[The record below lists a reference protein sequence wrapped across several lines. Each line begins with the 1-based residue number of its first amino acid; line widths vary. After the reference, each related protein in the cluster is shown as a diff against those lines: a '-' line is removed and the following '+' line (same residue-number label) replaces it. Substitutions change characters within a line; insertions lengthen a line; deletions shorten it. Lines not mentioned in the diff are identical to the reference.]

1 MKIHKL
7 KAGEKAARI
16 TALVLT
22 AALVFTS
29 IDLAV
34 FATANEGIKTQ
45 EVITGFGELDES
57 AAVQLLPVGA
67 QESEIVFPDTLTVML
82 ETDSVEES
90 TGDVTQET
98 EDSTKENTE
107 SEEIQTPEKDTE
119 HGESTASGENT
130 DTGESTASGEST
142 DTGESTASGEST
154 DTGERTAS
162 EENAGTEDD
171 AAEEEQPAPVE
182 TIPPV
187 KSTRETSIHVT
198 WENNTADSFDS
209 SALGNHY
216 VYIPVIPE
224 EYRVAD
230 GVSLPQISVTIAAIG
245 GQELAELLALLEK
258 LPDPLTYLSTG
269 VENKEIIDPEQL
281 AEAREQL
288 DAWLAEN
295 KTEDTE
301 NKEILS
307 GEEEERLA
315 ELIQRLKGLE
325 HIRDTETDCMDLKCP
340 YHYPETIQQ
349 RMAEDELPELLTLE
363 DLVEDYG
370 VEPPEENAMP
380 AAAWG
385 TDQPRRAPARAP
397 ALTPHPQTLMVTEDN
412 ENNSHTGK
420 ADGDIDESMGCSNKK
435 HPIEL
440 AFTLDELPTQS
451 AYLAVK
457 AYDVDED
464 DGETDYVYLNDDIY
478 LPMNQTNKFNKN
490 YNNETIGYLSGTDN
504 TWNTTVLEIPLE
516 KLKKGKNVISVT
528 VAPRSWIVRIDWM
541 QLVLDGGAADP
552 NIEKFSLELQDTSTK
567 GKTVTVQSLVTIR
580 QKGNKE
586 YATEYTL
593 TQTETGN
600 ALDACFGKAKS
611 QEQIALSMPL
621 DSPSGVYKIT
631 GILKDPDTEAINA
644 TDSFSFY
651 FNQGVGL
658 GPKVSHTL
666 SPDTLTNRDVTI
678 TVKAED
684 MLKIGITDV
693 KVADGATKTAT
704 VNKKYTFTINYK
716 LKGSD
721 KSFLYQV
728 WVDNIDKT
736 APVITYTPVT
746 VVEEEKQ
753 ETVEKLFGE
762 ALSVSDNHRLADK
775 PLTYTIP
782 KDIAALPGTKT
793 ISVKASDAAGNT
805 TTHNCVITVTAKPL
819 ELKLGA
825 LTAAAGSKDSFELK
839 AVLAHT
845 GGDTIKETGFVWGVM
860 PTPTLDFHNGSVKTA
875 SVIKTKNGNL
885 IAKATG
891 LTSGVEY
898 YARAYAKV
906 TSDGK
911 AKVYYSEAEKFG
923 FGIPQYGTFSVS
935 SVTGSN
941 GKATFTI
948 TRSNG
953 TDKYQEVYY
962 RTVNGSA
969 VGGTHFTHTEGAVY
983 FAEGETSKTVTVTE
997 LGVTEPYQS
1006 KAGTKYSNADRT
1018 YSLELYRVGV
1028 GGGTID
1034 QTRRSMQRTMPKDS
1048 SYTVDRSVYTT
1059 EKTITH
1065 VADTSGKNGKRI
1077 ADTTNNQGG
1086 KATNVSFLKN
1096 RYKDTNY
1103 HTSSSFPGYYTDAR
1117 QQEYLK
1123 STAGGWYYRYVLRAY
1138 EDKDGYEHAYMGT
1151 EPLEDRNY
1159 DTKSKKADAAVA
1171 GVNGQLWACNFLQ
1184 PAGKSAGT
1192 YYFPDTR
1199 TGGGEGSYYPKNS
1212 SGTAYGYNGKTWV
1225 KLVGVDQTCYAYFG
1239 ATGDFDDVWYVDGLQ
1254 SFVMVN
1260 DEKEPALLGVAP
1272 MAGGTYLPGD
1282 PITVALVFDEIVD
1295 GQNSSLSSSLTI
1307 STNVGTLSY
1316 AGGADTNVLYFTG
1329 KVSSAVSLN
1338 SDTALKV
1345 YSISNPG
1352 SIQDMCN
1359 LSGTSQTFSG
1369 GNTNIKVDA
1378 TKPELTVK
1386 ADTSG
1391 SLPRHKATITATGAD
1406 SIRYAWTKDA
1416 ALPGYGWQTIT
1427 SGTQLTESRGTA
1439 GQTQTWYLHVLATAA
1454 SGASTHQYQ
1463 AFTFMNPAITNV
1475 SVRAGSTVAS
1485 AEAADVWKPGKY
1497 IVAQYAG
1504 AQSTGTKL
1512 TFGGPKKEVKGVT
1525 SSSGSVN
1532 LYVTENG
1539 SYTVTLTDTYG
1550 NVISKTIEVKKI
1562 DRKKPTVTLRSGS
1575 STGADTVYNELIIA
1589 VLPED
1594 TGGSGVAKVEYAWTN
1609 TTGTPSTSTWKTLT
1623 AAADG
1628 SYQAEYIAA
1637 ETSKTAK
1644 YLHVRVTD
1652 GAGNVSETVKS
1663 GPYQVIKKAVGAAL
1677 PSITVTGNPSSW
1689 TKSATLTW
1697 KARQGSG
1704 TGAGALAFVYTP
1716 KGTVTENMTVGSCT
1730 VTKNGVYEF
1739 MVMDKFGNSAAAEVL
1754 VTRIDNEAPKL
1765 EALTAAS
1772 DKPGTIGLLGV
1783 TDNHTAVYDQKGNI
1797 TGYRGSGIRTREYR
1811 MQGESTWTTFTG
1823 DSFTVAKN
1831 GSYVVRLTDNA
1842 GNVSEEYRVE
1852 MTGMDVTAPTVSCTV
1867 NGTRNGTSG
1876 WYLDSN
1882 VSVKLTF
1889 TDKAGAEGGTPS
1901 DVQSA
1906 AYQWVTDTSKKPA
1919 TGMVNL
1925 DAAAVAA
1932 GEYTISLSDYYGT
1945 CYLYYKV
1952 TDRKGNVRDGFSEQ
1966 IKKDDVHR
1974 LEFTGPD
1981 KAQPLSAG
1989 LPMSISLTYGPS
2001 GGKLTGTTQTEVLAE
2016 LEAYQ
2021 GIYRFSE
2028 LKKTQPVYT
2037 VKSTGTKQIQ
2047 YYKNAYSDSTACEQ
2061 KTFYVRQITFDSQG
2075 GSSVEPQLIWTTC
2088 NSLIPGAAV
2097 QCAVT
2102 EPQEPVREGY
2112 TFGGWYRDAECTD
2125 SRKFDFGTQSQVMTD
2140 TTLFAKWIPNSYRVY
2155 YKLSLPDGSVYEPED
2170 MYKTYVHGQELTM
2183 PVPSQ
2188 EGYVFCGWYDNAG
2201 YTGTAYTK
2209 IGAEEYGDKIC
2220 YGYFKDVQK
2229 PKLAASVESDV
2240 SPNTKGWYN
2249 TDQIRMVLS
2258 YSDNKGVTGLYGK
2271 VDDGGYEEIPGVI
2284 TEGGTTVTKDY
2295 ACVEGTHTY
2304 TFKAV
2309 DAAGN
2314 ETVTEALTVKLDTI
2328 KPVIGDAAF
2337 NEGYKNLWNWLIR
2350 KDSLE
2355 ITIPVAE
2362 AGSGI
2367 ESVEYKLIPED
2378 SSTAGQPSV
2387 KKASVENRAGY
2398 KAVIY
2403 INPDF
2408 KGKIMITARDH
2419 AGNVS
2424 DTKMIGTD
2432 GSGIHGI
2439 IVEDHAPEITFL
2451 VNGSESPE
2459 KEYEK
2464 APTVIVTVKDDKE
2477 NAISAGLA
2485 SAAYQ
2490 IGNSAECVLQED
2502 FTTSIRTE
2510 VKFSIPTEKLPAA
2523 GADITVKAMDNA
2535 GNRAEKK
2542 ITVRIHTHSA
2552 VLVQAVE
2559 PTCLAKG
2566 NKAYYV
2572 CDCGRW
2578 YADSSCTTEITSQDV
2593 VLPAKGH
2600 TETID
2605 PAKEATCTQTG
2616 RTQGSH
2622 CSVCGVVIKAQTVT
2636 PALGHHYS
2644 GDYAYDADGHWR
2656 VCSRCAALE
2665 EKHSH
2670 VYDNDKDAICNDCGF
2685 ERTIKNPEPEKPDTY
2700 RVSYKLSLPDGSVY
2714 EPEDSYKTYVH
2725 GQELTMPVPS
2735 QEGYVFCGWY
2745 DNAGYT
2751 GTAYT
2756 KIGAEEYGDKTC
2768 YGYFKD
2774 VQKPELAA
2782 SVESNVSPNTKG
2794 WYSTDQIR
2802 MVLSY
2807 SDNKGVTGLYGKVD
2821 DGGYEEI
2828 NGVITEGG
2836 TTVTKDY
2843 ACVEGW
2849 HTYTFKA
2856 VDAAGNETV
2865 TDAMTVK
2872 LDTIKPEMGEAAFNE
2887 GYKNLWNWLIRKD
2900 SLEIT
2905 IPVAEAGSG
2914 IESVDYELIREDGST
2929 TAGQASVK
2937 KASGENSA
2945 GYTAVI
2951 YINPDFKGK
2960 IKITARDYAGNVSDT
2975 KMIGTDGSGIHGI
2988 IVEDHAP
2995 EITFL
3000 VNGSES
3006 PEKEYEKAPTV
3017 VVTVKDDKENAISA
3031 GLASAAYQIGNSAE
3045 CVLQEDFTTGIRTEV
3060 KFSIPEEKLPEAGA
3074 DITVKAVDNA
3084 GNLAEKKITVRIHTH
3099 RAVLVKAV
3107 EPTCLAEG
3115 NKAYYICDC
3124 GRWYADSSCTTEIT
3138 SKDVVLPAKGHT
3150 EAIDPAKEA
3159 TCMQTGLTQGSH
3171 CSDCGLVIKAQTVTP
3186 ALGHHYSG
3194 DYAYDADGHWRV
3206 CSRCAALEEKHSHV
3220 YDDDKDAICN
3230 DCGFERT
3237 IKNPEPEKPGGSGT
3251 ETPSPTVQPEKPEN
3265 TPEKKLENT
3274 PEKKPEKKPENT
3286 TEKKPENTP
3295 ENKPENTPDEQPDIG
3310 DVLNVPEMTED
3321 GKANT
3326 SGEAV
3331 PTGNVKGMADTS
3343 TALKIGEGTVTV
3355 TVVCEEQEY
3364 TAGVSD
3370 TAAVVNAVL
3379 TPAQLKSAAA
3389 GENIEIRVEVKDIS
3403 GNVPEKDKS
3412 AIENGIKEYRKEIPD
3427 LTLGMYVDISLFVK
3441 IGEADWNAVT
3451 GTVEP
3456 VEVVIGI
3463 PQKMQ
3468 SIDREFFIVRSHEG
3482 EYTLLTDMDDAPDT
3496 VTIHTDRFSAYAI
3509 AYKQVSR
3516 TPQAGKC
3523 SLCHICPTFLGICY
3537 FVWLILIMAV
3547 LLIIFRVIRRNRNVR
3562 ENQKP

>member
-1 MKIHKL
+1 M
-7 KAGEKAARI
+7 
-16 TALVLT
+16 
-22 AALVFTS
+22 
-29 IDLAV
+29 
-34 FATANEGIKTQ
+34 
-45 EVITGFGELDES
+45 
-57 AAVQLLPVGA
+57 
-67 QESEIVFPDTLTVML
+67 
-82 ETDSVEES
+82 DS
-90 TGDVTQET
+90 
-98 EDSTKENTE
+98 
-107 SEEIQTPEKDTE
+107 
-119 HGESTASGENT
+119 GEST
-130 DTGESTASGEST
+130 DVGESTASGEST
-142 DTGESTASGEST
+142 DTGESMDSGEST
-154 DTGERTAS
+154 DTGESMDSGESTDVGESTAS

-171 AAEEEQPAPVE
+171 AAEEE

-187 KSTRETSIHVT
+187 KSTWETSIHVT

-209 SALGNHY
+209 SVLGNHY

-230 GVSLPQISVTIAAIG
+230 GVSLPQISVTIAAKE

-258 LPDPLTYLSTG
+258 LPDPLTYLSSG
-269 VENKEIIDPEQL
+269 EKNKDMIEPEQL
-281 AEAREQL
+281 AGAREQL

-301 NKEILS
+301 NKETLS

-315 ELIQRLKGLE
+315 ELIQRLEGLE

-340 YHYPETIQQ
+340 YHYPELIQQ

-363 DLVEDYG
+363 NLVEDYG

-385 TDQPRRAPARAP
+385 TDLPLRAPARAS

-478 LPMNQTNKFNKN
+478 LPMDQTNQSGKKYNK
-490 YNNETIGYLSGTDN
+490 ETIGYLSGTDN

-586 YATEYTL
+586 YSTEYTL

-621 DSPSGVYKIT
+621 NSPGGVYKIT
-631 GILKDPDTEAINA
+631 GILKDPDTEKIKA

-684 MLKIGITDV
+684 MLKLGITDV
-693 KVADGATKTAT
+693 KVAAGATMKAT
-704 VNKKYTFTINYK
+704 ENKKYAFTITYK
-716 LKGSD
+716 LKGSE
-721 KSFLYQV
+721 KSFSYPV

-736 APVITYTPVT
+736 APVLTYTPVT
-746 VVEEEKQ
+746 VVEDEQQ

-762 ALSVSDNHRLADK
+762 ALSVSDNHRLAEK
-775 PLTYTIP
+775 PLTYTIQNN
-782 KDIAALPGTKT
+782 IAALPGKKT
-793 ISVKASDAAGNT
+793 IQVTASDAAGNT
-805 TTHNCVITVTAKPL
+805 TTTNCEITVIAKPL

-825 LTAAAGSKDSFELK
+825 LTAAAGSKDSFNLN

-860 PTPTLDFHNGSVKTA
+860 PAPTVDFHNGSKRTA
-875 SVIKTKNGNL
+875 SVVTTKNGNL
-885 IAKATG
+885 NVKATG
-891 LTSGVEY
+891 LNAGVEY

-911 AKVYYSEAEKFG
+911 EKVYYSEAEKFG
-923 FGIPQYGTFSVS
+923 FGIPKYGTFSVS

-953 TDKYQEVYY
+953 TDKYQVVYY

-969 VGGTHFTHTEGAVY
+969 VGGTHFTHTEGAVF

-1034 QTRRSMQRTMPKDS
+1034 QAHRSMLRTMPKDS

-1065 VADTSGKNGKRI
+1065 VADTSGINGQQI
-1077 ADTTNNQGG
+1077 ADTTDKQGG
-1086 KATNVSFLKN
+1086 KETNVSFLKN
-1096 RYKDTNY
+1096 RYNFTNY
-1103 HTSSSFPGYYTDAR
+1103 NTSSSFSGYYTDIW
-1117 QQEYLK
+1117 QQEYLR
-1123 STAGGWYYRYVLRAY
+1123 STAGGWYYRYVLKAY
-1138 EDKDGYEHAYMGT
+1138 EGTDGYEHAYLGT
-1151 EPLEDRNY
+1151 VPLEDRHYNING
-1159 DTKSKKADAAVA
+1159 KKAAVA

-1184 PAGKSAGT
+1184 PEKNNAGT
-1192 YYFPDTR
+1192 YSFPDTR
-1199 TGGGEGSYYPKNS
+1199 TGGGEGAGYPLNS
-1212 SGTAYGYNGKTWV
+1212 SGTTHDYNGKTWV
-1225 KLVGVDQTCYAYFG
+1225 KLGVNQTCYAYFG
-1239 ATGDFDDVWYVDGLQ
+1239 ATGSGVDVWYVDGLQ

-1272 MAGGTYLPGD
+1272 MAKGTYLPGD

-1295 GQNSSLSSSLTI
+1295 RQNSSLSSSLTI

-1329 KVSSAVSLN
+1329 TVSSAVSLN
-1338 SDTALKV
+1338 SDTALQV
-1345 YSISNPG
+1345 NSISNPD
-1352 SIQDMCN
+1352 SIKDMCN

-1378 TKPELTVK
+1378 TKPVLTVR

-1391 SLPRHKATITATGAD
+1391 SLPRHKATITATAAA
-1406 SIRYAWTKDA
+1406 SIQYAWTKDA
-1416 ALPGYGWQTIT
+1416 KLPGYGWQTIT

-1463 AFTFMNPAITNV
+1463 KFTFMNPAITDV
-1475 SVRAGSTVAS
+1475 SVRADSTAAS
-1485 AEAADVWKPGKY
+1485 ADAADVWKSGKY
-1497 IVAQYAG
+1497 IVVQYAG
-1504 AQSTGTKL
+1504 AQSTGTTL
-1512 TFGGPKKEVKGVT
+1512 TFDGPKKEVKSIT
-1525 SSSGSVN
+1525 SSSGSAN

-1539 SYTVTLTDTYG
+1539 SYTVTLTDSYG

-1594 TGGSGVAKVEYAWTN
+1594 TGGSGLAKVEYAWTN
-1609 TTGTPSTSTWKTLT
+1609 TAGTPSASAWKTLT

-1628 SYQAEYIAA
+1628 SYQAEYTAA
-1637 ETSKTAK
+1637 EASKTAK

-1652 GAGNVSETVKS
+1652 NAGNVSETVKS
-1663 GPYQVIKKAVGAAL
+1663 GPYQVIKKATAAAL

-1765 EALTAAS
+1765 ASLTTAGG
-1772 DKPGTIGLLGV
+1772 KPGTIRLTGV

-1842 GNVSEEYRVE
+1842 GNVSEEYRLE
-1852 MTGMDVTAPTVSCTV
+1852 MTGMDVTAPTVDCRV

-1889 TDKAGAEGGTPS
+1889 ADKAGAEGGTPS

-1925 DAAAVAA
+1925 DAAAVEA

-1952 TDRKGNVRDGFSEQ
+1952 TDRKGNIRDGFSEQ
-1966 IKKDDVHR
+1966 IKKDDVHH

-2001 GGKLTGTTQTEVLAE
+2001 GGKLTGTEQTEVLAE
-2016 LEAYQ
+2016 LPAYQ
-2021 GIYRFSE
+2021 GIYRLSG
-2028 LKKTQPVYT
+2028 LKKIQPVYT

-2047 YYKNAYSDSTACEQ
+2047 YYKKAYDDSTACEQ

-2075 GSSVEPQLIWTTC
+2075 GSNVEPQLIWTTY
-2088 NSLIPGAAV
+2088 NGLIPEPAV

-2102 EPQEPVREGY
+2102 EPQEPVRKGY
-2112 TFGGWYRDAECTD
+2112 TFGGWYRDAKCTD

-2155 YKLSLPDGSVYEPED
+2155 YNLSLPDGSVYEAED
-2170 MYKTYVHGQELTM
+2170 SYKSYVHGQELTM

-2209 IGAEEYGDKIC
+2209 IGAAEYGDKTC

-2229 PKLAASVESDV
+2229 PKLAASVESNV
-2240 SPNTKGWYN
+2240 NPNTKGWYN
-2249 TDQIRMVLS
+2249 TDQIRIVLS

-2314 ETVTEALTVKLDTI
+2314 VTVTDALTVKLDTI
-2328 KPVIGDAAF
+2328 KPVMGDAAF

-2367 ESVEYKLIPED
+2367 ESVDYELISED
-2378 SSTAGQPSV
+2378 SSTTAGQASV
-2387 KKASVENRAGY
+2387 KKASGENSAGY
-2398 KAVIY
+2398 TAVIY

-2439 IVEDHAPEITFL
+2439 IVEDHAPEITFS

-2464 APTVIVTVKDDKE
+2464 APTVIVMVKDDKE

-2485 SAAYQ
+2485 S
-2490 IGNSAECVLQED
+2490 V
-2502 FTTSIRTE
+2502 
-2510 VKFSIPTEKLPAA
+2510 
-2523 GADITVKAMDNA
+2523 
-2535 GNRAEKK
+2535 
-2542 ITVRIHTHSA
+2542 
-2552 VLVQAVE
+2552 
-2559 PTCLAKG
+2559 
-2566 NKAYYV
+2566 
-2572 CDCGRW
+2572 
-2578 YADSSCTTEITSQDV
+2578 
-2593 VLPAKGH
+2593 
-2600 TETID
+2600 
-2605 PAKEATCTQTG
+2605 
-2616 RTQGSH
+2616 
-2622 CSVCGVVIKAQTVT
+2622 
-2636 PALGHHYS
+2636 
-2644 GDYAYDADGHWR
+2644 
-2656 VCSRCAALE
+2656 
-2665 EKHSH
+2665 
-2670 VYDNDKDAICNDCGF
+2670 
-2685 ERTIKNPEPEKPDTY
+2685 
-2700 RVSYKLSLPDGSVY
+2700 
-2714 EPEDSYKTYVH
+2714 
-2725 GQELTMPVPS
+2725 
-2735 QEGYVFCGWY
+2735 
-2745 DNAGYT
+2745 
-2751 GTAYT
+2751 
-2756 KIGAEEYGDKTC
+2756 
-2768 YGYFKD
+2768 
-2774 VQKPELAA
+2774 
-2782 SVESNVSPNTKG
+2782 
-2794 WYSTDQIR
+2794 
-2802 MVLSY
+2802 
-2807 SDNKGVTGLYGKVD
+2807 
-2821 DGGYEEI
+2821 
-2828 NGVITEGG
+2828 
-2836 TTVTKDY
+2836 
-2843 ACVEGW
+2843 
-2849 HTYTFKA
+2849 
-2856 VDAAGNETV
+2856 
-2865 TDAMTVK
+2865 
-2872 LDTIKPEMGEAAFNE
+2872 
-2887 GYKNLWNWLIRKD
+2887 
-2900 SLEIT
+2900 
-2905 IPVAEAGSG
+2905 
-2914 IESVDYELIREDGST
+2914 
-2929 TAGQASVK
+2929 
-2937 KASGENSA
+2937 
-2945 GYTAVI
+2945 
-2951 YINPDFKGK
+2951 
-2960 IKITARDYAGNVSDT
+2960 
-2975 KMIGTDGSGIHGI
+2975 
-2988 IVEDHAP
+2988 
-2995 EITFL
+2995 
-3000 VNGSES
+3000 
-3006 PEKEYEKAPTV
+3006 
-3017 VVTVKDDKENAISA
+3017 
-3031 GLASAAYQIGNSAE
+3031 AYQIGNSAE

-3060 KFSIPEEKLPEAGA
+3060 KFSIPTEKLPAAGA

-3084 GNLAEKKITVRIHTH
+3084 GNRAEKKITVRIHIH

-3138 SKDVVLPAKGHT
+3138 LKDVVLPAKGH
-3150 EAIDPAKEA
+3150 
-3159 TCMQTGLTQGSH
+3159 SF
-3171 CSDCGLVIKAQTVTP
+3171 
-3186 ALGHHYSG
+3186 SG
-3194 DYAYDADGHWRV
+3194 DYVYDADGHWRV

-3220 YDDDKDAICN
+3220 YDDDRDTICN
-3230 DCGFERT
+3230 DCGFDRT
-3237 IKNPEPEKPGGSGT
+3237 IKKPEPEKPGGGGT
-3251 ETPSPTVQPEKPEN
+3251 ETPSPTVQPGKPEN
-3265 TPEKKLENT
+3265 TPEKKPENT
-3274 PEKKPEKKPENT
+3274 PEKKPENTPEKKPENT
-3286 TEKKPENTP
+3286 PEKKPENTP

-3427 LTLGMYVDISLFVK
+3427 LVLGMYVDISLFVK

-3463 PQKMQ
+3463 PQKLQ
-3468 SIDREFFIVRSHEG
+3468 SIDREFFIIRSHEG

-3523 SLCHICPTFLGICY
+3523 NLCHICPTFLGICY

-3547 LLIIFRVIRRNRNVR
+3547 LLIVFRVIRRNRNVR

>member
-34 FATANEGIKTQ
+34 FATSNEGIKTQ
-45 EVITGFGELDES
+45 EVIMGFGALDES

-90 TGDVTQET
+90 TGDVAQET

-107 SEEIQTPEKDTE
+107 AEEIQTSEKDTE
-119 HGESTASGENT
+119 H
-130 DTGESTASGEST
+130 GESTASGEST
-142 DTGESTASGEST
+142 DTGESTAS
-154 DTGERTAS
+154 
-162 EENAGTEDD
+162 EENTGTEED
-171 AAEEEQPAPVE
+171 AAEEEQPAEEE

-230 GVSLPQISVTIAAIG
+230 GVSLPQISVTIAAKG

-269 VENKEIIDPEQL
+269 EKNKDMIDPEQL
-281 AEAREQL
+281 AEAREKL

-301 NKEILS
+301 NKETLS

-340 YHYPETIQQ
+340 YHYPKTIQQ
-349 RMAEDELPELLTLE
+349 RMEEDELPELLTLE

-397 ALTPHPQTLMVTEDN
+397 ALTPHPQTLMVTTDN

-420 ADGDIDESMGCSNKK
+420 ADGDIDVSMGSSDKK

-478 LPMNQTNKFNKN
+478 LPMDQINQSGKKYNK
-490 YNNETIGYLSGTDN
+490 ETIGYLSGTDN

-516 KLKKGKNVISVT
+516 KLKKGKNIISVT
-528 VAPRSWIVRIDWM
+528 VAPKTWIVRIDWM

-580 QKGNKE
+580 QKGQKE

-631 GILKDPDTEAINA
+631 GILKDPVTEEIKA

-651 FNQGVGL
+651 FNQGMGL

-678 TVKAED
+678 TVKAEN
-684 MLKIGITDV
+684 MPKLGITDV
-693 KVADGATKTAT
+693 KVATGATMKAT
-704 VNKKYTFTINYK
+704 ENKKYTFTITYK

-721 KSFLYQV
+721 KSLSYPV

-736 APVITYTPVT
+736 APVLTYTPVT

-762 ALSVSDNHRLADK
+762 ALSVSDNHRLAEK
-775 PLTYTIP
+775 PLTYTIQNNF
-782 KDIAALPGTKT
+782 AALPGEKT
-793 ISVKASDAAGNT
+793 IKVTASDAAGNT
-805 TTHNCVITVTAKPL
+805 TTQNCVITVTAKPL

-825 LTAAAGSKDSFELK
+825 LTAAAGSKDRFELK

-875 SVIKTKNGNL
+875 SVITTKNGNL
-885 IAKATG
+885 TAKATG

-906 TSDGK
+906 TAAGK
-911 AKVYYSEAEKFG
+911 EKVYYSEAGKFG

-941 GKATFTI
+941 GKAIFTI
-948 TRSNG
+948 TRSHG
-953 TDKYQEVYY
+953 TDKAQTVYC

-969 VGGTHFTHTEGAVY
+969 VGGTHFTHIQPSPFY
-983 FAEGETSKTVTVTE
+983 FKEGETSKTVTVTE
-997 LGVTEPYQS
+997 FGVTNAYQS
-1006 KAGTKYSNADRT
+1006 KPGTKYSNADRT
-1018 YSLELYRVGV
+1018 YSLEIYRVT

-1034 QTRRSMQRTMPKDS
+1034 QARRSMQRTMAKDS

-1065 VADTSGKNGKRI
+1065 VEETTGARGKRI
-1077 ADTTNNQGG
+1077 ADTDKDQGG
-1086 KATNVSFLKN
+1086 KRTNVSFLTN
-1096 RYKDTNY
+1096 RKKEQNY
-1103 HTSSSFPGYYTDAR
+1103 HTSSSFSSYYTDAR

-1138 EDKDGYEHAYMGT
+1138 ELKDGYEHAYMGT
-1151 EPLEDRNY
+1151 EPLEDKNY
-1159 DTKSKKADAAVA
+1159 DISNEKAAVA
-1171 GVNGQLWACNFLQ
+1171 GVKGQLWACNFLQ
-1184 PAGKSAGT
+1184 PINDPAGT
-1192 YYFPDTR
+1192 YYFPNTR
-1199 TGGGEGSYYPKNS
+1199 TGGGEGKGYPLNS
-1212 SGTAYGYNGKTWV
+1212 SGTVHGYNSKTWV
-1225 KLVGVDQTCYAYFG
+1225 KLGVDQTCYAYFG
-1239 ATGDFDDVWYVDGLQ
+1239 ATGADDDVWYVDGLQ

-1295 GQNSSLSSSLTI
+1295 SQNSSLSSSLTI

-1329 KVSSAVSLN
+1329 TVSSAVSLN
-1338 SDTALKV
+1338 STDALKV
-1345 YSISNPG
+1345 NSISNLG
-1352 SIQDMCN
+1352 SIKDMCN

-1378 TKPELTVK
+1378 TKPALTVR

-1406 SIRYAWTKDA
+1406 SIRYVWTKDTT
-1416 ALPGYGWQTIT
+1416 LPGYGWQNVA

-1454 SGASTHQYQ
+1454 SGASTHQYL
-1463 AFTFMNPAITNV
+1463 AFTFMNPAITGV
-1475 SVRAGSTVAS
+1475 SVRAGNTTAS
-1485 AEAADVWKPGKY
+1485 ADAADVWKTGKY
-1497 IVAQYAG
+1497 IVVQYAG

-1512 TFGGPKKEVKGVT
+1512 TFDGPKKVEQGVT

-1628 SYQAEYIAA
+1628 SYQAQYTAA

-1697 KARQGSG
+1697 KAAQGSG

-1716 KGTVTENMTVGSCT
+1716 NGTVTENMTGGSCT

-1739 MVMDKFGNSAAAEVL
+1739 MVMDKFGNSEAAEVL
-1754 VTRIDNEAPKL
+1754 VTKIDNEAPKL
-1765 EALTAAS
+1765 DSLTAAGG
-1772 DKPGTIGLLGV
+1772 KPGTIRLIGV
-1783 TDNHTAVYDQKGNI
+1783 TDDHTAVYDQKGNI

-1811 MQGESTWTTFTG
+1811 MQGESTWTAFTG

-1852 MTGMDVTAPTVSCTV
+1852 MTGMDVTAPTVGCTV
-1867 NGTRNGTSG
+1867 NGTHNETSG

-1889 TDKAGAEGGTPS
+1889 ADEAGTEGGTPS
-1901 DVQSA
+1901 DVWSA
-1906 AYQWVTDTSKKPA
+1906 AYQWVTDTSKKPV

-1932 GEYTISLSDYYGT
+1932 GEYTISLSDYCGT

-1952 TDRKGNVRDGFSEQ
+1952 TDRKGNIRDGFSEQ
-1966 IKKDDVHR
+1966 IKKDNVHS
-1974 LEFTGPD
+1974 LEFKGPD

-1989 LPMSISLTYGPS
+1989 LPMRVSLTYGPS
-2001 GGKLTGTTQTEVLAE
+2001 GGKLTGTEQTEVLAE
-2016 LEAYQ
+2016 LPAYQ
-2021 GIYRFSE
+2021 GIYRLSG

-2075 GSSVEPQLIWTTC
+2075 GNRVEPQLIWTTY
-2088 NSLIPGAAV
+2088 NGLIPGAAV

-2102 EPQEPVREGY
+2102 EPQEPVREGC

-2125 SRKFDFGTQSQVMTD
+2125 SRKFDFDIQSQVMAD

-2170 MYKTYVHGQELTM
+2170 SYKSYVHGQELTM

-2209 IGAEEYGDKIC
+2209 IGAEEYGDKTC

-2229 PKLAASVESDV
+2229 PELAASVESNV

-2249 TDQIRMVLS
+2249 TDRIRIALS

-2271 VDDGGYEEIPGVI
+2271 VDDGGYEEINGVI

-2295 ACVEGTHTY
+2295 ACVEGCHTY

-2314 ETVTEALTVKLDTI
+2314 ETVTDVLTVKLDTI

-2408 KGKIMITARDH
+2408 KGKIMITARDY

-2490 IGNSAECVLQED
+2490 IGNSAECVLQQD
-2502 FTTSIRTE
+2502 FTIGIRTE
-2510 VKFSIPTEKLPAA
+2510 VKFSIPKEKLPAA
-2523 GADITVKAMDNA
+2523 GADITVKAVDNA

-2542 ITVRIHTHSA
+2542 ITVRIHTHRA

-2578 YADSSCTTEITSQDV
+2578 YADSSCTTEISLQDV
-2593 VLPAKGH
+2593 ELPAKGH
-2600 TETID
+2600 
-2605 PAKEATCTQTG
+2605 
-2616 RTQGSH
+2616 SF
-2622 CSVCGVVIKAQTVT
+2622 
-2636 PALGHHYS
+2636 S
-2644 GDYAYDADGHWR
+2644 GDYVYDTDGHWK
-2656 VCSRCAALE
+2656 VCSRCAAL
-2665 EKHSH
+2665 
-2670 VYDNDKDAICNDCGF
+2670 
-2685 ERTIKNPEPEKPDTY
+2685 
-2700 RVSYKLSLPDGSVY
+2700 
-2714 EPEDSYKTYVH
+2714 
-2725 GQELTMPVPS
+2725 
-2735 QEGYVFCGWY
+2735 
-2745 DNAGYT
+2745 
-2751 GTAYT
+2751 
-2756 KIGAEEYGDKTC
+2756 
-2768 YGYFKD
+2768 
-2774 VQKPELAA
+2774 
-2782 SVESNVSPNTKG
+2782 
-2794 WYSTDQIR
+2794 
-2802 MVLSY
+2802 
-2807 SDNKGVTGLYGKVD
+2807 GK
-2821 DGGYEEI
+2821 
-2828 NGVITEGG
+2828 
-2836 TTVTKDY
+2836 
-2843 ACVEGW
+2843 
-2849 HTYTFKA
+2849 
-2856 VDAAGNETV
+2856 
-2865 TDAMTVK
+2865 
-2872 LDTIKPEMGEAAFNE
+2872 
-2887 GYKNLWNWLIRKD
+2887 
-2900 SLEIT
+2900 
-2905 IPVAEAGSG
+2905 
-2914 IESVDYELIREDGST
+2914 
-2929 TAGQASVK
+2929 
-2937 KASGENSA
+2937 
-2945 GYTAVI
+2945 
-2951 YINPDFKGK
+2951 
-2960 IKITARDYAGNVSDT
+2960 
-2975 KMIGTDGSGIHGI
+2975 
-2988 IVEDHAP
+2988 
-2995 EITFL
+2995 
-3000 VNGSES
+3000 
-3006 PEKEYEKAPTV
+3006 
-3017 VVTVKDDKENAISA
+3017 
-3031 GLASAAYQIGNSAE
+3031 
-3045 CVLQEDFTTGIRTEV
+3045 
-3060 KFSIPEEKLPEAGA
+3060 
-3074 DITVKAVDNA
+3074 
-3084 GNLAEKKITVRIHTH
+3084 
-3099 RAVLVKAV
+3099 
-3107 EPTCLAEG
+3107 
-3115 NKAYYICDC
+3115 
-3124 GRWYADSSCTTEIT
+3124 
-3138 SKDVVLPAKGHT
+3138 
-3150 EAIDPAKEA
+3150 
-3159 TCMQTGLTQGSH
+3159 
-3171 CSDCGLVIKAQTVTP
+3171 
-3186 ALGHHYSG
+3186 
-3194 DYAYDADGHWRV
+3194 
-3206 CSRCAALEEKHSHV
+3206 KHSHV
-3220 YDDDKDAICN
+3220 YDDDRDTICN
-3230 DCGFERT
+3230 DCGFDRT
-3237 IKNPEPEKPGGSGT
+3237 IKKPEPENPGGGGT

-3265 TPEKKLENT
+3265 TPEKKPENT
-3274 PEKKPEKKPENT
+3274 PEKKPENTPEKKPENTPERKPENT

-3310 DVLNVPEMTED
+3310 DVLNVPEMTDD
-3321 GKANT
+3321 GKVDT

-3355 TVVCEEQEY
+3355 MVVCEEQEY

-3427 LTLGMYVDISLFVK
+3427 LVLGMYVDISLFVK

-3463 PQKMQ
+3463 PQKLQ
-3468 SIDREFFIVRSHEG
+3468 SIDREFFIIRSHEG

-3523 SLCHICPTFLGICY
+3523 NLCHICPTFLGICY

-3547 LLIIFRVIRRNRNVR
+3547 LLIVFRVIRRNRNVR

>member
-1 MKIHKL
+1 MKIQMSK
-7 KAGEKAARI
+7 KEKSKKYVRGV
-16 TALVLT
+16 ALVLT
-22 AALVFTS
+22 TALLFTS
-29 IDLAV
+29 MDLTV
-34 FATANEGIKTQ
+34 FATADKGAKTQ
-45 EVITGFGELDES
+45 DVITGFADLDES
-57 AAVQLLPVGA
+57 VAEQFLPAGA
-67 QESEIVFPDTLTVML
+67 QESEIVFPDSLTVML
-82 ETDSVEES
+82 ETNSVEES
-90 TGDVTQET
+90 TEDVTQE
-98 EDSTKENTE
+98 
-107 SEEIQTPEKDTE
+107 
-119 HGESTASGENT
+119 
-130 DTGESTASGEST
+130 
-142 DTGESTASGEST
+142 
-154 DTGERTAS
+154 
-162 EENAGTEDD
+162 
-171 AAEEEQPAPVE
+171 V
-182 TIPPV
+182 
-187 KSTRETSIHVT
+187 SIHVT

-209 SALGNHY
+209 ATLGNHY
-216 VYIPVIPE
+216 VYTPVIPD
-224 EYRVAD
+224 EYRAAD

-245 GQELAELLALLEK
+245 GQEPADLLALLEK

-281 AEAREQL
+281 TEVREQL

-301 NKEILS
+301 NKETLS
-307 GEEEERLA
+307 GEEDERLA
-315 ELIQRLKGLE
+315 ELIARLEGLE
-325 HIRDTETDCMDLKCP
+325 HIRDTETDCMDLECP
-340 YHYPETIQQ
+340 YHYPEMIQQ

-363 DLVEDYG
+363 NLVEDYG

-380 AAAWG
+380 AAAWD
-385 TDQPRRAPARAP
+385 TDQPLRASAKAS
-397 ALTPHPQTLMVTEDN
+397 ALTPHPQTLMVTADN

-420 ADGDIDESMGCSNKK
+420 ADGDIDVSMGSSDKK

-464 DGETDYVYLNDDIY
+464 YGETDYVYLNDDIY
-478 LPMNQTNKFNKN
+478 LPMGQTNQFNKN
-490 YNNETIGYLSGTDN
+490 YNNETLGYLSGTNN

-528 VAPRSWIVRIDWM
+528 VAPSTWIVRIDWM
-541 QLVLDGGAADP
+541 QLVLDGGAADS

-580 QKGNKE
+580 QKGKKE

-621 DSPSGVYKIT
+621 DSPGGVYKIT
-631 GILKDPDTEAINA
+631 GILKDPETEEIKA

-678 TVKAED
+678 TVKAEN
-684 MLKIGITDV
+684 MPELGITDV
-693 KVADGATKTAT
+693 KVTDGATHIAAE
-704 VNKKYTFTINYK
+704 NKKYTFTITYK
-716 LKGSD
+716 LKGSEQ
-721 KSFLYQV
+721 SFLYPV

-736 APVITYTPVT
+736 APVLTYTPVT
-746 VVEEEKQ
+746 VVEGEQQ

-762 ALSVSDNHRLADK
+762 ALSVSDNHRLAEK
-775 PLTYTIP
+775 PLTYTIQNN
-782 KDIAALPGTKT
+782 IADLPGKKT
-793 ISVKASDAAGNT
+793 IKVTASDAAGNT
-805 TTHNCVITVTAKPL
+805 TTKDCVIMVTAKPL

-860 PTPTLDFHNGSVKTA
+860 PAPTLEFHNGSAKTA
-875 SVIKTKNGNL
+875 SVITTKNGNL
-885 IAKATG
+885 TAKATG

-911 AKVYYSEAEKFG
+911 EKVYYSEAGQFG

-953 TDKYQEVYY
+953 TDKLQMVYY

-969 VGGTHFTHTEGAVY
+969 VGGTHFTHQEGAVY

-997 LGVTEPYQS
+997 LGVTNAYQS

-1018 YSLELYRVGV
+1018 YSLELYRVG

-1034 QTRRSMQRTMPKDS
+1034 QARRSKLRTMPKDS
-1048 SYTVDRSVYTT
+1048 SYTVNRSVYTT

-1065 VADTSGKNGKRI
+1065 VAETSGKNGKRI
-1077 ADTTNNQGG
+1077 ADTNQSQGG
-1086 KATNVSFLKN
+1086 KRNNVSFLKN
-1096 RYKDTNY
+1096 RYNDINY
-1103 HTSSSFPGYYTDAR
+1103 HTSSSFSSYYTDAR

-1123 STAGGWYYRYVLRAY
+1123 STAGGWYYRYVLKAY
-1138 EDKDGYEHAYMGT
+1138 ELEDGYEHAYLGT
-1151 EPLEDRNY
+1151 EPLEDKNY
-1159 DTKSKKADAAVA
+1159 DISSESAAVA
-1171 GVNGQLWACNFLQ
+1171 GVKGQLWTCNFLQ
-1184 PAGKSAGT
+1184 PAKKPAGT
-1192 YYFPDTR
+1192 YSFPDKR

-1212 SGTAYGYNGKTWV
+1212 FGMAHDYNGKTWV
-1225 KLVGVDQTCYAYFG
+1225 KLGVDQTCYAYFG
-1239 ATGDFDDVWYVDGLQ
+1239 ATGADTDVWYVDGLQ

-1260 DEKEPALLGVAP
+1260 DEKEPVLLGVAP

-1295 GQNSSLSSSLTI
+1295 SQNSSLSSSLTI

-1329 KVSSAVSLN
+1329 KVSSTVSLN
-1338 SDTALKV
+1338 STDALKV
-1345 YSISNPG
+1345 NSISNIG
-1352 SIQDMCN
+1352 SIKDMCN

-1378 TKPELTVK
+1378 TKPVLTVR

-1391 SLPRHKATITATGAD
+1391 SLPRHKATITAKGAA
-1406 SIRYAWTKDA
+1406 SIQYAWTKDTT
-1416 ALPGYGWQTIT
+1416 LPGYGWQTIT

-1454 SGASTHQYQ
+1454 SGASTHQYL
-1463 AFTFMNPAITNV
+1463 AFTFMNPAITDV
-1475 SVRAGSTVAS
+1475 SVRAGNAAAS
-1485 AEAADVWKPGKY
+1485 ADAADVWKPGKY
-1497 IVAQYAG
+1497 IVVQYAG
-1504 AQSTGTKL
+1504 AQSTGTTL
-1512 TFGGPKKEVKGVT
+1512 TFDGPKKVENGIT
-1525 SSSGSVN
+1525 SSSGSAY

-1539 SYTVTLTDTYG
+1539 SYTVTLTDSYG

-1628 SYQAEYIAA
+1628 SYQAQYTAA

-1663 GPYQVIKKAVGAAL
+1663 GPYQMIKKATAAVL

-1697 KARQGSG
+1697 KATPGSG
-1704 TGAGALAFVYTP
+1704 TGAGALAFIYTP
-1716 KGTVTENMTVGSCT
+1716 KGTVTENMTGGSCT

-1739 MVMDKFGNSAAAEVL
+1739 MVMDKFGNSAATEVL

-1765 EALTAAS
+1765 ETLTAAD
-1772 DKPGTIGLLGV
+1772 DKPGTIRLTGV
-1783 TDNHTAVYDQKGNI
+1783 SDDHTAVYDQRGNI
-1797 TGYRGSGIRTREYR
+1797 TRYGGSGIRTREYR
-1811 MQGESTWTTFTG
+1811 MPGESTWTTFTG
-1823 DSFTVAKN
+1823 DRFTVKKN

-1852 MTGMDVTAPTVSCTV
+1852 MAGMDTTAPTVSCTV

-1876 WYLDSN
+1876 WYLDSD

-1889 TDKAGAEGGTPS
+1889 TDMAGTEGGTPS
-1901 DVQSA
+1901 GIQSA
-1906 AYQWVTDTSKKPA
+1906 AYQWVTDNSKKPV

-1932 GEYTISLSDYYGT
+1932 GEYTISLSDYCGT

-1952 TDRKGNVRDGFSEQ
+1952 TDRKGNIQDGFSEQ
-1966 IKKDDVHR
+1966 IKKDNVHR
-1974 LEFTGPD
+1974 LEFTGPN

-2001 GGKLTGTTQTEVLAE
+2001 GGKLTGTVQTEVLAE
-2016 LEAYQ
+2016 LPAYQ

-2028 LKKTQPVYT
+2028 LKKKQAVYT
-2037 VKSTGTKQIQ
+2037 VNSTGTKQIQ
-2047 YYKNAYSDSTACEQ
+2047 YYKNAYSDSTSCEQ
-2061 KTFYVRQITFDSQG
+2061 KTFYVRQVTFDSQG
-2075 GSSVEPQLIWTTC
+2075 GSSVEPQLIWTTY
-2088 NSLIPGAAV
+2088 NGLTPGAAV

-2102 EPQEPVREGY
+2102 EPQKPVREGY
-2112 TFGGWYRDAECTD
+2112 TFGGWYKDAECTD
-2125 SRKFDFGTQSQVMTD
+2125 IRKFNFDTQSQLMTD

-2155 YKLSLPDGSVYEPED
+2155 YNLSLPDGSVYEAED
-2170 MYKTYVHGQELTM
+2170 MYKSYVHGQELTM

-2188 EGYVFCGWYDNAG
+2188 DGYVFCGWYDNAG

-2209 IGAEEYGDKIC
+2209 IGAAEYGDKTC

-2229 PKLAASVESDV
+2229 PKLAASVESNV
-2240 SPNTKGWYN
+2240 SPNTKGWYS
-2249 TDQIRMVLS
+2249 TDQIRIALS
-2258 YSDNKGVTGLYGK
+2258 YSDNKGVKSLYGK
-2271 VDDGGYEEIPGVI
+2271 VDDGGYEEIPDVI
-2284 TEGGTTVTKDY
+2284 TEGGTTVAKDY

-2314 ETVTEALTVKLDTI
+2314 ETVTDVLTVKLDTI
-2328 KPVIGDAAF
+2328 KTVIGDAAF

-2355 ITIPVAE
+2355 ITIPVE
-2362 AGSGI
+2362 
-2367 ESVEYKLIPED
+2367 
-2378 SSTAGQPSV
+2378 
-2387 KKASVENRAGY
+2387 
-2398 KAVIY
+2398 
-2403 INPDF
+2403 
-2408 KGKIMITARDH
+2408 
-2419 AGNVS
+2419 
-2424 DTKMIGTD
+2424 
-2432 GSGIHGI
+2432 
-2439 IVEDHAPEITFL
+2439 
-2451 VNGSESPE
+2451 
-2459 KEYEK
+2459 
-2464 APTVIVTVKDDKE
+2464 
-2477 NAISAGLA
+2477 
-2485 SAAYQ
+2485 
-2490 IGNSAECVLQED
+2490 
-2502 FTTSIRTE
+2502 
-2510 VKFSIPTEKLPAA
+2510 
-2523 GADITVKAMDNA
+2523 
-2535 GNRAEKK
+2535 
-2542 ITVRIHTHSA
+2542 
-2552 VLVQAVE
+2552 
-2559 PTCLAKG
+2559 
-2566 NKAYYV
+2566 
-2572 CDCGRW
+2572 
-2578 YADSSCTTEITSQDV
+2578 
-2593 VLPAKGH
+2593 
-2600 TETID
+2600 
-2605 PAKEATCTQTG
+2605 
-2616 RTQGSH
+2616 
-2622 CSVCGVVIKAQTVT
+2622 
-2636 PALGHHYS
+2636 
-2644 GDYAYDADGHWR
+2644 
-2656 VCSRCAALE
+2656 
-2665 EKHSH
+2665 
-2670 VYDNDKDAICNDCGF
+2670 
-2685 ERTIKNPEPEKPDTY
+2685 
-2700 RVSYKLSLPDGSVY
+2700 
-2714 EPEDSYKTYVH
+2714 
-2725 GQELTMPVPS
+2725 
-2735 QEGYVFCGWY
+2735 
-2745 DNAGYT
+2745 
-2751 GTAYT
+2751 
-2756 KIGAEEYGDKTC
+2756 
-2768 YGYFKD
+2768 
-2774 VQKPELAA
+2774 
-2782 SVESNVSPNTKG
+2782 
-2794 WYSTDQIR
+2794 
-2802 MVLSY
+2802 
-2807 SDNKGVTGLYGKVD
+2807 
-2821 DGGYEEI
+2821 
-2828 NGVITEGG
+2828 
-2836 TTVTKDY
+2836 
-2843 ACVEGW
+2843 
-2849 HTYTFKA
+2849 
-2856 VDAAGNETV
+2856 
-2865 TDAMTVK
+2865 
-2872 LDTIKPEMGEAAFNE
+2872 
-2887 GYKNLWNWLIRKD
+2887 
-2900 SLEIT
+2900 
-2905 IPVAEAGSG
+2905 EAGSG
-2914 IESVDYELIREDGST
+2914 IESVDYELIREDSST
-2929 TAGQASVK
+2929 TAGRASVK

-2945 GYTAVI
+2945 GYMAVI
-2951 YINPDFKGK
+2951 YVNPDFKGK
-2960 IKITARDYAGNVSDT
+2960 IKITAKDYAGNVSDT

-2995 EITFL
+2995 EITFS

-3006 PEKEYEKAPTV
+3006 LAEEYEKAPTV
-3017 VVTVKDDKENAISA
+3017 DVTVKDDKENVLSA
-3031 GLASAAYQIGNSAE
+3031 GLASVAYQVGNGAE
-3045 CVLQEDFTTGIRTEV
+3045 HVLQEDFATGIRTEV
-3060 KFSIPEEKLPEAGA
+3060 KFSIPKEKLPEAGA

-3084 GNLAEKKITVRIHTH
+3084 GNRAEKKITVRIHTH
-3099 RAVLVKAV
+3099 RAVLVQAV
-3107 EPTCLAEG
+3107 EPTCLTKG
-3115 NKAYYICDC
+3115 NKAYYVCDC
-3124 GRWYADSSCTTEIT
+3124 GRWYANSSCTTEIT
-3138 SKDVVLPAKGHT
+3138 LQDVELPAKGHT
-3150 EAIDPAKEA
+3150 EAIDPVKQA

-3186 ALGHHYSG
+3186 ALGHNYSG
-3194 DYAYDADGHWRV
+3194 DYAYDAGGHWRV
-3206 CSRCAALEEKHSHV
+3206 CSRCAALEEKHGHV

-3237 IKNPEPEKPGGSGT
+3237 IKNSEPEKPGGGGT
-3251 ETPSPTVQPEKPEN
+3251 ETSNPPTPSGQPNKPED
-3265 TPEKKLENT
+3265 K
-3274 PEKKPEKKPENT
+3274 
-3286 TEKKPENTP
+3286 P
-3295 ENKPENTPDEQPDIG
+3295 ENKPTDKPENKLTEKAENKPTDKPENKSTDKPENKLTNKAENKPTDKPENKLENKPDEQPDIRD
-3310 DVLNVPEMTED
+3310 DVDVPEMTED
-3321 GKANT
+3321 GKVDT

-3331 PTGNVKGMADTS
+3331 PTGNVQGMADTS
-3343 TALKIGEGTVTV
+3343 TALDFGDGTVTV
-3355 TVVCEEQEY
+3355 TVVCAEQEY

-3379 TPAQLKSAAA
+3379 TPAQLQSVTA
-3389 GENIEIRVEVKDIS
+3389 GENIEIRIEVKDIS
-3403 GNVPEKDKS
+3403 GNVPETDKS

-3427 LTLGMYVDISLFVK
+3427 LVLGMYVDISLFVK

-3456 VEVVIGI
+3456 VKVVIGI
-3463 PQKMQ
+3463 PQKLQ
-3468 SIDREFFIVRSHEG
+3468 SIDREFFIIRSHEG

-3516 TPQAGKC
+3516 TPQVGKC

-3537 FVWLILIMAV
+3537 FVWLMVIITV
-3547 LLIIFRVIRRNRNVR
+3547 LLIIWIVIRRKKNAKV
-3562 ENQKP
+3562 

>member
-1 MKIHKL
+1 MVIIMKIHML
-7 KAGEKAARI
+7 KDREKAMRG
-16 TALVLT
+16 TALVLA

-29 IDLAV
+29 IDLTV
-34 FATANEGIKTQ
+34 FATNGKKIKTQ
-45 EVITGFGELDES
+45 EVITGFAELDKS
-57 AAVQLLPVGA
+57 VAVQLLPVGA
-67 QESEIVFPDTLTVML
+67 LESEIVFPDTLTV
-82 ETDSVEES
+82 TVDTKSVEES
-90 TGDVTQET
+90 VGDVTQKT
-98 EDSTKENTE
+98 ENPTKEDTE
-107 SEEIQTPEKDTE
+107 SEEIQTPEKGTE
-119 HGESTASGENT
+119 HEESTDSGENPDTGENT
-130 DTGESTASGEST
+130 DSGEHTETGENTDSGEGTGTGESTDSGEST
-142 DTGESTASGEST
+142 GTGESIDSG
-154 DTGERTAS
+154 
-162 EENAGTEDD
+162 ENAGPEERKGTEED
-171 AAEEEQPAPVE
+171 AAEEEQPAEEVYAVVEEQPVAKAYTAEEEQPPEEEGAAEEVSPAPVE

-198 WENNTADSFDS
+198 WEHNRADSFDS
-209 SALGNHY
+209 STLGNHY
-216 VYIPVIPE
+216 VYTPVIPE

-230 GVSLPQISVTIAAIG
+230 GVSLPQISVTIAATG
-245 GQELAELLALLEK
+245 GQGPAELLALLEK

-269 VENKEIIDPEQL
+269 VENKEIIDREQL

-288 DAWLAEN
+288 DSWLAEN
-295 KTEDTE
+295 QTDDTE
-301 NKEILS
+301 NKETLS

-315 ELIQRLKGLE
+315 ELIQRLEGLE
-325 HIRDTETDCMDLKCP
+325 HIRDTETDCMDLECP
-340 YHYPETIQQ
+340 YHYPEMIQQ

-380 AAAWG
+380 AAAWD
-385 TDQPRRAPARAP
+385 TDQPLRAPAKAP
-397 ALTPHPQTLMVTEDN
+397 ALTPHPQTLMVTNDN

-420 ADGDIDESMGCSNKK
+420 ADGDIDVSMGSSDKK

-464 DGETDYVYLNDDIY
+464 YGETDYVYLNDDIY
-478 LPMNQTNKFNKN
+478 LPMDQTNQFNKN
-490 YNNETIGYLSGTDN
+490 YNNETLGYLSGTNN

-528 VAPRSWIVRIDWM
+528 VAPPTWIVRIDWM
-541 QLVLDGGAADP
+541 QLVLDGGAADS

-567 GKTVTVQSLVTIR
+567 DKTVTVQSLVTIR

-621 DSPSGVYKIT
+621 DSPGGVYKIT
-631 GILKDPDTEAINA
+631 GILKDPETEEIKA

-678 TVKAED
+678 TVKAEN
-684 MLKIGITDV
+684 MPELGITDV
-693 KVADGATKTAT
+693 KITDGATHIAAE
-704 VNKKYTFTINYK
+704 NKKYTFTITYK
-716 LKGSD
+716 LKGSEQ
-721 KSFLYQV
+721 SFLYPV

-736 APVITYTPVT
+736 APVLTYTPVT
-746 VVEEEKQ
+746 VVEGEQQ

-762 ALSVSDNHRLADK
+762 ALSVSDNHRLAEK
-775 PLTYTIP
+775 PLTYTIQ
-782 KDIAALPGTKT
+782 KDIAALPGKKT
-793 ISVKASDAAGNT
+793 IQVTASDAAGNT
-805 TTHNCVITVTAKPL
+805 TTKKCEITVTAKPL

-860 PTPTLDFHNGSVKTA
+860 PAPTLEFHNGSAKTA
-875 SVIKTKNGNL
+875 SVITTKNGNL
-885 IAKATG
+885 TAKATG

-911 AKVYYSEAEKFG
+911 EKVYYSEAGQFG

-953 TDKYQEVYY
+953 TDKLQMVYY

-969 VGGTHFTHTEGAVY
+969 VGGTHFKHQEGAVY
-983 FAEGETSKTVTVTE
+983 FKEGETSKTVTVTE
-997 LGVTEPYQS
+997 LGVTNAYQS

-1018 YSLELYRVGV
+1018 YSLELYRVT

-1034 QTRRSMQRTMPKDS
+1034 QARRLMTRTMAKDS

-1065 VADTSGKNGKRI
+1065 VAEKTGTNGEQI
-1077 ADTTNNQGG
+1077 ADTRGDQGG
-1086 KATNVSFLKN
+1086 KETNVSFLKN
-1096 RYKDTNY
+1096 RYNFTNY
-1103 HTSSSFPGYYTDAR
+1103 HTSSSFSSYYTDAR
-1117 QQEYLK
+1117 QQEYLS
-1123 STAGGWYYRYVLRAY
+1123 STADGWYYRYVLRAY
-1138 EDKDGYEHAYMGT
+1138 EGTDGYEHAYLGT
-1151 EPLEDRNY
+1151 VPLENRHYNING
-1159 DTKSKKADAAVA
+1159 KEAAVA

-1184 PAGKSAGT
+1184 PEKGNAGT
-1192 YYFPDTR
+1192 YCFPDKR

-1212 SGTAYGYNGKTWV
+1212 SGTSHDYNGKTWA
-1225 KLVGVDQTCYAYFG
+1225 KLGVGQTCYAYFG
-1239 ATGDFDDVWYVDGLQ
+1239 ATGNGYDVWYVDGLQ

-1295 GQNSSLSSSLTI
+1295 RQNSSLSSLTI

-1338 SDTALKV
+1338 SDDALKV
-1345 YSISNPG
+1345 NSISSIG
-1352 SIQDMCN
+1352 SIKDMCN

-1378 TKPELTVK
+1378 TKPALTVK

-1406 SIRYAWTKDA
+1406 TIRYVWTTGT

-1439 GQTQTWYLHVLATAA
+1439 GQTQKWYLHVLATAA
-1454 SGASTHQYQ
+1454 SGASTHQYKE
-1463 AFTFMNPAITNV
+1463 FTFMNPAITDV
-1475 SVRAGSTVAS
+1475 SVRAGGATSS
-1485 AEAADVWKPGKY
+1485 ADAADVWKSGKY
-1497 IVAQYAG
+1497 IVVQYAG
-1504 AQSTGTKL
+1504 VQSTGTTL
-1512 TFGGPKKEVKGVT
+1512 TFDGPKKEVKSIT
-1525 SSSGSVN
+1525 SSSGSAN

-1550 NVISKTIEVKKI
+1550 NVISKTIEVRKI
-1562 DRKKPTVTLRSGS
+1562 DSKKPTVTLRSGS

-1628 SYQAEYIAA
+1628 SYQAQYTAA

-1663 GPYQVIKKAVGAAL
+1663 GPYQVIKKATAAAL

-1697 KARQGSG
+1697 KAAKGSG

-1730 VTKNGVYEF
+1730 VPKNGVYEF
-1739 MVMDKFGNSAAAEVL
+1739 MVMDKFGNSMAAEVL
-1754 VTRIDNEAPKL
+1754 VTKIDNEAPKL

-1772 DKPGTIGLLGV
+1772 DKPGTIRLTGV
-1783 TDNHTAVYDQKGNI
+1783 TDDHTAVYDQKGNI
-1797 TGYRGSGIRTREYR
+1797 TGYRGSGIRTKEYK

-1823 DSFTVAKN
+1823 DSFSVAKN
-1831 GSYVVRLTDNA
+1831 GNYVVRLTDNA

-1852 MTGMDVTAPTVSCTV
+1852 MTGMDVTAPTVGCTV

-1889 TDKAGAEGGTPS
+1889 ADKAGAEGGTPS
-1901 DVQSA
+1901 GVWSA

-1952 TDRKGNVRDGFSEQ
+1952 TDRKGNVRDGFSDQ

-1981 KAQPLSAG
+1981 KARPLSAG
-1989 LPMSISLTYGPS
+1989 LPMRVSLTYGPS
-2001 GGKLTGTTQTEVLAE
+2001 GGKLTGTVQTEVLAE
-2016 LEAYQ
+2016 LPAYQ
-2021 GIYRFSE
+2021 GIYSLSG
-2028 LKKTQPVYT
+2028 LKKKQEVYT
-2037 VKSTGTKQIQ
+2037 VKNTGTKQIQ

-2075 GSSVEPQLIWTTC
+2075 GSSVESQLIWTTY
-2088 NSLIPGAAV
+2088 NGLIPGSDV

-2112 TFGGWYRDAECTD
+2112 TFGGWYEDAECTD
-2125 SRKFDFGTQSQVMTD
+2125 SRKFDFDTQSQVMTD
-2140 TTLFAKWIPNSYRVY
+2140 KSLFAKWIPNSYRVY
-2155 YKLSLPDGSVYEPED
+2155 YNLSLPDGSVYEPED
-2170 MYKTYVHGQELTM
+2170 MYKTYVHGQELVM

-2188 EGYVFCGWYDNAG
+2188 DGYAFCGWYDNAG

-2209 IGAEEYGDKIC
+2209 IGAAEYGDKTC

-2229 PKLAASVESDV
+2229 PKLAASVESNV

-2249 TDQIRMVLS
+2249 TDQIRIVLS
-2258 YSDNKGVTGLYGK
+2258 YSDNKGVTNLYGK

-2284 TEGGTTVTKDY
+2284 TKGGTTVTKEY

-2314 ETVTEALTVKLDTI
+2314 ETVTDALTVKLDTI

-2355 ITIPVAE
+2355 ITVPVE
-2362 AGSGI
+2362 EMGSGI

-2378 SSTAGQPSV
+2378 GSTAGQPSV

-2419 AGNVS
+2419 AGNAS

-2439 IVEDHAPEITFL
+2439 IVEDNAPEITFL
-2451 VNGSESPE
+2451 VNGGESLAE
-2459 KEYEK
+2459 EYEK
-2464 APTVIVTVKDDKE
+2464 APTVVVAVKDDE
-2477 NAISAGLA
+2477 NNVISAGLA
-2485 SAAYQ
+2485 SVAYQ
-2490 IGNSAECVLQED
+2490 IGNSAECVVQED

-2510 VKFSIPTEKLPAA
+2510 VKFSIPEEKLPAA
-2523 GADITVKAMDNA
+2523 GADITVKAVDNA

-2542 ITVRIHTHSA
+2542 ITVRIHTHRA
-2552 VLVQAVE
+2552 VLVKAVE

-2578 YADSSCTTEITSQDV
+2578 YADSSCMTEITLQDV

-2605 PAKEATCTQTG
+2605 PAKEATCMQTG

-2670 VYDNDKDAICNDCGF
+2670 VYDDDKDTICNDCGF
-2685 ERTIKNPEPEKPDTY
+2685 ERTIKKPEPE
-2700 RVSYKLSLPDGSVY
+2700 
-2714 EPEDSYKTYVH
+2714 
-2725 GQELTMPVPS
+2725 
-2735 QEGYVFCGWY
+2735 
-2745 DNAGYT
+2745 N
-2751 GTAYT
+2751 
-2756 KIGAEEYGDKTC
+2756 
-2768 YGYFKD
+2768 
-2774 VQKPELAA
+2774 KPE
-2782 SVESNVSPNTKG
+2782 S
-2794 WYSTDQIR
+2794 
-2802 MVLSY
+2802 
-2807 SDNKGVTGLYGKVD
+2807 
-2821 DGGYEEI
+2821 
-2828 NGVITEGG
+2828 
-2836 TTVTKDY
+2836 
-2843 ACVEGW
+2843 
-2849 HTYTFKA
+2849 
-2856 VDAAGNETV
+2856 
-2865 TDAMTVK
+2865 
-2872 LDTIKPEMGEAAFNE
+2872 
-2887 GYKNLWNWLIRKD
+2887 
-2900 SLEIT
+2900 
-2905 IPVAEAGSG
+2905 
-2914 IESVDYELIREDGST
+2914 
-2929 TAGQASVK
+2929 
-2937 KASGENSA
+2937 
-2945 GYTAVI
+2945 
-2951 YINPDFKGK
+2951 
-2960 IKITARDYAGNVSDT
+2960 
-2975 KMIGTDGSGIHGI
+2975 
-2988 IVEDHAP
+2988 
-2995 EITFL
+2995 
-3000 VNGSES
+3000 
-3006 PEKEYEKAPTV
+3006 
-3017 VVTVKDDKENAISA
+3017 
-3031 GLASAAYQIGNSAE
+3031 
-3045 CVLQEDFTTGIRTEV
+3045 
-3060 KFSIPEEKLPEAGA
+3060 
-3074 DITVKAVDNA
+3074 
-3084 GNLAEKKITVRIHTH
+3084 
-3099 RAVLVKAV
+3099 
-3107 EPTCLAEG
+3107 
-3115 NKAYYICDC
+3115 
-3124 GRWYADSSCTTEIT
+3124 
-3138 SKDVVLPAKGHT
+3138 
-3150 EAIDPAKEA
+3150 
-3159 TCMQTGLTQGSH
+3159 
-3171 CSDCGLVIKAQTVTP
+3171 
-3186 ALGHHYSG
+3186 
-3194 DYAYDADGHWRV
+3194 
-3206 CSRCAALEEKHSHV
+3206 
-3220 YDDDKDAICN
+3220 
-3230 DCGFERT
+3230 
-3237 IKNPEPEKPGGSGT
+3237 
-3251 ETPSPTVQPEKPEN
+3251 KPEN
-3265 TPEKKLENT
+3265 
-3274 PEKKPEKKPENT
+3274 KPESKPENKP
-3286 TEKKPENTP
+3286 ESKPENKPESKPENQPENKPESKP
-3295 ENKPENTPDEQPDIG
+3295 ENKPENKPESKLENQPENKPESKPENKPENKPESKPENQPESKPENQPENKPADSPDISGQPDIG
-3310 DVLNVPEMTED
+3310 DVLNVPEMTD
-3321 GKANT
+3321 GSKVDT

-3331 PTGNVKGMADTS
+3331 PTGNVQGMADTS
-3343 TALKIGEGTVTV
+3343 TALELGNGTVRV

-3370 TAAVVNAVL
+3370 TAAVVRAVL
-3379 TPAQLKSAAA
+3379 TPVQLQSVAA
-3389 GENIEIRVEVKDIS
+3389 GENIEIRVDVKDIS
-3403 GNVPEKDKS
+3403 GNVPKKDKS
-3412 AIENGIKEYRKEIPD
+3412 AIENGMKEYRKEMPD
-3427 LTLGMYVDISLFVK
+3427 LILGMYVDISLFMK

-3451 GTVEP
+3451 GTEEP
-3456 VEVVIGI
+3456 IEVVIGI
-3463 PQKMQ
+3463 PLKLQ
-3468 SIDREFFIVRSHEG
+3468 STDREFFIIRSHEG

-3509 AYKQVSR
+3509 AYKHVS
-3516 TPQAGKC
+3516 PASQNCKC

-3547 LLIIFRVIRRNRNVR
+3547 LLIVWRVVQRNRNVG
-3562 ENQKP
+3562 EKQEP

>member
-1 MKIHKL
+1 MVIIMKIHML
-7 KAGEKAARI
+7 KDREKAMRG
-16 TALVLT
+16 TALVLA

-29 IDLAV
+29 IDLTV
-34 FATANEGIKTQ
+34 FATNGKKIKTQ
-45 EVITGFGELDES
+45 EVITGFAELDKS
-57 AAVQLLPVGA
+57 VAVQLLPVGA
-67 QESEIVFPDTLTVML
+67 LESEIVFPDMLTV
-82 ETDSVEES
+82 TVDTKSVEES
-90 TGDVTQET
+90 VGDVTQKT
-98 EDSTKENTE
+98 ENPTKEDTE
-107 SEEIQTPEKDTE
+107 SEEIQTPEKGTE
-119 HGESTASGENT
+119 HEESTDSGENQDTGENT
-130 DTGESTASGEST
+130 DSGEHTETGENTDSGEGTGTGESTDSGEST
-142 DTGESTASGEST
+142 GTGESIDSG
-154 DTGERTAS
+154 
-162 EENAGTEDD
+162 ENAGPEERKGTEED
-171 AAEEEQPAPVE
+171 AAEEEQPAEEVYAVVEEQPVAKAYTAEEEQPPEEEGAAEEVSPAPVE

-198 WENNTADSFDS
+198 WEHNRADSFDS
-209 SALGNHY
+209 STLGNHY
-216 VYIPVIPE
+216 VYTPVIPE

-230 GVSLPQISVTIAAIG
+230 GVSLPQISVTIAATG
-245 GQELAELLALLEK
+245 GQGPAELLALLEK

-269 VENKEIIDPEQL
+269 VENKEIIDREQL

-288 DAWLAEN
+288 DSWLAEN
-295 KTEDTE
+295 QTDDTE
-301 NKEILS
+301 NKETLS

-315 ELIQRLKGLE
+315 ELIQRLEGLE
-325 HIRDTETDCMDLKCP
+325 HIRDTETDCMDLECP
-340 YHYPETIQQ
+340 YHYPEMIQQ
-349 RMAEDELPELLTLE
+349 RMEEDELPELLTLE

-380 AAAWG
+380 AAAG
-385 TDQPRRAPARAP
+385 DTDQPLRAPSKAP
-397 ALTPHPQTLMVTEDN
+397 ALTPHPQTLMVTNDN

-420 ADGDIDESMGCSNKK
+420 ADGDIDVSMGSSDKK

-464 DGETDYVYLNDDIY
+464 YGETDYVYLNDDIY
-478 LPMNQTNKFNKN
+478 LPMDQTNQFNKN
-490 YNNETIGYLSGTDN
+490 YNNETLGYLSGTNN

-528 VAPRSWIVRIDWM
+528 VAPSTWIVRIDWM
-541 QLVLDGGAADP
+541 QLVLDGGAADS

-621 DSPSGVYKIT
+621 DSPGGVYKIT
-631 GILKDPDTEAINA
+631 GILKDPETEEIKA

-678 TVKAED
+678 MVKAEN
-684 MLKIGITDV
+684 MPELGITDV
-693 KVADGATKTAT
+693 KVTDGATHIAAE
-704 VNKKYTFTINYK
+704 NKKYTFTITYK
-716 LKGSD
+716 LKGSEQ
-721 KSFLYQV
+721 SFLYPV

-736 APVITYTPVT
+736 APVLTYTPVT
-746 VVEEEKQ
+746 VVEGEQQ

-762 ALSVSDNHRLADK
+762 ALSVSDNYRLAEK
-775 PLTYTIP
+775 PLTYTIQNN
-782 KDIAALPGTKT
+782 IADLPGKKT
-793 ISVKASDAAGNT
+793 IKVTASDAAGNT
-805 TTHNCVITVTAKPL
+805 TTKDCVIMVTAKPL

-860 PTPTLDFHNGSVKTA
+860 PAPTLEFHNGSAKTA
-875 SVIKTKNGNL
+875 SVITTKNGNL
-885 IAKATG
+885 TAKATG

-911 AKVYYSEAEKFG
+911 EKVYYSEAGQFG

-953 TDKYQEVYY
+953 TDKLQMVYY

-969 VGGTHFTHTEGAVY
+969 VGGTHFKHQEGAVY
-983 FAEGETSKTVTVTE
+983 FKEGETSKTVTVTE
-997 LGVTEPYQS
+997 LGVTNAYQS

-1018 YSLELYRVGV
+1018 YSLELYRVT

-1034 QTRRSMQRTMPKDS
+1034 QARRSMTRTMAKDS

-1077 ADTTNNQGG
+1077 ADTNQSQGG
-1086 KATNVSFLKN
+1086 KKTNVSFLKN

-1103 HTSSSFPGYYTDAR
+1103 HTSSSFSGYYTDAR

-1138 EDKDGYEHAYMGT
+1138 EQTDGYEHAYLGT
-1151 EPLEDRNY
+1151 EPLEDKNY
-1159 DTKSKKADAAVA
+1159 DIRSESAAVE
-1171 GVNGQLWACNFLQ
+1171 GVKGQLWACNFLQ
-1184 PAGKSAGT
+1184 PAKKTAGT

-1199 TGGGEGSYYPKNS
+1199 TGGGEESYYPKNS
-1212 SGTAYGYNGKTWV
+1212 SGTAHGYNGKTWV
-1225 KLVGVDQTCYAYFG
+1225 KLGVDQTCYAYFG
-1239 ATGDFDDVWYVDGLQ
+1239 ATGADTDEWYVDGLQ

-1295 GQNSSLSSSLTI
+1295 RQNSSLSSSLTI

-1329 KVSSAVSLN
+1329 KVSSTVSLN
-1338 SDTALKV
+1338 STDTLKV
-1345 YSISNPG
+1345 NSISNLS
-1352 SIQDMCN
+1352 SIKDMCN
-1359 LSGTSQTFSG
+1359 LSGTSQNFSG
-1369 GNTNIKVDA
+1369 GNTNIKVDGTEPA
-1378 TKPELTVK
+1378 LTVR

-1391 SLPRHKATITATGAD
+1391 SLPRHKATITATGAV
-1406 SIRYAWTKDA
+1406 SIQYAWTKDTV
-1416 ALPGYGWQTIT
+1416 LPGYGWQTIT
-1427 SGTQLTESRGTA
+1427 SGKQLTESRGTA
-1439 GQTQTWYLHVLATAA
+1439 GQSQTWYLHVLATAA
-1454 SGASTHQYQ
+1454 SGASTHKYLP
-1463 AFTFMNPAITNV
+1463 FTFMNPAITDV
-1475 SVRAGSTVAS
+1475 SVRAGGATSS
-1485 AEAADVWKPGKY
+1485 ADVADVWKSGKY
-1497 IVAQYAG
+1497 IVVQYAG
-1504 AQSTGTKL
+1504 VQSTGTTL
-1512 TFGGPKKEVKGVT
+1512 TFDGPKKEVKNIT
-1525 SSSGSVN
+1525 SSRGSAN

-1550 NVISKTIEVKKI
+1550 NVISKTIEVRKI
-1562 DRKKPTVTLRSGS
+1562 DRKNPTVTLRSGS
-1575 STGADTVYNELIIA
+1575 STGADTVYNELTIA

-1609 TTGTPSTSTWKTLT
+1609 TAGAPSAWKILT

-1628 SYQAEYIAA
+1628 SYQAQYTAA
-1637 ETSKTAK
+1637 ETTKTAK

-1697 KARQGSG
+1697 KAAPGSG

-1730 VTKNGVYEF
+1730 VTKNGIYEF
-1739 MVMDKFGNSAAAEVL
+1739 MVMDKFGNSEAAEVL

-1765 EALTAAS
+1765 DSLTAAGG
-1772 DKPGTIGLLGV
+1772 KPGTIGLLGA
-1783 TDNHTAVYDQKGNI
+1783 TDDHTAVYDKKGNI
-1797 TGYRGSGIRTREYR
+1797 TGYQGSGIRTREYR

-1831 GSYVVRLTDNA
+1831 GNYVVRLTDNA

-1852 MTGMDVTAPTVSCTV
+1852 MTGMDVTAPTVSCVV

-1876 WYLDSN
+1876 WYLDSD

-1889 TDKAGAEGGTPS
+1889 TDMAGTEGGTPS
-1901 DVQSA
+1901 GIQSA
-1906 AYQWVTDTSKKPA
+1906 AYQWVTDTSQKPA
-1919 TGMVNL
+1919 AGMVDL

-1952 TDRKGNVRDGFSEQ
+1952 TDRKGNIQDGFSEQ
-1966 IKKDDVHR
+1966 IKKDNVHR
-1974 LEFTGPD
+1974 LEFTGPN

-2001 GGKLTGTTQTEVLAE
+2001 GGKLTGTAQTEVLAE
-2016 LEAYQ
+2016 LPAYQ

-2028 LKKTQPVYT
+2028 LKKKQAVYT
-2037 VKSTGTKQIQ
+2037 VKNTGTKQIQ
-2047 YYKNAYSDSTACEQ
+2047 YYKNAYSDSTSCEQ
-2061 KTFYVRQITFDSQG
+2061 KTFYVRQVTFDSQG
-2075 GSSVEPQLIWTTC
+2075 GSSVEPQLIWTTY
-2088 NSLIPGAAV
+2088 NSLTPGAAV

-2102 EPQEPVREGY
+2102 EPQKPVREGY
-2112 TFGGWYRDAECTD
+2112 TFGGWYKDAECTD
-2125 SRKFDFGTQSQVMTD
+2125 IRKFNFDTQSQLMTD
-2140 TTLFAKWIPNSYRVY
+2140 ITLFAKWIPNSYRVY
-2155 YKLSLPDGSVYEPED
+2155 YNLSLPDGSVYESED
-2170 MYKTYVHGQELTM
+2170 MYKSYVHGQELTM

-2209 IGAEEYGDKIC
+2209 IGATEYGDKTC
-2220 YGYFKDVQK
+2220 YGYFRDVQK
-2229 PKLAASVESDV
+2229 PELAASVESNV
-2240 SPNTKGWYN
+2240 SPNTKGWYS
-2249 TDQIRMVLS
+2249 TDQIRIVLS
-2258 YSDNKGVTGLYGK
+2258 YSDNKGVKSLYGK
-2271 VDDGGYEEIPGVI
+2271 VDDGGYEEIPDVI
-2284 TEGGTTVTKDY
+2284 TEGGTTVAKDY

-2314 ETVTEALTVKLDTI
+2314 ETVTDVLTVKLDTI

-2355 ITIPVAE
+2355 ITIPVE
-2362 AGSGI
+2362 EMGSGI

-2419 AGNVS
+2419 AGNAS

-2451 VNGSESPE
+2451 VNGSESLAE
-2459 KEYEK
+2459 EYEK
-2464 APTVIVTVKDDKE
+2464 APTVVVAVKDDE
-2477 NAISAGLA
+2477 NNVISAGLA
-2485 SAAYQ
+2485 SVAYQ
-2490 IGNSAECVLQED
+2490 VGNSAECVVQED

-2510 VKFSIPTEKLPAA
+2510 VKFSIPEEKLPAA
-2523 GADITVKAMDNA
+2523 GADITVKAVDNA
-2535 GNRAEKK
+2535 GNRAERK
-2542 ITVRIHTHSA
+2542 ITVRIHTHRA

-2559 PTCLAKG
+2559 PTCLTKG

-2578 YADSSCTTEITSQDV
+2578 YANSSCTTEITLQDV
-2593 VLPAKGH
+2593 
-2600 TETID
+2600 E
-2605 PAKEATCTQTG
+2605 
-2616 RTQGSH
+2616 
-2622 CSVCGVVIKAQTVT
+2622 
-2636 PALGHHYS
+2636 
-2644 GDYAYDADGHWR
+2644 
-2656 VCSRCAALE
+2656 
-2665 EKHSH
+2665 
-2670 VYDNDKDAICNDCGF
+2670 
-2685 ERTIKNPEPEKPDTY
+2685 
-2700 RVSYKLSLPDGSVY
+2700 
-2714 EPEDSYKTYVH
+2714 
-2725 GQELTMPVPS
+2725 
-2735 QEGYVFCGWY
+2735 
-2745 DNAGYT
+2745 
-2751 GTAYT
+2751 
-2756 KIGAEEYGDKTC
+2756 
-2768 YGYFKD
+2768 
-2774 VQKPELAA
+2774 
-2782 SVESNVSPNTKG
+2782 
-2794 WYSTDQIR
+2794 
-2802 MVLSY
+2802 
-2807 SDNKGVTGLYGKVD
+2807 
-2821 DGGYEEI
+2821 
-2828 NGVITEGG
+2828 
-2836 TTVTKDY
+2836 
-2843 ACVEGW
+2843 
-2849 HTYTFKA
+2849 
-2856 VDAAGNETV
+2856 
-2865 TDAMTVK
+2865 
-2872 LDTIKPEMGEAAFNE
+2872 
-2887 GYKNLWNWLIRKD
+2887 
-2900 SLEIT
+2900 
-2905 IPVAEAGSG
+2905 
-2914 IESVDYELIREDGST
+2914 
-2929 TAGQASVK
+2929 
-2937 KASGENSA
+2937 
-2945 GYTAVI
+2945 
-2951 YINPDFKGK
+2951 
-2960 IKITARDYAGNVSDT
+2960 
-2975 KMIGTDGSGIHGI
+2975 
-2988 IVEDHAP
+2988 
-2995 EITFL
+2995 
-3000 VNGSES
+3000 
-3006 PEKEYEKAPTV
+3006 
-3017 VVTVKDDKENAISA
+3017 
-3031 GLASAAYQIGNSAE
+3031 
-3045 CVLQEDFTTGIRTEV
+3045 
-3060 KFSIPEEKLPEAGA
+3060 
-3074 DITVKAVDNA
+3074 
-3084 GNLAEKKITVRIHTH
+3084 
-3099 RAVLVKAV
+3099 
-3107 EPTCLAEG
+3107 
-3115 NKAYYICDC
+3115 
-3124 GRWYADSSCTTEIT
+3124 
-3138 SKDVVLPAKGHT
+3138 LPAKGHT
-3150 EAIDPAKEA
+3150 EAIDPVKEA

-3186 ALGHHYSG
+3186 ALGHNYSG
-3194 DYAYDADGHWRV
+3194 DYAYDAGGHWRV
-3206 CSRCAALEEKHSHV
+3206 CSRCAALEEKHGHV

-3237 IKNPEPEKPGGSGT
+3237 IKNSEPEKPGGGGT
-3251 ETPSPTVQPEKPEN
+3251 ETSNPPTPSGQPDKPEDKAENKPTDKPEN
-3265 TPEKKLENT
+3265 KLEN
-3274 PEKKPEKKPENT
+3274 K
-3286 TEKKPENTP
+3286 
-3295 ENKPENTPDEQPDIG
+3295 PDEQPDIRD
-3310 DVLNVPEMTED
+3310 DVDVPEMTED

-3331 PTGNVKGMADTS
+3331 PTGNVQGMADTS
-3343 TALKIGEGTVTV
+3343 TALDFGDGTVTV
-3355 TVVCEEQEY
+3355 TVVCAEQEY

-3379 TPAQLKSAAA
+3379 TPAQLQSAAA
-3389 GENIEIRVEVKDIS
+3389 GENIEIRIEVKDIS

-3412 AIENGIKEYRKEIPD
+3412 AIENGIKEYHKEIPD
-3427 LTLGMYVDISLFVK
+3427 LVLGMYVDISLFVK

-3451 GTVEP
+3451 GTAEP

-3463 PQKMQ
+3463 PQKLQ
-3468 SIDREFFIVRSHEG
+3468 SIDREFFIIRSHEG
-3482 EYTLLTDMDDAPDT
+3482 EYTFLTDMDDAPDT

-3509 AYKQVSR
+3509 AYKHVS
-3516 TPQAGKC
+3516 PVSQNCKC

-3547 LLIIFRVIRRNRNVR
+3547 LLIVWRVVQRNRNVG
-3562 ENQKP
+3562 EKQEP

>member
-1 MKIHKL
+1 MKIQMSK
-7 KAGEKAARI
+7 KEKSKKYVRGV
-16 TALVLT
+16 ALVLT
-22 AALVFTS
+22 TALLFTS
-29 IDLAV
+29 MDLTV
-34 FATANEGIKTQ
+34 FATADKGAKTQ
-45 EVITGFGELDES
+45 DVITGFADLDES
-57 AAVQLLPVGA
+57 VAEQFLPAGA
-67 QESEIVFPDTLTVML
+67 QESEIVFPDSLTVML
-82 ETDSVEES
+82 ETNSVEES
-90 TGDVTQET
+90 TEDVTQE
-98 EDSTKENTE
+98 
-107 SEEIQTPEKDTE
+107 
-119 HGESTASGENT
+119 
-130 DTGESTASGEST
+130 
-142 DTGESTASGEST
+142 
-154 DTGERTAS
+154 
-162 EENAGTEDD
+162 
-171 AAEEEQPAPVE
+171 V
-182 TIPPV
+182 
-187 KSTRETSIHVT
+187 SIHVT

-209 SALGNHY
+209 ATLGNHY
-216 VYIPVIPE
+216 VYTPVIPD
-224 EYRVAD
+224 EYRAAD

-245 GQELAELLALLEK
+245 GQEPADLLALLEK

-281 AEAREQL
+281 TEVREQL

-301 NKEILS
+301 NKETLS
-307 GEEEERLA
+307 GEEDERLA
-315 ELIQRLKGLE
+315 ELIARLEGLE
-325 HIRDTETDCMDLKCP
+325 HIRDTETDCMDLECP
-340 YHYPETIQQ
+340 YHYPEMIQQ

-363 DLVEDYG
+363 NLVEDYG

-380 AAAWG
+380 AAAWD
-385 TDQPRRAPARAP
+385 TDQPLRASAKAS
-397 ALTPHPQTLMVTEDN
+397 ALTPHPQTLMVTADN

-420 ADGDIDESMGCSNKK
+420 ADGDIDVSMGSSDKK

-464 DGETDYVYLNDDIY
+464 YGETDYVYLNDDIY
-478 LPMNQTNKFNKN
+478 LPMGQTNQFNKN
-490 YNNETIGYLSGTDN
+490 YNNETLGYLSGTNN

-528 VAPRSWIVRIDWM
+528 VAPSTWIVRIDWM
-541 QLVLDGGAADP
+541 QLVLDGGAADS

-580 QKGNKE
+580 QKGKKE

-621 DSPSGVYKIT
+621 NSPGGVYKIT
-631 GILKDPDTEAINA
+631 GILKDPETEEIKA

-678 TVKAED
+678 TVKAEN
-684 MLKIGITDV
+684 MPELGITDV
-693 KVADGATKTAT
+693 KVTDGATHIAAE
-704 VNKKYTFTINYK
+704 NKKYTFTITYK
-716 LKGSD
+716 LKGSEQ
-721 KSFLYQV
+721 SFLYPV

-736 APVITYTPVT
+736 APVLTYTPVT
-746 VVEEEKQ
+746 VVEGEQQ

-762 ALSVSDNHRLADK
+762 ALSVSDNHRLAEK
-775 PLTYTIP
+775 PLTYTIQNN
-782 KDIAALPGTKT
+782 IADLPGKKT
-793 ISVKASDAAGNT
+793 IKVTASDAAGNT
-805 TTHNCVITVTAKPL
+805 TTKDCVIMVTAKPL

-860 PTPTLDFHNGSVKTA
+860 PAPTLEFHNGSAKTA
-875 SVIKTKNGNL
+875 SVITTKNGNL
-885 IAKATG
+885 TAKATG

-911 AKVYYSEAEKFG
+911 EKVYYSEAGQFG

-953 TDKYQEVYY
+953 TDKLQMVYY

-969 VGGTHFTHTEGAVY
+969 VGGTHFTHQEGAVY

-997 LGVTEPYQS
+997 LGVTNAYQS

-1018 YSLELYRVGV
+1018 YSLELYRVG

-1034 QTRRSMQRTMPKDS
+1034 QARRSKLRTMPKDS
-1048 SYTVDRSVYTT
+1048 SYTVNRSVYTT

-1065 VADTSGKNGKRI
+1065 VAETSGKNGKRI
-1077 ADTTNNQGG
+1077 ADTNQSQGG
-1086 KATNVSFLKN
+1086 KRNNVSFLKN
-1096 RYKDTNY
+1096 RYNDINY
-1103 HTSSSFPGYYTDAR
+1103 HTSSSFSSYYTDAR

-1123 STAGGWYYRYVLRAY
+1123 STAGGWYYRYVLKAY
-1138 EDKDGYEHAYMGT
+1138 ELEDGYEHAYLGT
-1151 EPLEDRNY
+1151 EPLEDKNY
-1159 DTKSKKADAAVA
+1159 DISSESAAVA
-1171 GVNGQLWACNFLQ
+1171 GVKGQLWTCNFLQ
-1184 PAGKSAGT
+1184 PAKKPAGT
-1192 YYFPDTR
+1192 YSFPDKR

-1212 SGTAYGYNGKTWV
+1212 FGMAHDYNGKTWV
-1225 KLVGVDQTCYAYFG
+1225 KLGVDQTCYAYFG
-1239 ATGDFDDVWYVDGLQ
+1239 ATGADTDVWYVDGLQ

-1260 DEKEPALLGVAP
+1260 DEKEPVLLGVAP

-1295 GQNSSLSSSLTI
+1295 SQNSSLSSSLTI

-1329 KVSSAVSLN
+1329 KVSSTVSLN
-1338 SDTALKV
+1338 STDALKV
-1345 YSISNPG
+1345 NSISNIG
-1352 SIQDMCN
+1352 SIKDMCN

-1378 TKPELTVK
+1378 TKPVLTVR

-1391 SLPRHKATITATGAD
+1391 SLPRHKATITAKGAA
-1406 SIRYAWTKDA
+1406 SIQYAWTKDTT
-1416 ALPGYGWQTIT
+1416 LPGYGWQTIT

-1454 SGASTHQYQ
+1454 SGASTHQYL
-1463 AFTFMNPAITNV
+1463 AFTFMNPAITDV
-1475 SVRAGSTVAS
+1475 SVRAGNAAAS
-1485 AEAADVWKPGKY
+1485 ADAADVWKPGKY
-1497 IVAQYAG
+1497 IVVQYAG
-1504 AQSTGTKL
+1504 AQSTGTTL
-1512 TFGGPKKEVKGVT
+1512 TFDGPKKVENGIT
-1525 SSSGSVN
+1525 SSSGSAY

-1539 SYTVTLTDTYG
+1539 SYTVTLTDSYG

-1628 SYQAEYIAA
+1628 SYQAQYTAA

-1663 GPYQVIKKAVGAAL
+1663 GPYQMIKKATAAVL

-1697 KARQGSG
+1697 KATPGSG
-1704 TGAGALAFVYTP
+1704 TGAGALAFIYTP
-1716 KGTVTENMTVGSCT
+1716 KGTVTENMTGGSCT

-1739 MVMDKFGNSAAAEVL
+1739 MVMDKFGNSAATEVL

-1765 EALTAAS
+1765 ETLTAAD
-1772 DKPGTIGLLGV
+1772 DKPGTIRLTGV
-1783 TDNHTAVYDQKGNI
+1783 TDDHTAVYDQRGNI
-1797 TGYRGSGIRTREYR
+1797 TRYGGSGIRTREYR
-1811 MQGESTWTTFTG
+1811 MPGESTWTTFTG
-1823 DSFTVAKN
+1823 DRFTVKKN

-1852 MTGMDVTAPTVSCTV
+1852 MAGMDTTAPTVSCTV

-1876 WYLDSN
+1876 WYLDSD

-1889 TDKAGAEGGTPS
+1889 TDMAGTEGGTPS
-1901 DVQSA
+1901 GIQSA
-1906 AYQWVTDTSKKPA
+1906 AYQWVTDNSKKPV

-1932 GEYTISLSDYYGT
+1932 GEYTISLSDYCGT

-1952 TDRKGNVRDGFSEQ
+1952 TDRKGNIQDGFSEQ
-1966 IKKDDVHR
+1966 IKKDNVHR
-1974 LEFTGPD
+1974 LEFTGPN

-2001 GGKLTGTTQTEVLAE
+2001 GGKLTGTVQTEVLAE
-2016 LEAYQ
+2016 LPAYQ

-2028 LKKTQPVYT
+2028 LKKKQAVYT
-2037 VKSTGTKQIQ
+2037 VNSTGTKQIQ
-2047 YYKNAYSDSTACEQ
+2047 YYKNAYSDSTSCEQ
-2061 KTFYVRQITFDSQG
+2061 KTFYVRQVTFDSQG
-2075 GSSVEPQLIWTTC
+2075 GSSVEPQLIWTTY
-2088 NSLIPGAAV
+2088 NGLTPGAAV

-2102 EPQEPVREGY
+2102 EPQKPVREGY
-2112 TFGGWYRDAECTD
+2112 TFGGWYKDAECTD
-2125 SRKFDFGTQSQVMTD
+2125 IRKFNFDTQSQLMTD

-2155 YKLSLPDGSVYEPED
+2155 YNLSLPDGSVYEAED
-2170 MYKTYVHGQELTM
+2170 MYKSYVHGQELTM

-2188 EGYVFCGWYDNAG
+2188 DGYVFCGWYDNAG

-2209 IGAEEYGDKIC
+2209 IGAAEYGDKTC

-2229 PKLAASVESDV
+2229 PKLAASVESNV
-2240 SPNTKGWYN
+2240 SPNTKGWYS
-2249 TDQIRMVLS
+2249 TDQIRIALS
-2258 YSDNKGVTGLYGK
+2258 YSDNKGVKSLYGK
-2271 VDDGGYEEIPGVI
+2271 VDDGGYEEIPDVI
-2284 TEGGTTVTKDY
+2284 TEGGTTVAKDY

-2314 ETVTEALTVKLDTI
+2314 ETVTDVLTVKLDTI

-2355 ITIPVAE
+2355 ITIPVE
-2362 AGSGI
+2362 
-2367 ESVEYKLIPED
+2367 
-2378 SSTAGQPSV
+2378 
-2387 KKASVENRAGY
+2387 
-2398 KAVIY
+2398 
-2403 INPDF
+2403 
-2408 KGKIMITARDH
+2408 
-2419 AGNVS
+2419 
-2424 DTKMIGTD
+2424 
-2432 GSGIHGI
+2432 
-2439 IVEDHAPEITFL
+2439 
-2451 VNGSESPE
+2451 
-2459 KEYEK
+2459 
-2464 APTVIVTVKDDKE
+2464 
-2477 NAISAGLA
+2477 
-2485 SAAYQ
+2485 
-2490 IGNSAECVLQED
+2490 
-2502 FTTSIRTE
+2502 
-2510 VKFSIPTEKLPAA
+2510 
-2523 GADITVKAMDNA
+2523 
-2535 GNRAEKK
+2535 
-2542 ITVRIHTHSA
+2542 
-2552 VLVQAVE
+2552 
-2559 PTCLAKG
+2559 
-2566 NKAYYV
+2566 
-2572 CDCGRW
+2572 
-2578 YADSSCTTEITSQDV
+2578 
-2593 VLPAKGH
+2593 
-2600 TETID
+2600 
-2605 PAKEATCTQTG
+2605 
-2616 RTQGSH
+2616 
-2622 CSVCGVVIKAQTVT
+2622 
-2636 PALGHHYS
+2636 
-2644 GDYAYDADGHWR
+2644 
-2656 VCSRCAALE
+2656 
-2665 EKHSH
+2665 
-2670 VYDNDKDAICNDCGF
+2670 
-2685 ERTIKNPEPEKPDTY
+2685 
-2700 RVSYKLSLPDGSVY
+2700 
-2714 EPEDSYKTYVH
+2714 
-2725 GQELTMPVPS
+2725 
-2735 QEGYVFCGWY
+2735 
-2745 DNAGYT
+2745 
-2751 GTAYT
+2751 
-2756 KIGAEEYGDKTC
+2756 
-2768 YGYFKD
+2768 
-2774 VQKPELAA
+2774 
-2782 SVESNVSPNTKG
+2782 
-2794 WYSTDQIR
+2794 
-2802 MVLSY
+2802 
-2807 SDNKGVTGLYGKVD
+2807 
-2821 DGGYEEI
+2821 
-2828 NGVITEGG
+2828 
-2836 TTVTKDY
+2836 
-2843 ACVEGW
+2843 
-2849 HTYTFKA
+2849 
-2856 VDAAGNETV
+2856 
-2865 TDAMTVK
+2865 
-2872 LDTIKPEMGEAAFNE
+2872 
-2887 GYKNLWNWLIRKD
+2887 
-2900 SLEIT
+2900 
-2905 IPVAEAGSG
+2905 EAGSG
-2914 IESVDYELIREDGST
+2914 IESVDYELIREDSST
-2929 TAGQASVK
+2929 TAGRASVK

-2945 GYTAVI
+2945 GYMAVI
-2951 YINPDFKGK
+2951 YVNPDFKGK
-2960 IKITARDYAGNVSDT
+2960 IKITAKDYAGNVSDT

-2995 EITFL
+2995 EITFS

-3006 PEKEYEKAPTV
+3006 LAEEYEKAPTV
-3017 VVTVKDDKENAISA
+3017 DVTVKDDKENVLSA
-3031 GLASAAYQIGNSAE
+3031 GLASVAYQVGNGAE
-3045 CVLQEDFTTGIRTEV
+3045 HVLQEDFATGIRTEV
-3060 KFSIPEEKLPEAGA
+3060 KFSIPKEKLPEAGA

-3084 GNLAEKKITVRIHTH
+3084 GNRAEKKITVRIHTH
-3099 RAVLVKAV
+3099 RAVLVQAV
-3107 EPTCLAEG
+3107 EPTCLTKG
-3115 NKAYYICDC
+3115 NKAYYVCDC
-3124 GRWYADSSCTTEIT
+3124 GRWYANSSCTTEIT
-3138 SKDVVLPAKGHT
+3138 LQDVELPAKGHT
-3150 EAIDPAKEA
+3150 EAIDPVKQA

-3186 ALGHHYSG
+3186 ALGHNYSG
-3194 DYAYDADGHWRV
+3194 DYAYDAGGHWRV
-3206 CSRCAALEEKHSHV
+3206 CSRCAALEEKHGHV

-3237 IKNPEPEKPGGSGT
+3237 IKNSEPEKPGGGGT
-3251 ETPSPTVQPEKPEN
+3251 ETSNPPTPSGQPNKPED
-3265 TPEKKLENT
+3265 K
-3274 PEKKPEKKPENT
+3274 
-3286 TEKKPENTP
+3286 P
-3295 ENKPENTPDEQPDIG
+3295 ENKPTDKPENKLTEKAENKPTDKPENKSTDKPENKLTNKAENKPTDKPENKLENKPDEQPDIRD
-3310 DVLNVPEMTED
+3310 DVDVPEMTED
-3321 GKANT
+3321 GKVDT

-3343 TALKIGEGTVTV
+3343 TALNIGEGTVTV
-3355 TVVCEEQEY
+3355 MVVCEEQEY

-3379 TPAQLKSAAA
+3379 TPAQLQSVTA
-3389 GENIEIRVEVKDIS
+3389 GENIEIRIEVKDIS
-3403 GNVPEKDKS
+3403 GNVPETDKS

-3427 LTLGMYVDISLFVK
+3427 LVLGMYVDISLFVK

-3456 VEVVIGI
+3456 VKVVIGI
-3463 PQKMQ
+3463 PQKLQ
-3468 SIDREFFIVRSHEG
+3468 SIDREFFIIRSHEG

-3516 TPQAGKC
+3516 TPQVGKC

-3537 FVWLILIMAV
+3537 FVWLMVIITV
-3547 LLIIFRVIRRNRNVR
+3547 LLIIWIVIRRKKNAKV
-3562 ENQKP
+3562 

>member
-7 KAGEKAARI
+7 KAGEKAVRG

-34 FATANEGIKTQ
+34 FATSNEGIKTQ
-45 EVITGFGELDES
+45 EVITGFGALDES

-90 TGDVTQET
+90 TGDVAQET

-107 SEEIQTPEKDTE
+107 AEEIQTPEKDTE
-119 HGESTASGENT
+119 HGESTASGESTDTGEGMDSGENT

-154 DTGERTAS
+154 DTGERMDSGENTDTGESTAS
-162 EENAGTEDD
+162 EENAGTQDD
-171 AAEEEQPAPVE
+171 AAEEEQPAEEE

-187 KSTRETSIHVT
+187 KSTWETSIHVT

-230 GVSLPQISVTIAAIG
+230 GVSLPQISVTIAAKE

-269 VENKEIIDPEQL
+269 EKNKDMIDPEQL
-281 AEAREQL
+281 AEAREKL

-301 NKEILS
+301 NKETLS

-315 ELIQRLKGLE
+315 ELIQRLEGLE
-325 HIRDTETDCMDLKCP
+325 HIRDTETDCMDLECP
-340 YHYPETIQQ
+340 YHYPEMIQQ

-363 DLVEDYG
+363 NLVEDYG

-380 AAAWG
+380 AAAWDTDQPRRAPAWG
-385 TDQPRRAPARAP
+385 TDQPRRAPARAS

-478 LPMNQTNKFNKN
+478 LPMDQTNQSGKQYNK
-490 YNNETIGYLSGTDN
+490 ETIGYLSGTDN

-541 QLVLDGGAADP
+541 QLVLDGGVADP

-600 ALDACFGKAKS
+600 ALDACFGKAQS

-621 DSPSGVYKIT
+621 NSPGGVYKIT
-631 GILKDPDTEAINA
+631 GILKDPDTEAIKA

-684 MLKIGITDV
+684 MPKLEITDV
-693 KVADGATKTAT
+693 KVAAGATKTAT
-704 VNKKYTFTINYK
+704 VNKKYTFTITYK
-716 LKGSD
+716 LKGSEQ
-721 KSFLYQV
+721 SFSYPV

-736 APVITYTPVT
+736 APELTYTPVT

-762 ALSVSDNHRLADK
+762 ALSVADNRRLAEK

-825 LTAAAGSKDSFELK
+825 LTAAAGSKDSFDLK

-875 SVIKTKNGNL
+875 SVITTKNGNL

-911 AKVYYSEAEKFG
+911 EKVYYSEAGKFG

-935 SVTGSN
+935 SVSGSN

-948 TRSNG
+948 TRSHG
-953 TDKYQEVYY
+953 TDKYQVVYY

-969 VGGTHFTHTEGAVY
+969 VGGTHFTHTEGAVF

-1006 KAGTKYSNADRT
+1006 KAGTKYSNVDRT

-1034 QTRRSMQRTMPKDS
+1034 QAHRSMLRTMPKDN

-1059 EKTITH
+1059 EKTIT
-1065 VADTSGKNGKRI
+1065 DFPETTGKNGKRI
-1077 ADTTNNQGG
+1077 ADTNQNQGG
-1086 KATNVSFLKN
+1086 KRTNVSFLKN

-1103 HTSSSFPGYYTDAR
+1103 HTSSSFSGYYTDVR
-1117 QQEYLK
+1117 QQEYLS

-1138 EDKDGYEHAYMGT
+1138 EFEDGYDHAYLGI
-1151 EPLEDRNY
+1151 EPLEDKNY
-1159 DTKSKKADAAVA
+1159 DIRSESAAVA
-1171 GVNGQLWACNFLQ
+1171 GVKGQLWACNFLQ
-1184 PAGKSAGT
+1184 PKKESAGL
-1192 YYFPDTR
+1192 YSFPDTR
-1199 TGGGEGSYYPKNS
+1199 TGGDEGAGYPLNS
-1212 SGTAYGYNGKTWV
+1212 SGTAYDYNGKTWV
-1225 KLVGVDQTCYAYFG
+1225 KLGVDQTCYAYFG
-1239 ATGDFDDVWYVDGLQ
+1239 ATGANDDVWYVDGLQ

-1272 MAGGTYLPGD
+1272 MAKGTYLPGD

-1295 GQNSSLSSSLTI
+1295 SQNSSLSSSLTI

-1329 KVSSAVSLN
+1329 TVSSAVSLN
-1338 SDTALKV
+1338 STDALKV
-1345 YSISNPG
+1345 NSISNLG
-1352 SIQDMCN
+1352 SIKDMCN
-1359 LSGTSQTFSG
+1359 LSGTSQIFSG

-1378 TKPELTVK
+1378 TKPALTVR

-1391 SLPRHKATITATGAD
+1391 SLPRHKATITAKGAD
-1406 SIRYAWTKDA
+1406 SIRYVWTKDT

-1439 GQTQTWYLHVLATAA
+1439 GQTQKWYLHVLATAA
-1454 SGASTHQYQ
+1454 SGASTHQYKE
-1463 AFTFMNPAITNV
+1463 FTFMNPAITDV
-1475 SVRAGSTVAS
+1475 SVRAGNTTAS
-1485 AEAADVWKPGKY
+1485 ADAADVWKPDKY
-1497 IVAQYAG
+1497 IVVQYAG

-1512 TFGGPKKEVKGVT
+1512 TFDGPKKVEQGVT

-1609 TTGTPSTSTWKTLT
+1609 TTGTPSTSAWKTLT

-1628 SYQAEYIAA
+1628 SYQAQYTAA

-1697 KARQGSG
+1697 KAAQGSG

-1772 DKPGTIGLLGV
+1772 DKPGTIRLTGV
-1783 TDNHTAVYDQKGNI
+1783 TDDHTAVYDQRGNI
-1797 TGYRGSGIRTREYR
+1797 TGYQGSGIRTREYR
-1811 MQGESTWTTFTG
+1811 MQGESTWTAFTG

-1831 GSYVVRLTDNA
+1831 GDYVVRLTDNA

-1889 TDKAGAEGGTPS
+1889 ADEAGAEGGTPS
-1901 DVQSA
+1901 GVWSA
-1906 AYQWVTDTSKKPA
+1906 AYQWVTDTSQKPA

-1952 TDRKGNVRDGFSEQ
+1952 TDRKGNIRDGFSEQ

-2001 GGKLTGTTQTEVLAE
+2001 GGKLTGTAQTEILAE
-2016 LEAYQ
+2016 LPAYQ

-2028 LKKTQPVYT
+2028 LKKIQPVYT

-2047 YYKNAYSDSTACEQ
+2047 YYKKAYSDSTACEQ
-2061 KTFYVRQITFDSQG
+2061 KTFYVRQIIFDSQG
-2075 GSSVEPQLIWTTC
+2075 GSRVEPQLIWTTY
-2088 NSLIPGAAV
+2088 NGLIPEPAV

-2102 EPQEPVREGY
+2102 EPQEPVREGC

-2140 TTLFAKWIPNSYRVY
+2140 TTLFAKWIPNAYRVY
-2155 YKLSLPDGSVYEPED
+2155 YNLSLPDGSVYEAED
-2170 MYKTYVHGQELTM
+2170 SYKSYVHGQELTM

-2188 EGYVFCGWYDNAG
+2188 EGYEFCGWYDNAG

-2209 IGAEEYGDKIC
+2209 IGAAEYGDKTC

-2229 PKLAASVESDV
+2229 PELAASVKSNV

-2249 TDQIRMVLS
+2249 TDQIRIALS
-2258 YSDNKGVTGLYGK
+2258 YSDNKGVKSLYGK
-2271 VDDGGYEEIPGVI
+2271 VDDGGYEEIADVI
-2284 TEGGTTVTKDY
+2284 TKRGTTVTKDY

-2314 ETVTEALTVKLDTI
+2314 ETVTDALTVKLDTI
-2328 KPVIGDAAF
+2328 KPVMGDAAF

-2355 ITIPVAE
+2355 ITIPVEE

-2408 KGKIMITARDH
+2408 KGKIKITARDY

-2490 IGNSAECVLQED
+2490 VGNSAECVVQED

-2523 GADITVKAMDNA
+2523 GADIIVKAMDNA

-2600 TETID
+2600 
-2605 PAKEATCTQTG
+2605 
-2616 RTQGSH
+2616 SF
-2622 CSVCGVVIKAQTVT
+2622 
-2636 PALGHHYS
+2636 S
-2644 GDYAYDADGHWR
+2644 GDYVYDTDGHWK
-2656 VCSRCAALE
+2656 VCSRCAAL
-2665 EKHSH
+2665 
-2670 VYDNDKDAICNDCGF
+2670 
-2685 ERTIKNPEPEKPDTY
+2685 
-2700 RVSYKLSLPDGSVY
+2700 
-2714 EPEDSYKTYVH
+2714 
-2725 GQELTMPVPS
+2725 
-2735 QEGYVFCGWY
+2735 
-2745 DNAGYT
+2745 
-2751 GTAYT
+2751 
-2756 KIGAEEYGDKTC
+2756 
-2768 YGYFKD
+2768 
-2774 VQKPELAA
+2774 
-2782 SVESNVSPNTKG
+2782 
-2794 WYSTDQIR
+2794 
-2802 MVLSY
+2802 
-2807 SDNKGVTGLYGKVD
+2807 GK
-2821 DGGYEEI
+2821 
-2828 NGVITEGG
+2828 
-2836 TTVTKDY
+2836 
-2843 ACVEGW
+2843 
-2849 HTYTFKA
+2849 
-2856 VDAAGNETV
+2856 
-2865 TDAMTVK
+2865 
-2872 LDTIKPEMGEAAFNE
+2872 
-2887 GYKNLWNWLIRKD
+2887 
-2900 SLEIT
+2900 
-2905 IPVAEAGSG
+2905 
-2914 IESVDYELIREDGST
+2914 
-2929 TAGQASVK
+2929 
-2937 KASGENSA
+2937 
-2945 GYTAVI
+2945 
-2951 YINPDFKGK
+2951 
-2960 IKITARDYAGNVSDT
+2960 
-2975 KMIGTDGSGIHGI
+2975 
-2988 IVEDHAP
+2988 
-2995 EITFL
+2995 
-3000 VNGSES
+3000 
-3006 PEKEYEKAPTV
+3006 
-3017 VVTVKDDKENAISA
+3017 
-3031 GLASAAYQIGNSAE
+3031 
-3045 CVLQEDFTTGIRTEV
+3045 
-3060 KFSIPEEKLPEAGA
+3060 
-3074 DITVKAVDNA
+3074 
-3084 GNLAEKKITVRIHTH
+3084 
-3099 RAVLVKAV
+3099 
-3107 EPTCLAEG
+3107 
-3115 NKAYYICDC
+3115 
-3124 GRWYADSSCTTEIT
+3124 
-3138 SKDVVLPAKGHT
+3138 
-3150 EAIDPAKEA
+3150 
-3159 TCMQTGLTQGSH
+3159 
-3171 CSDCGLVIKAQTVTP
+3171 
-3186 ALGHHYSG
+3186 
-3194 DYAYDADGHWRV
+3194 
-3206 CSRCAALEEKHSHV
+3206 KHSHV
-3220 YDDDKDAICN
+3220 YDDDRDTICN
-3230 DCGFERT
+3230 DCGFDRT
-3237 IKNPEPEKPGGSGT
+3237 IKKPEPEKPGGGGT

-3265 TPEKKLENT
+3265 TPEKKPENT
-3274 PEKKPEKKPENT
+3274 PENKPENKPQNT
-3286 TEKKPENTP
+3286 TEKKP
-3295 ENKPENTPDEQPDIG
+3295 ENKPENTPDEQPDIRD
-3310 DVLNVPEMTED
+3310 DVDVPEMTED

-3355 TVVCEEQEY
+3355 MVVCEEQEY

-3379 TPAQLKSAAA
+3379 TPAQLQSAAA

-3412 AIENGIKEYRKEIPD
+3412 AIENGIKEYHKEIPD
-3427 LTLGMYVDISLFVK
+3427 LVLGMYVDISLFVK

-3456 VEVVIGI
+3456 IEVVIGI
-3463 PQKMQ
+3463 PLKLQ
-3468 SIDREFFIVRSHEG
+3468 STDREFFIIRSHEG

-3523 SLCHICPTFLGICY
+3523 NLCHICPTFLGICY

-3547 LLIIFRVIRRNRNVR
+3547 LLIVFRVIRRNRNVR

>member
-29 IDLAV
+29 IDLSV

-45 EVITGFGELDES
+45 EVITGFGALDES

-90 TGDVTQET
+90 TGDVAQET

-107 SEEIQTPEKDTE
+107 AEEIQTPEKDTE
-119 HGESTASGENT
+119 H
-130 DTGESTASGEST
+130 GESTASGEST

-154 DTGERTAS
+154 DTGEGMDSGESTDTGESTASGESAVSGESTDTGESTAS
-162 EENAGTEDD
+162 EENAGTQDD
-171 AAEEEQPAPVE
+171 AAEEEQPAEEE

-209 SALGNHY
+209 STLGNHY

-230 GVSLPQISVTIAAIG
+230 GVSLPQISVTIAAKE

-269 VENKEIIDPEQL
+269 EKNKDMIDPEQL
-281 AEAREQL
+281 AEAREKL

-301 NKEILS
+301 NKETLS

-349 RMAEDELPELLTLE
+349 RMEEDELPELLTLE

-397 ALTPHPQTLMVTEDN
+397 ALTPHPQTLMVTTDN

-420 ADGDIDESMGCSNKK
+420 ADGDIDVSMGSSDKK

-464 DGETDYVYLNDDIY
+464 YGETDYVYLNDDIY
-478 LPMNQTNKFNKN
+478 LPMDQINQSGKKYNK
-490 YNNETIGYLSGTDN
+490 ETIGYLSGTDN

-516 KLKKGKNVISVT
+516 KLKKGKNIISVT
-528 VAPRSWIVRIDWM
+528 VAPKTWIVRIDWM

-580 QKGNKE
+580 QKGQEE

-600 ALDACFGKAKS
+600 ALDACFGKAQS

-621 DSPSGVYKIT
+621 NSPGGVYKIT
-631 GILKDPDTEAINA
+631 GILKDPDTEAIKA

-651 FNQGVGL
+651 FNQGMGL

-678 TVKAED
+678 TVKAEN
-684 MLKIGITDV
+684 MPKLGITDV
-693 KVADGATKTAT
+693 KVATGATMKAT
-704 VNKKYTFTINYK
+704 ENKKYTFTITYK

-721 KSFLYQV
+721 KSLSYPV

-736 APVITYTPVT
+736 APVLTYTPVT

-762 ALSVSDNHRLADK
+762 ALSVSDNHRLAEK
-775 PLTYTIP
+775 PLTYTIQNNF
-782 KDIAALPGTKT
+782 AALPGEKT
-793 ISVKASDAAGNT
+793 IKVTASDAAGNT
-805 TTHNCVITVTAKPL
+805 TTQNCVITVTAKPL

-825 LTAAAGSKDSFELK
+825 LTAAAGSKDRFELK

-875 SVIKTKNGNL
+875 SVITTKNGNL
-885 IAKATG
+885 TAKATG

-911 AKVYYSEAEKFG
+911 EKVYYSEAGKFG

-953 TDKYQEVYY
+953 TDKYQVVYY

-969 VGGTHFTHTEGAVY
+969 VGGTHFTHKEGAVY
-983 FAEGETSKTVTVTE
+983 FNKGETSKTVTVTE
-997 LGVTEPYQS
+997 LGVTNAYQS

-1028 GGGTID
+1028 DGGTID
-1034 QTRRSMQRTMPKDS
+1034 QAHRSMLRTMPKDN

-1065 VADTSGKNGKRI
+1065 VAETSGKKGKRI
-1077 ADTTNNQGG
+1077 ADTNQNQGG
-1086 KATNVSFLKN
+1086 ERTNVSFLKN

-1103 HTSSSFPGYYTDAR
+1103 YTSSSFSNYYTDAR
-1117 QQEYLK
+1117 QREYLS

-1138 EDKDGYEHAYMGT
+1138 EEIDGYEHAYMGT

-1159 DTKSKKADAAVA
+1159 DTESKKEDTAVA
-1171 GVNGQLWACNFLQ
+1171 GVKGQLWACNFLQ
-1184 PAGKSAGT
+1184 PAKESVGT
-1192 YYFPDTR
+1192 YCFPDQR
-1199 TGGGEGSYYPKNS
+1199 TGGKEGSYHPKNS
-1212 SGTAYGYNGKTWV
+1212 SGTAYGYNGTTWV
-1225 KLVGVDQTCYAYFG
+1225 KLGVDQTCYAYFG
-1239 ATGDFDDVWYVDGLQ
+1239 ATGANTDEWYVDGLQ

-1295 GQNSSLSSSLTI
+1295 SQNSSLSSSLTI

-1329 KVSSAVSLN
+1329 EVSSAVSLN
-1338 SDTALKV
+1338 SSDTLKV
-1345 YSISNPG
+1345 NSISNLG
-1352 SIQDMCN
+1352 SIKDMCN

-1378 TKPELTVK
+1378 TKPALTVR

-1406 SIRYAWTKDA
+1406 SIRYVWTKDA
-1416 ALPGYGWQTIT
+1416 ALPGYGWQTIK

-1454 SGASTHQYQ
+1454 SGASTHQYL
-1463 AFTFMNPAITNV
+1463 AFTFMNPAITGV
-1475 SVRAGSTVAS
+1475 SVRAGNTTAS
-1485 AEAADVWKPGKY
+1485 ADAADVWKPDKY
-1497 IVAQYAG
+1497 IVVQYAG

-1512 TFGGPKKEVKGVT
+1512 TFDGPKKEEKSIT
-1525 SSSGSVN
+1525 SSSGSAY

-1575 STGADTVYNELIIA
+1575 STGADTVYNELTIA

-1609 TTGTPSTSTWKTLT
+1609 TTGTPSASAWKTLT

-1628 SYQAEYIAA
+1628 SYQAEYTAA
-1637 ETSKTAK
+1637 EISKTTK

-1663 GPYQVIKKAVGAAL
+1663 GPYQVIKKAVAAAL

-1697 KARQGSG
+1697 KATPGSG
-1704 TGAGALAFVYTP
+1704 TGAGPLAFVYTP

-1765 EALTAAS
+1765 ASLTTAGG
-1772 DKPGTIGLLGV
+1772 KPGTIGLLGV

-1889 TDKAGAEGGTPS
+1889 ADKAGAEGGTPS

-1974 LEFTGPD
+1974 LEFKGPD
-1981 KAQPLSAG
+1981 KAQPLYAG

-2001 GGKLTGTTQTEVLAE
+2001 GGKITGTAQTEVLAE
-2016 LEAYQ
+2016 LPAYQ
-2021 GIYRFSE
+2021 GIYRLSG
-2028 LKKTQPVYT
+2028 LKKIQPVYT

-2047 YYKNAYSDSTACEQ
+2047 YYKKAYSDSTACEQ

-2075 GSSVEPQLIWTTC
+2075 GSSVEPQLIWTTY
-2088 NSLIPGAAV
+2088 NGLIPEPAV

-2102 EPQEPVREGY
+2102 EPQEPVREGC

-2188 EGYVFCGWYDNAG
+2188 EGYEFCGWYDNAG
-2201 YTGTAYTK
+2201 YTGTACTK
-2209 IGAEEYGDKIC
+2209 IGAEEYGDKTC

-2229 PKLAASVESDV
+2229 PKLAASVESNV

-2249 TDQIRMVLS
+2249 TDQIRIVLS

-2271 VDDGGYEEIPGVI
+2271 VDDGEYEEINGVI
-2284 TEGGTTVTKDY
+2284 TGGGTTVTKDY
-2295 ACVEGTHTY
+2295 ACVEGCHTY

-2314 ETVTEALTVKLDTI
+2314 ETVTDVLTVKLDTI

-2408 KGKIMITARDH
+2408 KGKIMITARDY

-2490 IGNSAECVLQED
+2490 IGNSAECVVQED
-2502 FTTSIRTE
+2502 FTTGIRTE

-2523 GADITVKAMDNA
+2523 GADITVKAVDNA

-2542 ITVRIHTHSA
+2542 ITVRIHTHRA

-2559 PTCLAKG
+2559 PSCLAKG

-2600 TETID
+2600 
-2605 PAKEATCTQTG
+2605 
-2616 RTQGSH
+2616 SF
-2622 CSVCGVVIKAQTVT
+2622 
-2636 PALGHHYS
+2636 S
-2644 GDYAYDADGHWR
+2644 GDYVYDTDGHWK
-2656 VCSRCAALE
+2656 VCSRC
-2665 EKHSH
+2665 
-2670 VYDNDKDAICNDCGF
+2670 D
-2685 ERTIKNPEPEKPDTY
+2685 
-2700 RVSYKLSLPDGSVY
+2700 
-2714 EPEDSYKTYVH
+2714 
-2725 GQELTMPVPS
+2725 
-2735 QEGYVFCGWY
+2735 
-2745 DNAGYT
+2745 
-2751 GTAYT
+2751 
-2756 KIGAEEYGDKTC
+2756 
-2768 YGYFKD
+2768 
-2774 VQKPELAA
+2774 
-2782 SVESNVSPNTKG
+2782 
-2794 WYSTDQIR
+2794 
-2802 MVLSY
+2802 
-2807 SDNKGVTGLYGKVD
+2807 
-2821 DGGYEEI
+2821 
-2828 NGVITEGG
+2828 
-2836 TTVTKDY
+2836 
-2843 ACVEGW
+2843 
-2849 HTYTFKA
+2849 
-2856 VDAAGNETV
+2856 
-2865 TDAMTVK
+2865 
-2872 LDTIKPEMGEAAFNE
+2872 
-2887 GYKNLWNWLIRKD
+2887 
-2900 SLEIT
+2900 
-2905 IPVAEAGSG
+2905 
-2914 IESVDYELIREDGST
+2914 
-2929 TAGQASVK
+2929 
-2937 KASGENSA
+2937 
-2945 GYTAVI
+2945 
-2951 YINPDFKGK
+2951 
-2960 IKITARDYAGNVSDT
+2960 
-2975 KMIGTDGSGIHGI
+2975 
-2988 IVEDHAP
+2988 
-2995 EITFL
+2995 
-3000 VNGSES
+3000 
-3006 PEKEYEKAPTV
+3006 
-3017 VVTVKDDKENAISA
+3017 
-3031 GLASAAYQIGNSAE
+3031 
-3045 CVLQEDFTTGIRTEV
+3045 
-3060 KFSIPEEKLPEAGA
+3060 
-3074 DITVKAVDNA
+3074 
-3084 GNLAEKKITVRIHTH
+3084 
-3099 RAVLVKAV
+3099 
-3107 EPTCLAEG
+3107 
-3115 NKAYYICDC
+3115 
-3124 GRWYADSSCTTEIT
+3124 
-3138 SKDVVLPAKGHT
+3138 
-3150 EAIDPAKEA
+3150 
-3159 TCMQTGLTQGSH
+3159 
-3171 CSDCGLVIKAQTVTP
+3171 
-3186 ALGHHYSG
+3186 ALGK
-3194 DYAYDADGHWRV
+3194 
-3206 CSRCAALEEKHSHV
+3206 KHSHV
-3220 YDDDKDAICN
+3220 YDDDRDTICN
-3230 DCGFERT
+3230 DCGFDRT
-3237 IKNPEPEKPGGSGT
+3237 IKKPEPEKPGGSGT

-3265 TPEKKLENT
+3265 TPEKKPENT
-3274 PEKKPEKKPENT
+3274 PEKKPENTPEKKPENT
-3286 TEKKPENTP
+3286 PEKKPENTP

-3427 LTLGMYVDISLFVK
+3427 LVLGMYVDISLFVK

-3463 PQKMQ
+3463 PQKLQ
-3468 SIDREFFIVRSHEG
+3468 SIDREFFIIRSHEG

-3523 SLCHICPTFLGICY
+3523 NLCHICPTFLGICY

-3547 LLIIFRVIRRNRNVR
+3547 LLIVFRVIRRNRNVR

>member
-1 MKIHKL
+1 MKIQMSK
-7 KAGEKAARI
+7 KEKSKKYVRGV
-16 TALVLT
+16 ALVLT
-22 AALVFTS
+22 TALLFTS
-29 IDLAV
+29 MDLTV
-34 FATANEGIKTQ
+34 FATADKGAKTQ
-45 EVITGFGELDES
+45 DVITGFADLDES
-57 AAVQLLPVGA
+57 VAEQFLPAGA
-67 QESEIVFPDTLTVML
+67 QESEIVFPDSLTVML
-82 ETDSVEES
+82 ETNSVEES
-90 TGDVTQET
+90 TEDVTQE
-98 EDSTKENTE
+98 
-107 SEEIQTPEKDTE
+107 
-119 HGESTASGENT
+119 
-130 DTGESTASGEST
+130 
-142 DTGESTASGEST
+142 
-154 DTGERTAS
+154 
-162 EENAGTEDD
+162 
-171 AAEEEQPAPVE
+171 V
-182 TIPPV
+182 
-187 KSTRETSIHVT
+187 SIRVT

-209 SALGNHY
+209 ATLGNHY
-216 VYIPVIPE
+216 VYTPVIPD
-224 EYRVAD
+224 EYRAAD

-245 GQELAELLALLEK
+245 GQEPADLLALLEK

-281 AEAREQL
+281 TEVREQL

-301 NKEILS
+301 NKETLS
-307 GEEEERLA
+307 GEEDERLA
-315 ELIQRLKGLE
+315 ELIARLEGLE
-325 HIRDTETDCMDLKCP
+325 HIRDTETDCMDLECP
-340 YHYPETIQQ
+340 YHYPEMIQQ

-363 DLVEDYG
+363 NLVEDYG

-380 AAAWG
+380 AAAWD
-385 TDQPRRAPARAP
+385 TDQPLRASAKAS
-397 ALTPHPQTLMVTEDN
+397 ALTPHPQTLMVTTDN

-420 ADGDIDESMGCSNKK
+420 ADGDIDENMGFSNKK

-464 DGETDYVYLNDDIY
+464 YGETDYVYLNDDIY
-478 LPMNQTNKFNKN
+478 LPMDQTNKFNKK

-504 TWNTTVLEIPLE
+504 TWNTSVLEIPLE

-528 VAPRSWIVRIDWM
+528 VAPPTWIVRIDWM

-552 NIEKFSLELQDTSTK
+552 DIEKFSLELQDTSTK

-600 ALDACFGKAKS
+600 ALDACFGKAQS

-631 GILKDPDTEAINA
+631 GILKDPDTEAIKA

-651 FNQGVGL
+651 FNQGMGL

-684 MLKIGITDV
+684 MPKLGITDV
-693 KVADGATKTAT
+693 KVAAGATKTAT

-721 KSFLYQV
+721 KSFLYPV

-736 APVITYTPVT
+736 APVITYAPVT

-782 KDIAALPGTKT
+782 KDIAALPGKKT
-793 ISVKASDAAGNT
+793 IQVTASDAAGNT
-805 TTHNCVITVTAKPL
+805 TTKKCEITVTAKPL

-825 LTAAAGSKDSFELK
+825 LTAAAGSKDSFDLK

-860 PTPTLDFHNGSVKTA
+860 PAPTLDFHNGSAKTA
-875 SVIKTKNGNL
+875 SVITAKNGNL
-885 IAKATG
+885 NVKATG
-891 LTSGVEY
+891 LNAGVEY

-906 TSDGK
+906 TAAGK
-911 AKVYYSEAEKFG
+911 EKVYYSEAGKFG

-935 SVTGSN
+935 SVSGSS

-953 TDKYQEVYY
+953 TDKSQMVYC

-969 VGGTHFTHTEGAVY
+969 VGGTHFTHIPQSPVY
-983 FAEGETSKTVTVTE
+983 FKEGETSKTVTVTE
-997 LGVTEPYQS
+997 LGVTNAYQS

-1018 YSLELYRVGV
+1018 YSLEIYRVT

-1065 VADTSGKNGKRI
+1065 VAETSGKNGNRI
-1077 ADTTNNQGG
+1077 ADTNQNQGG
-1086 KATNVSFLKN
+1086 KRTNVSFLKN
-1096 RYKDTNY
+1096 RYNDTNY
-1103 HTSSSFPGYYTDAR
+1103 HTSSSFSGYYTDAR
-1117 QQEYLK
+1117 QQEYLR
-1123 STAGGWYYRYVLRAY
+1123 STAGGWYYRYVLKAY
-1138 EDKDGYEHAYMGT
+1138 ELKDGYEHAYMGT
-1151 EPLEDRNY
+1151 EPLEDKNY
-1159 DTKSKKADAAVA
+1159 DISNEKAAVT
-1171 GVNGQLWACNFLQ
+1171 GVKGQLWACNFLQ
-1184 PAGKSAGT
+1184 PVKDPAGT
-1192 YYFPDTR
+1192 YYFPNTR
-1199 TGGGEGSYYPKNS
+1199 TGGGEGAGYPLNS
-1212 SGTAYGYNGKTWV
+1212 SGTTHGYNGKTWV
-1225 KLVGVDQTCYAYFG
+1225 KLGVDQTCYAYFG
-1239 ATGDFDDVWYVDGLQ
+1239 ATGADDDVWYVDGLQ

-1295 GQNSSLSSSLTI
+1295 RQNSSLSSSLTI

-1329 KVSSAVSLN
+1329 EVSSTASLN
-1338 SDTALKV
+1338 STDALKV
-1345 YSISNPG
+1345 NSISNLS
-1352 SIQDMCN
+1352 SIKDMCN

-1378 TKPELTVK
+1378 TKPALTVK

-1391 SLPRHKATITATGAD
+1391 SLPRHKATITATGAA
-1406 SIRYAWTKDA
+1406 SIQYAWTKDTV
-1416 ALPGYGWQTIT
+1416 LPGYGWQTIT

-1439 GQTQTWYLHVLATAA
+1439 GQTQKWYLHVLATAA
-1454 SGASTHQYQ
+1454 SGASTHQYKE
-1463 AFTFMNPAITNV
+1463 FTFMNPAITDV
-1475 SVRAGSTVAS
+1475 SVRADGATSS
-1485 AEAADVWKPGKY
+1485 ADAADVWKSGKY
-1497 IVAQYAG
+1497 IVVQYAG
-1504 AQSTGTKL
+1504 VQSTGTTL
-1512 TFGGPKKEVKGVT
+1512 TFDGPKKEVKSIT
-1525 SSSGSVN
+1525 SSSGSAS

-1539 SYTVTLTDTYG
+1539 SYSVTLTDTYG
-1550 NVISKTIEVKKI
+1550 NVISKTIEVRKI
-1562 DRKKPTVTLRSGS
+1562 DSKKPTVTLRSGS
-1575 STGADTVYNELIIA
+1575 STGADRVYNELTIA

-1609 TTGTPSTSTWKTLT
+1609 TTGTPSAWKTLT

-1628 SYQAEYIAA
+1628 SYQAQYTAA
-1637 ETSKTAK
+1637 ETTKTAK

-1663 GPYQVIKKAVGAAL
+1663 GPYQVIKKATAAAL

-1697 KARQGSG
+1697 KAAKGSG

-1716 KGTVTENMTVGSCT
+1716 NGTVTENMTVGSCT

-1772 DKPGTIGLLGV
+1772 DKPGTIRLTGV
-1783 TDNHTAVYDQKGNI
+1783 TDDHTAVYDKKGNI
-1797 TGYRGSGIRTREYR
+1797 TGYQGSGIRTREYR
-1811 MQGESTWTTFTG
+1811 MQGESTWTAFTG
-1823 DSFTVAKN
+1823 DSFSVAKN

-1852 MTGMDVTAPTVSCTV
+1852 MIGMDVTAPTVSCTV
-1867 NGTRNGTSG
+1867 NGTLNGTSG

-1901 DVQSA
+1901 GVQSA

-1932 GEYTISLSDYYGT
+1932 GEYTISLSDYHGI

-1952 TDRKGNVRDGFSEQ
+1952 TDRKGNVRDGFSDQ

-1981 KAQPLSAG
+1981 KARPLSAG

-2001 GGKLTGTTQTEVLAE
+2001 GGKLTGTVQTEVLAE
-2016 LEAYQ
+2016 LPAYQ
-2021 GIYRFSE
+2021 GIYSLSG
-2028 LKKTQPVYT
+2028 LKKKQEVYT
-2037 VKSTGTKQIQ
+2037 VKNTGTKQIQ

-2075 GSSVEPQLIWTTC
+2075 GSSVESQLIWTTY
-2088 NSLIPGAAV
+2088 NGLIPGSDV

-2112 TFGGWYRDAECTD
+2112 TFGGWYEDAECTD
-2125 SRKFDFGTQSQVMTD
+2125 SRKFDFDTQSQVMTD
-2140 TTLFAKWIPNSYRVY
+2140 KALFAKWIPNSYRVY
-2155 YKLSLPDGSVYEPED
+2155 YNLSLPDGSVYEPED
-2170 MYKTYVHGQELTM
+2170 MYKTYVRGQELVM

-2188 EGYVFCGWYDNAG
+2188 DGYAFCGWYDNAG

-2209 IGAEEYGDKIC
+2209 IGAAEYGDKTC
-2220 YGYFKDVQK
+2220 YGYFQDVQK
-2229 PKLAASVESDV
+2229 PKLAASVESNV
-2240 SPNTKGWYN
+2240 SPNTKGWYS
-2249 TDQIRMVLS
+2249 TDQIRIALS
-2258 YSDNKGVTGLYGK
+2258 YSDNKGVKSLYGK
-2271 VDDGGYEEIPGVI
+2271 VDDGGYEEIPDVI
-2284 TEGGTTVTKDY
+2284 TEGGTTVAKDY

-2314 ETVTEALTVKLDTI
+2314 ETVTDVLTVKLDTI

-2355 ITIPVAE
+2355 ITIPVE
-2362 AGSGI
+2362 
-2367 ESVEYKLIPED
+2367 
-2378 SSTAGQPSV
+2378 
-2387 KKASVENRAGY
+2387 
-2398 KAVIY
+2398 
-2403 INPDF
+2403 
-2408 KGKIMITARDH
+2408 
-2419 AGNVS
+2419 
-2424 DTKMIGTD
+2424 
-2432 GSGIHGI
+2432 
-2439 IVEDHAPEITFL
+2439 
-2451 VNGSESPE
+2451 
-2459 KEYEK
+2459 
-2464 APTVIVTVKDDKE
+2464 
-2477 NAISAGLA
+2477 
-2485 SAAYQ
+2485 
-2490 IGNSAECVLQED
+2490 
-2502 FTTSIRTE
+2502 
-2510 VKFSIPTEKLPAA
+2510 
-2523 GADITVKAMDNA
+2523 
-2535 GNRAEKK
+2535 
-2542 ITVRIHTHSA
+2542 
-2552 VLVQAVE
+2552 
-2559 PTCLAKG
+2559 
-2566 NKAYYV
+2566 
-2572 CDCGRW
+2572 
-2578 YADSSCTTEITSQDV
+2578 
-2593 VLPAKGH
+2593 
-2600 TETID
+2600 
-2605 PAKEATCTQTG
+2605 
-2616 RTQGSH
+2616 
-2622 CSVCGVVIKAQTVT
+2622 
-2636 PALGHHYS
+2636 
-2644 GDYAYDADGHWR
+2644 
-2656 VCSRCAALE
+2656 
-2665 EKHSH
+2665 
-2670 VYDNDKDAICNDCGF
+2670 
-2685 ERTIKNPEPEKPDTY
+2685 
-2700 RVSYKLSLPDGSVY
+2700 
-2714 EPEDSYKTYVH
+2714 
-2725 GQELTMPVPS
+2725 
-2735 QEGYVFCGWY
+2735 
-2745 DNAGYT
+2745 
-2751 GTAYT
+2751 
-2756 KIGAEEYGDKTC
+2756 
-2768 YGYFKD
+2768 
-2774 VQKPELAA
+2774 
-2782 SVESNVSPNTKG
+2782 
-2794 WYSTDQIR
+2794 
-2802 MVLSY
+2802 
-2807 SDNKGVTGLYGKVD
+2807 
-2821 DGGYEEI
+2821 
-2828 NGVITEGG
+2828 
-2836 TTVTKDY
+2836 
-2843 ACVEGW
+2843 
-2849 HTYTFKA
+2849 
-2856 VDAAGNETV
+2856 
-2865 TDAMTVK
+2865 
-2872 LDTIKPEMGEAAFNE
+2872 
-2887 GYKNLWNWLIRKD
+2887 
-2900 SLEIT
+2900 
-2905 IPVAEAGSG
+2905 EAGSG
-2914 IESVDYELIREDGST
+2914 IESVDYELIREDSST
-2929 TAGQASVK
+2929 TAGRASVK

-2945 GYTAVI
+2945 GYMAVI
-2951 YINPDFKGK
+2951 YVNPDFKGK
-2960 IKITARDYAGNVSDT
+2960 IKITAKDYAGNVSDT

-2995 EITFL
+2995 EITFS

-3006 PEKEYEKAPTV
+3006 LAEEYEKAPTV
-3017 VVTVKDDKENAISA
+3017 DVTVKDDKENVLSA
-3031 GLASAAYQIGNSAE
+3031 GLASVAYQVGNGAE
-3045 CVLQEDFTTGIRTEV
+3045 HVLQEDFATGIRTEV
-3060 KFSIPEEKLPEAGA
+3060 KFSIPKEKLPEAGA

-3084 GNLAEKKITVRIHTH
+3084 GNRAEKKITVRIHTH
-3099 RAVLVKAV
+3099 RAVLVQAV
-3107 EPTCLAEG
+3107 EPTCLTKG
-3115 NKAYYICDC
+3115 NKAYYVCDC

-3138 SKDVVLPAKGHT
+3138 LQDVELPAKGHT
-3150 EAIDPAKEA
+3150 EAIDPVKEA

-3186 ALGHHYSG
+3186 ALGHNYSG
-3194 DYAYDADGHWRV
+3194 DYAYDAGGHWRV
-3206 CSRCAALEEKHSHV
+3206 CSRCAALEEKHGHV

-3237 IKNPEPEKPGGSGT
+3237 IKNSEPEKPGGGGT
-3251 ETPSPTVQPEKPEN
+3251 ETSNPPTPSGQPDKPED
-3265 TPEKKLENT
+3265 K
-3274 PEKKPEKKPENT
+3274 
-3286 TEKKPENTP
+3286 P
-3295 ENKPENTPDEQPDIG
+3295 ENKPTDKPENKLTEKAENKPTDKPENKSTDKPENKLTNKAENKPTNKPENKLENKPDEQPDIRD
-3310 DVLNVPEMTED
+3310 DVDVPEMTED
-3321 GKANT
+3321 GKVDT

-3331 PTGNVKGMADTS
+3331 PTGNVQGMADTS
-3343 TALKIGEGTVTV
+3343 TALDFGDGTVTV
-3355 TVVCEEQEY
+3355 TVVCAEQEY

-3379 TPAQLKSAAA
+3379 TPAQLQSVTA
-3389 GENIEIRVEVKDIS
+3389 GENIEIRIEVKDIS
-3403 GNVPEKDKS
+3403 GNVPETDKS

-3427 LTLGMYVDISLFVK
+3427 LVLGMYVDISLFVK

-3456 VEVVIGI
+3456 VKVVIGI
-3463 PQKMQ
+3463 PQKLQ
-3468 SIDREFFIVRSHEG
+3468 SIDREFFIIRSHEG
-3482 EYTLLTDMDDAPDT
+3482 EYTLLTDMDDASDT

-3516 TPQAGKC
+3516 TPQVGKC

-3537 FVWLILIMAV
+3537 FVWLMVIITV
-3547 LLIIFRVIRRNRNVR
+3547 LLIIWIVIRRKKNAKV
-3562 ENQKP
+3562 

>member
-1 MKIHKL
+1 MVIIMKIHML
-7 KAGEKAARI
+7 KDREKAMRG
-16 TALVLT
+16 TALVLA

-29 IDLAV
+29 IDLTV
-34 FATANEGIKTQ
+34 FATNGKKIKTQ
-45 EVITGFGELDES
+45 EVITGFAELDKS
-57 AAVQLLPVGA
+57 VAVQLLPVGA
-67 QESEIVFPDTLTVML
+67 LESEIVFPDTLTV
-82 ETDSVEES
+82 TVDTKSVEES
-90 TGDVTQET
+90 VGDVTQKT
-98 EDSTKENTE
+98 ENPTKEDTE
-107 SEEIQTPEKDTE
+107 SEEIQTPEKGTE
-119 HGESTASGENT
+119 HEESTDSGENPDTGENT
-130 DTGESTASGEST
+130 DSGEHTETGENTDSGEGTGTGESTDSGEST
-142 DTGESTASGEST
+142 GTGESIDSG
-154 DTGERTAS
+154 
-162 EENAGTEDD
+162 ENAGPEERKGTEED
-171 AAEEEQPAPVE
+171 AAEEEQPAEEVYAVVEEQPVAKAYTAEEEQPPEEEGAAEEVSPAPVE

-198 WENNTADSFDS
+198 WEHNRADSFDS
-209 SALGNHY
+209 STLGNHY
-216 VYIPVIPE
+216 VYTPVIPE

-230 GVSLPQISVTIAAIG
+230 GVSLPQISVTIAATG
-245 GQELAELLALLEK
+245 GQGPAELLALLEK

-269 VENKEIIDPEQL
+269 VENKEIIDREQL

-288 DAWLAEN
+288 DSWLAEN
-295 KTEDTE
+295 QTDDTE
-301 NKEILS
+301 NKETLS

-315 ELIQRLKGLE
+315 ELIQRLEGLE
-325 HIRDTETDCMDLKCP
+325 HIRDTETDCMDLECP
-340 YHYPETIQQ
+340 YHYPEMIQQ

-380 AAAWG
+380 AAAWD
-385 TDQPRRAPARAP
+385 TDQPLRAPAKAP
-397 ALTPHPQTLMVTEDN
+397 ALTPHPQTLMVTNDN

-420 ADGDIDESMGCSNKK
+420 ADGDIDVSMGSSDKK

-464 DGETDYVYLNDDIY
+464 YGETDYVYLNDDIY
-478 LPMNQTNKFNKN
+478 LPMDQTNQFNKN
-490 YNNETIGYLSGTDN
+490 YNNETLGYLSGTNN

-528 VAPRSWIVRIDWM
+528 VAPPTWIVRIDWM
-541 QLVLDGGAADP
+541 QLVLDGGAADS

-621 DSPSGVYKIT
+621 DSPGGVYKIT
-631 GILKDPDTEAINA
+631 GILKDPETEEIKA

-678 TVKAED
+678 TVKAEN
-684 MLKIGITDV
+684 MPELGITDV
-693 KVADGATKTAT
+693 KITDGATHIAAE
-704 VNKKYTFTINYK
+704 NKKYTFTITYK
-716 LKGSD
+716 LKGSEQ
-721 KSFLYQV
+721 SFLYPV

-736 APVITYTPVT
+736 APVLTYTPVT
-746 VVEEEKQ
+746 VVEGEQQ

-762 ALSVSDNHRLADK
+762 ALSVSDNHRLAEK
-775 PLTYTIP
+775 PLTYTIQ
-782 KDIAALPGTKT
+782 KDIAALPGKKT
-793 ISVKASDAAGNT
+793 IQVTASDAAGNT
-805 TTHNCVITVTAKPL
+805 TTKKCEITVTAKPL

-860 PTPTLDFHNGSVKTA
+860 PAPTLEFHNGSAKTA
-875 SVIKTKNGNL
+875 SVITTKNGNL
-885 IAKATG
+885 TAKATG

-911 AKVYYSEAEKFG
+911 EKVYYSEAGQFG

-953 TDKYQEVYY
+953 TDKLQMVYY

-969 VGGTHFTHTEGAVY
+969 VGGTHFKHQEGAVY
-983 FAEGETSKTVTVTE
+983 FKEGETSKTVTVTE
-997 LGVTEPYQS
+997 LGVTNAYQS

-1018 YSLELYRVGV
+1018 YSLELYRVT

-1034 QTRRSMQRTMPKDS
+1034 QARRLMTRTMAKDS

-1065 VADTSGKNGKRI
+1065 VAEKTGTNGEQI
-1077 ADTTNNQGG
+1077 ADTRGDQGG
-1086 KATNVSFLKN
+1086 KETNVSFLKN
-1096 RYKDTNY
+1096 RYNFTNY
-1103 HTSSSFPGYYTDAR
+1103 HTSSSFSSYYTDAR
-1117 QQEYLK
+1117 QQEYLS
-1123 STAGGWYYRYVLRAY
+1123 STADGWYYRYVLRAY
-1138 EDKDGYEHAYMGT
+1138 EGTDGYEHAYLGT
-1151 EPLEDRNY
+1151 VPLENRHYNING
-1159 DTKSKKADAAVA
+1159 KEAAVA

-1184 PAGKSAGT
+1184 PEKGNAGT
-1192 YYFPDTR
+1192 YCFPDKR

-1212 SGTAYGYNGKTWV
+1212 SGTSHDYNGKTWA
-1225 KLVGVDQTCYAYFG
+1225 KLGVGQTCYAYFG
-1239 ATGDFDDVWYVDGLQ
+1239 ATGNGYDVWYVDGLQ

-1295 GQNSSLSSSLTI
+1295 RQNSSLSSLTI

-1338 SDTALKV
+1338 SDDALKV
-1345 YSISNPG
+1345 NSISSIG
-1352 SIQDMCN
+1352 SIKDMCN

-1378 TKPELTVK
+1378 TKPALTVK

-1406 SIRYAWTKDA
+1406 TIRYVWTTGT

-1439 GQTQTWYLHVLATAA
+1439 GQTQKWYLHVLATAA
-1454 SGASTHQYQ
+1454 SGASTHQYKE
-1463 AFTFMNPAITNV
+1463 FTFMNPAITDV
-1475 SVRAGSTVAS
+1475 SVRAGGATSS
-1485 AEAADVWKPGKY
+1485 ADAADVWKSGKY
-1497 IVAQYAG
+1497 IVVQYAG
-1504 AQSTGTKL
+1504 VQSTGTTL
-1512 TFGGPKKEVKGVT
+1512 TFDGPKKEVKSIT
-1525 SSSGSVN
+1525 SSSGSAN

-1550 NVISKTIEVKKI
+1550 NVISKTIEVRKI
-1562 DRKKPTVTLRSGS
+1562 DSKKPTVTLRSGS

-1628 SYQAEYIAA
+1628 SYQAQYTAA

-1663 GPYQVIKKAVGAAL
+1663 GPYQVIKKATAAAL

-1697 KARQGSG
+1697 KAAKGSG

-1730 VTKNGVYEF
+1730 VPKNGVYEF
-1739 MVMDKFGNSAAAEVL
+1739 MVMDKFGNSMAAEVL
-1754 VTRIDNEAPKL
+1754 VTKIDNEAPKL

-1772 DKPGTIGLLGV
+1772 DKPGTIRLTGV
-1783 TDNHTAVYDQKGNI
+1783 TDDHTAVYDQKGNI
-1797 TGYRGSGIRTREYR
+1797 TGYRGSGIRTKEYK

-1823 DSFTVAKN
+1823 DSFSVAKN
-1831 GSYVVRLTDNA
+1831 GNYVVRLTDNA

-1852 MTGMDVTAPTVSCTV
+1852 MTGMDVTAPTVGCTV

-1889 TDKAGAEGGTPS
+1889 ADKAGAEGGTPS
-1901 DVQSA
+1901 GVWSA

-1952 TDRKGNVRDGFSEQ
+1952 TDRKGNVRDGFSDQ

-1981 KAQPLSAG
+1981 KARPLSAG
-1989 LPMSISLTYGPS
+1989 LPMRVSLTYGPS
-2001 GGKLTGTTQTEVLAE
+2001 GGKLTGTVQTEVLAE
-2016 LEAYQ
+2016 LPAYQ
-2021 GIYRFSE
+2021 GIYSLSG
-2028 LKKTQPVYT
+2028 LKKKQEVYT
-2037 VKSTGTKQIQ
+2037 VKNTGTKQIQ

-2075 GSSVEPQLIWTTC
+2075 GSSVESQLIWTTY
-2088 NSLIPGAAV
+2088 NGLIPGSDV

-2112 TFGGWYRDAECTD
+2112 TFGGWYEDAECTD
-2125 SRKFDFGTQSQVMTD
+2125 SRKFDFDTQSQVMTD
-2140 TTLFAKWIPNSYRVY
+2140 KSLFAKWIPNSYRVY
-2155 YKLSLPDGSVYEPED
+2155 YNLSLPDGSVYEPED
-2170 MYKTYVHGQELTM
+2170 MYKTYVHGQELVM

-2188 EGYVFCGWYDNAG
+2188 DGYAFCGWYDNAG

-2209 IGAEEYGDKIC
+2209 IGAAEYGDKTC

-2229 PKLAASVESDV
+2229 PKLAASVESNV

-2249 TDQIRMVLS
+2249 TDQIRIVLS
-2258 YSDNKGVTGLYGK
+2258 YSDNKGVTNLYGK

-2284 TEGGTTVTKDY
+2284 TKGGTTVTKEY

-2314 ETVTEALTVKLDTI
+2314 ETVTDALTVKLDTI

-2355 ITIPVAE
+2355 ITVPVE
-2362 AGSGI
+2362 EMGSGI

-2378 SSTAGQPSV
+2378 GSTAGQPSV

-2419 AGNVS
+2419 AGNAS

-2439 IVEDHAPEITFL
+2439 IVEDNAPEITFL
-2451 VNGSESPE
+2451 VNGGESLAE
-2459 KEYEK
+2459 EYEK
-2464 APTVIVTVKDDKE
+2464 APTVVVAVKDDE
-2477 NAISAGLA
+2477 NNVISAGLA
-2485 SAAYQ
+2485 SVAYQ
-2490 IGNSAECVLQED
+2490 IGNSAECVVQED

-2510 VKFSIPTEKLPAA
+2510 VKFSIPEEKLPAA
-2523 GADITVKAMDNA
+2523 GADITVKAVDNA

-2542 ITVRIHTHSA
+2542 ITVRIHTHRA
-2552 VLVQAVE
+2552 VLVKAVE

-2578 YADSSCTTEITSQDV
+2578 YADSSCMTEITLQDV

-2605 PAKEATCTQTG
+2605 PAKEATCMQTG

-2670 VYDNDKDAICNDCGF
+2670 VYDDDKDTICNDCGF
-2685 ERTIKNPEPEKPDTY
+2685 ERTIK
-2700 RVSYKLSLPDGSVY
+2700 
-2714 EPEDSYKTYVH
+2714 
-2725 GQELTMPVPS
+2725 
-2735 QEGYVFCGWY
+2735 
-2745 DNAGYT
+2745 
-2751 GTAYT
+2751 
-2756 KIGAEEYGDKTC
+2756 
-2768 YGYFKD
+2768 
-2774 VQKPELAA
+2774 KPE
-2782 SVESNVSPNTKG
+2782 
-2794 WYSTDQIR
+2794 
-2802 MVLSY
+2802 
-2807 SDNKGVTGLYGKVD
+2807 
-2821 DGGYEEI
+2821 
-2828 NGVITEGG
+2828 
-2836 TTVTKDY
+2836 
-2843 ACVEGW
+2843 
-2849 HTYTFKA
+2849 
-2856 VDAAGNETV
+2856 
-2865 TDAMTVK
+2865 
-2872 LDTIKPEMGEAAFNE
+2872 
-2887 GYKNLWNWLIRKD
+2887 
-2900 SLEIT
+2900 
-2905 IPVAEAGSG
+2905 
-2914 IESVDYELIREDGST
+2914 
-2929 TAGQASVK
+2929 
-2937 KASGENSA
+2937 
-2945 GYTAVI
+2945 
-2951 YINPDFKGK
+2951 
-2960 IKITARDYAGNVSDT
+2960 
-2975 KMIGTDGSGIHGI
+2975 
-2988 IVEDHAP
+2988 
-2995 EITFL
+2995 
-3000 VNGSES
+3000 
-3006 PEKEYEKAPTV
+3006 
-3017 VVTVKDDKENAISA
+3017 
-3031 GLASAAYQIGNSAE
+3031 
-3045 CVLQEDFTTGIRTEV
+3045 
-3060 KFSIPEEKLPEAGA
+3060 
-3074 DITVKAVDNA
+3074 
-3084 GNLAEKKITVRIHTH
+3084 
-3099 RAVLVKAV
+3099 
-3107 EPTCLAEG
+3107 
-3115 NKAYYICDC
+3115 
-3124 GRWYADSSCTTEIT
+3124 
-3138 SKDVVLPAKGHT
+3138 
-3150 EAIDPAKEA
+3150 
-3159 TCMQTGLTQGSH
+3159 
-3171 CSDCGLVIKAQTVTP
+3171 
-3186 ALGHHYSG
+3186 
-3194 DYAYDADGHWRV
+3194 
-3206 CSRCAALEEKHSHV
+3206 
-3220 YDDDKDAICN
+3220 
-3230 DCGFERT
+3230 
-3237 IKNPEPEKPGGSGT
+3237 
-3251 ETPSPTVQPEKPEN
+3251 
-3265 TPEKKLENT
+3265 
-3274 PEKKPEKKPENT
+3274 
-3286 TEKKPENTP
+3286 P
-3295 ENKPENTPDEQPDIG
+3295 ENKPESKPENQPESKPENQPENKPADSPDISGQPDIG
-3310 DVLNVPEMTED
+3310 DVLNVPEMTD
-3321 GKANT
+3321 GSKVDT

-3331 PTGNVKGMADTS
+3331 PTGNVQGMADTS
-3343 TALKIGEGTVTV
+3343 TALELGNGTVRV

-3370 TAAVVNAVL
+3370 TAAVVRAVL
-3379 TPAQLKSAAA
+3379 TPVQLQSVAA
-3389 GENIEIRVEVKDIS
+3389 GENIEIRVDVKDIS
-3403 GNVPEKDKS
+3403 GNVPKKDKS
-3412 AIENGIKEYRKEIPD
+3412 AIENGMKEYRKEMPD
-3427 LTLGMYVDISLFVK
+3427 LILGMYVDISLFMK

-3451 GTVEP
+3451 GTEEP
-3456 VEVVIGI
+3456 IEVVIGI
-3463 PQKMQ
+3463 PLKLQ
-3468 SIDREFFIVRSHEG
+3468 STDREFFIIRSHEG

-3509 AYKQVSR
+3509 AYKHVS
-3516 TPQAGKC
+3516 PASQNCKC

-3547 LLIIFRVIRRNRNVR
+3547 LLIVWRVVQRNRNVG
-3562 ENQKP
+3562 EKQEP

>member
-1 MKIHKL
+1 M
-7 KAGEKAARI
+7 
-16 TALVLT
+16 
-22 AALVFTS
+22 
-29 IDLAV
+29 
-34 FATANEGIKTQ
+34 
-45 EVITGFGELDES
+45 
-57 AAVQLLPVGA
+57 
-67 QESEIVFPDTLTVML
+67 
-82 ETDSVEES
+82 
-90 TGDVTQET
+90 
-98 EDSTKENTE
+98 
-107 SEEIQTPEKDTE
+107 
-119 HGESTASGENT
+119 
-130 DTGESTASGEST
+130 
-142 DTGESTASGEST
+142 
-154 DTGERTAS
+154 
-162 EENAGTEDD
+162 
-171 AAEEEQPAPVE
+171 
-182 TIPPV
+182 
-187 KSTRETSIHVT
+187 T

-209 SALGNHY
+209 SVLGNHY

-269 VENKEIIDPEQL
+269 VENKEIIDRKQL
-281 AEAREQL
+281 TEAREQL
-288 DAWLAEN
+288 DAWLAE
-295 KTEDTE
+295 K
-301 NKEILS
+301 KETLS

-315 ELIQRLKGLE
+315 ELIRRLEGLE

-340 YHYPETIQQ
+340 YHYPEMIQQ
-349 RMAEDELPELLTLE
+349 RMEEDELPELLTLE

-380 AAAWG
+380 AAVWG
-385 TDQPRRAPARAP
+385 TGLPLRAPSRAP
-397 ALTPHPQTLMVTEDN
+397 VLTPHPQTLMVTTDN

-420 ADGDIDESMGCSNKK
+420 ADGDIDESMGFSNKK

-478 LPMNQTNKFNKN
+478 LPMDQTNQSGKKYNK
-490 YNNETIGYLSGTDN
+490 ETIGYLSGTNN
-504 TWNTTVLEIPLE
+504 TWNTSVLEIPLE

-541 QLVLDGGAADP
+541 QLVLDGGAADS

-567 GKTVTVQSLVTIR
+567 DKTVTVQSLVTIR

-621 DSPSGVYKIT
+621 NSPGGVYKIT
-631 GILKDPDTEAINA
+631 GILKDPVTEEIKA

-684 MLKIGITDV
+684 MPKLEITDV
-693 KVADGATKTAT
+693 KVTAGTTMKATE
-704 VNKKYTFTINYK
+704 NKKYTFTITYK
-716 LKGSD
+716 LKGREQ
-721 KSFLYQV
+721 SFLYPV

-736 APVITYTPVT
+736 APVLTYTPVT
-746 VVEEEKQ
+746 VVEGEQQ

-762 ALSVSDNHRLADK
+762 ALSVSDNHRLAEK
-775 PLTYTIP
+775 PLTYTIQ
-782 KDIAALPGTKT
+782 KNIAALPGKKT
-793 ISVKASDAAGNT
+793 IQVTASDAAGNT
-805 TTHNCVITVTAKPL
+805 TTKDCVIMVTAKPL

-825 LTAAAGSKDSFELK
+825 LTAAAGSKDSFNLN
-839 AVLAHT
+839 AVLVRI
-845 GGDTIKETGFVWGVM
+845 GGDAIKETGFVWGVM
-860 PTPTLDFHNGSVKTA
+860 PAPTVEFHNGSAKTA
-875 SVIKTKNGNL
+875 SVITTKNGNL
-885 IAKATG
+885 TAKATG
-891 LTSGVEY
+891 LNAGVEY

-911 AKVYYSEAEKFG
+911 EKVYYSEAGQFG
-923 FGIPQYGTFSVS
+923 FGIPEYGTFSVS
-935 SVTGSN
+935 SVSGS
-941 GKATFTI
+941 GGRATFTI
-948 TRSNG
+948 TRSDG
-953 TDKYQEVYY
+953 SDKEQTVYY

-969 VGGTHFTHTEGAVY
+969 VGGTHFTHIQGSVLFTEG
-983 FAEGETSKTVTVTE
+983 EMSKTVTVKE
-997 LGVTEPYQS
+997 LGVTNAYQS

-1018 YSLELYRVGV
+1018 YSLEIYRVE
-1028 GGGTID
+1028 GGGGID
-1034 QTRRSMQRTMPKDS
+1034 QTHRSMQRTMAKDS
-1048 SYTVDRSVYTT
+1048 SYTVNRSVYTT

-1065 VADTSGKNGKRI
+1065 VADTSGTKGKRI
-1077 ADTTNNQGG
+1077 ADTNQNQGG
-1086 KATNVSFLKN
+1086 KRTNVSFLKN
-1096 RYKDTNY
+1096 RYNDTNY
-1103 HTSSSFPGYYTDAR
+1103 YTSSSFSGYYTDAR
-1117 QQEYLK
+1117 QQEYLR

-1138 EDKDGYEHAYMGT
+1138 EDIDGYEHAYLGT
-1151 EPLEDRNY
+1151 EPLENINY
-1159 DTKSKKADAAVA
+1159 DISSESAAVA
-1171 GVNGQLWACNFLQ
+1171 GVKGQLWACNFLQ

-1199 TGGGEGSYYPKNS
+1199 TGGGEGKYYPKNS
-1212 SGTAYGYNGKTWV
+1212 SGTTHGYNGKTWV
-1225 KLVGVDQTCYAYFG
+1225 KLGVDQTCYAYFG
-1239 ATGDFDDVWYVDGLQ
+1239 ATGADTDVWYVDGLQ

-1295 GQNSSLSSSLTI
+1295 RQNSSLSSSLTI

-1329 KVSSAVSLN
+1329 KVSSTVSL
-1338 SDTALKV
+1338 DRADALRV
-1345 YSISNPG
+1345 NSISSIG
-1352 SIQDMCN
+1352 SIKDMCN
-1359 LSGTSQTFSG
+1359 LSGTSQTFLG

-1378 TKPELTVK
+1378 TKPGLTVK

-1391 SLPRHKATITATGAD
+1391 SLPRHKATITATGAA
-1406 SIRYAWTKDA
+1406 SIQYVWTKDT

-1427 SGTQLTESRGTA
+1427 SGKQLTESRGTA
-1439 GQTQTWYLHVLATAA
+1439 GQTQIWYLHVLATAA
-1454 SGASTHQYQ
+1454 SGASTHKYQ
-1463 AFTFMNPAITNV
+1463 DFTFMNPAITDV
-1475 SVRAGSTVAS
+1475 SVRAGSTAAS
-1485 AEAADVWKPGKY
+1485 ADTADVWKSGKY
-1497 IVAQYAG
+1497 IVVQYAG

-1512 TFGGPKKEVKGVT
+1512 TFDGPKKVENSIT
-1525 SSSGSVN
+1525 SSSGSAY

-1539 SYTVTLTDTYG
+1539 SYTVTLTDSYG
-1550 NVISKTIEVKKI
+1550 SVISKTIEVKKI

-1575 STGADTVYNELIIA
+1575 STGEDRVYNELTIA

-1609 TTGTPSTSTWKTLT
+1609 TAGAPSAWTPLS

-1628 SYQAEYIAA
+1628 SYQAQYTAA

-1663 GPYQVIKKAVGAAL
+1663 GPYQVIKKATAAAL

-1689 TKSATLTW
+1689 TNSAKLVWNITP
-1697 KARQGSG
+1697 GSG
-1704 TGAGALAFVYTP
+1704 TGVGALAFIYTP
-1716 KGTVTENMTVGSCT
+1716 KGIVTENMTGGSCT

-1739 MVMDKFGNSAAAEVL
+1739 MVMDKFGNSVATEVL
-1754 VTRIDNEAPKL
+1754 VTKIDNEAPKL
-1765 EALTAAS
+1765 ESLTAAGG
-1772 DKPGTIGLLGV
+1772 KPGTIELIGL
-1783 TDNHTAVYDQKGNI
+1783 TDDNTAVYDQKGNL
-1797 TGYRGSGIRTREYR
+1797 TGYGGSGIRTREYR

-1889 TDKAGAEGGTPS
+1889 ADKAGAEGGTPS
-1901 DVQSA
+1901 GVQSA

-1919 TGMVNL
+1919 TGMVDL
-1925 DAAAVAA
+1925 DAAAVKA
-1932 GEYTISLSDYYGT
+1932 GEYTISLSNYYGT

-1952 TDRKGNVRDGFSEQ
+1952 TDRKGNIRDGFSEQ
-1966 IKKDDVHR
+1966 IKKDDVHH
-1974 LEFTGPD
+1974 LEFTGPN

-1989 LPMSISLTYGPS
+1989 LSMGVSLTYGPS
-2001 GGKLTGTTQTEVLAE
+2001 GGKLTGTAQTEVLAE
-2016 LEAYQ
+2016 LPAYQ
-2021 GIYRFSE
+2021 GIYSSSE
-2028 LKKTQPVYT
+2028 LKKKQAVYT

-2047 YYKNAYSDSTACEQ
+2047 YYKKAYNDSTACEQ

-2075 GSSVEPQLIWTTC
+2075 GSGVEPQLIWTTY
-2088 NSLIPGAAV
+2088 NGLTPGAAV

-2102 EPQEPVREGY
+2102 EPQKPVREGF
-2112 TFGGWYRDAECTD
+2112 TFGGWYKDAECTD
-2125 SRKFDFGTQSQVMTD
+2125 IQKFNFETQSQLMTD

-2155 YKLSLPDGSVYEPED
+2155 YNLSLPDGSVYEPED
-2170 MYKTYVHGQELTM
+2170 MYKSYVHGQELTM

-2209 IGAEEYGDKIC
+2209 IGAAEYGDKIC

-2229 PKLAASVESDV
+2229 PKLAASVKSNV

-2249 TDQIRMVLS
+2249 TDQIRIVLS
-2258 YSDNKGVTGLYGK
+2258 YSDNKGVKSLYGK
-2271 VDDGGYEEIPGVI
+2271 VDDGGYEEIKGVI
-2284 TEGGTTVTKDY
+2284 TEGGTTITKDY

-2314 ETVTEALTVKLDTI
+2314 ETVTDTMTVKLDTI

-2355 ITIPVAE
+2355 ITIPVE
-2362 AGSGI
+2362 ETGSGI

-2439 IVEDHAPEITFL
+2439 IVEDNAPEITFL

-2542 ITVRIHTHSA
+2542 ITVRIHTHRA

-2600 TETID
+2600 
-2605 PAKEATCTQTG
+2605 
-2616 RTQGSH
+2616 SF
-2622 CSVCGVVIKAQTVT
+2622 
-2636 PALGHHYS
+2636 S
-2644 GDYAYDADGHWR
+2644 GDYVYDTDGHWK
-2656 VCSRCAALE
+2656 VCSRCDALG
-2665 EKHSH
+2665 KKLSH
-2670 VYDNDKDAICNDCGF
+2670 VYDDDRDTICNDCGF
-2685 ERTIKNPEPEKPDTY
+2685 DRTIKK
-2700 RVSYKLSLPDGSVY
+2700 
-2714 EPEDSYKTYVH
+2714 
-2725 GQELTMPVPS
+2725 
-2735 QEGYVFCGWY
+2735 
-2745 DNAGYT
+2745 
-2751 GTAYT
+2751 
-2756 KIGAEEYGDKTC
+2756 
-2768 YGYFKD
+2768 
-2774 VQKPELAA
+2774 
-2782 SVESNVSPNTKG
+2782 
-2794 WYSTDQIR
+2794 
-2802 MVLSY
+2802 
-2807 SDNKGVTGLYGKVD
+2807 
-2821 DGGYEEI
+2821 
-2828 NGVITEGG
+2828 
-2836 TTVTKDY
+2836 
-2843 ACVEGW
+2843 
-2849 HTYTFKA
+2849 
-2856 VDAAGNETV
+2856 
-2865 TDAMTVK
+2865 
-2872 LDTIKPEMGEAAFNE
+2872 
-2887 GYKNLWNWLIRKD
+2887 
-2900 SLEIT
+2900 
-2905 IPVAEAGSG
+2905 
-2914 IESVDYELIREDGST
+2914 
-2929 TAGQASVK
+2929 
-2937 KASGENSA
+2937 
-2945 GYTAVI
+2945 
-2951 YINPDFKGK
+2951 
-2960 IKITARDYAGNVSDT
+2960 
-2975 KMIGTDGSGIHGI
+2975 
-2988 IVEDHAP
+2988 
-2995 EITFL
+2995 
-3000 VNGSES
+3000 
-3006 PEKEYEKAPTV
+3006 
-3017 VVTVKDDKENAISA
+3017 
-3031 GLASAAYQIGNSAE
+3031 
-3045 CVLQEDFTTGIRTEV
+3045 
-3060 KFSIPEEKLPEAGA
+3060 
-3074 DITVKAVDNA
+3074 
-3084 GNLAEKKITVRIHTH
+3084 
-3099 RAVLVKAV
+3099 
-3107 EPTCLAEG
+3107 
-3115 NKAYYICDC
+3115 
-3124 GRWYADSSCTTEIT
+3124 
-3138 SKDVVLPAKGHT
+3138 
-3150 EAIDPAKEA
+3150 
-3159 TCMQTGLTQGSH
+3159 
-3171 CSDCGLVIKAQTVTP
+3171 
-3186 ALGHHYSG
+3186 
-3194 DYAYDADGHWRV
+3194 
-3206 CSRCAALEEKHSHV
+3206 
-3220 YDDDKDAICN
+3220 
-3230 DCGFERT
+3230 
-3237 IKNPEPEKPGGSGT
+3237 PEPEKPGGGGT
-3251 ETPSPTVQPEKPEN
+3251 ETPLPPAQPEKTEN
-3265 TPEKKLENT
+3265 I
-3274 PEKKPEKKPENT
+3274 
-3286 TEKKPENTP
+3286 P
-3295 ENKPENTPDEQPDIG
+3295 ENKPENKPENRPENRPENKPAGSPDISGSLEKPADKPGISEQPGIKDI
-3310 DVLNVPEMTED
+3310 LLVPEMTAG
-3321 GKANT
+3321 GKVDT

-3355 TVVCEEQEY
+3355 MVVCEEQEY

-3370 TAAVVNAVL
+3370 TAAVVSAVL
-3379 TPAQLKSAAA
+3379 TPAQLQSAAA

-3412 AIENGIKEYRKEIPD
+3412 AIENGIKEYHKEIPD
-3427 LTLGMYVDISLFVK
+3427 LVLGMYIDISLFVK

-3456 VEVVIGI
+3456 IEVVIGI
-3463 PQKMQ
+3463 PQKLQ
-3468 SIDREFFIVRSHEG
+3468 SIAREFFIIRSHEG
-3482 EYTLLTDMDDAPDT
+3482 EYTLLTDVDDAPDT

-3509 AYKQVSR
+3509 AYKQLSQ

-3547 LLIIFRVIRRNRNVR
+3547 LLIVFRVIRRNRNVR
-3562 ENQKP
+3562 EKQKP

>member
-7 KAGEKAARI
+7 KAGEKATRI

-34 FATANEGIKTQ
+34 FAAANEGIKTQ

-119 HGESTASGENT
+119 HGESTASGEST

-142 DTGESTASGEST
+142 DTGESMDSGESTDTGESMDSGEST

-162 EENAGTEDD
+162 EENAGTEED
-171 AAEEEQPAPVE
+171 AAEGEQPEVEE

-224 EYRVAD
+224 EYRLAD

-245 GQELAELLALLEK
+245 GQGLAELLALLEK
-258 LPDPLTYLSTG
+258 LPDPLTYLSSG
-269 VENKEIIDPEQL
+269 EKNKDMIEPEQL
-281 AEAREQL
+281 TEAREKL

-301 NKEILS
+301 NKETLS

-315 ELIQRLKGLE
+315 ELIQRLEGLE

-340 YHYPETIQQ
+340 YHYPELIQQ

-363 DLVEDYG
+363 NLVEDYG

-380 AAAWG
+380 AAAWD
-385 TDQPRRAPARAP
+385 TDQPRRAPAKAS

-478 LPMNQTNKFNKN
+478 LPMDQTNQSGKKYNK
-490 YNNETIGYLSGTDN
+490 ETIGYLSGTDN

-586 YATEYTL
+586 YSTEYTL

-621 DSPSGVYKIT
+621 NSPGGVYKIT
-631 GILKDPDTEAINA
+631 GILKDPDTEKIKA

-684 MLKIGITDV
+684 MLKLGITDV
-693 KVADGATKTAT
+693 KVAAGATMKAT
-704 VNKKYTFTINYK
+704 ENKKYAFTITYK
-716 LKGSD
+716 LKGSE
-721 KSFLYQV
+721 KSFSYPV

-736 APVITYTPVT
+736 APVLTYTPVT
-746 VVEEEKQ
+746 VVEDEQQ

-762 ALSVSDNHRLADK
+762 ALSVSDNHRLAEK
-775 PLTYTIP
+775 PLTYTIQNN
-782 KDIAALPGTKT
+782 IAALPGKKT
-793 ISVKASDAAGNT
+793 IQVTASDAAGNT
-805 TTHNCVITVTAKPL
+805 TTTNCEITVIAKPL

-825 LTAAAGSKDSFELK
+825 LTAAAGSKDSFNLN

-860 PTPTLDFHNGSVKTA
+860 PAPTVDFHNGSKRTA
-875 SVIKTKNGNL
+875 SVVTTKNGNL
-885 IAKATG
+885 NVKATG
-891 LTSGVEY
+891 LNAGVEY

-911 AKVYYSEAEKFG
+911 EKVYYSEAEKFG
-923 FGIPQYGTFSVS
+923 FGIPKYGTFSVS

-953 TDKYQEVYY
+953 TDKYQVVYY

-969 VGGTHFTHTEGAVY
+969 VGGTHFTHTEGAVF

-1034 QTRRSMQRTMPKDS
+1034 QAHRSMLRTMPKDS

-1065 VADTSGKNGKRI
+1065 VADTSGINGQQI
-1077 ADTTNNQGG
+1077 ADTTDKQGG
-1086 KATNVSFLKN
+1086 KETNVSFLKN
-1096 RYKDTNY
+1096 RYNFTNY
-1103 HTSSSFPGYYTDAR
+1103 NTSSSFSGYYTDIW
-1117 QQEYLK
+1117 QQEYLR
-1123 STAGGWYYRYVLRAY
+1123 STAGGWYYRYVLKAY
-1138 EDKDGYEHAYMGT
+1138 EGTDGYEHAYLGT
-1151 EPLEDRNY
+1151 VPLEDRHYNING
-1159 DTKSKKADAAVA
+1159 KKAAVA

-1184 PAGKSAGT
+1184 PEKNNAGT
-1192 YYFPDTR
+1192 YSFPDTR
-1199 TGGGEGSYYPKNS
+1199 TGGGEGAGYPLNS
-1212 SGTAYGYNGKTWV
+1212 SGTTHDYNGKTWV
-1225 KLVGVDQTCYAYFG
+1225 KLGVNQTCYAYFG
-1239 ATGDFDDVWYVDGLQ
+1239 ATGSGVDVWYVDGLQ

-1272 MAGGTYLPGD
+1272 MAKGTYLPGD

-1295 GQNSSLSSSLTI
+1295 RQNSSLSSSLTI

-1329 KVSSAVSLN
+1329 TVSSAVSLN
-1338 SDTALKV
+1338 SDTALQV
-1345 YSISNPG
+1345 NSISNPD
-1352 SIQDMCN
+1352 SIKDMCN

-1369 GNTNIKVDA
+1369 GNTNIQVDA
-1378 TKPELTVK
+1378 TKPVLTVR

-1391 SLPRHKATITATGAD
+1391 SLPRHKATITATAAA
-1406 SIRYAWTKDA
+1406 SIQYAWTKDA
-1416 ALPGYGWQTIT
+1416 KLPGYGWQTIT

-1463 AFTFMNPAITNV
+1463 KFTFMNPAITDV
-1475 SVRAGSTVAS
+1475 SVRADSTAAS
-1485 AEAADVWKPGKY
+1485 ADAADVWKSGKY
-1497 IVAQYAG
+1497 IVVQYAG
-1504 AQSTGTKL
+1504 AQSTGTTL
-1512 TFGGPKKEVKGVT
+1512 TFDGPKKEVKSIT
-1525 SSSGSVN
+1525 SSSGSAN

-1539 SYTVTLTDTYG
+1539 SYTVTLTDSYG

-1594 TGGSGVAKVEYAWTN
+1594 TGGSGLAKVEYAWTN
-1609 TTGTPSTSTWKTLT
+1609 TAGTPSASAWKTLT

-1628 SYQAEYIAA
+1628 SYQAEYTAA
-1637 ETSKTAK
+1637 EASKTAK

-1652 GAGNVSETVKS
+1652 NAGNVSETVKS
-1663 GPYQVIKKAVGAAL
+1663 GPYQVIKKATAAAL

-1765 EALTAAS
+1765 ASLTTAGG
-1772 DKPGTIGLLGV
+1772 KPGTIRLTGV

-1842 GNVSEEYRVE
+1842 GNVSEEYRLE
-1852 MTGMDVTAPTVSCTV
+1852 MTGMDVTAPTVDCRV

-1889 TDKAGAEGGTPS
+1889 TDMAGTEGGTPS
-1901 DVQSA
+1901 GVQSA
-1906 AYQWVTDTSKKPA
+1906 AYQWVTDTSQKPA
-1919 TGMVNL
+1919 TGMVDL
-1925 DAAAVAA
+1925 DAAAVEA

-1952 TDRKGNVRDGFSEQ
+1952 TDRKGNIRDGFSEQ
-1966 IKKDDVHR
+1966 IKKDDVHH

-2001 GGKLTGTTQTEVLAE
+2001 GGKLTGTEQTEVLAE
-2016 LEAYQ
+2016 LPAYQ
-2021 GIYRFSE
+2021 GIYRLSG
-2028 LKKTQPVYT
+2028 LKKIQPVYT

-2075 GSSVEPQLIWTTC
+2075 GSNVEPQLIWTTY
-2088 NSLIPGAAV
+2088 NGLIPGAAV

-2125 SRKFDFGTQSQVMTD
+2125 SRKFNFDTQSQLMTD
-2140 TTLFAKWIPNSYRVY
+2140 TTLFAKWIPNSYRVN

-2209 IGAEEYGDKIC
+2209 IGAAEYGDKIC

-2229 PKLAASVESDV
+2229 PKLAASVESNV

-2249 TDQIRMVLS
+2249 TDQIRIVLS

-2271 VDDGGYEEIPGVI
+2271 VDDGEYEEINGVI
-2284 TEGGTTVTKDY
+2284 TGGGTTVTKDY
-2295 ACVEGTHTY
+2295 ACVEGCHTY
-2304 TFKAV
+2304 TFNAV

-2314 ETVTEALTVKLDTI
+2314 ETVTDVLTVKLDTI

-2367 ESVEYKLIPED
+2367 ESVDYELISED
-2378 SSTAGQPSV
+2378 SSTTAGRATV
-2387 KKASVENRAGY
+2387 KKASGENSAGY
-2398 KAVIY
+2398 TAVIY

-2408 KGKIMITARDH
+2408 KGKIMITARDY

-2485 SAAYQ
+2485 SVAYQ
-2490 IGNSAECVLQED
+2490 IGNSAECVVQED
-2502 FTTSIRTE
+2502 FTTGIRTE

-2523 GADITVKAMDNA
+2523 GADITVKAVDNA

-2542 ITVRIHTHSA
+2542 ITVRIHTHRA

-2593 VLPAKGH
+2593 ELPAKGH
-2600 TETID
+2600 
-2605 PAKEATCTQTG
+2605 
-2616 RTQGSH
+2616 SF
-2622 CSVCGVVIKAQTVT
+2622 
-2636 PALGHHYS
+2636 S
-2644 GDYAYDADGHWR
+2644 GDYVYDTDGHWK
-2656 VCSRCAALE
+2656 VCSRC
-2665 EKHSH
+2665 
-2670 VYDNDKDAICNDCGF
+2670 D
-2685 ERTIKNPEPEKPDTY
+2685 
-2700 RVSYKLSLPDGSVY
+2700 
-2714 EPEDSYKTYVH
+2714 
-2725 GQELTMPVPS
+2725 
-2735 QEGYVFCGWY
+2735 
-2745 DNAGYT
+2745 
-2751 GTAYT
+2751 
-2756 KIGAEEYGDKTC
+2756 
-2768 YGYFKD
+2768 
-2774 VQKPELAA
+2774 
-2782 SVESNVSPNTKG
+2782 
-2794 WYSTDQIR
+2794 
-2802 MVLSY
+2802 
-2807 SDNKGVTGLYGKVD
+2807 
-2821 DGGYEEI
+2821 
-2828 NGVITEGG
+2828 
-2836 TTVTKDY
+2836 
-2843 ACVEGW
+2843 
-2849 HTYTFKA
+2849 
-2856 VDAAGNETV
+2856 
-2865 TDAMTVK
+2865 
-2872 LDTIKPEMGEAAFNE
+2872 
-2887 GYKNLWNWLIRKD
+2887 
-2900 SLEIT
+2900 
-2905 IPVAEAGSG
+2905 
-2914 IESVDYELIREDGST
+2914 
-2929 TAGQASVK
+2929 
-2937 KASGENSA
+2937 
-2945 GYTAVI
+2945 
-2951 YINPDFKGK
+2951 
-2960 IKITARDYAGNVSDT
+2960 
-2975 KMIGTDGSGIHGI
+2975 
-2988 IVEDHAP
+2988 
-2995 EITFL
+2995 
-3000 VNGSES
+3000 
-3006 PEKEYEKAPTV
+3006 
-3017 VVTVKDDKENAISA
+3017 
-3031 GLASAAYQIGNSAE
+3031 
-3045 CVLQEDFTTGIRTEV
+3045 
-3060 KFSIPEEKLPEAGA
+3060 
-3074 DITVKAVDNA
+3074 
-3084 GNLAEKKITVRIHTH
+3084 
-3099 RAVLVKAV
+3099 
-3107 EPTCLAEG
+3107 
-3115 NKAYYICDC
+3115 
-3124 GRWYADSSCTTEIT
+3124 
-3138 SKDVVLPAKGHT
+3138 
-3150 EAIDPAKEA
+3150 
-3159 TCMQTGLTQGSH
+3159 
-3171 CSDCGLVIKAQTVTP
+3171 
-3186 ALGHHYSG
+3186 ALGK
-3194 DYAYDADGHWRV
+3194 
-3206 CSRCAALEEKHSHV
+3206 KHSHV
-3220 YDDDKDAICN
+3220 YDDDRDTICN
-3230 DCGFERT
+3230 DCGFDRT
-3237 IKNPEPEKPGGSGT
+3237 IKKPEPEKPGGGGT

-3265 TPEKKLENT
+3265 TPEKKPENT

-3427 LTLGMYVDISLFVK
+3427 LVLGMYVDISLFVK

-3463 PQKMQ
+3463 PQKLQ
-3468 SIDREFFIVRSHEG
+3468 SIDREFFIIRSHEG

-3523 SLCHICPTFLGICY
+3523 NLCHICPTFLGICY

-3547 LLIIFRVIRRNRNVR
+3547 LLIVFRVIRRNRNVR

>member
-34 FATANEGIKTQ
+34 FATSNEGIKTQ
-45 EVITGFGELDES
+45 EVITGFGALDES

-90 TGDVTQET
+90 TGDVAQET
-98 EDSTKENTE
+98 EDFTKENAE
-107 SEEIQTPEKDTE
+107 AEKIQTPEKDTE
-119 HGESTASGENT
+119 H
-130 DTGESTASGEST
+130 GESTASGEST

-154 DTGERTAS
+154 DTGERMDSGESTDTGERTAS
-162 EENAGTEDD
+162 EENAGTEED
-171 AAEEEQPAPVE
+171 AAEGEQPEVEE

-209 SALGNHY
+209 SVLGNHY

-230 GVSLPQISVTIAAIG
+230 GVSLPQISVTIAAKE

-269 VENKEIIDPEQL
+269 EKNKDMIDPEQL
-281 AEAREQL
+281 AEAREKL

-301 NKEILS
+301 NKETLS

-315 ELIQRLKGLE
+315 ELIQRLEGLE

-340 YHYPETIQQ
+340 YHYPEMIQQ

-363 DLVEDYG
+363 NLVEDYG

-380 AAAWG
+380 AAAWDTDQPRRAPAWG
-385 TDQPRRAPARAP
+385 TDQPRRAPARAS

-420 ADGDIDESMGCSNKK
+420 ADGDIDVSMGSSDKK

-464 DGETDYVYLNDDIY
+464 YGETDYVYLNDDIY
-478 LPMNQTNKFNKN
+478 LPMDQINQSGKKYNK
-490 YNNETIGYLSGTDN
+490 ETIGYLSGTDN

-516 KLKKGKNVISVT
+516 KLKKGKNIISVT
-528 VAPRSWIVRIDWM
+528 VAPKTWIVRIDWM

-580 QKGNKE
+580 QKGQKE

-631 GILKDPDTEAINA
+631 GILKDPVTEEIKA

-651 FNQGVGL
+651 FNQGMGL

-678 TVKAED
+678 TVKAEN
-684 MLKIGITDV
+684 MPKLGITDV
-693 KVADGATKTAT
+693 KVATGATMKAT
-704 VNKKYTFTINYK
+704 ENKKYTFTITYK

-721 KSFLYQV
+721 KSLSYPV

-736 APVITYTPVT
+736 APVLTYTPVT

-762 ALSVSDNHRLADK
+762 ALSVSDNHRLAEK
-775 PLTYTIP
+775 PLTYTIQNNF
-782 KDIAALPGTKT
+782 AALPGEKT
-793 ISVKASDAAGNT
+793 IKVTASDAAGNT
-805 TTHNCVITVTAKPL
+805 TTQNCVITVTAKPL

-825 LTAAAGSKDSFELK
+825 LTAAAGSKDRFELK

-875 SVIKTKNGNL
+875 SVITTKNGNL
-885 IAKATG
+885 TAKATG
-891 LTSGVEY
+891 LISGVEY

-906 TSDGK
+906 TAAGK
-911 AKVYYSEAEKFG
+911 EKVYYSEAEKFG

-941 GKATFTI
+941 GKAIFTI
-948 TRSNG
+948 TRSHG
-953 TDKYQEVYY
+953 TDKAQTVYC

-969 VGGTHFTHTEGAVY
+969 VGGTHFTHIQPSPFY
-983 FAEGETSKTVTVTE
+983 FKEGETSKTVTVTE
-997 LGVTEPYQS
+997 FGVTNAYQS
-1006 KAGTKYSNADRT
+1006 KPGTKYSNADRT
-1018 YSLELYRVGV
+1018 YSLEIYRVT

-1034 QTRRSMQRTMPKDS
+1034 QARRSMQRTMAKDS

-1065 VADTSGKNGKRI
+1065 VEETTGARGKRI
-1077 ADTTNNQGG
+1077 ADTDKDQGG
-1086 KATNVSFLKN
+1086 KRTNVSFLTN
-1096 RYKDTNY
+1096 RKKEQNY
-1103 HTSSSFPGYYTDAR
+1103 HTSSSFSSYYTDAR

-1138 EDKDGYEHAYMGT
+1138 ELKDGYEHAYMGT
-1151 EPLEDRNY
+1151 EPLEDKNY
-1159 DTKSKKADAAVA
+1159 DISNEKAAVA
-1171 GVNGQLWACNFLQ
+1171 GVKGQLWACNFLQ
-1184 PAGKSAGT
+1184 PINDPAGT
-1192 YYFPDTR
+1192 YYFPNTR
-1199 TGGGEGSYYPKNS
+1199 TGGGEGKGYPLNS
-1212 SGTAYGYNGKTWV
+1212 SGTVHGYNSKTWV
-1225 KLVGVDQTCYAYFG
+1225 KLGVDQTCYAYFG
-1239 ATGDFDDVWYVDGLQ
+1239 ATGADDDVWYVDGLQ

-1295 GQNSSLSSSLTI
+1295 RQNSSLSSSLTI

-1329 KVSSAVSLN
+1329 EVSSAVSLN

-1345 YSISNPG
+1345 YNISNPG
-1352 SIQDMCN
+1352 SIKDMCN

-1378 TKPELTVK
+1378 TKPALTVR

-1406 SIRYAWTKDA
+1406 SIRYVWTKDTT
-1416 ALPGYGWQTIT
+1416 LPGYGWQNVA

-1463 AFTFMNPAITNV
+1463 KFTFMNPAITGV
-1475 SVRAGSTVAS
+1475 SVRAGSTTAS
-1485 AEAADVWKPGKY
+1485 AEAADVWKPDKY
-1497 IVAQYAG
+1497 IVVQYAG
-1504 AQSTGTKL
+1504 AQSTRTKL
-1512 TFGGPKKEVKGVT
+1512 TFDGSKKVENSIT
-1525 SSSGSVN
+1525 SSSGSAY

-1539 SYTVTLTDTYG
+1539 SYTVTLTDFYG

-1575 STGADTVYNELIIA
+1575 STSTGADTVYNELTIA

-1609 TTGTPSTSTWKTLT
+1609 TTGTPSTSAWKTLT

-1628 SYQAEYIAA
+1628 SYQAEYTAA
-1637 ETSKTAK
+1637 EISKTTK

-1663 GPYQVIKKAVGAAL
+1663 GPYQVIKKAVAAAL

-1697 KARQGSG
+1697 KAAQGSG
-1704 TGAGALAFVYTP
+1704 TGAGPLAFVYTP
-1716 KGTVTENMTVGSCT
+1716 KGTVTEHMTGGSCT

-1754 VTRIDNEAPKL
+1754 VTQIDNEAPKL
-1765 EALTAAS
+1765 EALTAVGG
-1772 DKPGTIGLLGV
+1772 KPGTIRLTGV
-1783 TDNHTAVYDQKGNI
+1783 TDNHTAVYDGKGNI

-1811 MQGESTWTTFTG
+1811 MQGESIWTAFTG
-1823 DSFTVAKN
+1823 DSFSVAKN

-1852 MTGMDVTAPTVSCTV
+1852 MTGMDTTAPTVSCTV
-1867 NGTRNGTSG
+1867 NGTLNGASG
-1876 WYLDSN
+1876 WYLDPK

-1889 TDKAGAEGGTPS
+1889 ADEAGTEGGTPS
-1901 DVQSA
+1901 GVQSA
-1906 AYQWVTDTSKKPA
+1906 AYQWVTDTSQKPA
-1919 TGMVNL
+1919 AGMVNL

-1932 GEYTISLSDYYGT
+1932 GEYTISLSDCYGT

-1966 IKKDDVHR
+1966 IKKDNFHR

-1989 LPMSISLTYGPS
+1989 LPMGVSLTYGPS
-2001 GGKLTGTTQTEVLAE
+2001 GGKLTGTAQTEILAE
-2016 LEAYQ
+2016 LPAYQ

-2028 LKKTQPVYT
+2028 LKKKQAVYT

-2047 YYKNAYSDSTACEQ
+2047 YYKKAYSDSTACEQ

-2075 GSSVEPQLIWTTC
+2075 GSSVEPQLIWTTY
-2088 NSLIPGAAV
+2088 NGLIPEPAV

-2102 EPQEPVREGY
+2102 EPQEPVREGC

-2188 EGYVFCGWYDNAG
+2188 EGYEFCGWYDNAG

-2209 IGAEEYGDKIC
+2209 IGAEEYGDKTC

-2229 PKLAASVESDV
+2229 PKLAASVESNV

-2249 TDQIRMVLS
+2249 TDQIRIVLS

-2284 TEGGTTVTKDY
+2284 TEGGTTVPKDY

-2408 KGKIMITARDH
+2408 KGKIMITARDY

-2523 GADITVKAMDNA
+2523 GADITVKAVDNA

-2542 ITVRIHTHSA
+2542 ITVRIHTHRA

-2566 NKAYYV
+2566 NKAYYI

-2600 TETID
+2600 
-2605 PAKEATCTQTG
+2605 
-2616 RTQGSH
+2616 SF
-2622 CSVCGVVIKAQTVT
+2622 
-2636 PALGHHYS
+2636 S
-2644 GDYAYDADGHWR
+2644 GDYVYDTDGHW
-2656 VCSRCAALE
+2656 
-2665 EKHSH
+2665 K
-2670 VYDNDKDAICNDCGF
+2670 
-2685 ERTIKNPEPEKPDTY
+2685 
-2700 RVSYKLSLPDGSVY
+2700 
-2714 EPEDSYKTYVH
+2714 
-2725 GQELTMPVPS
+2725 
-2735 QEGYVFCGWY
+2735 
-2745 DNAGYT
+2745 
-2751 GTAYT
+2751 
-2756 KIGAEEYGDKTC
+2756 
-2768 YGYFKD
+2768 
-2774 VQKPELAA
+2774 
-2782 SVESNVSPNTKG
+2782 
-2794 WYSTDQIR
+2794 
-2802 MVLSY
+2802 
-2807 SDNKGVTGLYGKVD
+2807 
-2821 DGGYEEI
+2821 
-2828 NGVITEGG
+2828 
-2836 TTVTKDY
+2836 
-2843 ACVEGW
+2843 
-2849 HTYTFKA
+2849 
-2856 VDAAGNETV
+2856 
-2865 TDAMTVK
+2865 
-2872 LDTIKPEMGEAAFNE
+2872 
-2887 GYKNLWNWLIRKD
+2887 
-2900 SLEIT
+2900 
-2905 IPVAEAGSG
+2905 
-2914 IESVDYELIREDGST
+2914 
-2929 TAGQASVK
+2929 
-2937 KASGENSA
+2937 
-2945 GYTAVI
+2945 
-2951 YINPDFKGK
+2951 
-2960 IKITARDYAGNVSDT
+2960 
-2975 KMIGTDGSGIHGI
+2975 
-2988 IVEDHAP
+2988 
-2995 EITFL
+2995 
-3000 VNGSES
+3000 
-3006 PEKEYEKAPTV
+3006 
-3017 VVTVKDDKENAISA
+3017 
-3031 GLASAAYQIGNSAE
+3031 
-3045 CVLQEDFTTGIRTEV
+3045 
-3060 KFSIPEEKLPEAGA
+3060 
-3074 DITVKAVDNA
+3074 
-3084 GNLAEKKITVRIHTH
+3084 
-3099 RAVLVKAV
+3099 
-3107 EPTCLAEG
+3107 
-3115 NKAYYICDC
+3115 
-3124 GRWYADSSCTTEIT
+3124 
-3138 SKDVVLPAKGHT
+3138 
-3150 EAIDPAKEA
+3150 
-3159 TCMQTGLTQGSH
+3159 
-3171 CSDCGLVIKAQTVTP
+3171 
-3186 ALGHHYSG
+3186 
-3194 DYAYDADGHWRV
+3194 V

-3220 YDDDKDAICN
+3220 YDDDRDTICN

-3237 IKNPEPEKPGGSGT
+3237 IKKPEPEKPGGGGT
-3251 ETPSPTVQPEKPEN
+3251 ETPSPTVQPGKPEN
-3265 TPEKKLENT
+3265 TP
-3274 PEKKPEKKPENT
+3274 
-3286 TEKKPENTP
+3286 EKKPENTP
-3295 ENKPENTPDEQPDIG
+3295 ENKPENTPEKKPENTPEKKPENTPERKPENKPENTPENKLENTPENKPDEQPDIRD
-3310 DVLNVPEMTED
+3310 DVDVPEMTDD

-3355 TVVCEEQEY
+3355 MVVCEEQEY

-3370 TAAVVNAVL
+3370 TAAVVRAVL
-3379 TPAQLKSAAA
+3379 TPVQLKSAAA

-3427 LTLGMYVDISLFVK
+3427 LVLGMYVDISLFVK

-3463 PQKMQ
+3463 PQKLQ
-3468 SIDREFFIVRSHEG
+3468 SIDREFFIIRSHEG

-3523 SLCHICPTFLGICY
+3523 NLCHICPTFLGICY

-3547 LLIIFRVIRRNRNVR
+3547 LLIVFRVIRRNRNVR

>member
-7 KAGEKAARI
+7 KAREKAARI

-34 FATANEGIKTQ
+34 FATSNEGIKTQ
-45 EVITGFGELDES
+45 EVITGFGALDES

-90 TGDVTQET
+90 TRDVTQET

-107 SEEIQTPEKDTE
+107 AEEIQTPEKDTE
-119 HGESTASGENT
+119 HGESTASGEST
-130 DTGESTASGEST
+130 DTGEGMDSGEST

-154 DTGERTAS
+154 DTGEHMDSGENTDTGESMDSGESTDTGERMDSGESTDTGGRTAS
-162 EENAGTEDD
+162 EENAGTQDD
-171 AAEEEQPAPVE
+171 AAKEEQPAPVE

-224 EYRVAD
+224 EYRLAD

-245 GQELAELLALLEK
+245 GQGLAELLALLEK
-258 LPDPLTYLSTG
+258 LPDPLTYLSSG
-269 VENKEIIDPEQL
+269 EKNKDMIEPEQL
-281 AEAREQL
+281 TEAREKL

-295 KTEDTE
+295 KTEDIE
-301 NKEILS
+301 NKETLS

-315 ELIQRLKGLE
+315 ELIRRLEGLE

-340 YHYPETIQQ
+340 YHYPELIQQ

-363 DLVEDYG
+363 NLVEDYG

-385 TDQPRRAPARAP
+385 TDLPLRAPARAS

-478 LPMNQTNKFNKN
+478 LPMDQTNQSGKQYNK
-490 YNNETIGYLSGTDN
+490 ETIGYLSGTDN

-621 DSPSGVYKIT
+621 NSPGGVYKIT
-631 GILKDPDTEAINA
+631 GILKDPKTEEIKA

-684 MLKIGITDV
+684 MPKLEITDV
-693 KVADGATKTAT
+693 KVAAGATKTAT
-704 VNKKYTFTINYK
+704 VNKKYTFTITYK
-716 LKGSD
+716 LKGSEQ
-721 KSFLYQV
+721 SFSYPV

-736 APVITYTPVT
+736 APELTYTPVT

-762 ALSVSDNHRLADK
+762 ALSVADNHRLAEK
-775 PLTYTIP
+775 PLTYTIL
-782 KDIAALPGTKT
+782 KDIAALPGKKT
-793 ISVKASDAAGNT
+793 IKVTASDAAGNT
-805 TTHNCVITVTAKPL
+805 TTKNCVITVTAKPL

-825 LTAAAGSKDSFELK
+825 LTAAAGSKDSFDLK

-860 PTPTLDFHNGSVKTA
+860 PTPTLEFHNGSAKTA
-875 SVIKTKNGNL
+875 SVITTKNGNL
-885 IAKATG
+885 TAKATG

-911 AKVYYSEAEKFG
+911 EKVYYSEAGQFG
-923 FGIPQYGTFSVS
+923 FGIPEYGTFSVS
-935 SVTGSN
+935 SVSGS
-941 GKATFTI
+941 GGRATFTI
-948 TRSNG
+948 TRSDG
-953 TDKYQEVYY
+953 SDKAQTVYY

-969 VGGTHFTHTEGAVY
+969 VGGTHFTHIQGSVL

-997 LGVTEPYQS
+997 LGVTNAYQS

-1018 YSLELYRVGV
+1018 YSLEIYRVE
-1028 GGGTID
+1028 GGGGID
-1034 QTRRSMQRTMPKDS
+1034 QTRRSMQRTMTKDS

-1065 VADTSGKNGKRI
+1065 VAETSGTRGKRI
-1077 ADTTNNQGG
+1077 ADTNQNQGG
-1086 KATNVSFLKN
+1086 KRTNVSFLKN

-1103 HTSSSFPGYYTDAR
+1103 YTDAR
-1117 QQEYLK
+1117 QREYLS

-1138 EDKDGYEHAYMGT
+1138 EEIDGYEHAYMGT

-1159 DTKSKKADAAVA
+1159 DTESKKEDTAVA
-1171 GVNGQLWACNFLQ
+1171 GVKGQLWACNFLQ
-1184 PAGKSAGT
+1184 PAKKSVGT
-1192 YYFPDTR
+1192 YCFPDQR
-1199 TGGGEGSYYPKNS
+1199 TGGKEGSYHPKNS
-1212 SGTAYGYNGKTWV
+1212 SGTAYGYNGTTWV
-1225 KLVGVDQTCYAYFG
+1225 KLGVDQTCYAYFG
-1239 ATGDFDDVWYVDGLQ
+1239 ATGADTDEWYVDGLQ

-1295 GQNSSLSSSLTI
+1295 SQNSSLSSSLTI

-1329 KVSSAVSLN
+1329 TVSSAVSLN
-1338 SDTALKV
+1338 STDALKV
-1345 YSISNPG
+1345 NSISNLG
-1352 SIQDMCN
+1352 SIKDMCN

-1378 TKPELTVK
+1378 TKPALTVR

-1406 SIRYAWTKDA
+1406 SIRYVWTKDTT
-1416 ALPGYGWQTIT
+1416 LPGYGWQNVA

-1463 AFTFMNPAITNV
+1463 AFTFMNPAITGV
-1475 SVRAGSTVAS
+1475 SVRAGSTTTS
-1485 AEAADVWKPGKY
+1485 AEAADVWKPDKY
-1497 IVAQYAG
+1497 IVVQYAG
-1504 AQSTGTKL
+1504 AQSTRTKL
-1512 TFGGPKKEVKGVT
+1512 TFDGPKKEEKSIT
-1525 SSSGSVN
+1525 SSSGSAY

-1539 SYTVTLTDTYG
+1539 SYTVTLTDSYG
-1550 NVISKTIEVKKI
+1550 SVISKTIEVKKI

-1575 STGADTVYNELIIA
+1575 STGADTVYNELTIA

-1609 TTGTPSTSTWKTLT
+1609 TAGAPSAWKTLT

-1637 ETSKTAK
+1637 EISKTTK

-1663 GPYQVIKKAVGAAL
+1663 GPYQVIKKAVAAAL

-1716 KGTVTENMTVGSCT
+1716 NGTVTENMTGGSCT

-1765 EALTAAS
+1765 ASLTTAGG
-1772 DKPGTIGLLGV
+1772 KPGTIGLTGV
-1783 TDNHTAVYDQKGNI
+1783 TDDHTAVYDQKGNI

-1889 TDKAGAEGGTPS
+1889 ADKAGAEGGTPS

-1981 KAQPLSAG
+1981 KAQPLYAG

-2001 GGKLTGTTQTEVLAE
+2001 GGKLTGTAQTEVLAE
-2016 LEAYQ
+2016 LPAYQ
-2021 GIYRFSE
+2021 GIYRLSG
-2028 LKKTQPVYT
+2028 LKKIQPVYT

-2047 YYKNAYSDSTACEQ
+2047 YYKKAYSDSTACEQ

-2075 GSSVEPQLIWTTC
+2075 GSSVEPQLIWTTY
-2088 NSLIPGAAV
+2088 NGLIPEPAV

-2102 EPQEPVREGY
+2102 EPQEPVREGC

-2155 YKLSLPDGSVYEPED
+2155 YNLSLPDGSVYEPED

-2188 EGYVFCGWYDNAG
+2188 EGYEFCGWYDNAG
-2201 YTGTAYTK
+2201 YTGTACTK
-2209 IGAEEYGDKIC
+2209 IGAEEYGDKTC

-2229 PKLAASVESDV
+2229 PKLAASVESNV

-2249 TDQIRMVLS
+2249 TDQIRIVLS

-2271 VDDGGYEEIPGVI
+2271 VDDGEYEEINGVI
-2284 TEGGTTVTKDY
+2284 TGGGTTVTKDY
-2295 ACVEGTHTY
+2295 ACVEGCHTY

-2314 ETVTEALTVKLDTI
+2314 ETVTDVLTVKLDTI

-2355 ITIPVAE
+2355 ITVPVAE

-2408 KGKIMITARDH
+2408 KGKIMITARDY

-2502 FTTSIRTE
+2502 FTTVIRTE
-2510 VKFSIPTEKLPAA
+2510 VKFRIPTEKLPAA
-2523 GADITVKAMDNA
+2523 GADITVKAVDNA

-2542 ITVRIHTHSA
+2542 ITVRIHTHRA

-2600 TETID
+2600 
-2605 PAKEATCTQTG
+2605 
-2616 RTQGSH
+2616 SF
-2622 CSVCGVVIKAQTVT
+2622 
-2636 PALGHHYS
+2636 S
-2644 GDYAYDADGHWR
+2644 GDYVYDTDGHWK
-2656 VCSRCAALE
+2656 VCSRC
-2665 EKHSH
+2665 
-2670 VYDNDKDAICNDCGF
+2670 D
-2685 ERTIKNPEPEKPDTY
+2685 
-2700 RVSYKLSLPDGSVY
+2700 
-2714 EPEDSYKTYVH
+2714 
-2725 GQELTMPVPS
+2725 
-2735 QEGYVFCGWY
+2735 
-2745 DNAGYT
+2745 
-2751 GTAYT
+2751 
-2756 KIGAEEYGDKTC
+2756 
-2768 YGYFKD
+2768 
-2774 VQKPELAA
+2774 
-2782 SVESNVSPNTKG
+2782 
-2794 WYSTDQIR
+2794 
-2802 MVLSY
+2802 
-2807 SDNKGVTGLYGKVD
+2807 
-2821 DGGYEEI
+2821 
-2828 NGVITEGG
+2828 
-2836 TTVTKDY
+2836 
-2843 ACVEGW
+2843 
-2849 HTYTFKA
+2849 
-2856 VDAAGNETV
+2856 
-2865 TDAMTVK
+2865 
-2872 LDTIKPEMGEAAFNE
+2872 
-2887 GYKNLWNWLIRKD
+2887 
-2900 SLEIT
+2900 
-2905 IPVAEAGSG
+2905 
-2914 IESVDYELIREDGST
+2914 
-2929 TAGQASVK
+2929 
-2937 KASGENSA
+2937 
-2945 GYTAVI
+2945 
-2951 YINPDFKGK
+2951 
-2960 IKITARDYAGNVSDT
+2960 
-2975 KMIGTDGSGIHGI
+2975 
-2988 IVEDHAP
+2988 
-2995 EITFL
+2995 
-3000 VNGSES
+3000 
-3006 PEKEYEKAPTV
+3006 
-3017 VVTVKDDKENAISA
+3017 
-3031 GLASAAYQIGNSAE
+3031 
-3045 CVLQEDFTTGIRTEV
+3045 
-3060 KFSIPEEKLPEAGA
+3060 
-3074 DITVKAVDNA
+3074 
-3084 GNLAEKKITVRIHTH
+3084 
-3099 RAVLVKAV
+3099 
-3107 EPTCLAEG
+3107 
-3115 NKAYYICDC
+3115 
-3124 GRWYADSSCTTEIT
+3124 
-3138 SKDVVLPAKGHT
+3138 
-3150 EAIDPAKEA
+3150 
-3159 TCMQTGLTQGSH
+3159 
-3171 CSDCGLVIKAQTVTP
+3171 
-3186 ALGHHYSG
+3186 ALGK
-3194 DYAYDADGHWRV
+3194 
-3206 CSRCAALEEKHSHV
+3206 KHSHV
-3220 YDDDKDAICN
+3220 YDDDRDTICN
-3230 DCGFERT
+3230 DCGFDRT
-3237 IKNPEPEKPGGSGT
+3237 IKKPEPEKPGGGGT
-3251 ETPSPTVQPEKPEN
+3251 ETPSPTVQPENTPEKKPEN
-3265 TPEKKLENT
+3265 TPEKKPENT
-3274 PEKKPEKKPENT
+3274 PEKKPENTPEN
-3286 TEKKPENTP
+3286 KPENTP

-3310 DVLNVPEMTED
+3310 DVLNVPEMTDD

-3427 LTLGMYVDISLFVK
+3427 LVLGMYVDISLFVK

-3463 PQKMQ
+3463 PQKLQ
-3468 SIDREFFIVRSHEG
+3468 SIDREFFIIRSHEG

-3523 SLCHICPTFLGICY
+3523 NLCHICPTFLGICY

-3547 LLIIFRVIRRNRNVR
+3547 LLIVFRVIRRNRNVR

>member
-7 KAGEKAARI
+7 KAGEKAARG

-29 IDLAV
+29 IDLSV
-34 FATANEGIKTQ
+34 FATANEGIKAQ
-45 EVITGFGELDES
+45 EVITGFGALDES

-119 HGESTASGENT
+119 HGEST
-130 DTGESTASGEST
+130 DTGESVDSGEST
-142 DTGESTASGEST
+142 DTGESMDLGEST
-154 DTGERTAS
+154 DTGESMDSGESTDVGESTAS
-162 EENAGTEDD
+162 EENAGTEED
-171 AAEEEQPAPVE
+171 AAEEKQPAAEE

-209 SALGNHY
+209 SVLGNHY

-224 EYRVAD
+224 EYRAAD
-230 GVSLPQISVTIAAIG
+230 GVSLPQISVTIATIG
-245 GQELAELLALLEK
+245 GQELVELLALLEK
-258 LPDPLTYLSTG
+258 LPDPLTYLSSG
-269 VENKEIIDPEQL
+269 EKNKDMIDPEQL
-281 AEAREQL
+281 AEAREKL

-295 KTEDTE
+295 KTDDTE
-301 NKEILS
+301 NKETLS

-315 ELIQRLKGLE
+315 ELIRRLEGLE
-325 HIRDTETDCMDLKCP
+325 HIRDTETDCMDLECP
-340 YHYPETIQQ
+340 YHYPEMIQQ
-349 RMAEDELPELLTLE
+349 RMEEDELPELLTLE
-363 DLVEDYG
+363 NLVEDYG

-380 AAAWG
+380 AAVWG
-385 TDQPRRAPARAP
+385 TGLPLRAPAKAP
-397 ALTPHPQTLMVTEDN
+397 ALTPHPQTLMVTTDN

-478 LPMNQTNKFNKN
+478 LPMDKTNKFNET

-528 VAPRSWIVRIDWM
+528 VAPPTWIVRIDWM

-567 GKTVTVQSLVTIR
+567 GETVTVQSLVTIQ
-580 QKGNKE
+580 QKGKKE

-631 GILKDPDTEAINA
+631 GILKDPATEAIKA

-658 GPKVSHTL
+658 SPKVSHTL

-684 MLKIGITDV
+684 MPKLGITDV
-693 KVADGATKTAT
+693 KVADGATQTAT
-704 VNKKYTFTINYK
+704 VNKKYTFTITYK
-716 LKGSD
+716 LKGREQ
-721 KSFLYQV
+721 SFLYPV

-736 APVITYTPVT
+736 APVLTYTPVT

-753 ETVEKLFGE
+753 ETVKKLFDE
-762 ALSVSDNHRLADK
+762 ALSVSDNRRLADK
-775 PLTYTIP
+775 PLTYTIL
-782 KDIAALPGTKT
+782 KDIAALPGKKT
-793 ISVKASDAAGNT
+793 IQVTASDAVGNT
-805 TTHNCVITVTAKPL
+805 TTKSCEITVTAKPL
-819 ELKLGA
+819 ELTIGA
-825 LTAAAGSKDSFELK
+825 LTAAAGSKDSFNLK

-860 PTPTLDFHNGSVKTA
+860 PAPTLDFHNGSKTTA
-875 SVIKTKNGNL
+875 SVVTTKNGNL
-885 IAKATG
+885 NVKATG
-891 LTSGVEY
+891 LNAGVEY

-911 AKVYYSEAEKFG
+911 EKVYYSEAEKFG
-923 FGIPQYGTFSVS
+923 FGIPEYGTFSVS
-935 SVTGSN
+935 SVSGS
-941 GKATFTI
+941 GGRATFTI
-948 TRSNG
+948 TRSDG
-953 TDKYQEVYY
+953 SDKEQTVYY

-969 VGGTHFTHTEGAVY
+969 VGGTHFTHIQGSVL

-997 LGVTEPYQS
+997 LGVTNAYQS

-1018 YSLELYRVGV
+1018 YSLELYRVE
-1028 GGGTID
+1028 GGGGID
-1034 QTRRSMQRTMPKDS
+1034 QACRSMQRTMPKDS

-1065 VADTSGKNGKRI
+1065 VAETTGTNGKRI
-1077 ADTTNNQGG
+1077 ADTDEGQGG
-1086 KATNVSFLKN
+1086 QKNNVSFLTN

-1103 HTSSSFPGYYTDAR
+1103 NTSSLFSSYYTDAR
-1117 QQEYLK
+1117 QQEYLR
-1123 STAGGWYYRYVLRAY
+1123 STAGGWYYRYVLKAY
-1138 EDKDGYEHAYMGT
+1138 EEKDGYEHAYLGT

-1159 DTKSKKADAAVA
+1159 DTDYKKEDQAVD
-1171 GVNGQLWACNFLQ
+1171 GVKGQLWACNFMQ
-1184 PAGKSAGT
+1184 PKGHAAGS
-1192 YYFPDTR
+1192 YSFPDKR
-1199 TGGGEGSYYPKNS
+1199 RYGGQGAGYPLSS
-1212 SGTAYGYNGKTWV
+1212 SGTAHRYNGKTWV
-1225 KLVGVDQTCYAYFG
+1225 KLGVDQTCYAYFG
-1239 ATGDFDDVWYVDGLQ
+1239 ATGADDNVWYVDGLQ

-1295 GQNSSLSSSLTI
+1295 RQNSSLSSSLTI

-1338 SDTALKV
+1338 SNDALKV
-1345 YSISNPG
+1345 NNINNLG
-1352 SIQDMCN
+1352 SIKDMCN

-1369 GNTNIKVDA
+1369 GNTNINVDA
-1378 TKPELTVK
+1378 TKPALTVR

-1391 SLPRHKATITATGAD
+1391 SLPRHKATITATGAA
-1406 SIRYAWTKDA
+1406 SIQYAWTKDTT
-1416 ALPGYGWQTIT
+1416 LPGYGWQTIT
-1427 SGTQLTESRGTA
+1427 SGKQLTESRGTE
-1439 GQTQTWYLHVLATAA
+1439 GQTQIWYLHVLATAS
-1454 SGASTHQYQ
+1454 SGASTHQYLD
-1463 AFTFMNPAITNV
+1463 FTFMNPAITDV
-1475 SVRAGSTVAS
+1475 SVRADSMAAS
-1485 AEAADVWKPGKY
+1485 ADAANVWKSGKY
-1497 IVAQYAG
+1497 IVVQYAG
-1504 AQSTGTKL
+1504 VQSTETTL
-1512 TFGGPKKEVKGVT
+1512 TFDGPKKEVKSIT
-1525 SSSGSVN
+1525 SSNGSAN

-1539 SYTVTLTDTYG
+1539 SYTVTLTDAYG

-1562 DRKKPTVTLRSGS
+1562 DSKKPTVTLRSGS
-1575 STGADTVYNELIIA
+1575 STGADRVYNELTIA

-1609 TTGTPSTSTWKTLT
+1609 TAEAPSAWTPLS

-1628 SYQAEYIAA
+1628 SYQAQYTAA

-1663 GPYQVIKKAVGAAL
+1663 GPYQVIKKATAAAL
-1677 PSITVTGNPSSW
+1677 PSITVTGNPVSW
-1689 TKSATLTW
+1689 TNSAKLVWNITP
-1697 KARQGSG
+1697 GSG

-1716 KGTVTENMTVGSCT
+1716 DGTVTENMTGGSCT

-1739 MVMDKFGNSAAAEVL
+1739 MAMDKFGNSVATEVL
-1754 VTRIDNEAPKL
+1754 VTKIDNEAPKL
-1765 EALTAAS
+1765 ESLTAAGGKS
-1772 DKPGTIGLLGV
+1772 GTIELIGL
-1783 TDNHTAVYDQKGNI
+1783 TDDNTAVYDQKGNL
-1797 TGYRGSGIRTREYR
+1797 TGYGGSGIRTREYR

-1823 DSFTVAKN
+1823 DSFTVKKN

-1852 MTGMDVTAPTVSCTV
+1852 MTDMDVTAPTVSCRV
-1867 NGTRNGTSG
+1867 NGTRNETSG

-1889 TDKAGAEGGTPS
+1889 ADMAGTEGGTPS
-1901 DVQSA
+1901 GIQSA

-1919 TGMVNL
+1919 TGMVDL
-1925 DAAAVAA
+1925 DAAAVLA

-1989 LPMSISLTYGPS
+1989 LPMSVSLTYGPS
-2001 GGKLTGTTQTEVLAE
+2001 GGKLTGTARTEVLAE
-2016 LEAYQ
+2016 LEADQ

-2028 LKKTQPVYT
+2028 LKKTQPLYT

-2047 YYKNAYSDSTACEQ
+2047 YYKKAYSDSTACEQ

-2075 GSSVEPQLIWTTC
+2075 GSSVEPQLIWTTY
-2088 NSLIPGAAV
+2088 NGLIPEPAV

-2102 EPQEPVREGY
+2102 KPQEPVREGY

-2125 SRKFDFGTQSQVMTD
+2125 SRKFDFDTQSQVMTD

-2155 YKLSLPDGSVYEPED
+2155 YNLSLPDGSVYEPED
-2170 MYKTYVHGQELTM
+2170 MYKSYVHGQELTM

-2209 IGAEEYGDKIC
+2209 IGAAEYGDKIC

-2229 PKLAASVESDV
+2229 PKLAASVKSNV
-2240 SPNTKGWYN
+2240 SPNPKGWYN
-2249 TDQIRMVLS
+2249 TDQIRIVLS
-2258 YSDNKGVTGLYGK
+2258 YSDNKGVKSLYGK
-2271 VDDGGYEEIPGVI
+2271 VDDGGYEEIKGVI
-2284 TEGGTTVTKDY
+2284 TEEGTTITKDY
-2295 ACVEGTHTY
+2295 ACVEGWHTY

-2314 ETVTEALTVKLDTI
+2314 ETVTDVLTVKLDTI
-2328 KPVIGDAAF
+2328 KPVMGDAAF

-2387 KKASVENRAGY
+2387 KKASVENHAGY

-2432 GSGIHGI
+2432 GSGIHGV
-2439 IVEDHAPEITFL
+2439 IVEDNAPEITFL

-2523 GADITVKAMDNA
+2523 GADIIVKAMDNA

-2600 TETID
+2600 
-2605 PAKEATCTQTG
+2605 
-2616 RTQGSH
+2616 SF
-2622 CSVCGVVIKAQTVT
+2622 
-2636 PALGHHYS
+2636 S
-2644 GDYAYDADGHWR
+2644 GDYVYDTDGHWK
-2656 VCSRCAALE
+2656 VCSRC
-2665 EKHSH
+2665 
-2670 VYDNDKDAICNDCGF
+2670 D
-2685 ERTIKNPEPEKPDTY
+2685 
-2700 RVSYKLSLPDGSVY
+2700 
-2714 EPEDSYKTYVH
+2714 
-2725 GQELTMPVPS
+2725 
-2735 QEGYVFCGWY
+2735 
-2745 DNAGYT
+2745 
-2751 GTAYT
+2751 
-2756 KIGAEEYGDKTC
+2756 
-2768 YGYFKD
+2768 
-2774 VQKPELAA
+2774 
-2782 SVESNVSPNTKG
+2782 
-2794 WYSTDQIR
+2794 
-2802 MVLSY
+2802 
-2807 SDNKGVTGLYGKVD
+2807 
-2821 DGGYEEI
+2821 
-2828 NGVITEGG
+2828 
-2836 TTVTKDY
+2836 
-2843 ACVEGW
+2843 
-2849 HTYTFKA
+2849 
-2856 VDAAGNETV
+2856 
-2865 TDAMTVK
+2865 
-2872 LDTIKPEMGEAAFNE
+2872 
-2887 GYKNLWNWLIRKD
+2887 
-2900 SLEIT
+2900 
-2905 IPVAEAGSG
+2905 
-2914 IESVDYELIREDGST
+2914 
-2929 TAGQASVK
+2929 
-2937 KASGENSA
+2937 
-2945 GYTAVI
+2945 
-2951 YINPDFKGK
+2951 
-2960 IKITARDYAGNVSDT
+2960 
-2975 KMIGTDGSGIHGI
+2975 
-2988 IVEDHAP
+2988 
-2995 EITFL
+2995 
-3000 VNGSES
+3000 
-3006 PEKEYEKAPTV
+3006 
-3017 VVTVKDDKENAISA
+3017 
-3031 GLASAAYQIGNSAE
+3031 
-3045 CVLQEDFTTGIRTEV
+3045 
-3060 KFSIPEEKLPEAGA
+3060 
-3074 DITVKAVDNA
+3074 
-3084 GNLAEKKITVRIHTH
+3084 
-3099 RAVLVKAV
+3099 
-3107 EPTCLAEG
+3107 
-3115 NKAYYICDC
+3115 
-3124 GRWYADSSCTTEIT
+3124 
-3138 SKDVVLPAKGHT
+3138 
-3150 EAIDPAKEA
+3150 
-3159 TCMQTGLTQGSH
+3159 
-3171 CSDCGLVIKAQTVTP
+3171 
-3186 ALGHHYSG
+3186 ALGK
-3194 DYAYDADGHWRV
+3194 
-3206 CSRCAALEEKHSHV
+3206 KHSHV
-3220 YDDDKDAICN
+3220 YDDDRDTICN
-3230 DCGFERT
+3230 DCGFDRT
-3237 IKNPEPEKPGGSGT
+3237 IKKPEPEKPGGGGT

-3265 TPEKKLENT
+3265 TPENKPGNTPENKPENT
-3274 PEKKPEKKPENT
+3274 PEKKPENT
-3286 TEKKPENTP
+3286 PEKKPENTP

-3355 TVVCEEQEY
+3355 MVVCEEQEY

-3370 TAAVVNAVL
+3370 TAAVVRAVL

-3427 LTLGMYVDISLFVK
+3427 LVLGMYVDISLFVK

-3451 GTVEP
+3451 GTAEP

-3468 SIDREFFIVRSHEG
+3468 SIDREFFIIRSHEG

>member
-7 KAGEKAARI
+7 KAGEKAARG

-29 IDLAV
+29 IDLSV

-45 EVITGFGELDES
+45 EVITDFGALDES

-119 HGESTASGENT
+119 HGESTASGEST

-142 DTGESTASGEST
+142 DTGESMDSGEST
-154 DTGERTAS
+154 DTGESMDSGESTDVGESTAS

-171 AAEEEQPAPVE
+171 AAEEE

-187 KSTRETSIHVT
+187 KSTWETSIHVT

-209 SALGNHY
+209 SVLGNHY

-281 AEAREQL
+281 TEAREKL

-295 KTEDTE
+295 KTDDTE
-301 NKEILS
+301 NKETLS
-307 GEEEERLA
+307 GEDEERLA
-315 ELIQRLKGLE
+315 ELIQRLEGLE

-340 YHYPETIQQ
+340 YHYPEMIQQ
-349 RMAEDELPELLTLE
+349 RMEEDELPELLTLE
-363 DLVEDYG
+363 NLVEDYG

-385 TDQPRRAPARAP
+385 TDLPLRAPARAS

-478 LPMNQTNKFNKN
+478 LPMDQTNQFKKK

-600 ALDACFGKAKS
+600 ALDACFGKAQS

-621 DSPSGVYKIT
+621 NSPSGVYKIT
-631 GILKDPDTEAINA
+631 GILKDPKTEEIKA

-651 FNQGVGL
+651 FNQGVGF

-678 TVKAED
+678 TVKAEN
-684 MLKIGITDV
+684 MPKLGIKDV
-693 KVADGATKTAT
+693 KVTDGATQTAT
-704 VNKKYTFTINYK
+704 VNKKYTFTITYK
-716 LKGSD
+716 LKGSEQ
-721 KSFLYQV
+721 SFLYPV

-736 APVITYTPVT
+736 APVLTYTPVT

-762 ALSVSDNHRLADK
+762 ALSVADNRRLADK
-775 PLTYTIP
+775 PLTHTIP
-782 KDIAALPGTKT
+782 KDIAALPGKKT
-793 ISVKASDAAGNT
+793 IKVTASDAAGNT
-805 TTHNCVITVTAKPL
+805 TTQNFVITVAAKPL

-825 LTAAAGSKDSFELK
+825 LTAAAGSKDSFNLK
-839 AVLAHT
+839 AVLVHT

-860 PTPTLDFHNGSVKTA
+860 PAPTLDFHNGSAKTVP
-875 SVIKTKNGNL
+875 VITTKNGNL
-885 IAKATG
+885 SAKATG
-891 LTSGVEY
+891 LNAGVEY
-898 YARAYAKV
+898 YVRAYAKV

-911 AKVYYSEAEKFG
+911 EKVYYSEAGKFG

-948 TRSNG
+948 TRSHG

-1096 RYKDTNY
+1096 RFNTINY
-1103 HTSSSFPGYYTDAR
+1103 NTRSSFSSYYTDAR

-1295 GQNSSLSSSLTI
+1295 RQNSSLSSSLTI

-1338 SDTALKV
+1338 SGTALQV

-1352 SIQDMCN
+1352 SIKDMCN

-1475 SVRAGSTVAS
+1475 SVRAGSTTAS

-1512 TFGGPKKEVKGVT
+1512 TFGGPKKEVKSIT
-1525 SSSGSVN
+1525 SSSGSAN

-1575 STGADTVYNELIIA
+1575 STGADTVYNELTIA

-1628 SYQAEYIAA
+1628 SYQAQYIAA
-1637 ETSKTAK
+1637 DTSKTAK

-1677 PSITVTGNPSSW
+1677 PSITVTGNPASW

-1697 KARQGSG
+1697 KATKGSG

-1716 KGTVTENMTVGSCT
+1716 KGTVTENMTGGSCT

-1765 EALTAAS
+1765 EALTTAGG
-1772 DKPGTIGLLGV
+1772 KPGTIRLIGV
-1783 TDNHTAVYDQKGNI
+1783 TDDHTAVYDQKGNI
-1797 TGYRGSGIRTREYR
+1797 TGYRGSGIRTKEYK

-1823 DSFTVAKN
+1823 DSFSVAKN
-1831 GSYVVRLTDNA
+1831 GNYVVRLTDNA

-1852 MTGMDVTAPTVSCTV
+1852 MTGMDVTAPTVGCTV

-1876 WYLDSN
+1876 WYPDSD

-1889 TDKAGAEGGTPS
+1889 ADKAGAEGGTPS
-1901 DVQSA
+1901 GVQSA

-1981 KAQPLSAG
+1981 KAQPLYAG

-2001 GGKLTGTTQTEVLAE
+2001 GGKLTGTAQTEVLAE
-2016 LEAYQ
+2016 LPAYQ
-2021 GIYRFSE
+2021 GIYRLSG
-2028 LKKTQPVYT
+2028 LKKIQPVYT

-2047 YYKNAYSDSTACEQ
+2047 YYKKAYSDSTACEQ

-2075 GSSVEPQLIWTTC
+2075 GSSVEPQLIWTTY
-2088 NSLIPGAAV
+2088 NGLIPEPAV

-2102 EPQEPVREGY
+2102 EPQEPVREGC

-2155 YKLSLPDGSVYEPED
+2155 YKLSLPDGSVYEAED
-2170 MYKTYVHGQELTM
+2170 SYKTYVHGQELTM

-2188 EGYVFCGWYDNAG
+2188 EGYEFCGWYDNAG

-2209 IGAEEYGDKIC
+2209 IGAAEYGDKTC

-2229 PKLAASVESDV
+2229 PELAASVKSNV

-2249 TDQIRMVLS
+2249 TDQIRIALS
-2258 YSDNKGVTGLYGK
+2258 YSDNKGVKSLYGK
-2271 VDDGGYEEIPGVI
+2271 VDDGGYEEIADVI
-2284 TEGGTTVTKDY
+2284 TKRGTTVTKDY

-2314 ETVTEALTVKLDTI
+2314 ETVTDALTVKLDTI
-2328 KPVIGDAAF
+2328 KPVMGDAAF

-2355 ITIPVAE
+2355 ITIPVEE

-2398 KAVIY
+2398 K
-2403 INPDF
+2403 
-2408 KGKIMITARDH
+2408 
-2419 AGNVS
+2419 
-2424 DTKMIGTD
+2424 
-2432 GSGIHGI
+2432 
-2439 IVEDHAPEITFL
+2439 
-2451 VNGSESPE
+2451 
-2459 KEYEK
+2459 
-2464 APTVIVTVKDDKE
+2464 
-2477 NAISAGLA
+2477 
-2485 SAAYQ
+2485 
-2490 IGNSAECVLQED
+2490 
-2502 FTTSIRTE
+2502 
-2510 VKFSIPTEKLPAA
+2510 
-2523 GADITVKAMDNA
+2523 
-2535 GNRAEKK
+2535 
-2542 ITVRIHTHSA
+2542 
-2552 VLVQAVE
+2552 
-2559 PTCLAKG
+2559 
-2566 NKAYYV
+2566 
-2572 CDCGRW
+2572 
-2578 YADSSCTTEITSQDV
+2578 
-2593 VLPAKGH
+2593 
-2600 TETID
+2600 
-2605 PAKEATCTQTG
+2605 
-2616 RTQGSH
+2616 
-2622 CSVCGVVIKAQTVT
+2622 
-2636 PALGHHYS
+2636 
-2644 GDYAYDADGHWR
+2644 
-2656 VCSRCAALE
+2656 
-2665 EKHSH
+2665 
-2670 VYDNDKDAICNDCGF
+2670 
-2685 ERTIKNPEPEKPDTY
+2685 
-2700 RVSYKLSLPDGSVY
+2700 
-2714 EPEDSYKTYVH
+2714 
-2725 GQELTMPVPS
+2725 
-2735 QEGYVFCGWY
+2735 
-2745 DNAGYT
+2745 
-2751 GTAYT
+2751 
-2756 KIGAEEYGDKTC
+2756 
-2768 YGYFKD
+2768 
-2774 VQKPELAA
+2774 
-2782 SVESNVSPNTKG
+2782 
-2794 WYSTDQIR
+2794 
-2802 MVLSY
+2802 
-2807 SDNKGVTGLYGKVD
+2807 
-2821 DGGYEEI
+2821 
-2828 NGVITEGG
+2828 
-2836 TTVTKDY
+2836 
-2843 ACVEGW
+2843 
-2849 HTYTFKA
+2849 
-2856 VDAAGNETV
+2856 
-2865 TDAMTVK
+2865 
-2872 LDTIKPEMGEAAFNE
+2872 
-2887 GYKNLWNWLIRKD
+2887 
-2900 SLEIT
+2900 
-2905 IPVAEAGSG
+2905 
-2914 IESVDYELIREDGST
+2914 
-2929 TAGQASVK
+2929 
-2937 KASGENSA
+2937 
-2945 GYTAVI
+2945 AVI

-3017 VVTVKDDKENAISA
+3017 IVTVKDDKENAISA
-3031 GLASAAYQIGNSAE
+3031 GLASVAYQVGNSAE
-3045 CVLQEDFTTGIRTEV
+3045 CVVQEDFTTSIRTEV
-3060 KFSIPEEKLPEAGA
+3060 KFSIPTEKLPAAGA

-3099 RAVLVKAV
+3099 RAVLVQAV
-3107 EPTCLAEG
+3107 EPTCLAKG
-3115 NKAYYICDC
+3115 NKAYYVCDC

-3138 SKDVVLPAKGHT
+3138 SKDVVLPAKGH
-3150 EAIDPAKEA
+3150 
-3159 TCMQTGLTQGSH
+3159 SF
-3171 CSDCGLVIKAQTVTP
+3171 
-3186 ALGHHYSG
+3186 SG
-3194 DYAYDADGHWRV
+3194 DYVYDADGHWRV

-3220 YDDDKDAICN
+3220 YDDDKDTICN

-3237 IKNPEPEKPGGSGT
+3237 IKNPEPEKPGGGGT
-3251 ETPSPTVQPEKPEN
+3251 ETPSPTVQPGKPEN
-3265 TPEKKLENT
+3265 TP
-3274 PEKKPEKKPENT
+3274 
-3286 TEKKPENTP
+3286 EKKPENTP
-3295 ENKPENTPDEQPDIG
+3295 ENKPENTPEKKPENTPERKPENTPENKPENTPENKPENKPQNTPEKKPEDTPENKPENTPDEQPDIRD
-3310 DVLNVPEMTED
+3310 DVDVPEMTED

-3343 TALKIGEGTVTV
+3343 TALDYGDGTVIV

-3379 TPAQLKSAAA
+3379 TPAQLQSAAA

-3427 LTLGMYVDISLFVK
+3427 LVLGMYVDISLFVK

-3463 PQKMQ
+3463 PQKLQ
-3468 SIDREFFIVRSHEG
+3468 SIDREFFIIRSHEG

-3509 AYKQVSR
+3509 AYRQVSR
-3516 TPQAGKC
+3516 TPQVGKC
-3523 SLCHICPTFLGICY
+3523 NLCHICPTFLGICY

-3547 LLIIFRVIRRNRNVR
+3547 LLIVFRVIRRNRNVR

>member
-7 KAGEKAARI
+7 KAGEKTARI

-34 FATANEGIKTQ
+34 FATADEEIKTQ
-45 EVITGFGELDES
+45 EVITSFGNLDES
-57 AAVQLLPVGA
+57 VAEQLLPVGA

-82 ETDSVEES
+82 ETNSVEES
-90 TGDVTQET
+90 TGDVMQET
-98 EDSTKENTE
+98 E
-107 SEEIQTPEKDTE
+107 EEP
-119 HGESTASGENT
+119 A
-130 DTGESTASGEST
+130 
-142 DTGESTASGEST
+142 
-154 DTGERTAS
+154 
-162 EENAGTEDD
+162 EEEEPAAEEQP
-171 AAEEEQPAPVE
+171 AEEEEQPAEEEEPAEEEQPAEEEEPAPVE

-187 KSTRETSIHVT
+187 KSTWESSIHVT

-209 SALGNHY
+209 SVLGNHY

-224 EYRVAD
+224 EYRAAD

-295 KTEDTE
+295 KTDDTE
-301 NKEILS
+301 NKETLS

-315 ELIQRLKGLE
+315 ELIRRLEGLE

-349 RMAEDELPELLTLE
+349 RMEEDELPELLTLE

-385 TDQPRRAPARAP
+385 TDLPLRAPARAS
-397 ALTPHPQTLMVTEDN
+397 ALTPHPQTLMVTTDN

-420 ADGDIDESMGCSNKK
+420 ADGDIDVSMGASDKK

-478 LPMNQTNKFNKN
+478 LPMNRTNQFNKN
-490 YNNETIGYLSGTDN
+490 YNNETLGYLSGTNN

-528 VAPRSWIVRIDWM
+528 VAPKTWIVRIDWM

-567 GKTVTVQSLVTIR
+567 DKTVTVQSLVTIR
-580 QKGNKE
+580 QKGKKE

-631 GILKDPDTEAINA
+631 GILKDPDTEAIKA

-684 MLKIGITDV
+684 MPKIGITDV

-704 VNKKYTFTINYK
+704 VNKKYTFTITYK

-721 KSFLYQV
+721 KSLSYPV

-736 APVITYTPVT
+736 APVLTYKPVT

-762 ALSVSDNHRLADK
+762 ALSVSDKHRLADK

-782 KDIAALPGTKT
+782 KDIAALPGKKRIQVT
-793 ISVKASDAAGNT
+793 ASDAAGNT
-805 TTHNCVITVTAKPL
+805 TNKDCVITVTAKPL

-825 LTAAAGSKDSFELK
+825 LTAAAGSKDSFDLK

-860 PTPTLDFHNGSVKTA
+860 PTPTLEFHNGSAKTA
-875 SVIKTKNGNL
+875 PVITTKNGNL
-885 IAKATG
+885 TAKATG

-911 AKVYYSEAEKFG
+911 EKVYYSEAGKFG

-935 SVTGSN
+935 SVIGSN

-948 TRSNG
+948 TRSDG
-953 TDKYQEVYY
+953 SDKAQTVYY

-969 VGGTHFTHTEGAVY
+969 VGGTHFIHQQSSVLFTEG
-983 FAEGETSKTVTVTE
+983 EMSKTVTVTE
-997 LGVTEPYQS
+997 LGVTKPYQS

-1018 YSLELYRVGV
+1018 YSLEIYRVE
-1028 GGGTID
+1028 GGGGID
-1034 QTRRSMQRTMPKDS
+1034 QTRRSKQRTMPKDS

-1059 EKTITH
+1059 ERSITD
-1065 VADTSGKNGKRI
+1065 VAENTGINGKQI
-1077 ADTTNNQGG
+1077 ADTRGDQGG
-1086 KATNVSFLKN
+1086 KETNVSFLKN
-1096 RYKDTNY
+1096 RYNFTNY
-1103 HTSSSFPGYYTDAR
+1103 NTSRSFSSYYTDAR
-1117 QQEYLK
+1117 QQEYLS
-1123 STAGGWYYRYVLRAY
+1123 STADGWYYRYVLKAY
-1138 EDKDGYEHAYMGT
+1138 EGTDGYEHAYLGT
-1151 EPLEDRNY
+1151 VPLENRHYNING
-1159 DTKSKKADAAVA
+1159 KNAAVA
-1171 GVNGQLWACNFLQ
+1171 GVNGQLWACNFQLVE
-1184 PAGKSAGT
+1184 SASALT
-1192 YYFPDTR
+1192 LAFPDKR
-1199 TGGGEGSYYPKNS
+1199 TGGGVGAGYPLNS
-1212 SGTAYGYNGKTWV
+1212 SGTAHDYNGKTWV
-1225 KLVGVDQTCYAYFG
+1225 KLGVNQTCYAYFG
-1239 ATGDFDDVWYVDGLQ
+1239 ATGNGYDVWYVDGLQ

-1260 DEKEPALLGVAP
+1260 DEKEPAPLGVAP

-1295 GQNSSLSSSLTI
+1295 RQNSSLSSLTI

-1329 KVSSAVSLN
+1329 KVSSTVSLD
-1338 SDTALKV
+1338 SGTALKV
-1345 YSISNPG
+1345 NSISNLS
-1352 SIQDMCN
+1352 SIKDMCN

-1369 GNTNIKVDA
+1369 GNTNIQVDA
-1378 TKPELTVK
+1378 TKPVLTVK

-1406 SIRYAWTKDA
+1406 SIRYVWTKDTT
-1416 ALPGYGWQTIT
+1416 LPGYGWQTVA

-1454 SGASTHQYQ
+1454 SGASTHQYL
-1463 AFTFMNPAITNV
+1463 AFTFMNPAITDV
-1475 SVRAGSTVAS
+1475 SVRADSTAAS
-1485 AEAADVWKPGKY
+1485 ADAADVWKSGKY
-1497 IVAQYAG
+1497 IVVQYAG
-1504 AQSTGTKL
+1504 VQSTGTTL
-1512 TFGGPKKEVKGVT
+1512 TFDGPKKEVKSIT
-1525 SSSGSVN
+1525 SSSGSAN

-1539 SYTVTLTDTYG
+1539 SYTVTLTDSYG

-1562 DRKKPTVTLRSGS
+1562 DRKRPTVTLRSGS
-1575 STGADTVYNELIIA
+1575 STGVDRVYNELTIA

-1609 TTGTPSTSTWKTLT
+1609 TTGTPSPSTWKTLT

-1628 SYQAEYIAA
+1628 SYQAQYTAA
-1637 ETSKTAK
+1637 ETTKTAK

-1677 PSITVTGNPSSW
+1677 PSITVTGNPASW

-1716 KGTVTENMTVGSCT
+1716 KGIVTENMTGGSCT

-1754 VTRIDNEAPKL
+1754 VTKIDNEAPKL
-1765 EALTAAS
+1765 DSLTAAGG
-1772 DKPGTIGLLGV
+1772 KPGTIGLLGA
-1783 TDNHTAVYDQKGNI
+1783 TDDHTAVYDQRGNI
-1797 TGYRGSGIRTREYR
+1797 TGYQGSGIRTREYR
-1811 MQGESTWTTFTG
+1811 MQRESTWTAFTG
-1823 DSFTVAKN
+1823 DSFSVAKN
-1831 GSYVVRLTDNA
+1831 GNYVVRLTDNA

-1852 MTGMDVTAPTVSCTV
+1852 MTGMDVTAPTVGCTV

-1889 TDKAGAEGGTPS
+1889 ADKAGAEGGTPS
-1901 DVQSA
+1901 GVWSA

-1952 TDRKGNVRDGFSEQ
+1952 TDWKGNIRDGFSEQ

-1974 LEFTGPD
+1974 LEFTGPN

-2001 GGKLTGTTQTEVLAE
+2001 GGKLTGTVQTEVLAE
-2016 LEAYQ
+2016 LPAYQ

-2028 LKKTQPVYT
+2028 LKKKQAVYT
-2037 VKSTGTKQIQ
+2037 VNSTGTKQIQ
-2047 YYKNAYSDSTACEQ
+2047 YYKKAYDDSTAYEQ

-2075 GSSVEPQLIWTTC
+2075 GSGVEPQLIWTTY
-2088 NSLIPGAAV
+2088 NGLTPGAAV

-2102 EPQEPVREGY
+2102 EPQKPVREGY

-2125 SRKFDFGTQSQVMTD
+2125 IRKFNFDTQSQLMTD

-2155 YKLSLPDGSVYEPED
+2155 YNLSLPDGSVYEAED
-2170 MYKTYVHGQELTM
+2170 MYKSYVHGQELTM

-2188 EGYVFCGWYDNAG
+2188 EGYAFCGWYDNAG

-2209 IGAEEYGDKIC
+2209 IGAAEYGDKTC

-2229 PKLAASVESDV
+2229 PKLAASVKSNV

-2258 YSDNKGVTGLYGK
+2258 YSDNKGVKSLYGK
-2271 VDDGGYEEIPGVI
+2271 VDDGVYEEINGVI

-2295 ACVEGTHTY
+2295 ACVEGCHTY

-2314 ETVTEALTVKLDTI
+2314 ETVTDPMTVMIDTI

-2355 ITIPVAE
+2355 ITIPVE
-2362 AGSGI
+2362 ETGSGI

-2439 IVEDHAPEITFL
+2439 IVEDNAPEITFL

-2542 ITVRIHTHSA
+2542 ITVRIHTHRA

-2600 TETID
+2600 
-2605 PAKEATCTQTG
+2605 
-2616 RTQGSH
+2616 SF
-2622 CSVCGVVIKAQTVT
+2622 
-2636 PALGHHYS
+2636 S
-2644 GDYAYDADGHWR
+2644 GDYVYDTDGHWK
-2656 VCSRCAALE
+2656 VCSRCDALG
-2665 EKHSH
+2665 KKLSH
-2670 VYDNDKDAICNDCGF
+2670 VYDDDRDTICNDCGF
-2685 ERTIKNPEPEKPDTY
+2685 DRTIKK
-2700 RVSYKLSLPDGSVY
+2700 
-2714 EPEDSYKTYVH
+2714 
-2725 GQELTMPVPS
+2725 
-2735 QEGYVFCGWY
+2735 
-2745 DNAGYT
+2745 
-2751 GTAYT
+2751 
-2756 KIGAEEYGDKTC
+2756 
-2768 YGYFKD
+2768 
-2774 VQKPELAA
+2774 
-2782 SVESNVSPNTKG
+2782 
-2794 WYSTDQIR
+2794 
-2802 MVLSY
+2802 
-2807 SDNKGVTGLYGKVD
+2807 
-2821 DGGYEEI
+2821 
-2828 NGVITEGG
+2828 
-2836 TTVTKDY
+2836 
-2843 ACVEGW
+2843 
-2849 HTYTFKA
+2849 
-2856 VDAAGNETV
+2856 
-2865 TDAMTVK
+2865 
-2872 LDTIKPEMGEAAFNE
+2872 
-2887 GYKNLWNWLIRKD
+2887 
-2900 SLEIT
+2900 
-2905 IPVAEAGSG
+2905 
-2914 IESVDYELIREDGST
+2914 
-2929 TAGQASVK
+2929 
-2937 KASGENSA
+2937 
-2945 GYTAVI
+2945 
-2951 YINPDFKGK
+2951 
-2960 IKITARDYAGNVSDT
+2960 
-2975 KMIGTDGSGIHGI
+2975 
-2988 IVEDHAP
+2988 
-2995 EITFL
+2995 
-3000 VNGSES
+3000 
-3006 PEKEYEKAPTV
+3006 
-3017 VVTVKDDKENAISA
+3017 
-3031 GLASAAYQIGNSAE
+3031 
-3045 CVLQEDFTTGIRTEV
+3045 
-3060 KFSIPEEKLPEAGA
+3060 
-3074 DITVKAVDNA
+3074 
-3084 GNLAEKKITVRIHTH
+3084 
-3099 RAVLVKAV
+3099 
-3107 EPTCLAEG
+3107 
-3115 NKAYYICDC
+3115 
-3124 GRWYADSSCTTEIT
+3124 
-3138 SKDVVLPAKGHT
+3138 
-3150 EAIDPAKEA
+3150 
-3159 TCMQTGLTQGSH
+3159 
-3171 CSDCGLVIKAQTVTP
+3171 
-3186 ALGHHYSG
+3186 
-3194 DYAYDADGHWRV
+3194 
-3206 CSRCAALEEKHSHV
+3206 
-3220 YDDDKDAICN
+3220 
-3230 DCGFERT
+3230 
-3237 IKNPEPEKPGGSGT
+3237 PEPEKPGGGGT
-3251 ETPSPTVQPEKPEN
+3251 ETPLPPAQPEKTEN
-3265 TPEKKLENT
+3265 M
-3274 PEKKPEKKPENT
+3274 
-3286 TEKKPENTP
+3286 P
-3295 ENKPENTPDEQPDIG
+3295 ENKPENIPENKPENKPAGSPDISGSLEKPADKPGISEQPGIKDI
-3310 DVLNVPEMTED
+3310 LLVPEMTAG
-3321 GKANT
+3321 GKVDT

-3355 TVVCEEQEY
+3355 MVVCEEQEY

-3370 TAAVVNAVL
+3370 TAAVVSAVL
-3379 TPAQLKSAAA
+3379 TPAQLQSAAA

-3412 AIENGIKEYRKEIPD
+3412 AIENGIKEYHKEIPD
-3427 LTLGMYVDISLFVK
+3427 LVLGMYVDISLFVK
-3441 IGEADWNAVT
+3441 IGGADWNAVT

-3456 VEVVIGI
+3456 IEVVIGI
-3463 PQKMQ
+3463 PQKLQ
-3468 SIDREFFIVRSHEG
+3468 SIAREFFIIRSHEG
-3482 EYTLLTDMDDAPDT
+3482 EYTLLTDVDDAPDT

-3509 AYKQVSR
+3509 AYKQVSQ

-3547 LLIIFRVIRRNRNVR
+3547 LLIVFRLIRRKRSFAGRN
-3562 ENQKP
+3562 

>member
-7 KAGEKAARI
+7 KAGEKAARG

-29 IDLAV
+29 IDLSV

-45 EVITGFGELDES
+45 EVITGFGALDES

-119 HGESTASGENT
+119 HGESTASGEST

-142 DTGESTASGEST
+142 DTGESMDSGESTDTGESMDSGESTDVGESTASGEST
-154 DTGERTAS
+154 DTGESMDSGESTDTGESMDSGESTDVGESTAS

-171 AAEEEQPAPVE
+171 AAEEE

-187 KSTRETSIHVT
+187 KSTWETSIHVT

-209 SALGNHY
+209 SVLGNHY

-224 EYRVAD
+224 EYRLAD
-230 GVSLPQISVTIAAIG
+230 GVSLPQISVTIAAKE

-258 LPDPLTYLSTG
+258 LPDPLTYLSSG
-269 VENKEIIDPEQL
+269 EKNKDMIEPEQL
-281 AEAREQL
+281 AGAREQL

-301 NKEILS
+301 NKETLS

-315 ELIQRLKGLE
+315 ELIQRLEGLE

-340 YHYPETIQQ
+340 YHYPELIQQ

-363 DLVEDYG
+363 NLVEDYG

-385 TDQPRRAPARAP
+385 TDLPLRAPARAS

-478 LPMNQTNKFNKN
+478 LPMDQTNQSGKKYNK
-490 YNNETIGYLSGTDN
+490 ETIGYLSGTDN

-586 YATEYTL
+586 YSTEYTL

-621 DSPSGVYKIT
+621 NSPGGVYKIT
-631 GILKDPDTEAINA
+631 GILKDPGTEAIKA

-651 FNQGVGL
+651 FNQGMGL

-684 MLKIGITDV
+684 MPKIGITDV

-721 KSFLYQV
+721 KSLSYPV

-736 APVITYTPVT
+736 APVLTYTPVT

-762 ALSVSDNHRLADK
+762 ALSVADNRRLAEK

-782 KDIAALPGTKT
+782 KDIAALPGKKRIQVT
-793 ISVKASDAAGNT
+793 ASDAAGNT
-805 TTHNCVITVTAKPL
+805 TNKDCVITVTAKPL

-825 LTAAAGSKDSFELK
+825 LTAAAGSKDSFDLK

-860 PTPTLDFHNGSVKTA
+860 PAPTVEFHNGSIKTA
-875 SVIKTKNGNL
+875 QVITTKNGNL
-885 IAKATG
+885 TAKATG
-891 LTSGVEY
+891 LSAGVEY

-906 TSDGK
+906 TSAGK
-911 AKVYYSEAEKFG
+911 EKVYYSEAGKFG

-941 GKATFTI
+941 GKAIFTI
-948 TRSNG
+948 TRSHG
-953 TDKYQEVYY
+953 TDKAQTVYC

-969 VGGTHFTHTEGAVY
+969 VGGTHFTHIQPSPFY
-983 FAEGETSKTVTVTE
+983 FKEGETSKTVTVTE
-997 LGVTEPYQS
+997 LGVTNAYQS
-1006 KAGTKYSNADRT
+1006 KPGTKYSNADRT
-1018 YSLELYRVGV
+1018 YSLEIYRVT

-1034 QTRRSMQRTMPKDS
+1034 QARRSMQRTMAKDS
-1048 SYTVDRSVYTT
+1048 SYTVERSVYTT

-1065 VADTSGKNGKRI
+1065 VAETIGTKGKKI
-1077 ADTTNNQGG
+1077 ADTTGDQGG
-1086 KATNVSFLKN
+1086 KVTNVSFLKN
-1096 RYKDTNY
+1096 RSNATNY
-1103 HTSSSFPGYYTDAR
+1103 NTSSSFSSYYTDAR
-1117 QQEYLK
+1117 QREYLS
-1123 STAGGWYYRYVLRAY
+1123 STADGWYYRYVLKAY
-1138 EDKDGYEHAYMGT
+1138 EFEDGYEHAYLGT

-1159 DTKSKKADAAVA
+1159 DTESRKTDAAVA
-1171 GVNGQLWACNFLQ
+1171 GVKGQLWACNFLQ
-1184 PAGKSAGT
+1184 PQKESAGL

-1199 TGGGEGSYYPKNS
+1199 TGGDEGAGYPLNS
-1212 SGTAYGYNGKTWV
+1212 SGTVHGYNSKTWV
-1225 KLVGVDQTCYAYFG
+1225 KLRVDQTCYAYFG
-1239 ATGDFDDVWYVDGLQ
+1239 ATGKNTDVWYVDGLQ

-1295 GQNSSLSSSLTI
+1295 SQNSSLSSSLTI

-1329 KVSSAVSLN
+1329 KVSSTVSLN
-1338 SDTALKV
+1338 STDALKV
-1345 YSISNPG
+1345 NSISNPG
-1352 SIQDMCN
+1352 SIKDMCN

-1378 TKPELTVK
+1378 TKPALTVR

-1406 SIRYAWTKDA
+1406 SIRYVWTKDT

-1454 SGASTHQYQ
+1454 SGASTNQYQ
-1463 AFTFMNPAITNV
+1463 AFTFMNPAITDV
-1475 SVRAGSTVAS
+1475 SVRAGNTTAS
-1485 AEAADVWKPGKY
+1485 ADAADVWKPGKY
-1497 IVAQYAG
+1497 IVVQYAG

-1512 TFGGPKKEVKGVT
+1512 TFDGPKKEVKSIT
-1525 SSSGSVN
+1525 SSNGSAN

-1550 NVISKTIEVKKI
+1550 NVISKTIEVRKI
-1562 DRKKPTVTLRSGS
+1562 DRKEPTVTLRSGS
-1575 STGADTVYNELIIA
+1575 STGADTVYNELTIA

-1628 SYQAEYIAA
+1628 SYQAQYTAA

-1677 PSITVTGNPSSW
+1677 PSIKVTGNPASW

-1716 KGTVTENMTVGSCT
+1716 NGTVTENMTGGSCT

-1754 VTRIDNEAPKL
+1754 VTQIDNEAPKL
-1765 EALTAAS
+1765 ASLTTAGG
-1772 DKPGTIGLLGV
+1772 KPGTIRLTGV
-1783 TDNHTAVYDQKGNI
+1783 TDNHTAVYDQRGNI
-1797 TGYRGSGIRTREYR
+1797 TGYGGSGIRIREYR
-1811 MQGESTWTTFTG
+1811 MPGESTWTAFTG
-1823 DSFTVAKN
+1823 DSFSVAKN
-1831 GSYVVRLTDNA
+1831 GSYMVRLTDNA

-1852 MTGMDVTAPTVSCTV
+1852 MAGMDVTAPTVSCTV
-1867 NGTRNGTSG
+1867 NGTLNGASG

-1889 TDKAGAEGGTPS
+1889 ADKAGTEGGTPS
-1901 DVQSA
+1901 GVQSA
-1906 AYQWVTDTSKKPA
+1906 AYQWVTDTSQKPV

-1932 GEYTISLSDYYGT
+1932 GEYTISLSDYCGT

-1952 TDRKGNVRDGFSEQ
+1952 TDRKGNIRDGFSEQ

-1974 LEFTGPD
+1974 LEFKGPD

-2001 GGKLTGTTQTEVLAE
+2001 GGKLTGTEQTEVLAE
-2016 LEAYQ
+2016 LPAYQ
-2021 GIYRFSE
+2021 GIYRLSG
-2028 LKKTQPVYT
+2028 LKKIQPVYT

-2047 YYKNAYSDSTACEQ
+2047 YYKKAYSDSTACEQ

-2075 GSSVEPQLIWTTC
+2075 GSNVEPQLIWTTY
-2088 NSLIPGAAV
+2088 NSLIPEPAV

-2125 SRKFDFGTQSQVMTD
+2125 SRKFDFDSQSQLVTD
-2140 TTLFAKWIPNSYRVY
+2140 TTLFAKWIPNSYRVN
-2155 YKLSLPDGSVYEPED
+2155 YKLSLPDGSVYEAED
-2170 MYKTYVHGQELTM
+2170 SYKSYVHGQELTM

-2209 IGAEEYGDKIC
+2209 IGAEEYGDKTC

-2229 PKLAASVESDV
+2229 PELAASVESNV

-2284 TEGGTTVTKDY
+2284 TEGGTTVPKDY

-2304 TFKAV
+2304 TFKVV

-2328 KPVIGDAAF
+2328 KPVIGDAVF

-2408 KGKIMITARDH
+2408 KGKI
-2419 AGNVS
+2419 
-2424 DTKMIGTD
+2424 
-2432 GSGIHGI
+2432 
-2439 IVEDHAPEITFL
+2439 
-2451 VNGSESPE
+2451 
-2459 KEYEK
+2459 
-2464 APTVIVTVKDDKE
+2464 
-2477 NAISAGLA
+2477 
-2485 SAAYQ
+2485 
-2490 IGNSAECVLQED
+2490 
-2502 FTTSIRTE
+2502 
-2510 VKFSIPTEKLPAA
+2510 
-2523 GADITVKAMDNA
+2523 
-2535 GNRAEKK
+2535 
-2542 ITVRIHTHSA
+2542 
-2552 VLVQAVE
+2552 
-2559 PTCLAKG
+2559 
-2566 NKAYYV
+2566 
-2572 CDCGRW
+2572 
-2578 YADSSCTTEITSQDV
+2578 
-2593 VLPAKGH
+2593 
-2600 TETID
+2600 
-2605 PAKEATCTQTG
+2605 
-2616 RTQGSH
+2616 
-2622 CSVCGVVIKAQTVT
+2622 
-2636 PALGHHYS
+2636 
-2644 GDYAYDADGHWR
+2644 
-2656 VCSRCAALE
+2656 
-2665 EKHSH
+2665 
-2670 VYDNDKDAICNDCGF
+2670 
-2685 ERTIKNPEPEKPDTY
+2685 
-2700 RVSYKLSLPDGSVY
+2700 
-2714 EPEDSYKTYVH
+2714 
-2725 GQELTMPVPS
+2725 
-2735 QEGYVFCGWY
+2735 
-2745 DNAGYT
+2745 
-2751 GTAYT
+2751 
-2756 KIGAEEYGDKTC
+2756 
-2768 YGYFKD
+2768 
-2774 VQKPELAA
+2774 
-2782 SVESNVSPNTKG
+2782 
-2794 WYSTDQIR
+2794 
-2802 MVLSY
+2802 
-2807 SDNKGVTGLYGKVD
+2807 
-2821 DGGYEEI
+2821 
-2828 NGVITEGG
+2828 
-2836 TTVTKDY
+2836 
-2843 ACVEGW
+2843 
-2849 HTYTFKA
+2849 
-2856 VDAAGNETV
+2856 
-2865 TDAMTVK
+2865 
-2872 LDTIKPEMGEAAFNE
+2872 
-2887 GYKNLWNWLIRKD
+2887 
-2900 SLEIT
+2900 
-2905 IPVAEAGSG
+2905 
-2914 IESVDYELIREDGST
+2914 
-2929 TAGQASVK
+2929 
-2937 KASGENSA
+2937 
-2945 GYTAVI
+2945 
-2951 YINPDFKGK
+2951 
-2960 IKITARDYAGNVSDT
+2960 KITARDYAGNVSDT

-3006 PEKEYEKAPTV
+3006 PEKEYEKVPTV
-3017 VVTVKDDKENAISA
+3017 IVMVKDDKENAISA
-3031 GLASAAYQIGNSAE
+3031 GLASVAYQIGNSAE

-3060 KFSIPEEKLPEAGA
+3060 KFSIPTEKLPAAGA

-3084 GNLAEKKITVRIHTH
+3084 GNRAEKKITVRIHIH

-3138 SKDVVLPAKGHT
+3138 LKDVVLPAKGH
-3150 EAIDPAKEA
+3150 
-3159 TCMQTGLTQGSH
+3159 SF
-3171 CSDCGLVIKAQTVTP
+3171 
-3186 ALGHHYSG
+3186 SG
-3194 DYAYDADGHWRV
+3194 DYVYDTDGHWRV

-3220 YDDDKDAICN
+3220 YDDDRDTICN

-3237 IKNPEPEKPGGSGT
+3237 IKKPEPEKPGGGGT
-3251 ETPSPTVQPEKPEN
+3251 ETPSPTVQPGKPEN
-3265 TPEKKLENT
+3265 TP
-3274 PEKKPEKKPENT
+3274 
-3286 TEKKPENTP
+3286 EKKPENTP
-3295 ENKPENTPDEQPDIG
+3295 ENKPENTPEKKPENTPEKKPENTPERKPENKPENTPENKLENTPENKPDEQPDIRD
-3310 DVLNVPEMTED
+3310 DVDVPEMTDD

-3355 TVVCEEQEY
+3355 MVVCEEQEY

-3370 TAAVVNAVL
+3370 TAAVVRAVL
-3379 TPAQLKSAAA
+3379 TPVQLKSAAA

-3427 LTLGMYVDISLFVK
+3427 LVLGMYVDISLFVK

-3463 PQKMQ
+3463 PQKLQ
-3468 SIDREFFIVRSHEG
+3468 SIDREFFIIRSHEG

-3523 SLCHICPTFLGICY
+3523 NLCHICPTFLGICY

-3547 LLIIFRVIRRNRNVR
+3547 LLIVFRVIRRNRNVR

>member
-1 MKIHKL
+1 MKIQMSK
-7 KAGEKAARI
+7 KEKSKKYVRGV
-16 TALVLT
+16 ALVLT
-22 AALVFTS
+22 TALLFTS
-29 IDLAV
+29 MDLTV
-34 FATANEGIKTQ
+34 FATADKGAKTQ
-45 EVITGFGELDES
+45 DVITGFADLDES
-57 AAVQLLPVGA
+57 VAEQFLPAGA
-67 QESEIVFPDTLTVML
+67 QESEIVFPDSLTVML
-82 ETDSVEES
+82 ETNSVEES
-90 TGDVTQET
+90 TEDVTQE
-98 EDSTKENTE
+98 
-107 SEEIQTPEKDTE
+107 
-119 HGESTASGENT
+119 
-130 DTGESTASGEST
+130 
-142 DTGESTASGEST
+142 
-154 DTGERTAS
+154 
-162 EENAGTEDD
+162 
-171 AAEEEQPAPVE
+171 V
-182 TIPPV
+182 
-187 KSTRETSIHVT
+187 SIHVT

-209 SALGNHY
+209 ATLGNHY
-216 VYIPVIPE
+216 VYTPVIPD
-224 EYRVAD
+224 EYRAAD

-245 GQELAELLALLEK
+245 GQEPADLLALLEK

-281 AEAREQL
+281 TEVREQL

-301 NKEILS
+301 NKETLS
-307 GEEEERLA
+307 GEEDERLA
-315 ELIQRLKGLE
+315 ELIARLEGLE
-325 HIRDTETDCMDLKCP
+325 HIRDTETDCMDLECP
-340 YHYPETIQQ
+340 YHYPEMIQQ

-363 DLVEDYG
+363 NLVEDYG

-380 AAAWG
+380 AAAWD
-385 TDQPRRAPARAP
+385 TDQPLRASAKAS
-397 ALTPHPQTLMVTEDN
+397 ALTPHPQTLMVTADN

-420 ADGDIDESMGCSNKK
+420 ADGDIDVSMGSSDKK

-464 DGETDYVYLNDDIY
+464 YGETDYVYLNDDIY
-478 LPMNQTNKFNKN
+478 LPMGQTNQFNKN
-490 YNNETIGYLSGTDN
+490 YNNETLGYLSGTNN

-528 VAPRSWIVRIDWM
+528 VAPSTWIVRIDWM
-541 QLVLDGGAADP
+541 QLVLDGGAADS

-580 QKGNKE
+580 QKGKKE

-621 DSPSGVYKIT
+621 DSPGGVYKIT
-631 GILKDPDTEAINA
+631 GILKDPETEEIKA

-678 TVKAED
+678 TVKAEN
-684 MLKIGITDV
+684 MPELGITDV
-693 KVADGATKTAT
+693 KVTDGATHIAAE
-704 VNKKYTFTINYK
+704 NKKYTFTITYK
-716 LKGSD
+716 LKGSEQ
-721 KSFLYQV
+721 SFLYPV

-736 APVITYTPVT
+736 APVLTYTPVT
-746 VVEEEKQ
+746 VVEGEQQ

-762 ALSVSDNHRLADK
+762 ALSVSDNHRLAEK
-775 PLTYTIP
+775 PLTYTIQNN
-782 KDIAALPGTKT
+782 IADLPGKKT
-793 ISVKASDAAGNT
+793 IKVTASDAAGNT
-805 TTHNCVITVTAKPL
+805 TTKDCVIMVTAKPL

-860 PTPTLDFHNGSVKTA
+860 PAPTLEFHNGSAKTA
-875 SVIKTKNGNL
+875 SVITTKNGNL
-885 IAKATG
+885 TAKATG

-911 AKVYYSEAEKFG
+911 EKVYYSEAGQFG

-953 TDKYQEVYY
+953 TDKLQMVYY

-969 VGGTHFTHTEGAVY
+969 VGGTHFTHQEGAVY

-997 LGVTEPYQS
+997 LGVTNAYQS

-1018 YSLELYRVGV
+1018 YSLELYRVG

-1034 QTRRSMQRTMPKDS
+1034 QARRSKLRTMPKDS
-1048 SYTVDRSVYTT
+1048 SYTVNRSVYTT

-1065 VADTSGKNGKRI
+1065 VAETSGKNGKRI
-1077 ADTTNNQGG
+1077 ADTNQSQGG
-1086 KATNVSFLKN
+1086 KRNNVSFLKN
-1096 RYKDTNY
+1096 RYNDINY
-1103 HTSSSFPGYYTDAR
+1103 HTSSSFSSYYTDAR

-1123 STAGGWYYRYVLRAY
+1123 STAGGWYYRYVLKAY
-1138 EDKDGYEHAYMGT
+1138 ELEDGYEHAYLGT
-1151 EPLEDRNY
+1151 EPLEDKNY
-1159 DTKSKKADAAVA
+1159 DISSESAAVA
-1171 GVNGQLWACNFLQ
+1171 GVKGQLWTCNFLQ
-1184 PAGKSAGT
+1184 PAKKPAGT
-1192 YYFPDTR
+1192 YSFPDKR

-1212 SGTAYGYNGKTWV
+1212 FGMAHDYNGKTWV
-1225 KLVGVDQTCYAYFG
+1225 KLGVDQTCYAYFG
-1239 ATGDFDDVWYVDGLQ
+1239 ATGADTDVWYVDGLQ

-1260 DEKEPALLGVAP
+1260 DEKEPVLLGVAP

-1295 GQNSSLSSSLTI
+1295 SQNSSLSSSLTI

-1329 KVSSAVSLN
+1329 KVSSTVSLN
-1338 SDTALKV
+1338 STDALKV
-1345 YSISNPG
+1345 NSISNIG
-1352 SIQDMCN
+1352 SIKDMCN

-1378 TKPELTVK
+1378 TKPVLTVR

-1391 SLPRHKATITATGAD
+1391 SLPRHKATITAKGAA
-1406 SIRYAWTKDA
+1406 SIQYAWTKDTT
-1416 ALPGYGWQTIT
+1416 LPGYGWQTIT

-1454 SGASTHQYQ
+1454 SGASTHQYL
-1463 AFTFMNPAITNV
+1463 AFTFMNPAITDV
-1475 SVRAGSTVAS
+1475 SVRAGNAAAS
-1485 AEAADVWKPGKY
+1485 ADAADVWKPGKY
-1497 IVAQYAG
+1497 IVVQYAG
-1504 AQSTGTKL
+1504 AQSTGTTL
-1512 TFGGPKKEVKGVT
+1512 TFDGPKKVENGIT
-1525 SSSGSVN
+1525 SSSGSAY

-1539 SYTVTLTDTYG
+1539 SYTVTLTDSYG

-1628 SYQAEYIAA
+1628 SYQAQYTAA

-1663 GPYQVIKKAVGAAL
+1663 GPYQMIKKATAAVL

-1697 KARQGSG
+1697 KATPGSG
-1704 TGAGALAFVYTP
+1704 TGAGALAFIYTP
-1716 KGTVTENMTVGSCT
+1716 KGTVTENMTGGSCT

-1739 MVMDKFGNSAAAEVL
+1739 MVMDKFGNSAATEVL

-1765 EALTAAS
+1765 ETLTAAD
-1772 DKPGTIGLLGV
+1772 DKPGTIRLTGV
-1783 TDNHTAVYDQKGNI
+1783 TDDHTAVYDQRGNI
-1797 TGYRGSGIRTREYR
+1797 TRYGGSGIRTREYR
-1811 MQGESTWTTFTG
+1811 MPGESTWTTFTG
-1823 DSFTVAKN
+1823 DRFTVKKN

-1852 MTGMDVTAPTVSCTV
+1852 MAGMDTTAPTVSCTV

-1876 WYLDSN
+1876 WYLDSD

-1889 TDKAGAEGGTPS
+1889 TDMAGTEGGTPS
-1901 DVQSA
+1901 GIQSA
-1906 AYQWVTDTSKKPA
+1906 AYQWVTDNSKKPVI
-1919 TGMVNL
+1919 GMVNL

-1932 GEYTISLSDYYGT
+1932 GEYTISLSDYCGT

-1952 TDRKGNVRDGFSEQ
+1952 TDRKGNIQDGFSEQ
-1966 IKKDDVHR
+1966 IKKDNVHR
-1974 LEFTGPD
+1974 LEFTGPN

-2001 GGKLTGTTQTEVLAE
+2001 GGKLTGTVQTEVLAE
-2016 LEAYQ
+2016 LPAYQ

-2028 LKKTQPVYT
+2028 LKKKQAVYT
-2037 VKSTGTKQIQ
+2037 VNSTGTKQIQ
-2047 YYKNAYSDSTACEQ
+2047 YYKNAYSDSTSCEQ
-2061 KTFYVRQITFDSQG
+2061 KTFYVRQVTFDSQG
-2075 GSSVEPQLIWTTC
+2075 GSSVEPQLIWTTY
-2088 NSLIPGAAV
+2088 NGLTPGAAV

-2102 EPQEPVREGY
+2102 EPQKPVREGY
-2112 TFGGWYRDAECTD
+2112 TFGGWYKDAECTD
-2125 SRKFDFGTQSQVMTD
+2125 IRKFNFDTQSQLMTD

-2155 YKLSLPDGSVYEPED
+2155 YNLSLPDGSVYEAED
-2170 MYKTYVHGQELTM
+2170 MYKSYVHGQELTM

-2188 EGYVFCGWYDNAG
+2188 DGYVFCGWYDNAG

-2209 IGAEEYGDKIC
+2209 IGAAEYGDKTC

-2229 PKLAASVESDV
+2229 PKLAASVESNV
-2240 SPNTKGWYN
+2240 SPNTKGWYS
-2249 TDQIRMVLS
+2249 TDQIRIALS
-2258 YSDNKGVTGLYGK
+2258 YSDNKGVKSLYGK
-2271 VDDGGYEEIPGVI
+2271 VDDGGYEEIPDVI
-2284 TEGGTTVTKDY
+2284 TEGGTTVAKDY

-2314 ETVTEALTVKLDTI
+2314 ETVTDVLTVKLDTI

-2355 ITIPVAE
+2355 ITIPVE
-2362 AGSGI
+2362 
-2367 ESVEYKLIPED
+2367 
-2378 SSTAGQPSV
+2378 
-2387 KKASVENRAGY
+2387 
-2398 KAVIY
+2398 
-2403 INPDF
+2403 
-2408 KGKIMITARDH
+2408 
-2419 AGNVS
+2419 
-2424 DTKMIGTD
+2424 
-2432 GSGIHGI
+2432 
-2439 IVEDHAPEITFL
+2439 
-2451 VNGSESPE
+2451 
-2459 KEYEK
+2459 
-2464 APTVIVTVKDDKE
+2464 
-2477 NAISAGLA
+2477 
-2485 SAAYQ
+2485 
-2490 IGNSAECVLQED
+2490 
-2502 FTTSIRTE
+2502 
-2510 VKFSIPTEKLPAA
+2510 
-2523 GADITVKAMDNA
+2523 
-2535 GNRAEKK
+2535 
-2542 ITVRIHTHSA
+2542 
-2552 VLVQAVE
+2552 
-2559 PTCLAKG
+2559 
-2566 NKAYYV
+2566 
-2572 CDCGRW
+2572 
-2578 YADSSCTTEITSQDV
+2578 
-2593 VLPAKGH
+2593 
-2600 TETID
+2600 
-2605 PAKEATCTQTG
+2605 
-2616 RTQGSH
+2616 
-2622 CSVCGVVIKAQTVT
+2622 
-2636 PALGHHYS
+2636 
-2644 GDYAYDADGHWR
+2644 
-2656 VCSRCAALE
+2656 
-2665 EKHSH
+2665 
-2670 VYDNDKDAICNDCGF
+2670 
-2685 ERTIKNPEPEKPDTY
+2685 
-2700 RVSYKLSLPDGSVY
+2700 
-2714 EPEDSYKTYVH
+2714 
-2725 GQELTMPVPS
+2725 
-2735 QEGYVFCGWY
+2735 
-2745 DNAGYT
+2745 
-2751 GTAYT
+2751 
-2756 KIGAEEYGDKTC
+2756 
-2768 YGYFKD
+2768 
-2774 VQKPELAA
+2774 
-2782 SVESNVSPNTKG
+2782 
-2794 WYSTDQIR
+2794 
-2802 MVLSY
+2802 
-2807 SDNKGVTGLYGKVD
+2807 
-2821 DGGYEEI
+2821 
-2828 NGVITEGG
+2828 
-2836 TTVTKDY
+2836 
-2843 ACVEGW
+2843 
-2849 HTYTFKA
+2849 
-2856 VDAAGNETV
+2856 
-2865 TDAMTVK
+2865 
-2872 LDTIKPEMGEAAFNE
+2872 
-2887 GYKNLWNWLIRKD
+2887 
-2900 SLEIT
+2900 
-2905 IPVAEAGSG
+2905 EAGSG
-2914 IESVDYELIREDGST
+2914 IESVDYELIREDSST
-2929 TAGQASVK
+2929 TAGRASVK

-2945 GYTAVI
+2945 GYMAVI
-2951 YINPDFKGK
+2951 YVNPDFKGK
-2960 IKITARDYAGNVSDT
+2960 IKITAKDYAGNVSDT

-2995 EITFL
+2995 EITFS

-3006 PEKEYEKAPTV
+3006 LAEEYEKAPTV
-3017 VVTVKDDKENAISA
+3017 DVTVKDDKENVLSA
-3031 GLASAAYQIGNSAE
+3031 GLASVAYQVGNGAE
-3045 CVLQEDFTTGIRTEV
+3045 HVLQEDFATGIRTEV
-3060 KFSIPEEKLPEAGA
+3060 KFSIPKEKLPEAGA

-3084 GNLAEKKITVRIHTH
+3084 GNRAEKKITVRIHTH
-3099 RAVLVKAV
+3099 RAVLVQAV
-3107 EPTCLAEG
+3107 EPTCLTKG
-3115 NKAYYICDC
+3115 NKAYYVCDC
-3124 GRWYADSSCTTEIT
+3124 GRWYANSSCTTEIT
-3138 SKDVVLPAKGHT
+3138 LQDVELPAKGHT
-3150 EAIDPAKEA
+3150 EAIDPVKQA

-3186 ALGHHYSG
+3186 ALGHNYSG
-3194 DYAYDADGHWRV
+3194 DYAYDAGGHWRV
-3206 CSRCAALEEKHSHV
+3206 CSRCAALEEKHGHV

-3237 IKNPEPEKPGGSGT
+3237 IKNSEPEKPGGGGT
-3251 ETPSPTVQPEKPEN
+3251 ETSNPPTPSGQPNKPED
-3265 TPEKKLENT
+3265 K
-3274 PEKKPEKKPENT
+3274 
-3286 TEKKPENTP
+3286 P
-3295 ENKPENTPDEQPDIG
+3295 ENKPTDKPENKLTEKAENKPTDKPENKSTDKPENKLTNKAENKPTDKPENKLENKPDEQPDIRD
-3310 DVLNVPEMTED
+3310 DVDVPEMTED
-3321 GKANT
+3321 GKVDT

-3331 PTGNVKGMADTS
+3331 PTGNVQGMADTS
-3343 TALKIGEGTVTV
+3343 TALDFGDGTVTV
-3355 TVVCEEQEY
+3355 TVVCAEQEY

-3379 TPAQLKSAAA
+3379 TPAQLQSVTA
-3389 GENIEIRVEVKDIS
+3389 GENIEIRIEVKDIS
-3403 GNVPEKDKS
+3403 GNVPETDKS

-3427 LTLGMYVDISLFVK
+3427 LVLGMYVDISLFVK

-3456 VEVVIGI
+3456 VKVVIGI
-3463 PQKMQ
+3463 PQKLQ
-3468 SIDREFFIVRSHEG
+3468 SIDREFFIIRSHEG

-3516 TPQAGKC
+3516 TPQVGKC

-3537 FVWLILIMAV
+3537 FVWLMVIITV
-3547 LLIIFRVIRRNRNVR
+3547 LLIIWIVIRRKKNAKV
-3562 ENQKP
+3562 

>member
-34 FATANEGIKTQ
+34 FATSNEGIKTQ
-45 EVITGFGELDES
+45 EVITGFGALDES

-90 TGDVTQET
+90 TGDVAQET
-98 EDSTKENTE
+98 EDFTKENAE
-107 SEEIQTPEKDTE
+107 AEKIQTPEKDTE
-119 HGESTASGENT
+119 H
-130 DTGESTASGEST
+130 GESTASGEST

-154 DTGERTAS
+154 DTGERMDSGESTDTGERTAS
-162 EENAGTEDD
+162 EENAGTEED
-171 AAEEEQPAPVE
+171 AAEGEQPEVEE

-209 SALGNHY
+209 SVLGNHY

-230 GVSLPQISVTIAAIG
+230 GVSLPQISVTIAAKE

-269 VENKEIIDPEQL
+269 EKNKDMIDPEQL
-281 AEAREQL
+281 AEAREKL

-301 NKEILS
+301 NKETLS

-315 ELIQRLKGLE
+315 ELIQRLEGLE

-340 YHYPETIQQ
+340 YHYPEMIQQ

-363 DLVEDYG
+363 NLVEDYG

-380 AAAWG
+380 AAAWDTDQPRRAPAWG
-385 TDQPRRAPARAP
+385 TDQPRRAPARAS

-420 ADGDIDESMGCSNKK
+420 ADGDIDVSMGSSDKK

-464 DGETDYVYLNDDIY
+464 YGETDYVYLNDDIY
-478 LPMNQTNKFNKN
+478 LPMDQTNQFNKE

-552 NIEKFSLELQDTSTK
+552 DIEKFSLELQDTSTK
-567 GKTVTVQSLVTIR
+567 DKTVTVQSLVTIR

-631 GILKDPDTEAINA
+631 GILKDPVTEEIKA

-651 FNQGVGL
+651 FNQGMGL

-678 TVKAED
+678 TVKAEN
-684 MLKIGITDV
+684 MPKLGITDV
-693 KVADGATKTAT
+693 KVATGATMKAT
-704 VNKKYTFTINYK
+704 ENKKYTFTITYK

-721 KSFLYQV
+721 KSLSYPV

-736 APVITYTPVT
+736 APVLTYTPVT

-762 ALSVSDNHRLADK
+762 ALSVSDNHRLAEK
-775 PLTYTIP
+775 PLTYTIQNNF
-782 KDIAALPGTKT
+782 AALPGEKT
-793 ISVKASDAAGNT
+793 IKVTASDAAGNT
-805 TTHNCVITVTAKPL
+805 TTQNCVITVTAKPL

-825 LTAAAGSKDSFELK
+825 LTAAAGSKDRFELK

-875 SVIKTKNGNL
+875 SVITTKNGNL
-885 IAKATG
+885 TAKATG
-891 LTSGVEY
+891 LISGVEY

-906 TSDGK
+906 TAAGK
-911 AKVYYSEAEKFG
+911 EKVYYSEAEKFG

-941 GKATFTI
+941 GKAIFTI
-948 TRSNG
+948 TRSHG
-953 TDKYQEVYY
+953 TDKAQTVYC

-969 VGGTHFTHTEGAVY
+969 VGGTHFTHIQPSPFY
-983 FAEGETSKTVTVTE
+983 FKEGETSKTVTVTE
-997 LGVTEPYQS
+997 FGVTNAYQS
-1006 KAGTKYSNADRT
+1006 KPGTKYSNADRT
-1018 YSLELYRVGV
+1018 YSLEIYRVT

-1034 QTRRSMQRTMPKDS
+1034 QARRSMQRTMAKDS

-1065 VADTSGKNGKRI
+1065 VEETTGARGKRI
-1077 ADTTNNQGG
+1077 ADTDKDQGG
-1086 KATNVSFLKN
+1086 KRTNVSFLTN
-1096 RYKDTNY
+1096 RKKEQNY
-1103 HTSSSFPGYYTDAR
+1103 HTSSSFSSYYTDAR

-1138 EDKDGYEHAYMGT
+1138 ELKDGYEHAYMGT
-1151 EPLEDRNY
+1151 EPLEDKNY
-1159 DTKSKKADAAVA
+1159 DISNEKAAVA
-1171 GVNGQLWACNFLQ
+1171 GVKGQLWACNFLQ
-1184 PAGKSAGT
+1184 PINDPAGT
-1192 YYFPDTR
+1192 YYFPNTR
-1199 TGGGEGSYYPKNS
+1199 TGGGEGKGYPLNS
-1212 SGTAYGYNGKTWV
+1212 SGTVHGYNSKTWV
-1225 KLVGVDQTCYAYFG
+1225 KLGVDQTCYAYFG
-1239 ATGDFDDVWYVDGLQ
+1239 ATGADDDVWYVDGLQ

-1295 GQNSSLSSSLTI
+1295 RQNSSLSSSLTI

-1329 KVSSAVSLN
+1329 EVSSAVSLN

-1345 YSISNPG
+1345 YNISNPG
-1352 SIQDMCN
+1352 SIKDMCN

-1378 TKPELTVK
+1378 TKPALTVR

-1406 SIRYAWTKDA
+1406 SIRYVWTKDTT
-1416 ALPGYGWQTIT
+1416 LPGYGWQNVA

-1463 AFTFMNPAITNV
+1463 KFTFMNPAITGV
-1475 SVRAGSTVAS
+1475 SVRAGSTTAS
-1485 AEAADVWKPGKY
+1485 AEAADVWKPDKY
-1497 IVAQYAG
+1497 IVVQYAG
-1504 AQSTGTKL
+1504 AQSTRTKL
-1512 TFGGPKKEVKGVT
+1512 TFDGSKKVENSIT
-1525 SSSGSVN
+1525 SSSGSAY

-1539 SYTVTLTDTYG
+1539 SYTVTLTDFYG

-1575 STGADTVYNELIIA
+1575 STSTGADTVYNELTIA

-1609 TTGTPSTSTWKTLT
+1609 TTGTPSTSAWKTLT

-1628 SYQAEYIAA
+1628 SYQAEYTAA
-1637 ETSKTAK
+1637 EISKTTK

-1663 GPYQVIKKAVGAAL
+1663 GPYQVIKKAVAAAL

-1697 KARQGSG
+1697 KAAQGSG
-1704 TGAGALAFVYTP
+1704 TGAGPLAFVYTP
-1716 KGTVTENMTVGSCT
+1716 KGTVTEHMTGGSCT

-1754 VTRIDNEAPKL
+1754 VTQIDNEAPKL
-1765 EALTAAS
+1765 EALTAVGG
-1772 DKPGTIGLLGV
+1772 KPGTIRLTGV
-1783 TDNHTAVYDQKGNI
+1783 TDNHTAVYDGKGNI

-1811 MQGESTWTTFTG
+1811 MQGESIWTAFTG
-1823 DSFTVAKN
+1823 DSFSVAKN

-1852 MTGMDVTAPTVSCTV
+1852 MTGMDTTAPTVSCTV
-1867 NGTRNGTSG
+1867 NGTLNGASG
-1876 WYLDSN
+1876 WYLDPK

-1889 TDKAGAEGGTPS
+1889 ADEAGTEGGTPS
-1901 DVQSA
+1901 GVQSA
-1906 AYQWVTDTSKKPA
+1906 AYQWVTDTSQKPA
-1919 TGMVNL
+1919 AGMVNL

-1932 GEYTISLSDYYGT
+1932 GEYTISLSDCYGT

-1966 IKKDDVHR
+1966 IKKDNFHR

-1989 LPMSISLTYGPS
+1989 LPMGVSLTYGPS
-2001 GGKLTGTTQTEVLAE
+2001 GGKLTGTAQTEILAE
-2016 LEAYQ
+2016 LPAYQ

-2028 LKKTQPVYT
+2028 LKKKQAVYT

-2047 YYKNAYSDSTACEQ
+2047 YYKKAYSDSTACEQ

-2075 GSSVEPQLIWTTC
+2075 GSSVEPQLIWTTY
-2088 NSLIPGAAV
+2088 NGLIPEPAV

-2102 EPQEPVREGY
+2102 EPQEPVREGC

-2188 EGYVFCGWYDNAG
+2188 EGYEFCGWYDNAG

-2209 IGAEEYGDKIC
+2209 IGAEEYGDKTC

-2229 PKLAASVESDV
+2229 PKLAASVESNV

-2249 TDQIRMVLS
+2249 TDQIRIVLS

-2284 TEGGTTVTKDY
+2284 TEGGTTVPKDY

-2408 KGKIMITARDH
+2408 KGKIMITARDY

-2523 GADITVKAMDNA
+2523 GADITVKAVDNA

-2542 ITVRIHTHSA
+2542 ITVRIHTHRA

-2566 NKAYYV
+2566 NKAYYI

-2600 TETID
+2600 
-2605 PAKEATCTQTG
+2605 
-2616 RTQGSH
+2616 SF
-2622 CSVCGVVIKAQTVT
+2622 
-2636 PALGHHYS
+2636 S
-2644 GDYAYDADGHWR
+2644 GDYVYDTDGHW
-2656 VCSRCAALE
+2656 
-2665 EKHSH
+2665 K
-2670 VYDNDKDAICNDCGF
+2670 
-2685 ERTIKNPEPEKPDTY
+2685 
-2700 RVSYKLSLPDGSVY
+2700 
-2714 EPEDSYKTYVH
+2714 
-2725 GQELTMPVPS
+2725 
-2735 QEGYVFCGWY
+2735 
-2745 DNAGYT
+2745 
-2751 GTAYT
+2751 
-2756 KIGAEEYGDKTC
+2756 
-2768 YGYFKD
+2768 
-2774 VQKPELAA
+2774 
-2782 SVESNVSPNTKG
+2782 
-2794 WYSTDQIR
+2794 
-2802 MVLSY
+2802 
-2807 SDNKGVTGLYGKVD
+2807 
-2821 DGGYEEI
+2821 
-2828 NGVITEGG
+2828 
-2836 TTVTKDY
+2836 
-2843 ACVEGW
+2843 
-2849 HTYTFKA
+2849 
-2856 VDAAGNETV
+2856 
-2865 TDAMTVK
+2865 
-2872 LDTIKPEMGEAAFNE
+2872 
-2887 GYKNLWNWLIRKD
+2887 
-2900 SLEIT
+2900 
-2905 IPVAEAGSG
+2905 
-2914 IESVDYELIREDGST
+2914 
-2929 TAGQASVK
+2929 
-2937 KASGENSA
+2937 
-2945 GYTAVI
+2945 
-2951 YINPDFKGK
+2951 
-2960 IKITARDYAGNVSDT
+2960 
-2975 KMIGTDGSGIHGI
+2975 
-2988 IVEDHAP
+2988 
-2995 EITFL
+2995 
-3000 VNGSES
+3000 
-3006 PEKEYEKAPTV
+3006 
-3017 VVTVKDDKENAISA
+3017 
-3031 GLASAAYQIGNSAE
+3031 
-3045 CVLQEDFTTGIRTEV
+3045 
-3060 KFSIPEEKLPEAGA
+3060 
-3074 DITVKAVDNA
+3074 
-3084 GNLAEKKITVRIHTH
+3084 
-3099 RAVLVKAV
+3099 
-3107 EPTCLAEG
+3107 
-3115 NKAYYICDC
+3115 
-3124 GRWYADSSCTTEIT
+3124 
-3138 SKDVVLPAKGHT
+3138 
-3150 EAIDPAKEA
+3150 
-3159 TCMQTGLTQGSH
+3159 
-3171 CSDCGLVIKAQTVTP
+3171 
-3186 ALGHHYSG
+3186 
-3194 DYAYDADGHWRV
+3194 V

-3220 YDDDKDAICN
+3220 YDDDRDTICN

-3237 IKNPEPEKPGGSGT
+3237 IKKPEPEKPGGGGT
-3251 ETPSPTVQPEKPEN
+3251 ETPSPTVQPGKPEN
-3265 TPEKKLENT
+3265 TP
-3274 PEKKPEKKPENT
+3274 
-3286 TEKKPENTP
+3286 EKKPENTP
-3295 ENKPENTPDEQPDIG
+3295 ENKPENTPEKKPENTPEKKPENTPERKPENKPENTPENKLENTPENKPDEQPDIRD
-3310 DVLNVPEMTED
+3310 DVDVPEMTDD

-3355 TVVCEEQEY
+3355 MVVCEEQEY

-3370 TAAVVNAVL
+3370 TAAVVRAVL
-3379 TPAQLKSAAA
+3379 TPVQLKSAAA

-3427 LTLGMYVDISLFVK
+3427 LVLGMYVDISLFVK

-3463 PQKMQ
+3463 PQKLQ
-3468 SIDREFFIVRSHEG
+3468 SIDREFFIIRSHEG

-3523 SLCHICPTFLGICY
+3523 NLCHICPTFLGICY

-3547 LLIIFRVIRRNRNVR
+3547 LLIVFRVIRRNRNVR

>member
-1 MKIHKL
+1 MVIIMKIHML
-7 KAGEKAARI
+7 KDREKAMRG
-16 TALVLT
+16 TALVLA

-29 IDLAV
+29 IDLTV
-34 FATANEGIKTQ
+34 FATNGKKIKTQ
-45 EVITGFGELDES
+45 EVITGFAELDKS
-57 AAVQLLPVGA
+57 VAVQLLPVGA
-67 QESEIVFPDTLTVML
+67 LESEIVFPDTLTVTV
-82 ETDSVEES
+82 ETKSVEES
-90 TGDVTQET
+90 IGDVTQKT
-98 EDSTKENTE
+98 ENPTKEDTE
-107 SEEIQTPEKDTE
+107 SEEIQTPEKGTE
-119 HGESTASGENT
+119 HEESTNSGENPDNGESIDSGESAGTGENT
-130 DTGESTASGEST
+130 DSGEGTGTGESTE
-142 DTGESTASGEST
+142 TGESIDSG
-154 DTGERTAS
+154 
-162 EENAGTEDD
+162 ENAGSEERKGTEEDV
-171 AAEEEQPAPVE
+171 AEEEQPAGEVYAVVEEQPVAKAYTAEEEQPAEEEGAAEEVSPAPVE
-182 TIPPV
+182 TNPQV
-187 KSTRETSIHVT
+187 KSTMETSIHVT
-198 WENNTADSFDS
+198 WEHNRADSFDS

-216 VYIPVIPE
+216 VYTPVIPE

-230 GVSLPQISVTIAAIG
+230 GVSLPQISVTIAARG
-245 GQELAELLALLEK
+245 GQGPAELLALLEK

-269 VENKEIIDPEQL
+269 VVNKEIIDREQL
-281 AEAREQL
+281 TVAREQL

-295 KTEDTE
+295 KTDDTE
-301 NKEILS
+301 NKETLS
-307 GEEEERLA
+307 GEEKERLA
-315 ELIQRLKGLE
+315 ELIQRLEGLE
-325 HIRDTETDCMDLKCP
+325 HIRDTETDCVDLECP
-340 YHYPETIQQ
+340 YHYPEMIQQ

-370 VEPPEENAMP
+370 VEPPEENALP
-380 AAAWG
+380 AAVWD
-385 TDQPRRAPARAP
+385 TDQPRRASAKAP
-397 ALTPHPQTLMVTEDN
+397 ALTPHPQTLMVTTDN

-420 ADGDIDESMGCSNKK
+420 ADGDIDENMGFSNKK

-464 DGETDYVYLNDDIY
+464 YGETDYVYLNDDIY
-478 LPMNQTNKFNKN
+478 LPMDKTNKFNKK

-504 TWNTTVLEIPLE
+504 TWNTSVLEIPLE

-528 VAPRSWIVRIDWM
+528 VAPPTWIVRIDWM

-552 NIEKFSLELQDTSTK
+552 DIEKFSLELQDTSTK
-567 GKTVTVQSLVTIR
+567 GKTVTVQSLVTIQ

-631 GILKDPDTEAINA
+631 GILKDPDTEAIKA

-684 MLKIGITDV
+684 MPKLGITDV
-693 KVADGATKTAT
+693 KVTAGATQTAT

-721 KSFLYQV
+721 KSFLYPV

-736 APVITYTPVT
+736 APVLTYTPVT

-753 ETVEKLFGE
+753 ETVGKLFDE
-762 ALSVSDNHRLADK
+762 ALSVSDNRRLADK

-782 KDIAALPGTKT
+782 KGIADLPGKKT
-793 ISVKASDAAGNT
+793 IQVTASDAAGNT
-805 TTHNCVITVTAKPL
+805 TTKDCVITVTAKPL
-819 ELKLGA
+819 ELTIGA
-825 LTAAAGSKDSFELK
+825 LTAAAGSKDSFDLK

-860 PTPTLDFHNGSVKTA
+860 PAPTLDFHNGSAKTA
-875 SVIKTKNGNL
+875 SVITAKNGNL
-885 IAKATG
+885 GAKATG
-891 LTSGVEY
+891 LISGVEY
-898 YARAYAKV
+898 YVRAYAKV
-906 TSDGK
+906 MADGK
-911 AKVYYSEAEKFG
+911 EKVYYSEAGKFG

-935 SVTGSN
+935 SVSGSG

-953 TDKYQEVYY
+953 TDKLQMVYY

-969 VGGTHFTHTEGAVY
+969 VGGTHFTHQQGTVY
-983 FAEGETSKTVTVTE
+983 FAAGETSKTVTVTE
-997 LGVTEPYQS
+997 LGVTNAYQS

-1018 YSLELYRVGV
+1018 YSLEIYRVT

-1034 QTRRSMQRTMPKDS
+1034 QARRSMQRTMPKDS

-1065 VADTSGKNGKRI
+1065 VAETSGTNGKRI
-1077 ADTTNNQGG
+1077 ADTTEKQGG
-1086 KATNVSFLKN
+1086 KVTNVSFLKN
-1096 RYKDTNY
+1096 RDNATNY
-1103 HTSSSFPGYYTDAR
+1103 YTSSSFSGYYTDAR

-1123 STAGGWYYRYVLRAY
+1123 STAGGWYYRYVLKAY
-1138 EDKDGYEHAYMGT
+1138 EFEDGYEHAYLGFQ
-1151 EPLEDRNY
+1151 PLEDKHY
-1159 DTKSKKADAAVA
+1159 DIKKYDAAVA
-1171 GVNGQLWACNFLQ
+1171 GVTGQLWACNFLQ
-1184 PAGKSAGT
+1184 PQKKAVGT
-1192 YYFPDTR
+1192 YSFPDTR
-1199 TGGGEGSYYPKNS
+1199 TGGDEGAGYPLKS
-1212 SGTAYGYNGKTWV
+1212 SGTVYGYNSKNWV
-1225 KLVGVDQTCYAYFG
+1225 KLGVDQTCYAYFG
-1239 ATGDFDDVWYVDGLQ
+1239 ATGDGKDIWYVDGLQ

-1295 GQNSSLSSSLTI
+1295 RQNSSLSSSLTI

-1338 SDTALKV
+1338 STDALKV
-1345 YSISNPG
+1345 NSISSIG
-1352 SIQDMCN
+1352 SIKDMCN
-1359 LSGTSQTFSG
+1359 LSGTSQTFTG
-1369 GNTNIKVDA
+1369 GNTNINVDA
-1378 TKPELTVK
+1378 TKPALTVK

-1391 SLPRHKATITATGAD
+1391 SLPRHKATITATGAA
-1406 SIRYAWTKDA
+1406 SIQYAWTKDT
-1416 ALPGYGWQTIT
+1416 ALPDYGWQTIT

-1454 SGASTHQYQ
+1454 SGASTHECL
-1463 AFTFMNPAITNV
+1463 AFPFMNPAITDV
-1475 SVRAGSTVAS
+1475 SVRAGSAAVS
-1485 AEAADVWKPGKY
+1485 ADAADVWKPGKY
-1497 IVAQYAG
+1497 IVVQYAG
-1504 AQSTGTKL
+1504 AQKTGTKL
-1512 TFGGPKKEVKGVT
+1512 TYDGPKKVENDIT
-1525 SSSGSVN
+1525 SSRGSAY

-1550 NVISKTIEVKKI
+1550 NVISKTIEVRKI
-1562 DRKKPTVTLRSGS
+1562 DSKKPTVTLRSGS
-1575 STGADTVYNELIIA
+1575 STGEDTVYNELTIA

-1609 TTGTPSTSTWKTLT
+1609 TVGTPSTWKTLT

-1628 SYQAEYIAA
+1628 SYQAQYTAA

-1663 GPYQVIKKAVGAAL
+1663 GPYQVIKKAVAAAL
-1677 PSITVTGNPSSW
+1677 PSITVTGNPASW
-1689 TKSATLTW
+1689 TQSATLTW

-1716 KGTVTENMTVGSCT
+1716 KGTVTENMTGGSCT
-1730 VTKNGVYEF
+1730 VTKNGIYEF
-1739 MVMDKFGNSAAAEVL
+1739 MVTDKFGNSAVTEVL

-1765 EALTAAS
+1765 EALTAAGS
-1772 DKPGTIGLLGV
+1772 KPGTIRLNGV
-1783 TDNHTAVYDQKGNI
+1783 TDNNTAVYDKKGNI
-1797 TGYRGSGIRTREYR
+1797 TGYGGSGIRTREYR
-1811 MQGESTWTTFTG
+1811 MQGESIWTTFTG
-1823 DSFTVAKN
+1823 DSFTVKKN

-1852 MTGMDVTAPTVSCTV
+1852 MTGMDVTAPTVSCVV
-1867 NGTRNGTSG
+1867 NGTLNGTSG
-1876 WYLDSN
+1876 WYLDSD

-1901 DVQSA
+1901 GVQSA

-1952 TDRKGNVRDGFSEQ
+1952 TDRKGNIRDGFSEQ

-1989 LPMSISLTYGPS
+1989 LPMSVSLTYGPS
-2001 GGKLTGTTQTEVLAE
+2001 GGKLTGTAQTEVLAE
-2016 LEAYQ
+2016 LPAYQ

-2047 YYKNAYSDSTACEQ
+2047 YYKKAYSDSTACEQ

-2075 GSSVEPQLIWTTC
+2075 GSSVESQLIWTTY
-2088 NSLIPGAAV
+2088 NGLIPGSDV

-2102 EPQEPVREGY
+2102 EPQKPVREGY
-2112 TFGGWYRDAECTD
+2112 TFGGWYEDAECTD
-2125 SRKFDFGTQSQVMTD
+2125 SRKFDFDTQSQLMAD
-2140 TTLFAKWIPNSYRVY
+2140 KTLFAKWIPNTYRVY
-2155 YKLSLPDGSVYEPED
+2155 YNLSLPDGSVYEPED
-2170 MYKTYVHGQELTM
+2170 IYKTYVHGQELAM

-2188 EGYVFCGWYDNAG
+2188 DGYVFCGWYDNAG

-2209 IGAEEYGDKIC
+2209 IGAAEYGDKTC

-2229 PKLAASVESDV
+2229 PKLAASVESNV
-2240 SPNTKGWYN
+2240 SPDTKGWYN
-2249 TDQIRMVLS
+2249 TDQIRIVLS

-2271 VDDGGYEEIPGVI
+2271 VDDGRYEEIPGVI

-2314 ETVTEALTVKLDTI
+2314 ETVTDALTVKLDTI

-2355 ITIPVAE
+2355 ITVPIE
-2362 AGSGI
+2362 EMGSGI

-2378 SSTAGQPSV
+2378 GSTAGQPSV

-2408 KGKIMITARDH
+2408 KGKIIITARDH

-2439 IVEDHAPEITFL
+2439 IVEDNAPEITFL
-2451 VNGSESPE
+2451 VNGSESLSE
-2459 KEYEK
+2459 EYEK
-2464 APTVIVTVKDDKE
+2464 APTVVVTVKDDE
-2477 NAISAGLA
+2477 NNVISAGLA
-2485 SAAYQ
+2485 SVAYQ
-2490 IGNSAECVLQED
+2490 VGNSVEHVLQED
-2502 FTTSIRTE
+2502 FITSIKSE
-2510 VKFSIPTEKLPAA
+2510 VKFSISEEKLPAA
-2523 GADITVKAMDNA
+2523 GADITVKAVDNA

-2542 ITVRIHTHSA
+2542 ITVRIHTHRA
-2552 VLVQAVE
+2552 VLVKAVE

-2578 YADSSCTTEITSQDV
+2578 YADSSCMTEITLQDV

-2605 PAKEATCTQTG
+2605 PAKEATCMQTG

-2670 VYDNDKDAICNDCGF
+2670 VYDDDKDTICNDCGF
-2685 ERTIKNPEPEKPDTY
+2685 ERTIK
-2700 RVSYKLSLPDGSVY
+2700 
-2714 EPEDSYKTYVH
+2714 
-2725 GQELTMPVPS
+2725 
-2735 QEGYVFCGWY
+2735 
-2745 DNAGYT
+2745 
-2751 GTAYT
+2751 
-2756 KIGAEEYGDKTC
+2756 
-2768 YGYFKD
+2768 
-2774 VQKPELAA
+2774 KPE
-2782 SVESNVSPNTKG
+2782 
-2794 WYSTDQIR
+2794 
-2802 MVLSY
+2802 
-2807 SDNKGVTGLYGKVD
+2807 
-2821 DGGYEEI
+2821 
-2828 NGVITEGG
+2828 
-2836 TTVTKDY
+2836 
-2843 ACVEGW
+2843 
-2849 HTYTFKA
+2849 
-2856 VDAAGNETV
+2856 
-2865 TDAMTVK
+2865 
-2872 LDTIKPEMGEAAFNE
+2872 
-2887 GYKNLWNWLIRKD
+2887 
-2900 SLEIT
+2900 
-2905 IPVAEAGSG
+2905 
-2914 IESVDYELIREDGST
+2914 
-2929 TAGQASVK
+2929 
-2937 KASGENSA
+2937 
-2945 GYTAVI
+2945 
-2951 YINPDFKGK
+2951 
-2960 IKITARDYAGNVSDT
+2960 
-2975 KMIGTDGSGIHGI
+2975 
-2988 IVEDHAP
+2988 
-2995 EITFL
+2995 
-3000 VNGSES
+3000 
-3006 PEKEYEKAPTV
+3006 
-3017 VVTVKDDKENAISA
+3017 
-3031 GLASAAYQIGNSAE
+3031 
-3045 CVLQEDFTTGIRTEV
+3045 
-3060 KFSIPEEKLPEAGA
+3060 
-3074 DITVKAVDNA
+3074 
-3084 GNLAEKKITVRIHTH
+3084 
-3099 RAVLVKAV
+3099 
-3107 EPTCLAEG
+3107 
-3115 NKAYYICDC
+3115 
-3124 GRWYADSSCTTEIT
+3124 
-3138 SKDVVLPAKGHT
+3138 
-3150 EAIDPAKEA
+3150 
-3159 TCMQTGLTQGSH
+3159 
-3171 CSDCGLVIKAQTVTP
+3171 
-3186 ALGHHYSG
+3186 
-3194 DYAYDADGHWRV
+3194 
-3206 CSRCAALEEKHSHV
+3206 
-3220 YDDDKDAICN
+3220 
-3230 DCGFERT
+3230 
-3237 IKNPEPEKPGGSGT
+3237 
-3251 ETPSPTVQPEKPEN
+3251 
-3265 TPEKKLENT
+3265 
-3274 PEKKPEKKPENT
+3274 
-3286 TEKKPENTP
+3286 P
-3295 ENKPENTPDEQPDIG
+3295 ENKPENKPESKPENKPADSPDISGQPDIG
-3310 DVLNVPEMTED
+3310 DVLNVPEMAD
-3321 GKANT
+3321 GGKVDT

-3331 PTGNVKGMADTS
+3331 PTGNVQGMADTS
-3343 TALKIGEGTVTV
+3343 TALDFGDGTVTV
-3355 TVVCEEQEY
+3355 TVVCQEQEY

-3370 TAAVVNAVL
+3370 TAAVVKAVL
-3379 TPAQLKSAAA
+3379 TPVQLQSVAA
-3389 GENIEIRVEVKDIS
+3389 GENIEIRVDVKDIS
-3403 GNVPEKDKS
+3403 GNVPKKDKS
-3412 AIENGIKEYRKEIPD
+3412 TIENGIKEYRKEMPD
-3427 LTLGMYVDISLFVK
+3427 LILGMYVDISLFMK

-3451 GTVEP
+3451 GTEEP
-3456 VEVVIGI
+3456 IEVVIGI
-3463 PQKMQ
+3463 PLKLQ
-3468 SIDREFFIVRSHEG
+3468 STDREFFIIRSHEG
-3482 EYTLLTDMDDAPDT
+3482 EYTLLTDMDDASDT

-3509 AYKQVSR
+3509 AYKHVS
-3516 TPQAGKC
+3516 PASQNCKC

-3547 LLIIFRVIRRNRNVR
+3547 LLIVWRVVRRNRNVG
-3562 ENQKP
+3562 EKQEP

>member
-1 MKIHKL
+1 MVIIMKIHML
-7 KAGEKAARI
+7 KDREKAMRG
-16 TALVLT
+16 TALVLA

-29 IDLAV
+29 IDLTV
-34 FATANEGIKTQ
+34 FATNGKKIKTQ
-45 EVITGFGELDES
+45 EVITGFAELDKS
-57 AAVQLLPVGA
+57 VAVQLLPVGA
-67 QESEIVFPDTLTVML
+67 LESEIVFPDMLTV
-82 ETDSVEES
+82 TVDTKSVEES
-90 TGDVTQET
+90 VGDVTQKT
-98 EDSTKENTE
+98 ENPTKEDTE
-107 SEEIQTPEKDTE
+107 SEEIQTPEKGTE
-119 HGESTASGENT
+119 HEESTDSGENQDTGENT
-130 DTGESTASGEST
+130 DSGEHTETGENTDSGEGTGTGESTDSGEST
-142 DTGESTASGEST
+142 GTGESIDSG
-154 DTGERTAS
+154 
-162 EENAGTEDD
+162 ENAGPEERKGTEED
-171 AAEEEQPAPVE
+171 AAEEVYAVVEEQPVAKAYTAEEEQPPEEEGAAEEVSPAPVE

-198 WENNTADSFDS
+198 WEHNRADSFDS
-209 SALGNHY
+209 STLGNHY
-216 VYIPVIPE
+216 VYTPVIPE

-230 GVSLPQISVTIAAIG
+230 GVSLPQISVTIAATG
-245 GQELAELLALLEK
+245 GQGPAELLALLEK

-269 VENKEIIDPEQL
+269 VENKEIIDREQL

-288 DAWLAEN
+288 DSWLAEN
-295 KTEDTE
+295 QTDDTE
-301 NKEILS
+301 NKETLS
-307 GEEEERLA
+307 GEEKERLA
-315 ELIQRLKGLE
+315 ELIARLEGLE
-325 HIRDTETDCMDLKCP
+325 HIRDTETDCMDLECP
-340 YHYPETIQQ
+340 YHYPEMIQQ

-370 VEPPEENAMP
+370 VEPPEENALP
-380 AAAWG
+380 AAVWD
-385 TDQPRRAPARAP
+385 TDQPLRAPAKAP
-397 ALTPHPQTLMVTEDN
+397 ALTPHPQTLMVTTDN

-420 ADGDIDESMGCSNKK
+420 ADGDIDENMGFSNKK

-440 AFTLDELPTQS
+440 AFTLDELPAQS

-464 DGETDYVYLNDDIY
+464 YGETDYVYLNDDIY
-478 LPMNQTNKFNKN
+478 LPMDQTNKFNKK
-490 YNNETIGYLSGTDN
+490 YNNETIGYLSGTNN

-528 VAPRSWIVRIDWM
+528 VAQPTWIVRIDWM

-552 NIEKFSLELQDTSTK
+552 DIEKFSLELQDTSTK

-580 QKGNKE
+580 QKGKKE

-600 ALDACFGKAKS
+600 ALDACFGKAQS

-631 GILKDPDTEAINA
+631 GILKDPDTEAIKA

-684 MLKIGITDV
+684 MPKLGITDV
-693 KVADGATKTAT
+693 KVAAGATKTAT

-721 KSFLYQV
+721 KSFLYPV

-782 KDIAALPGTKT
+782 KDIAALPGKKT
-793 ISVKASDAAGNT
+793 IQVTASDAAGNT
-805 TTHNCVITVTAKPL
+805 TTKKCEITVTAKPL

-825 LTAAAGSKDSFELK
+825 LTATAGSKDSFDLK

-860 PTPTLDFHNGSVKTA
+860 PAPTLEFHNGSAKTA
-875 SVIKTKNGNL
+875 SVITTKNGNL
-885 IAKATG
+885 TAKATG

-911 AKVYYSEAEKFG
+911 EKVYYSEAGQFG

-953 TDKYQEVYY
+953 TDKLQMVYY

-969 VGGTHFTHTEGAVY
+969 VGGTHFKHQEGAVY
-983 FAEGETSKTVTVTE
+983 FKEGETSKTVTVTE
-997 LGVTEPYQS
+997 LGVTNAYQS

-1018 YSLELYRVGV
+1018 YSLELYRVT

-1034 QTRRSMQRTMPKDS
+1034 QARRSMTRTMAKDS

-1077 ADTTNNQGG
+1077 ADTNQSQGG
-1086 KATNVSFLKN
+1086 KKTNVSFLKN

-1103 HTSSSFPGYYTDAR
+1103 HTSSSFSGYYTDAR

-1138 EDKDGYEHAYMGT
+1138 EQTDGYEHAYLGT
-1151 EPLEDRNY
+1151 EPLEDKNY
-1159 DTKSKKADAAVA
+1159 DIRSESAAVE
-1171 GVNGQLWACNFLQ
+1171 GVKGQLWACNFLQ
-1184 PAGKSAGT
+1184 PAKKTAGT

-1199 TGGGEGSYYPKNS
+1199 TGGGEESYYPQNS
-1212 SGTAYGYNGKTWV
+1212 SGTAHGYNGKTWV
-1225 KLVGVDQTCYAYFG
+1225 KLGVDQTCYAYFG
-1239 ATGDFDDVWYVDGLQ
+1239 ATGADTDEWYVDGLQ

-1295 GQNSSLSSSLTI
+1295 RQNSSLSSSLTI

-1329 KVSSAVSLN
+1329 KVSSTVSLN
-1338 SDTALKV
+1338 STDTLKV
-1345 YSISNPG
+1345 NSISNLS
-1352 SIQDMCN
+1352 SIKDMCN
-1359 LSGTSQTFSG
+1359 LSGTSQNFSG
-1369 GNTNIKVDA
+1369 GNTNIKVDGTEPA
-1378 TKPELTVK
+1378 LTVR

-1391 SLPRHKATITATGAD
+1391 SLPRHKATITATGAV
-1406 SIRYAWTKDA
+1406 SIQYAWTKDTV
-1416 ALPGYGWQTIT
+1416 LPGYGWQTIT
-1427 SGTQLTESRGTA
+1427 SGKQLTESRGTA
-1439 GQTQTWYLHVLATAA
+1439 GQSQTWYLHVLATAA
-1454 SGASTHQYQ
+1454 SGASTHKYLP
-1463 AFTFMNPAITNV
+1463 FTFMNPAITDV
-1475 SVRAGSTVAS
+1475 SVRAGGATSS
-1485 AEAADVWKPGKY
+1485 ADVADVWKSGKY
-1497 IVAQYAG
+1497 IVVQYAG
-1504 AQSTGTKL
+1504 VQSTGTTL
-1512 TFGGPKKEVKGVT
+1512 TFDGPKKEVKNIT
-1525 SSSGSVN
+1525 SSRGSAN

-1550 NVISKTIEVKKI
+1550 NVISKTIEVRKI
-1562 DRKKPTVTLRSGS
+1562 DRKNPTVTLRSGS
-1575 STGADTVYNELIIA
+1575 STGADTVYNELTIA

-1609 TTGTPSTSTWKTLT
+1609 TAGAPSAWKILT

-1628 SYQAEYIAA
+1628 SYQAQYTAA
-1637 ETSKTAK
+1637 ETTKTAK

-1697 KARQGSG
+1697 KAAPGSG

-1730 VTKNGVYEF
+1730 VTKNGIYEF
-1739 MVMDKFGNSAAAEVL
+1739 MVMDKFGNSEAAEVL

-1765 EALTAAS
+1765 DSLTAAGG
-1772 DKPGTIGLLGV
+1772 KPGTIGLLGA
-1783 TDNHTAVYDQKGNI
+1783 TDDHTAVYDKKGNI
-1797 TGYRGSGIRTREYR
+1797 TGYQGSGIRTREYR

-1831 GSYVVRLTDNA
+1831 GNYVVRLTDNA

-1852 MTGMDVTAPTVSCTV
+1852 MTGMDVTAPTVSCVV

-1876 WYLDSN
+1876 WYLDSD

-1889 TDKAGAEGGTPS
+1889 TDMAGTEGGTPS
-1901 DVQSA
+1901 GIQSA
-1906 AYQWVTDTSKKPA
+1906 AYQWVTDTSQKPA
-1919 TGMVNL
+1919 AGMVDL

-1952 TDRKGNVRDGFSEQ
+1952 TDRKGNIQDGFSEQ
-1966 IKKDDVHR
+1966 IKKDNVHR
-1974 LEFTGPD
+1974 LEFTGPN

-2001 GGKLTGTTQTEVLAE
+2001 GGKLTGTAQTEVLAE
-2016 LEAYQ
+2016 LPAYQ

-2028 LKKTQPVYT
+2028 LKKKQAVYT
-2037 VKSTGTKQIQ
+2037 VNSTGTKQIQ
-2047 YYKNAYSDSTACEQ
+2047 YYKNAYSDSTSCEQ
-2061 KTFYVRQITFDSQG
+2061 KTFYVRQVTFDSQG
-2075 GSSVEPQLIWTTC
+2075 GSSVEPQLIWTTY
-2088 NSLIPGAAV
+2088 NSLTPGAAV

-2102 EPQEPVREGY
+2102 EPQKPVREGY
-2112 TFGGWYRDAECTD
+2112 TFGGWYKDAECTD
-2125 SRKFDFGTQSQVMTD
+2125 IRKFNFDTQSQLMTD
-2140 TTLFAKWIPNSYRVY
+2140 ITLFAKWIPNSYRVY
-2155 YKLSLPDGSVYEPED
+2155 YNLSLPDGSVYESED
-2170 MYKTYVHGQELTM
+2170 MYKSYVHGQELTM

-2209 IGAEEYGDKIC
+2209 IGATEYGDKTC
-2220 YGYFKDVQK
+2220 YGYFRDVQK
-2229 PKLAASVESDV
+2229 PELAASVESNV
-2240 SPNTKGWYN
+2240 SPNTKGWYS
-2249 TDQIRMVLS
+2249 TDQIRIVLS
-2258 YSDNKGVTGLYGK
+2258 YSDNKGVKSLYGK
-2271 VDDGGYEEIPGVI
+2271 VDDGGYEEIPDVI
-2284 TEGGTTVTKDY
+2284 TEGGTTVAKDY

-2314 ETVTEALTVKLDTI
+2314 ETVTDVLTVKLDTI

-2355 ITIPVAE
+2355 ITIPVE
-2362 AGSGI
+2362 
-2367 ESVEYKLIPED
+2367 
-2378 SSTAGQPSV
+2378 
-2387 KKASVENRAGY
+2387 
-2398 KAVIY
+2398 
-2403 INPDF
+2403 
-2408 KGKIMITARDH
+2408 
-2419 AGNVS
+2419 
-2424 DTKMIGTD
+2424 
-2432 GSGIHGI
+2432 
-2439 IVEDHAPEITFL
+2439 
-2451 VNGSESPE
+2451 
-2459 KEYEK
+2459 
-2464 APTVIVTVKDDKE
+2464 
-2477 NAISAGLA
+2477 
-2485 SAAYQ
+2485 
-2490 IGNSAECVLQED
+2490 
-2502 FTTSIRTE
+2502 
-2510 VKFSIPTEKLPAA
+2510 
-2523 GADITVKAMDNA
+2523 
-2535 GNRAEKK
+2535 
-2542 ITVRIHTHSA
+2542 
-2552 VLVQAVE
+2552 
-2559 PTCLAKG
+2559 
-2566 NKAYYV
+2566 
-2572 CDCGRW
+2572 
-2578 YADSSCTTEITSQDV
+2578 
-2593 VLPAKGH
+2593 
-2600 TETID
+2600 
-2605 PAKEATCTQTG
+2605 
-2616 RTQGSH
+2616 
-2622 CSVCGVVIKAQTVT
+2622 
-2636 PALGHHYS
+2636 
-2644 GDYAYDADGHWR
+2644 
-2656 VCSRCAALE
+2656 
-2665 EKHSH
+2665 
-2670 VYDNDKDAICNDCGF
+2670 
-2685 ERTIKNPEPEKPDTY
+2685 
-2700 RVSYKLSLPDGSVY
+2700 
-2714 EPEDSYKTYVH
+2714 
-2725 GQELTMPVPS
+2725 
-2735 QEGYVFCGWY
+2735 
-2745 DNAGYT
+2745 
-2751 GTAYT
+2751 
-2756 KIGAEEYGDKTC
+2756 
-2768 YGYFKD
+2768 
-2774 VQKPELAA
+2774 
-2782 SVESNVSPNTKG
+2782 
-2794 WYSTDQIR
+2794 
-2802 MVLSY
+2802 
-2807 SDNKGVTGLYGKVD
+2807 
-2821 DGGYEEI
+2821 
-2828 NGVITEGG
+2828 
-2836 TTVTKDY
+2836 
-2843 ACVEGW
+2843 
-2849 HTYTFKA
+2849 
-2856 VDAAGNETV
+2856 
-2865 TDAMTVK
+2865 
-2872 LDTIKPEMGEAAFNE
+2872 
-2887 GYKNLWNWLIRKD
+2887 
-2900 SLEIT
+2900 
-2905 IPVAEAGSG
+2905 EAGSG
-2914 IESVDYELIREDGST
+2914 IESVDYELIREDSST
-2929 TAGQASVK
+2929 TAGRASVK

-2951 YINPDFKGK
+2951 YVNPDFKGK
-2960 IKITARDYAGNVSDT
+2960 IKITAKDYAGNVSDT

-2995 EITFL
+2995 EITFS
-3000 VNGSES
+3000 VNGNES
-3006 PEKEYEKAPTV
+3006 PAEEYEKAPTV
-3017 VVTVKDDKENAISA
+3017 DVTVKDDKENVISA
-3031 GLASAAYQIGNSAE
+3031 GLASVAYQVGNSAE
-3045 CVLQEDFTTGIRTEV
+3045 HVLQEDFATGIRTEV
-3060 KFSIPEEKLPEAGA
+3060 KFSIPKEKLPETGA

-3084 GNLAEKKITVRIHTH
+3084 GNRAERKITVRIHTH
-3099 RAVLVKAV
+3099 RAVLVQAV
-3107 EPTCLAEG
+3107 EPTCLTKG
-3115 NKAYYICDC
+3115 NKAYYVCDC
-3124 GRWYADSSCTTEIT
+3124 GRWYANSSCTTEIT
-3138 SKDVVLPAKGHT
+3138 LQDVELPAKGHT
-3150 EAIDPAKEA
+3150 EAIDPVKEA

-3186 ALGHHYSG
+3186 ALGHNYSG
-3194 DYAYDADGHWRV
+3194 DYAYDAGGHWRV
-3206 CSRCAALEEKHSHV
+3206 CSRCAALEEKHGHV

-3237 IKNPEPEKPGGSGT
+3237 IKNSEPEKPGGGGT
-3251 ETPSPTVQPEKPEN
+3251 ETSNPPTPSGQPDKPEDKAENKPTDKPEN
-3265 TPEKKLENT
+3265 KLTEKAENKPTDKPENKSTDKPENKLTNKAENKPTDKPENKLEN
-3274 PEKKPEKKPENT
+3274 K
-3286 TEKKPENTP
+3286 
-3295 ENKPENTPDEQPDIG
+3295 PDEQPDIRD
-3310 DVLNVPEMTED
+3310 DVDVPEMTED

-3326 SGEAV
+3326 SGETV
-3331 PTGNVKGMADTS
+3331 PTGNVQGMADTS
-3343 TALKIGEGTVTV
+3343 TALDFGDGTVTV
-3355 TVVCEEQEY
+3355 TVVCAEQEY

-3379 TPAQLKSAAA
+3379 TPAQLQSAAA
-3389 GENIEIRVEVKDIS
+3389 GENIEIRIEVKDIS

-3412 AIENGIKEYRKEIPD
+3412 AIENGIKEYHKEIPD
-3427 LTLGMYVDISLFVK
+3427 LVLGMYVDISLFVK

-3451 GTVEP
+3451 GTAEP

-3463 PQKMQ
+3463 PQKLQ
-3468 SIDREFFIVRSHEG
+3468 SIDREFFIIRSHEG
-3482 EYTLLTDMDDAPDT
+3482 EYTFLTDMDDAPDT

-3509 AYKQVSR
+3509 AYKHVS
-3516 TPQAGKC
+3516 PVSQNCKC

-3547 LLIIFRVIRRNRNVR
+3547 LLIVWRVVQRNRNVG
-3562 ENQKP
+3562 EKQEP

>member
-29 IDLAV
+29 IDLSV

-45 EVITGFGELDES
+45 EVITGFGALDES

-90 TGDVTQET
+90 TGDVAQET

-107 SEEIQTPEKDTE
+107 AEEIQTPEKDTE
-119 HGESTASGENT
+119 H
-130 DTGESTASGEST
+130 GESTASGEST

-154 DTGERTAS
+154 DTGEGMDSGESTDTGESTASGESAVSGESTDTGESTAS
-162 EENAGTEDD
+162 EENAGTQDD
-171 AAEEEQPAPVE
+171 AAEEEQPAEEE

-209 SALGNHY
+209 STLGNHY

-230 GVSLPQISVTIAAIG
+230 GVSLPQISVTIAAKE

-269 VENKEIIDPEQL
+269 EKNKDMIDPEQL
-281 AEAREQL
+281 AEAREKL

-301 NKEILS
+301 NKETLS

-349 RMAEDELPELLTLE
+349 RMEEDELPELLTLE

-397 ALTPHPQTLMVTEDN
+397 ALTPHPQTLMVTTDN

-420 ADGDIDESMGCSNKK
+420 ADGDIDVSMGSSDKK

-464 DGETDYVYLNDDIY
+464 YGETDYVYLNDDIY
-478 LPMNQTNKFNKN
+478 LPMDQINQSGKKYNK
-490 YNNETIGYLSGTDN
+490 ETIGYLSGTDN

-516 KLKKGKNVISVT
+516 KLKKGKNIISVT
-528 VAPRSWIVRIDWM
+528 VAPKTWIVRIDWM

-580 QKGNKE
+580 QKGQEE

-600 ALDACFGKAKS
+600 ALDACFGKAQS

-621 DSPSGVYKIT
+621 NSPGGVYKIT
-631 GILKDPDTEAINA
+631 GILKDPDTEAIKA

-651 FNQGVGL
+651 FNQGMGL

-678 TVKAED
+678 TVKAEN
-684 MLKIGITDV
+684 MPKLGITDV
-693 KVADGATKTAT
+693 KVATGATMKAT
-704 VNKKYTFTINYK
+704 ENKKYTFTITYK

-721 KSFLYQV
+721 KSLSYPV

-736 APVITYTPVT
+736 APVLTYTPVT

-762 ALSVSDNHRLADK
+762 ALSVSDNHRLAEK
-775 PLTYTIP
+775 PLTYTIQNNF
-782 KDIAALPGTKT
+782 AALPGEKT
-793 ISVKASDAAGNT
+793 IKVTASDAAGNT
-805 TTHNCVITVTAKPL
+805 TTQNCVITVTAKPL

-825 LTAAAGSKDSFELK
+825 LTAAAGSKDRFELK

-875 SVIKTKNGNL
+875 SVITTKNGNL
-885 IAKATG
+885 TAKATG

-911 AKVYYSEAEKFG
+911 EKVYYSEAGKFG

-953 TDKYQEVYY
+953 TDKYQVVYY

-969 VGGTHFTHTEGAVY
+969 VGGTHFTHKEGAVY
-983 FAEGETSKTVTVTE
+983 FNKGETSKTVTVTE
-997 LGVTEPYQS
+997 LGVTNAYQS

-1028 GGGTID
+1028 DGGTID
-1034 QTRRSMQRTMPKDS
+1034 QAHRSMLRTMPKDN

-1065 VADTSGKNGKRI
+1065 VAETSGKKGKRI
-1077 ADTTNNQGG
+1077 ADTNQNQGG
-1086 KATNVSFLKN
+1086 ERTNVSFLKN

-1103 HTSSSFPGYYTDAR
+1103 YTSSSFSNYYTDAR
-1117 QQEYLK
+1117 QREYLS

-1138 EDKDGYEHAYMGT
+1138 EEIDGYEHAYMGT

-1159 DTKSKKADAAVA
+1159 DTESKKEDTAVA
-1171 GVNGQLWACNFLQ
+1171 GVKGQLWACNFLQ
-1184 PAGKSAGT
+1184 PAKESVGT
-1192 YYFPDTR
+1192 YCFPDQR
-1199 TGGGEGSYYPKNS
+1199 TGGKEGSYHPKNS
-1212 SGTAYGYNGKTWV
+1212 SGTAYGYNGTTWV
-1225 KLVGVDQTCYAYFG
+1225 KLGVDQTCYAYFG
-1239 ATGDFDDVWYVDGLQ
+1239 ATGANTDEWYVDGLQ

-1295 GQNSSLSSSLTI
+1295 SQNSSLSSSLTI

-1329 KVSSAVSLN
+1329 EVSSAVSLN
-1338 SDTALKV
+1338 SSDTLKV
-1345 YSISNPG
+1345 NSISNLG
-1352 SIQDMCN
+1352 SIKDMCN

-1378 TKPELTVK
+1378 TKPALTVR

-1406 SIRYAWTKDA
+1406 SIRYVWTKDA
-1416 ALPGYGWQTIT
+1416 ALPGYGWQTIK

-1454 SGASTHQYQ
+1454 SGASTHQYL
-1463 AFTFMNPAITNV
+1463 AFTFMNPAITGV
-1475 SVRAGSTVAS
+1475 SVRAGNTTAS
-1485 AEAADVWKPGKY
+1485 ADAADVWKPDKY
-1497 IVAQYAG
+1497 IVVQYAG

-1512 TFGGPKKEVKGVT
+1512 TFDGPKKEEKSIT
-1525 SSSGSVN
+1525 SSSGSAY

-1575 STGADTVYNELIIA
+1575 STGADTVYNELTIA

-1609 TTGTPSTSTWKTLT
+1609 TTGTPSASAWKTLT

-1628 SYQAEYIAA
+1628 SYQAEYTAA
-1637 ETSKTAK
+1637 EISKTTK

-1663 GPYQVIKKAVGAAL
+1663 GPYQVIKKAVAAAL

-1697 KARQGSG
+1697 KATPGSG
-1704 TGAGALAFVYTP
+1704 TGAGPLAFVYTP

-1765 EALTAAS
+1765 ASLTTAGG
-1772 DKPGTIGLLGV
+1772 KPGTIGLLGV

-1889 TDKAGAEGGTPS
+1889 ADKAGAEGGTPS

-1974 LEFTGPD
+1974 LEFKGPD
-1981 KAQPLSAG
+1981 KAQPLYAG

-2001 GGKLTGTTQTEVLAE
+2001 GGKITGTAQTEVLAE
-2016 LEAYQ
+2016 LPAYQ
-2021 GIYRFSE
+2021 GIYRLSG
-2028 LKKTQPVYT
+2028 LKKIQPVYT

-2047 YYKNAYSDSTACEQ
+2047 YYKKAYSDSTACEQ

-2075 GSSVEPQLIWTTC
+2075 GSSVEPQLIWTTY
-2088 NSLIPGAAV
+2088 NGLIPEPAV

-2102 EPQEPVREGY
+2102 EPQEPVREGC

-2188 EGYVFCGWYDNAG
+2188 EGYEFCGWYDNAG
-2201 YTGTAYTK
+2201 YTGTACTK
-2209 IGAEEYGDKIC
+2209 IGAEEYGDKTC

-2229 PKLAASVESDV
+2229 PKLAASVESNV

-2249 TDQIRMVLS
+2249 TDQIRIVLS

-2271 VDDGGYEEIPGVI
+2271 VDDGEYEEINGVI
-2284 TEGGTTVTKDY
+2284 TGGGTTVTKDY
-2295 ACVEGTHTY
+2295 ACVEGCHTY

-2314 ETVTEALTVKLDTI
+2314 ETVTDVLTVKLDTI

-2408 KGKIMITARDH
+2408 KGKIMITARDY

-2485 SAAYQ
+2485 SAAYRKQ
-2490 IGNSAECVLQED
+2490 C
-2502 FTTSIRTE
+2502 
-2510 VKFSIPTEKLPAA
+2510 
-2523 GADITVKAMDNA
+2523 
-2535 GNRAEKK
+2535 
-2542 ITVRIHTHSA
+2542 
-2552 VLVQAVE
+2552 
-2559 PTCLAKG
+2559 
-2566 NKAYYV
+2566 
-2572 CDCGRW
+2572 
-2578 YADSSCTTEITSQDV
+2578 
-2593 VLPAKGH
+2593 
-2600 TETID
+2600 
-2605 PAKEATCTQTG
+2605 
-2616 RTQGSH
+2616 
-2622 CSVCGVVIKAQTVT
+2622 
-2636 PALGHHYS
+2636 
-2644 GDYAYDADGHWR
+2644 R
-2656 VCSRCAALE
+2656 VCSTG
-2665 EKHSH
+2665 
-2670 VYDNDKDAICNDCGF
+2670 GF
-2685 ERTIKNPEPEKPDTY
+2685 Y
-2700 RVSYKLSLPDGSVY
+2700 
-2714 EPEDSYKTYVH
+2714 
-2725 GQELTMPVPS
+2725 
-2735 QEGYVFCGWY
+2735 
-2745 DNAGYT
+2745 
-2751 GTAYT
+2751 
-2756 KIGAEEYGDKTC
+2756 
-2768 YGYFKD
+2768 
-2774 VQKPELAA
+2774 
-2782 SVESNVSPNTKG
+2782 
-2794 WYSTDQIR
+2794 
-2802 MVLSY
+2802 
-2807 SDNKGVTGLYGKVD
+2807 
-2821 DGGYEEI
+2821 
-2828 NGVITEGG
+2828 
-2836 TTVTKDY
+2836 
-2843 ACVEGW
+2843 
-2849 HTYTFKA
+2849 
-2856 VDAAGNETV
+2856 
-2865 TDAMTVK
+2865 
-2872 LDTIKPEMGEAAFNE
+2872 
-2887 GYKNLWNWLIRKD
+2887 
-2900 SLEIT
+2900 
-2905 IPVAEAGSG
+2905 
-2914 IESVDYELIREDGST
+2914 
-2929 TAGQASVK
+2929 
-2937 KASGENSA
+2937 
-2945 GYTAVI
+2945 
-2951 YINPDFKGK
+2951 
-2960 IKITARDYAGNVSDT
+2960 
-2975 KMIGTDGSGIHGI
+2975 
-2988 IVEDHAP
+2988 
-2995 EITFL
+2995 
-3000 VNGSES
+3000 
-3006 PEKEYEKAPTV
+3006 
-3017 VVTVKDDKENAISA
+3017 
-3031 GLASAAYQIGNSAE
+3031 
-3045 CVLQEDFTTGIRTEV
+3045 
-3060 KFSIPEEKLPEAGA
+3060 
-3074 DITVKAVDNA
+3074 
-3084 GNLAEKKITVRIHTH
+3084 H
-3099 RAVLVKAV
+3099 R
-3107 EPTCLAEG
+3107 
-3115 NKAYYICDC
+3115 
-3124 GRWYADSSCTTEIT
+3124 
-3138 SKDVVLPAKGHT
+3138 H
-3150 EAIDPAKEA
+3150 
-3159 TCMQTGLTQGSH
+3159 
-3171 CSDCGLVIKAQTVTP
+3171 
-3186 ALGHHYSG
+3186 
-3194 DYAYDADGHWRV
+3194 
-3206 CSRCAALEEKHSHV
+3206 
-3220 YDDDKDAICN
+3220 
-3230 DCGFERT
+3230 
-3237 IKNPEPEKPGGSGT
+3237 
-3251 ETPSPTVQPEKPEN
+3251 
-3265 TPEKKLENT
+3265 
-3274 PEKKPEKKPENT
+3274 
-3286 TEKKPENTP
+3286 
-3295 ENKPENTPDEQPDIG
+3295 
-3310 DVLNVPEMTED
+3310 
-3321 GKANT
+3321 
-3326 SGEAV
+3326 
-3331 PTGNVKGMADTS
+3331 
-3343 TALKIGEGTVTV
+3343 
-3355 TVVCEEQEY
+3355 
-3364 TAGVSD
+3364 
-3370 TAAVVNAVL
+3370 
-3379 TPAQLKSAAA
+3379 
-3389 GENIEIRVEVKDIS
+3389 
-3403 GNVPEKDKS
+3403 
-3412 AIENGIKEYRKEIPD
+3412 
-3427 LTLGMYVDISLFVK
+3427 
-3441 IGEADWNAVT
+3441 
-3451 GTVEP
+3451 
-3456 VEVVIGI
+3456 
-3463 PQKMQ
+3463 
-3468 SIDREFFIVRSHEG
+3468 
-3482 EYTLLTDMDDAPDT
+3482 
-3496 VTIHTDRFSAYAI
+3496 
-3509 AYKQVSR
+3509 
-3516 TPQAGKC
+3516 
-3523 SLCHICPTFLGICY
+3523 
-3537 FVWLILIMAV
+3537 
-3547 LLIIFRVIRRNRNVR
+3547 
-3562 ENQKP
+3562 

>member
-1 MKIHKL
+1 MKIQMSK
-7 KAGEKAARI
+7 KEKSKKYVRGV
-16 TALVLT
+16 ALVLT
-22 AALVFTS
+22 TALLFTS
-29 IDLAV
+29 MDLTV
-34 FATANEGIKTQ
+34 FATADKGAKTQ
-45 EVITGFGELDES
+45 DVITGFADLDES
-57 AAVQLLPVGA
+57 VAEQFLPAGA
-67 QESEIVFPDTLTVML
+67 QESEIVFPDPLTVML
-82 ETDSVEES
+82 ETNSVEES
-90 TGDVTQET
+90 TEDVTQE
-98 EDSTKENTE
+98 
-107 SEEIQTPEKDTE
+107 
-119 HGESTASGENT
+119 
-130 DTGESTASGEST
+130 
-142 DTGESTASGEST
+142 
-154 DTGERTAS
+154 
-162 EENAGTEDD
+162 
-171 AAEEEQPAPVE
+171 V
-182 TIPPV
+182 
-187 KSTRETSIHVT
+187 SIHVT

-209 SALGNHY
+209 ATLGNHY
-216 VYIPVIPE
+216 VYTPVIPD
-224 EYRVAD
+224 EYRAAD

-245 GQELAELLALLEK
+245 GQGPADLLALLEK

-281 AEAREQL
+281 TEAREQL

-295 KTEDTE
+295 KTDDTE
-301 NKEILS
+301 NKETLS
-307 GEEEERLA
+307 GEEDERLA
-315 ELIQRLKGLE
+315 ELIARLEGLE
-325 HIRDTETDCMDLKCP
+325 HIRDTETDCMDLECP
-340 YHYPETIQQ
+340 YHYPEMIQQ

-380 AAAWG
+380 AAAG
-385 TDQPRRAPARAP
+385 DTDQPLRAPAKAP
-397 ALTPHPQTLMVTEDN
+397 ALTPHPQTLMVTNDN

-420 ADGDIDESMGCSNKK
+420 ADGDIDVSMGSSDKK

-464 DGETDYVYLNDDIY
+464 YGETDYVYLNDDIY
-478 LPMNQTNKFNKN
+478 LPMDQTNQFNKN
-490 YNNETIGYLSGTDN
+490 YNNETLGYLSGTNN

-528 VAPRSWIVRIDWM
+528 VAPPTWIVRIDWM
-541 QLVLDGGAADP
+541 QLVLDGGAADS

-567 GKTVTVQSLVTIR
+567 DKTVTVQSLVTIR

-621 DSPSGVYKIT
+621 DSPGGVYKIT
-631 GILKDPDTEAINA
+631 GILKNPETEEIKA

-678 TVKAED
+678 TVKAEN
-684 MLKIGITDV
+684 MPELGITDV
-693 KVADGATKTAT
+693 KVTDGATHIAAE
-704 VNKKYTFTINYK
+704 NKRYTFTITYK
-716 LKGSD
+716 LKGSEQ
-721 KSFLYQV
+721 SFLYPV

-736 APVITYTPVT
+736 APVLTYTPVT
-746 VVEEEKQ
+746 VVEGEQQ

-762 ALSVSDNHRLADK
+762 ALSVSDNHRLAEK
-775 PLTYTIP
+775 PLTYTIQNN
-782 KDIAALPGTKT
+782 IADLPGKKT
-793 ISVKASDAAGNT
+793 IKVTASDAAGNT
-805 TTHNCVITVTAKPL
+805 TTKDCVIMVTAKPL

-860 PTPTLDFHNGSVKTA
+860 PAPTLEFHNGSAKTA
-875 SVIKTKNGNL
+875 SVITTKNGNL
-885 IAKATG
+885 TAKATG

-911 AKVYYSEAEKFG
+911 EKVYYSEAGQFG

-953 TDKYQEVYY
+953 TDKLQMVYY

-969 VGGTHFTHTEGAVY
+969 VGGTHFKHQEGAVY

-997 LGVTEPYQS
+997 LGMTNAYQS

-1018 YSLELYRVGV
+1018 YSLELYRVG

-1034 QTRRSMQRTMPKDS
+1034 QARRSKLRTMPKDS

-1059 EKTITH
+1059 ERSITDVAEKTGI
-1065 VADTSGKNGKRI
+1065 NGKQI
-1077 ADTTNNQGG
+1077 ADTRGDQGG
-1086 KATNVSFLKN
+1086 KETNVSFLKN
-1096 RYKDTNY
+1096 RYNATNY
-1103 HTSSSFPGYYTDAR
+1103 NTSHSFSSYYTDAR
-1117 QQEYLK
+1117 QQEYLS
-1123 STAGGWYYRYVLRAY
+1123 STADGWYYRYVLRAY
-1138 EDKDGYEHAYMGT
+1138 EGTDGYEHAYLGT
-1151 EPLEDRNY
+1151 VPLENRHYNING
-1159 DTKSKKADAAVA
+1159 KEAAVA

-1184 PAGKSAGT
+1184 PENGNAGT
-1192 YYFPDTR
+1192 YCFPDKR

-1212 SGTAYGYNGKTWV
+1212 SGTSHDYNGKTWV
-1225 KLVGVDQTCYAYFG
+1225 KLGVGQTCYAYFG
-1239 ATGDFDDVWYVDGLQ
+1239 ATGNGYDVWYVDGLQ

-1295 GQNSSLSSSLTI
+1295 RQNSSLSSLTI

-1338 SDTALKV
+1338 STDALKV
-1345 YSISNPG
+1345 NSISNIG
-1352 SIQDMCN
+1352 SIKDMCN

-1378 TKPELTVK
+1378 TKPALTVK

-1406 SIRYAWTKDA
+1406 TIRYVWTTGT

-1439 GQTQTWYLHVLATAA
+1439 GQTQKWYLHVLATAA
-1454 SGASTHQYQ
+1454 SGASTHQYKE
-1463 AFTFMNPAITNV
+1463 FTFMNPAITDV
-1475 SVRAGSTVAS
+1475 SVRAGGATSS
-1485 AEAADVWKPGKY
+1485 ADAADVWKSGKY
-1497 IVAQYAG
+1497 IVVQYAG
-1504 AQSTGTKL
+1504 VQSTGTTL
-1512 TFGGPKKEVKGVT
+1512 TFDGPKKEVKSIT
-1525 SSSGSVN
+1525 SSRGSAN

-1539 SYTVTLTDTYG
+1539 SYTVTLTDSYG

-1575 STGADTVYNELIIA
+1575 STGADRVYNELTIA

-1628 SYQAEYIAA
+1628 SYQAQYIAA

-1663 GPYQVIKKAVGAAL
+1663 GPYQMIKKATAAAL

-1697 KARQGSG
+1697 KATPGSG
-1704 TGAGALAFVYTP
+1704 TGAGALAFIYTP
-1716 KGTVTENMTVGSCT
+1716 KGTVTENMTGGSCT

-1739 MVMDKFGNSAAAEVL
+1739 MVMDKFGNSAATEVL

-1765 EALTAAS
+1765 ETLTAAD
-1772 DKPGTIGLLGV
+1772 DKPGTIRLTGV
-1783 TDNHTAVYDQKGNI
+1783 TDDHTAVYDQRGNI
-1797 TGYRGSGIRTREYR
+1797 TRYGGSGIRTREYR
-1811 MQGESTWTTFTG
+1811 MPGESTWTTFTG
-1823 DSFTVAKN
+1823 DSFTVKKN

-1852 MTGMDVTAPTVSCTV
+1852 MAGMDTTAPTVSCTV

-1876 WYLDSN
+1876 WYLDPD

-1889 TDKAGAEGGTPS
+1889 ADMAGTEGGTPS
-1901 DVQSA
+1901 GIQSA
-1906 AYQWVTDTSKKPA
+1906 AYQWVTDTSQKPA
-1919 TGMVNL
+1919 AGMVDL
-1925 DAAAVAA
+1925 DAAAVTA

-1952 TDRKGNVRDGFSEQ
+1952 TDRKGNIQDGFSEQ
-1966 IKKDDVHR
+1966 IKKDNVHR
-1974 LEFTGPD
+1974 LEFTGPN

-2001 GGKLTGTTQTEVLAE
+2001 GGKLTGTAQTEVLAE
-2016 LEAYQ
+2016 LPAYQ

-2028 LKKTQPVYT
+2028 LKKTQAVYT
-2037 VKSTGTKQIQ
+2037 VNSTGTKQIQ
-2047 YYKNAYSDSTACEQ
+2047 YYKNAYSDSTSCEQ
-2061 KTFYVRQITFDSQG
+2061 KTFYVRQVTFDSQG
-2075 GSSVEPQLIWTTC
+2075 GSSVEPQLIWTTY
-2088 NSLIPGAAV
+2088 NGLTPGAAV

-2125 SRKFDFGTQSQVMTD
+2125 SRKFNFDTQSQLMTD

-2155 YKLSLPDGSVYEPED
+2155 YNLSLPDGSVYESED
-2170 MYKTYVHGQELTM
+2170 MYKSYVHGQELTM

-2209 IGAEEYGDKIC
+2209 IGAAEYGDKTC
-2220 YGYFKDVQK
+2220 YGYFRDVQK
-2229 PKLAASVESDV
+2229 PELAASVESNV
-2240 SPNTKGWYN
+2240 SPNTKGWYS
-2249 TDQIRMVLS
+2249 TDQIRIVLS
-2258 YSDNKGVTGLYGK
+2258 YSDNKGVKSLYGK
-2271 VDDGGYEEIPGVI
+2271 VDDGGYEEIPDVI
-2284 TEGGTTVTKDY
+2284 TEGGTTVAKDY

-2314 ETVTEALTVKLDTI
+2314 ETVTDVLTVKLDTI

-2355 ITIPVAE
+2355 ITIPVE
-2362 AGSGI
+2362 
-2367 ESVEYKLIPED
+2367 
-2378 SSTAGQPSV
+2378 
-2387 KKASVENRAGY
+2387 
-2398 KAVIY
+2398 
-2403 INPDF
+2403 
-2408 KGKIMITARDH
+2408 
-2419 AGNVS
+2419 
-2424 DTKMIGTD
+2424 
-2432 GSGIHGI
+2432 
-2439 IVEDHAPEITFL
+2439 
-2451 VNGSESPE
+2451 
-2459 KEYEK
+2459 
-2464 APTVIVTVKDDKE
+2464 
-2477 NAISAGLA
+2477 
-2485 SAAYQ
+2485 
-2490 IGNSAECVLQED
+2490 
-2502 FTTSIRTE
+2502 
-2510 VKFSIPTEKLPAA
+2510 
-2523 GADITVKAMDNA
+2523 
-2535 GNRAEKK
+2535 
-2542 ITVRIHTHSA
+2542 
-2552 VLVQAVE
+2552 
-2559 PTCLAKG
+2559 
-2566 NKAYYV
+2566 
-2572 CDCGRW
+2572 
-2578 YADSSCTTEITSQDV
+2578 
-2593 VLPAKGH
+2593 
-2600 TETID
+2600 
-2605 PAKEATCTQTG
+2605 
-2616 RTQGSH
+2616 
-2622 CSVCGVVIKAQTVT
+2622 
-2636 PALGHHYS
+2636 
-2644 GDYAYDADGHWR
+2644 
-2656 VCSRCAALE
+2656 
-2665 EKHSH
+2665 
-2670 VYDNDKDAICNDCGF
+2670 
-2685 ERTIKNPEPEKPDTY
+2685 
-2700 RVSYKLSLPDGSVY
+2700 
-2714 EPEDSYKTYVH
+2714 
-2725 GQELTMPVPS
+2725 
-2735 QEGYVFCGWY
+2735 
-2745 DNAGYT
+2745 
-2751 GTAYT
+2751 
-2756 KIGAEEYGDKTC
+2756 
-2768 YGYFKD
+2768 
-2774 VQKPELAA
+2774 
-2782 SVESNVSPNTKG
+2782 
-2794 WYSTDQIR
+2794 
-2802 MVLSY
+2802 
-2807 SDNKGVTGLYGKVD
+2807 
-2821 DGGYEEI
+2821 
-2828 NGVITEGG
+2828 
-2836 TTVTKDY
+2836 
-2843 ACVEGW
+2843 
-2849 HTYTFKA
+2849 
-2856 VDAAGNETV
+2856 
-2865 TDAMTVK
+2865 
-2872 LDTIKPEMGEAAFNE
+2872 
-2887 GYKNLWNWLIRKD
+2887 
-2900 SLEIT
+2900 
-2905 IPVAEAGSG
+2905 EAGSG
-2914 IESVDYELIREDGST
+2914 IESVDYELIREDSST
-2929 TAGQASVK
+2929 TAGRASVK

-2951 YINPDFKGK
+2951 YVNPDFKGK
-2960 IKITARDYAGNVSDT
+2960 IKITAKDYAGNVSDT

-2995 EITFL
+2995 EITFS

-3006 PEKEYEKAPTV
+3006 MTEEYEKAPTV
-3017 VVTVKDDKENAISA
+3017 DVTVKDDKENVLSA
-3031 GLASAAYQIGNSAE
+3031 GLASVAYQVGNSAE
-3045 CVLQEDFTTGIRTEV
+3045 HVLQEDFASGIRTEV
-3060 KFSIPEEKLPEAGA
+3060 KFSIPKEKLPETGA

-3084 GNLAEKKITVRIHTH
+3084 GNRAEKKITVRIHTH
-3099 RAVLVKAV
+3099 RAVLVQAV
-3107 EPTCLAEG
+3107 EPTCLTKG
-3115 NKAYYICDC
+3115 NKAYYVCDC
-3124 GRWYADSSCTTEIT
+3124 GRWYANSSCTTEIT
-3138 SKDVVLPAKGHT
+3138 LQDVELPAKGHT

-3171 CSDCGLVIKAQTVTP
+3171 CSDCGLVIKAQTVIP
-3186 ALGHHYSG
+3186 ALGHNYSG
-3194 DYAYDADGHWRV
+3194 DYAYDAGGHWRV
-3206 CSRCAALEEKHSHV
+3206 CSRCAALEEKHGHV

-3237 IKNPEPEKPGGSGT
+3237 IKKPEPEKPGGGGT
-3251 ETPSPTVQPEKPEN
+3251 ETPSPTVQPGKPEN
-3265 TPEKKLENT
+3265 TPEKKPENTPENKPENKPQNT
-3274 PEKKPEKKPENT
+3274 PEKKPED
-3286 TEKKPENTP
+3286 TP
-3295 ENKPENTPDEQPDIG
+3295 ENKPENTPDEQPDIRD
-3310 DVLNVPEMTED
+3310 DVDVPEMTED

-3331 PTGNVKGMADTS
+3331 PTGNVQGMADTS
-3343 TALKIGEGTVTV
+3343 TALDFGDGTVTV
-3355 TVVCEEQEY
+3355 TVVCAEQEY

-3379 TPAQLKSAAA
+3379 TPAQLQSVTA
-3389 GENIEIRVEVKDIS
+3389 GENIEIRIEVKDIS

-3412 AIENGIKEYRKEIPD
+3412 AIENGLKEYHKEIPD
-3427 LTLGMYVDISLFVK
+3427 LVLGMYVDISLFVK

-3451 GTVEP
+3451 GTAEP

-3463 PQKMQ
+3463 PQKLQ
-3468 SIDREFFIVRSHEG
+3468 SIDREFFIIRSHEG

-3509 AYKQVSR
+3509 AYKQVSL
-3516 TPQAGKC
+3516 TPQVGKC

-3537 FVWLILIMAV
+3537 FVWLMVIITV
-3547 LLIIFRVIRRNRNVR
+3547 LLIIWIVIRRKKNAKV
-3562 ENQKP
+3562 

>member
-34 FATANEGIKTQ
+34 FATSNEGIKTQ
-45 EVITGFGELDES
+45 EVITGFGALDES

-90 TGDVTQET
+90 TGDVAQET
-98 EDSTKENTE
+98 EDFTKENAE
-107 SEEIQTPEKDTE
+107 AEKIQTPEKDTE
-119 HGESTASGENT
+119 H
-130 DTGESTASGEST
+130 GESTASGEST

-154 DTGERTAS
+154 DTGERMDSGESTDTGESTASGESAASGESTDTGESTASGESTDTGEGTAS
-162 EENAGTEDD
+162 EENAGTEED
-171 AAEEEQPAPVE
+171 AAEGEQPEVEE

-209 SALGNHY
+209 SVLGNHY

-230 GVSLPQISVTIAAIG
+230 GVSLPQISVTIAAKE

-269 VENKEIIDPEQL
+269 EKNKDMIDPEQL
-281 AEAREQL
+281 AEAREKL

-301 NKEILS
+301 NKETLS

-315 ELIQRLKGLE
+315 ELIQRLEGLE

-340 YHYPETIQQ
+340 YHYPEMIQQ

-363 DLVEDYG
+363 NLVEDYG

-380 AAAWG
+380 AAAWDTDQPRRAPAWG
-385 TDQPRRAPARAP
+385 TDQPRRAPARAS

-478 LPMNQTNKFNKN
+478 LPMDQTNQSGKQYNK
-490 YNNETIGYLSGTDN
+490 ETIGYLSGTDN

-631 GILKDPDTEAINA
+631 GILKDPDTEAIKA

-678 TVKAED
+678 TVKAEN
-684 MLKIGITDV
+684 MPKLGITDV
-693 KVADGATKTAT
+693 KVATGATMKAT
-704 VNKKYTFTINYK
+704 ENKKYTFTITYK

-721 KSFLYQV
+721 KSLSYPV

-736 APVITYTPVT
+736 APVLTYTLVT
-746 VVEEEKQ
+746 VVEEEQQ

-762 ALSVSDNHRLADK
+762 ALSVADNHRLANK

-782 KDIAALPGTKT
+782 KDIAALPGKKIIKVT
-793 ISVKASDAAGNT
+793 ASDAAGNT
-805 TTHNCVITVTAKPL
+805 TTKKCEIMVAAKPL

-825 LTAAAGSKDSFELK
+825 LTAAAGSKDSFDLK

-875 SVIKTKNGNL
+875 SVITTKNGNL

-911 AKVYYSEAEKFG
+911 EKVYYSEAGKFG

-935 SVTGSN
+935 SVSGSN

-948 TRSNG
+948 TRSHG
-953 TDKYQEVYY
+953 TDKYQVVYY

-969 VGGTHFTHTEGAVY
+969 VGGTHFTHQEGAVY
-983 FAEGETSKTVTVTE
+983 FAEGETSKIVTVTE
-997 LGVTEPYQS
+997 LGVTNAYQS
-1006 KAGTKYSNADRT
+1006 EAGTKYSNADRT

-1034 QTRRSMQRTMPKDS
+1034 QAHRSKLRTMPKDS
-1048 SYTVDRSVYTT
+1048 SYTVDPSVYTT
-1059 EKTITH
+1059 ERSITH
-1065 VADTSGKNGKRI
+1065 VAETTGTKGKKI
-1077 ADTTNNQGG
+1077 ADTTGDQGG
-1086 KATNVSFLKN
+1086 KVTNVSFLKN
-1096 RYKDTNY
+1096 RSNATNY
-1103 HTSSSFPGYYTDAR
+1103 HTSSSFSSYYTDAR

-1123 STAGGWYYRYVLRAY
+1123 STAGGWYYRYVLKAY
-1138 EDKDGYEHAYMGT
+1138 EEIDGYDHAYLGT
-1151 EPLEDRNY
+1151 EPLEDKNY
-1159 DTKSKKADAAVA
+1159 DIRSESAAVA
-1171 GVNGQLWACNFLQ
+1171 GVKGQLWACNFLQ
-1184 PAGKSAGT
+1184 PKEESAGL

-1199 TGGGEGSYYPKNS
+1199 TGGDEGAGYPLNS
-1212 SGTAYGYNGKTWV
+1212 SGTVHGYNSKTWV
-1225 KLVGVDQTCYAYFG
+1225 KLGVDQTCYAYFG
-1239 ATGDFDDVWYVDGLQ
+1239 ATGKNTDVWYVDGLQ

-1295 GQNSSLSSSLTI
+1295 SKNSSLSSSLTI

-1329 KVSSAVSLN
+1329 TVSSAVSLN
-1338 SDTALKV
+1338 NDTALKV
-1345 YSISNPG
+1345 NSISNPG
-1352 SIQDMCN
+1352 SIKDMCN

-1378 TKPELTVK
+1378 TKPALTVR

-1406 SIRYAWTKDA
+1406 SIRYVWTKDTT
-1416 ALPGYGWQTIT
+1416 LPGYGWQNVA

-1463 AFTFMNPAITNV
+1463 KFTFMNPAITGV
-1475 SVRAGSTVAS
+1475 SVRAGSTTTS
-1485 AEAADVWKPGKY
+1485 AEAADVWKPDKY
-1497 IVAQYAG
+1497 IVVQYAG
-1504 AQSTGTKL
+1504 AQSTRTKL
-1512 TFGGPKKEVKGVT
+1512 TFDGSKKVENSIT
-1525 SSSGSVN
+1525 SSSGSAY

-1539 SYTVTLTDTYG
+1539 SYTVTLTDSYG

-1575 STGADTVYNELIIA
+1575 STSTGADTVYNELTIA

-1609 TTGTPSTSTWKTLT
+1609 TTGTPSTSAWKTLT

-1628 SYQAEYIAA
+1628 SYQAEYTAA

-1677 PSITVTGNPSSW
+1677 PSITVTGNPASW

-1716 KGTVTENMTVGSCT
+1716 NGTVTENMTVGSCT

-1739 MVMDKFGNSAAAEVL
+1739 MVMDKFGNSEAAEVL
-1754 VTRIDNEAPKL
+1754 VTKIDNESPKL

-1772 DKPGTIGLLGV
+1772 DKPGTIRLTGV
-1783 TDNHTAVYDQKGNI
+1783 TDDHTAVYDQKGNI

-1823 DSFTVAKN
+1823 DSFSVAKN

-1852 MTGMDVTAPTVSCTV
+1852 MTGMDTTAPTVSCTV

-1889 TDKAGAEGGTPS
+1889 ADKAGTEGGTPS
-1901 DVQSA
+1901 GVQSA

-1952 TDRKGNVRDGFSEQ
+1952 TDRKGNIRDGFSEQ
-1966 IKKDDVHR
+1966 IKKDNVHS
-1974 LEFTGPD
+1974 LEFTGPN

-2001 GGKLTGTTQTEVLAE
+2001 GGKLTGTAQTEILAE
-2016 LEAYQ
+2016 LPAYQ

-2028 LKKTQPVYT
+2028 LKKKQAVYT

-2047 YYKNAYSDSTACEQ
+2047 YYKKAYSDSTACEQ

-2075 GSSVEPQLIWTTC
+2075 GSRVEPQLIWTTY
-2088 NSLIPGAAV
+2088 NGLIPGAAV

-2102 EPQEPVREGY
+2102 KPQKPVREGY

-2125 SRKFDFGTQSQVMTD
+2125 SRKFDFDTQSQVMAD
-2140 TTLFAKWIPNSYRVY
+2140 TTLFAKWIPNSYRVN
-2155 YKLSLPDGSVYEPED
+2155 YKLSLPDGSVYE
-2170 MYKTYVHGQELTM
+2170 
-2183 PVPSQ
+2183 
-2188 EGYVFCGWYDNAG
+2188 A
-2201 YTGTAYTK
+2201 
-2209 IGAEEYGDKIC
+2209 
-2220 YGYFKDVQK
+2220 
-2229 PKLAASVESDV
+2229 
-2240 SPNTKGWYN
+2240 
-2249 TDQIRMVLS
+2249 
-2258 YSDNKGVTGLYGK
+2258 
-2271 VDDGGYEEIPGVI
+2271 
-2284 TEGGTTVTKDY
+2284 
-2295 ACVEGTHTY
+2295 
-2304 TFKAV
+2304 
-2309 DAAGN
+2309 
-2314 ETVTEALTVKLDTI
+2314 
-2328 KPVIGDAAF
+2328 
-2337 NEGYKNLWNWLIR
+2337 
-2350 KDSLE
+2350 
-2355 ITIPVAE
+2355 
-2362 AGSGI
+2362 
-2367 ESVEYKLIPED
+2367 
-2378 SSTAGQPSV
+2378 
-2387 KKASVENRAGY
+2387 
-2398 KAVIY
+2398 
-2403 INPDF
+2403 
-2408 KGKIMITARDH
+2408 
-2419 AGNVS
+2419 
-2424 DTKMIGTD
+2424 
-2432 GSGIHGI
+2432 
-2439 IVEDHAPEITFL
+2439 
-2451 VNGSESPE
+2451 
-2459 KEYEK
+2459 
-2464 APTVIVTVKDDKE
+2464 
-2477 NAISAGLA
+2477 
-2485 SAAYQ
+2485 
-2490 IGNSAECVLQED
+2490 
-2502 FTTSIRTE
+2502 
-2510 VKFSIPTEKLPAA
+2510 
-2523 GADITVKAMDNA
+2523 
-2535 GNRAEKK
+2535 
-2542 ITVRIHTHSA
+2542 
-2552 VLVQAVE
+2552 
-2559 PTCLAKG
+2559 
-2566 NKAYYV
+2566 
-2572 CDCGRW
+2572 
-2578 YADSSCTTEITSQDV
+2578 
-2593 VLPAKGH
+2593 
-2600 TETID
+2600 
-2605 PAKEATCTQTG
+2605 
-2616 RTQGSH
+2616 
-2622 CSVCGVVIKAQTVT
+2622 
-2636 PALGHHYS
+2636 
-2644 GDYAYDADGHWR
+2644 
-2656 VCSRCAALE
+2656 
-2665 EKHSH
+2665 
-2670 VYDNDKDAICNDCGF
+2670 
-2685 ERTIKNPEPEKPDTY
+2685 
-2700 RVSYKLSLPDGSVY
+2700 
-2714 EPEDSYKTYVH
+2714 EDSYKTYVH
-2725 GQELTMPVPS
+2725 GQELIMPVPS

-2782 SVESNVSPNTKG
+2782 SVASNVSPNTKG

-2802 MVLSY
+2802 IALSY
-2807 SDNKGVTGLYGKVD
+2807 SDNKGVTELYGKVD

-2828 NGVITEGG
+2828 KGVITEEG
-2836 TTVTKDY
+2836 TTITKDY

-2865 TDAMTVK
+2865 TDALTVK

-2905 IPVAEAGSG
+2905 VPVAEAGSG
-2914 IESVDYELIREDGST
+2914 IESVDYELISEDSST
-2929 TAGQASVK
+2929 TAGRATVK

-2951 YINPDFKGK
+2951 YISPDFKGK
-2960 IKITARDYAGNVSDT
+2960 IMITAKDYAGNVSDT

-2995 EITFL
+2995 EITFS

-3006 PEKEYEKAPTV
+3006 PAEEYEKAPTV

-3060 KFSIPEEKLPEAGA
+3060 KFRIPAEKLPEAGA
-3074 DITVKAVDNA
+3074 DISVKAVDNA
-3084 GNLAEKKITVRIHTH
+3084 GNRAEKKITVRIHTH
-3099 RAVLVKAV
+3099 RAVLVQAV

-3115 NKAYYICDC
+3115 NKAYYVCDC

-3138 SKDVVLPAKGHT
+3138 SKDVVLPAKGH
-3150 EAIDPAKEA
+3150 
-3159 TCMQTGLTQGSH
+3159 SF
-3171 CSDCGLVIKAQTVTP
+3171 
-3186 ALGHHYSG
+3186 SG
-3194 DYAYDADGHWRV
+3194 DYVYDTDGHWKV

-3220 YDDDKDAICN
+3220 YDNDKDALCN

-3237 IKNPEPEKPGGSGT
+3237 IKNPEPEKPGGGGT

-3265 TPEKKLENT
+3265 TPENKPGNTPENKPENT
-3274 PEKKPEKKPENT
+3274 PEKKPENT
-3286 TEKKPENTP
+3286 PEKKPENTP

-3355 TVVCEEQEY
+3355 MVVCEEQEY

-3370 TAAVVNAVL
+3370 TAAVVRAVL

-3427 LTLGMYVDISLFVK
+3427 LVLGMYVDISLFVK

-3451 GTVEP
+3451 GTAEP

-3468 SIDREFFIVRSHEG
+3468 SIDREFFIIRSHEG

>member
-1 MKIHKL
+1 MVIIMKIHML
-7 KAGEKAARI
+7 KDREKVMRG
-16 TALVLT
+16 TALVLA

-29 IDLAV
+29 IDLTV
-34 FATANEGIKTQ
+34 FATNGKKIKTQ
-45 EVITGFGELDES
+45 EVITGFAELDKS
-57 AAVQLLPVGA
+57 VAVQLLPVGA
-67 QESEIVFPDTLTVML
+67 LESEIVFPDTLTV
-82 ETDSVEES
+82 TVDTKSVEES
-90 TGDVTQET
+90 VGDVTQKT
-98 EDSTKENTE
+98 ENPTKEDTE
-107 SEEIQTPEKDTE
+107 SEEIQTPEKGTE
-119 HGESTASGENT
+119 HEESTDSGENPDTGESIDSGESAETGENT
-130 DTGESTASGEST
+130 DSGEGTGTGESTDSGEST
-142 DTGESTASGEST
+142 GTGESIDSG
-154 DTGERTAS
+154 
-162 EENAGTEDD
+162 ENAGPEERKGTEED
-171 AAEEEQPAPVE
+171 AAEEEQPAEEAYAVVEEQPVAKAYTAEEEQPPEEEGAAEEVSPAPVE

-198 WENNTADSFDS
+198 WEHNRADSFDS
-209 SALGNHY
+209 STLGNHY
-216 VYIPVIPE
+216 VYTPVIPE

-230 GVSLPQISVTIAAIG
+230 GVSLPQISVTIAATG
-245 GQELAELLALLEK
+245 GQGSAELLALLEK

-269 VENKEIIDPEQL
+269 VENKEIIDREQL

-288 DAWLAEN
+288 DSWLAEN
-295 KTEDTE
+295 QTDDTE
-301 NKEILS
+301 NKETLS

-315 ELIQRLKGLE
+315 ELIARLEGLE
-325 HIRDTETDCMDLKCP
+325 HIRDTETDCMDLECP
-340 YHYPETIQQ
+340 YHYPEMIQQ

-370 VEPPEENAMP
+370 VEPPEENALP
-380 AAAWG
+380 AAVWD
-385 TDQPRRAPARAP
+385 TDQPRRAPAKAP
-397 ALTPHPQTLMVTEDN
+397 ALTPHPQTLMVTTDN

-420 ADGDIDESMGCSNKK
+420 ADGDIDENMGFSNKK

-464 DGETDYVYLNDDIY
+464 YGETDYVYLNDDIY
-478 LPMNQTNKFNKN
+478 LPMDQTNKFNKK

-504 TWNTTVLEIPLE
+504 TWNTSVLEIPLE

-528 VAPRSWIVRIDWM
+528 VAPPTWIVRIDWM

-552 NIEKFSLELQDTSTK
+552 DIEKFSLELQDTSTK
-567 GKTVTVQSLVTIR
+567 GKAVTVQSLVTIR

-600 ALDACFGKAKS
+600 ALDACFGKAQS

-631 GILKDPDTEAINA
+631 GILKDPDTEAIKA

-684 MLKIGITDV
+684 MPKLGITDV
-693 KVADGATKTAT
+693 KVAAGATKTAT

-721 KSFLYQV
+721 KSFLYPV

-782 KDIAALPGTKT
+782 KDIAALPGKKT
-793 ISVKASDAAGNT
+793 IQVTASDAAGNT
-805 TTHNCVITVTAKPL
+805 TTKKCEITVTAKPL

-825 LTAAAGSKDSFELK
+825 LTAAAGSKDSFDLK

-860 PTPTLDFHNGSVKTA
+860 PAPTLDFHNGSAKTA
-875 SVIKTKNGNL
+875 SVITAKNGNL
-885 IAKATG
+885 NVKATG
-891 LTSGVEY
+891 LNAGVEY

-906 TSDGK
+906 TAAGK
-911 AKVYYSEAEKFG
+911 EKVYYSEAGKFG

-935 SVTGSN
+935 SVSGSS
-941 GKATFTI
+941 GKAIFTI

-953 TDKYQEVYY
+953 TDKYQVVYY

-969 VGGTHFTHTEGAVY
+969 VGGTHFTHIPQSPVY
-983 FAEGETSKTVTVTE
+983 FKEGETSKTVTVTE
-997 LGVTEPYQS
+997 LGVTNAYQS

-1018 YSLELYRVGV
+1018 YSLEIYRVT

-1034 QTRRSMQRTMPKDS
+1034 QTHRSMQRTMAKDS

-1065 VADTSGKNGKRI
+1065 VAETSGKNGKRI
-1077 ADTTNNQGG
+1077 ADTTEKQGG
-1086 KATNVSFLKN
+1086 KVTNVSFLTN
-1096 RYKDTNY
+1096 RDGKLNY
-1103 HTSSSFPGYYTDAR
+1103 NTRSSFSNYYTDAR
-1117 QQEYLK
+1117 QQEYLR
-1123 STAGGWYYRYVLRAY
+1123 STAGGWYYRYVLKAY
-1138 EDKDGYEHAYMGT
+1138 EFEDGYEHAYMGT

-1159 DTKSKKADAAVA
+1159 DTESKKPDAAVA
-1171 GVNGQLWACNFLQ
+1171 GVRGQLWACNFLQ
-1184 PAGKSAGT
+1184 PEQKAEGT
-1192 YYFPDTR
+1192 YSFPDTR
-1199 TGGGEGSYYPKNS
+1199 TGGDEGAGYPKNS
-1212 SGTAYGYNGKTWV
+1212 SGTTHGYNRKTWV
-1225 KLVGVDQTCYAYFG
+1225 KLGVDQTCYAYFG
-1239 ATGDFDDVWYVDGLQ
+1239 ATGKNTDVWYVDGLQ

-1272 MAGGTYLPGD
+1272 MAKGTYLPGD

-1295 GQNSSLSSSLTI
+1295 SQNSSLSSSLTI

-1329 KVSSAVSLN
+1329 KVSSTASLN
-1338 SDTALKV
+1338 STDVLKV
-1345 YSISNPG
+1345 NSISNIG

-1378 TKPELTVK
+1378 TKPVLTVR

-1391 SLPRHKATITATGAD
+1391 SLPRHKATITATGAA
-1406 SIRYAWTKDA
+1406 SIQYAWTKDT
-1416 ALPGYGWQTIT
+1416 ALPSYGWQTIT

-1454 SGASTHQYQ
+1454 SGASTHECL
-1463 AFTFMNPAITNV
+1463 AFPFMNPAITDV
-1475 SVRAGSTVAS
+1475 SVRAGSAAAS
-1485 AEAADVWKPGKY
+1485 ADAADVWKPGKY
-1497 IVAQYAG
+1497 IVVQYAG

-1512 TFGGPKKEVKGVT
+1512 TFDGPKKAENSIT
-1525 SSSGSVN
+1525 SSSGSVY

-1539 SYTVTLTDTYG
+1539 SYSVTLTDTYG
-1550 NVISKTIEVKKI
+1550 NVISKTIEVRKI
-1562 DRKKPTVTLRSGS
+1562 DSKKPTVTLRSGS
-1575 STGADTVYNELIIA
+1575 STGADTVYNELTIA

-1628 SYQAEYIAA
+1628 SYQAQYTAA

-1697 KARQGSG
+1697 KAAQGSG

-1716 KGTVTENMTVGSCT
+1716 KGTVTENMTGGSCT

-1765 EALTAAS
+1765 ESLTAAGG
-1772 DKPGTIGLLGV
+1772 KPGTIGLLGA
-1783 TDNHTAVYDQKGNI
+1783 TDDHTAVYDQKGNI
-1797 TGYRGSGIRTREYR
+1797 TGYQGSGIRTREYR

-1823 DSFTVAKN
+1823 DSFSVAKN

-1842 GNVSEEYRVE
+1842 GNVSEEYSVE
-1852 MTGMDVTAPTVSCTV
+1852 MTGMDATAPTVSCTV
-1867 NGTRNGTSG
+1867 NGTLNGTSG

-1889 TDKAGAEGGTPS
+1889 ADKAGAEGGTPS
-1901 DVQSA
+1901 GVWSA
-1906 AYQWVTDTSKKPA
+1906 AYQWVTDTSQKPA

-1952 TDRKGNVRDGFSEQ
+1952 TDRKGNIQDGFSEQ
-1966 IKKDDVHR
+1966 IKKDNVHR
-1974 LEFTGPD
+1974 LEFTGPN

-1989 LPMSISLTYGPS
+1989 LPMSVSLTYGPS
-2001 GGKLTGTTQTEVLAE
+2001 GGKLTGTVQTEVLAE

-2021 GIYRFSE
+2021 GIYSLSG
-2028 LKKTQPVYT
+2028 LKKKQAVYT
-2037 VKSTGTKQIQ
+2037 VKNTGTKQIQ

-2075 GSSVEPQLIWTTC
+2075 GSSVESQLIWTTY
-2088 NSLIPGAAV
+2088 NGLIPGSDV

-2112 TFGGWYRDAECTD
+2112 TFGGWYEDAECTD
-2125 SRKFDFGTQSQVMTD
+2125 SRKFDFDTQSQVMTD
-2140 TTLFAKWIPNSYRVY
+2140 KTLFAKWIPNSYRVY
-2155 YKLSLPDGSVYEPED
+2155 YNLSLPDGSVYEPED
-2170 MYKTYVHGQELTM
+2170 MYKTYVHGQELVM

-2209 IGAEEYGDKIC
+2209 IGAAEYGDKTC

-2229 PKLAASVESDV
+2229 PKLAASVESNV

-2249 TDQIRMVLS
+2249 TDQIRIVLS
-2258 YSDNKGVTGLYGK
+2258 YSDNKGVTDLYGK

-2314 ETVTEALTVKLDTI
+2314 ETVTDALTVKLDTI
-2328 KPVIGDAAF
+2328 KPVMGDAAF

-2355 ITIPVAE
+2355 ITVPIE
-2362 AGSGI
+2362 ETGSGI

-2378 SSTAGQPSV
+2378 GSTAGQPSV

-2408 KGKIMITARDH
+2408 KGRIMITARDH

-2424 DTKMIGTD
+2424 DTKTIGTD
-2432 GSGIHGI
+2432 GSSIHGI
-2439 IVEDHAPEITFL
+2439 IVEDNAPEITFL
-2451 VNGSESPE
+2451 VNGSESLAE
-2459 KEYEK
+2459 EYEK
-2464 APTVIVTVKDDKE
+2464 APTVVVAVKDDE
-2477 NAISAGLA
+2477 NNVISAGLA
-2485 SAAYQ
+2485 SVAYQ
-2490 IGNSAECVLQED
+2490 VGNSTEHVLHED
-2502 FTTSIRTE
+2502 FATSIRTE
-2510 VKFSIPTEKLPAA
+2510 VKFSIPEEKLPAA
-2523 GADITVKAMDNA
+2523 GADITVKVVDNA
-2535 GNRAEKK
+2535 GNQAEKK
-2542 ITVRIHTHSA
+2542 ITVRIHTHRA
-2552 VLVQAVE
+2552 VLVKAVE

-2578 YADSSCTTEITSQDV
+2578 YADSSCMTEITLQDV

-2605 PAKEATCTQTG
+2605 PAKEATCMQTG

-2670 VYDNDKDAICNDCGF
+2670 VYDDDKDTICNDCGF
-2685 ERTIKNPEPEKPDTY
+2685 ERTIK
-2700 RVSYKLSLPDGSVY
+2700 
-2714 EPEDSYKTYVH
+2714 
-2725 GQELTMPVPS
+2725 
-2735 QEGYVFCGWY
+2735 
-2745 DNAGYT
+2745 
-2751 GTAYT
+2751 
-2756 KIGAEEYGDKTC
+2756 
-2768 YGYFKD
+2768 
-2774 VQKPELAA
+2774 KPE
-2782 SVESNVSPNTKG
+2782 
-2794 WYSTDQIR
+2794 
-2802 MVLSY
+2802 
-2807 SDNKGVTGLYGKVD
+2807 
-2821 DGGYEEI
+2821 
-2828 NGVITEGG
+2828 
-2836 TTVTKDY
+2836 
-2843 ACVEGW
+2843 
-2849 HTYTFKA
+2849 
-2856 VDAAGNETV
+2856 
-2865 TDAMTVK
+2865 
-2872 LDTIKPEMGEAAFNE
+2872 
-2887 GYKNLWNWLIRKD
+2887 
-2900 SLEIT
+2900 
-2905 IPVAEAGSG
+2905 
-2914 IESVDYELIREDGST
+2914 
-2929 TAGQASVK
+2929 
-2937 KASGENSA
+2937 
-2945 GYTAVI
+2945 
-2951 YINPDFKGK
+2951 
-2960 IKITARDYAGNVSDT
+2960 
-2975 KMIGTDGSGIHGI
+2975 
-2988 IVEDHAP
+2988 
-2995 EITFL
+2995 
-3000 VNGSES
+3000 
-3006 PEKEYEKAPTV
+3006 
-3017 VVTVKDDKENAISA
+3017 
-3031 GLASAAYQIGNSAE
+3031 
-3045 CVLQEDFTTGIRTEV
+3045 
-3060 KFSIPEEKLPEAGA
+3060 
-3074 DITVKAVDNA
+3074 
-3084 GNLAEKKITVRIHTH
+3084 
-3099 RAVLVKAV
+3099 
-3107 EPTCLAEG
+3107 
-3115 NKAYYICDC
+3115 
-3124 GRWYADSSCTTEIT
+3124 
-3138 SKDVVLPAKGHT
+3138 
-3150 EAIDPAKEA
+3150 
-3159 TCMQTGLTQGSH
+3159 
-3171 CSDCGLVIKAQTVTP
+3171 
-3186 ALGHHYSG
+3186 
-3194 DYAYDADGHWRV
+3194 
-3206 CSRCAALEEKHSHV
+3206 
-3220 YDDDKDAICN
+3220 
-3230 DCGFERT
+3230 
-3237 IKNPEPEKPGGSGT
+3237 
-3251 ETPSPTVQPEKPEN
+3251 
-3265 TPEKKLENT
+3265 
-3274 PEKKPEKKPENT
+3274 
-3286 TEKKPENTP
+3286 P
-3295 ENKPENTPDEQPDIG
+3295 ENKPESKPENKPESKPENKPESKPENKPESKPENKPESKPENKPESKPENKPESKPENKPESKPENQPENKPADSPDISGQPDIG
-3310 DVLNVPEMTED
+3310 DVLNVPEMTD
-3321 GKANT
+3321 GGKVDT

-3331 PTGNVKGMADTS
+3331 PTGNVQGMADTS
-3343 TALKIGEGTVTV
+3343 TALELGNGTVRV
-3355 TVVCEEQEY
+3355 TVVCQEQEY

-3370 TAAVVNAVL
+3370 TAAVVRAVL
-3379 TPAQLKSAAA
+3379 TPVQLQSVAA
-3389 GENIEIRVEVKDIS
+3389 GENIEIRVDVKDIS
-3403 GNVPEKDKS
+3403 GNVPKKDKS
-3412 AIENGIKEYRKEIPD
+3412 TIENGIKEYRKEMPD
-3427 LTLGMYVDISLFVK
+3427 LILGMYVDISLFMK

-3451 GTVEP
+3451 GTEEP
-3456 VEVVIGI
+3456 IEVVIGI
-3463 PQKMQ
+3463 PLKLQ
-3468 SIDREFFIVRSHEG
+3468 STDREFFIIRSHEG

-3509 AYKQVSR
+3509 AYKHVSLAS
-3516 TPQAGKC
+3516 QNCKC

-3547 LLIIFRVIRRNRNVR
+3547 LLIVWRVVQRNRNVG
-3562 ENQKP
+3562 EKQEP

>member
-7 KAGEKAARI
+7 KAGEKAARG

-29 IDLAV
+29 IDLSV

-45 EVITGFGELDES
+45 EVITGFGALDES

-119 HGESTASGENT
+119 HGESTASGEST

-142 DTGESTASGEST
+142 DTGESMDSGEST
-154 DTGERTAS
+154 DTGESMDSGESTDVGESTAS

-171 AAEEEQPAPVE
+171 AAEEE

-187 KSTRETSIHVT
+187 KSTWETSIHVT

-209 SALGNHY
+209 SVLGNHY

-230 GVSLPQISVTIAAIG
+230 GVSLPQISVTIAAKE

-258 LPDPLTYLSTG
+258 LPDPLTYLSSG
-269 VENKEIIDPEQL
+269 EKNKDMIEPEQL
-281 AEAREQL
+281 AGAREQL

-301 NKEILS
+301 NKETLS

-315 ELIQRLKGLE
+315 ELIQRLEGLE

-340 YHYPETIQQ
+340 YHYPELIQQ

-363 DLVEDYG
+363 NLVEDYG

-385 TDQPRRAPARAP
+385 TDLPLRAPARAS

-478 LPMNQTNKFNKN
+478 LPMDQTNQSGKKYNK
-490 YNNETIGYLSGTDN
+490 ETIGYLSGTDN

-586 YATEYTL
+586 YSTEYTL

-621 DSPSGVYKIT
+621 NSPGGVYKIT
-631 GILKDPDTEAINA
+631 GILKDPDTEKIKA

-684 MLKIGITDV
+684 MLKLGITDV
-693 KVADGATKTAT
+693 KVAAGATMKAT
-704 VNKKYTFTINYK
+704 ENKKYAFTITYK
-716 LKGSD
+716 LKGSE
-721 KSFLYQV
+721 KSFSYPV

-736 APVITYTPVT
+736 APVLTYTPVT
-746 VVEEEKQ
+746 VVEDEQQ

-762 ALSVSDNHRLADK
+762 ALSVSDNHRLAEK
-775 PLTYTIP
+775 PLTYTIQNN
-782 KDIAALPGTKT
+782 IAALPGKKT
-793 ISVKASDAAGNT
+793 IQVTASDAAGNT
-805 TTHNCVITVTAKPL
+805 TTTNCEITVIAKPL

-825 LTAAAGSKDSFELK
+825 LTAAAGSKDSFNLN

-860 PTPTLDFHNGSVKTA
+860 PAPTVDFHNGSKRTA
-875 SVIKTKNGNL
+875 SVVTTKNGNL
-885 IAKATG
+885 NVKATG
-891 LTSGVEY
+891 LNAGVEY

-911 AKVYYSEAEKFG
+911 EKVYYSEAEKFG
-923 FGIPQYGTFSVS
+923 FGIPKYGTFSVS

-953 TDKYQEVYY
+953 TDKYQVVYY

-969 VGGTHFTHTEGAVY
+969 VGGTHFTHTEGAVF

-1034 QTRRSMQRTMPKDS
+1034 QAHRSMLRTMPKDS

-1065 VADTSGKNGKRI
+1065 VADTSGINGQQI
-1077 ADTTNNQGG
+1077 ADTTDKQGG
-1086 KATNVSFLKN
+1086 KETNVSFLKN
-1096 RYKDTNY
+1096 RYNFTNY
-1103 HTSSSFPGYYTDAR
+1103 NTSSSFSGYYTDIW
-1117 QQEYLK
+1117 QQEYLR
-1123 STAGGWYYRYVLRAY
+1123 STAGGWYYRYVLKAY
-1138 EDKDGYEHAYMGT
+1138 EGTDGYEHAYLGT
-1151 EPLEDRNY
+1151 VPLEDRHYNING
-1159 DTKSKKADAAVA
+1159 KKAAVA

-1184 PAGKSAGT
+1184 PEKNNAGT
-1192 YYFPDTR
+1192 YSFPDTR
-1199 TGGGEGSYYPKNS
+1199 TGGGEGAGYPLNS
-1212 SGTAYGYNGKTWV
+1212 SGTTHDYNGKTWV
-1225 KLVGVDQTCYAYFG
+1225 KLGVNQTCYAYFG
-1239 ATGDFDDVWYVDGLQ
+1239 ATGSGVDVWYVDGLQ

-1272 MAGGTYLPGD
+1272 MAKGTYLPGD

-1295 GQNSSLSSSLTI
+1295 RQNSSLSSSLTI

-1329 KVSSAVSLN
+1329 TVSSAVSLN
-1338 SDTALKV
+1338 SDTALQV
-1345 YSISNPG
+1345 NSISNPD
-1352 SIQDMCN
+1352 SIKDMCN

-1378 TKPELTVK
+1378 TKPVLTVR

-1391 SLPRHKATITATGAD
+1391 SLPRHKATITATAAA
-1406 SIRYAWTKDA
+1406 SIQYAWTKDA
-1416 ALPGYGWQTIT
+1416 KLPGYGWQTIT

-1463 AFTFMNPAITNV
+1463 KFTFMNPAITDV
-1475 SVRAGSTVAS
+1475 SVRADSTAAS
-1485 AEAADVWKPGKY
+1485 ADAADVWKSGKY
-1497 IVAQYAG
+1497 IVVQYAG
-1504 AQSTGTKL
+1504 AQSTGTTL
-1512 TFGGPKKEVKGVT
+1512 TFDGPKKEVKSIT
-1525 SSSGSVN
+1525 SSSGSAN

-1539 SYTVTLTDTYG
+1539 SYTVTLTDSYG

-1594 TGGSGVAKVEYAWTN
+1594 TGGSGLAKVEYAWTN
-1609 TTGTPSTSTWKTLT
+1609 TAGTPSASAWKTLT

-1628 SYQAEYIAA
+1628 SYQAEYTAA
-1637 ETSKTAK
+1637 EASKTAK

-1652 GAGNVSETVKS
+1652 NAGNVSETVKS
-1663 GPYQVIKKAVGAAL
+1663 GPYQVIKKATAAAL

-1765 EALTAAS
+1765 ASLTTAGG
-1772 DKPGTIGLLGV
+1772 KPGTIRLTGV

-1842 GNVSEEYRVE
+1842 GNVSEEYRLE
-1852 MTGMDVTAPTVSCTV
+1852 MTGMDVTAPTVDCRV

-1889 TDKAGAEGGTPS
+1889 ADKAGAEGGTPS

-1925 DAAAVAA
+1925 DAAAVEA

-1952 TDRKGNVRDGFSEQ
+1952 TDRKGNIRDGFSEQ
-1966 IKKDDVHR
+1966 IKKDDVHH

-2001 GGKLTGTTQTEVLAE
+2001 GGKLTGTEQTEVLAE
-2016 LEAYQ
+2016 LPAYQ
-2021 GIYRFSE
+2021 GIYRLSG
-2028 LKKTQPVYT
+2028 LKKIQPVYT

-2047 YYKNAYSDSTACEQ
+2047 YYKKAYDDSTACEQ

-2075 GSSVEPQLIWTTC
+2075 GSNVEPQLIWTTY
-2088 NSLIPGAAV
+2088 NGLIPEPAV

-2102 EPQEPVREGY
+2102 EPQEPVRKGY
-2112 TFGGWYRDAECTD
+2112 TFGGWYRDAKCTD

-2155 YKLSLPDGSVYEPED
+2155 YNLSLPDGSVYEAED
-2170 MYKTYVHGQELTM
+2170 SYKSYVHGQELTM

-2209 IGAEEYGDKIC
+2209 IGAAEYGDKTC

-2229 PKLAASVESDV
+2229 PKLAASVESNV
-2240 SPNTKGWYN
+2240 NPNTKGWYN
-2249 TDQIRMVLS
+2249 TDQIRIVLS

-2314 ETVTEALTVKLDTI
+2314 VTVTDALTVKLDTI
-2328 KPVIGDAAF
+2328 KPVMGDAAF

-2367 ESVEYKLIPED
+2367 ESVDYELISED
-2378 SSTAGQPSV
+2378 SSTTAGQASV
-2387 KKASVENRAGY
+2387 KKASGENSAGY
-2398 KAVIY
+2398 TAVIY

-2439 IVEDHAPEITFL
+2439 IVEDHAPEITFS

-2464 APTVIVTVKDDKE
+2464 APTVIVMVKDDKE

-2485 SAAYQ
+2485 S
-2490 IGNSAECVLQED
+2490 V
-2502 FTTSIRTE
+2502 
-2510 VKFSIPTEKLPAA
+2510 
-2523 GADITVKAMDNA
+2523 
-2535 GNRAEKK
+2535 
-2542 ITVRIHTHSA
+2542 
-2552 VLVQAVE
+2552 
-2559 PTCLAKG
+2559 
-2566 NKAYYV
+2566 
-2572 CDCGRW
+2572 
-2578 YADSSCTTEITSQDV
+2578 
-2593 VLPAKGH
+2593 
-2600 TETID
+2600 
-2605 PAKEATCTQTG
+2605 
-2616 RTQGSH
+2616 
-2622 CSVCGVVIKAQTVT
+2622 
-2636 PALGHHYS
+2636 
-2644 GDYAYDADGHWR
+2644 
-2656 VCSRCAALE
+2656 
-2665 EKHSH
+2665 
-2670 VYDNDKDAICNDCGF
+2670 
-2685 ERTIKNPEPEKPDTY
+2685 
-2700 RVSYKLSLPDGSVY
+2700 
-2714 EPEDSYKTYVH
+2714 
-2725 GQELTMPVPS
+2725 
-2735 QEGYVFCGWY
+2735 
-2745 DNAGYT
+2745 
-2751 GTAYT
+2751 
-2756 KIGAEEYGDKTC
+2756 
-2768 YGYFKD
+2768 
-2774 VQKPELAA
+2774 
-2782 SVESNVSPNTKG
+2782 
-2794 WYSTDQIR
+2794 
-2802 MVLSY
+2802 
-2807 SDNKGVTGLYGKVD
+2807 
-2821 DGGYEEI
+2821 
-2828 NGVITEGG
+2828 
-2836 TTVTKDY
+2836 
-2843 ACVEGW
+2843 
-2849 HTYTFKA
+2849 
-2856 VDAAGNETV
+2856 
-2865 TDAMTVK
+2865 
-2872 LDTIKPEMGEAAFNE
+2872 
-2887 GYKNLWNWLIRKD
+2887 
-2900 SLEIT
+2900 
-2905 IPVAEAGSG
+2905 
-2914 IESVDYELIREDGST
+2914 
-2929 TAGQASVK
+2929 
-2937 KASGENSA
+2937 
-2945 GYTAVI
+2945 
-2951 YINPDFKGK
+2951 
-2960 IKITARDYAGNVSDT
+2960 
-2975 KMIGTDGSGIHGI
+2975 
-2988 IVEDHAP
+2988 
-2995 EITFL
+2995 
-3000 VNGSES
+3000 
-3006 PEKEYEKAPTV
+3006 
-3017 VVTVKDDKENAISA
+3017 
-3031 GLASAAYQIGNSAE
+3031 AYQIGNSAE

-3060 KFSIPEEKLPEAGA
+3060 KFSIPTEKLPAAGA

-3084 GNLAEKKITVRIHTH
+3084 GNRAEKKITVRIHIH

-3138 SKDVVLPAKGHT
+3138 LKDVVLPAKGH
-3150 EAIDPAKEA
+3150 
-3159 TCMQTGLTQGSH
+3159 SF
-3171 CSDCGLVIKAQTVTP
+3171 
-3186 ALGHHYSG
+3186 SG
-3194 DYAYDADGHWRV
+3194 DYVYDADGHWRV

-3220 YDDDKDAICN
+3220 YDDDRDTICN
-3230 DCGFERT
+3230 DCGFDRT
-3237 IKNPEPEKPGGSGT
+3237 IKKPEPEKPGGGGT
-3251 ETPSPTVQPEKPEN
+3251 ETPSPTVQPGKPEN
-3265 TPEKKLENT
+3265 TPEKKPENT
-3274 PEKKPEKKPENT
+3274 PEKKPENT
-3286 TEKKPENTP
+3286 PEKKPENTP

-3427 LTLGMYVDISLFVK
+3427 LVLGMYVDISLFVK

-3463 PQKMQ
+3463 PQKLQ
-3468 SIDREFFIVRSHEG
+3468 SIDREFFIIRSHEG

-3523 SLCHICPTFLGICY
+3523 NLCHICPTFLGICY

-3547 LLIIFRVIRRNRNVR
+3547 LLIVFRVIRRNRNVR

>member
-7 KAGEKAARI
+7 KAGEKAARG

-29 IDLAV
+29 IDLSV

-45 EVITGFGELDES
+45 EVITGFGALDES

-119 HGESTASGENT
+119 HGESTASGEST

-142 DTGESTASGEST
+142 DTGESMDSGESTDTGESMDSGESTDVGESTASGEST
-154 DTGERTAS
+154 DTGESMDSGESTDTGESMDSGESTDVGESTAS

-171 AAEEEQPAPVE
+171 AAEEE

-187 KSTRETSIHVT
+187 KSTWETSIHVT

-209 SALGNHY
+209 SVLGNHY

-224 EYRVAD
+224 EYRLAD
-230 GVSLPQISVTIAAIG
+230 GVSLPQISVTIAAKE

-258 LPDPLTYLSTG
+258 LPDPLTYLSSG
-269 VENKEIIDPEQL
+269 EKNKDMIEPEQL
-281 AEAREQL
+281 AGAREQL

-301 NKEILS
+301 NKETLS

-315 ELIQRLKGLE
+315 ELIQRLEGLE

-340 YHYPETIQQ
+340 YHYPELIQQ

-363 DLVEDYG
+363 NLVEDYG

-385 TDQPRRAPARAP
+385 TDLPLRAPARAS

-478 LPMNQTNKFNKN
+478 LPMDQTNQSGKKYNK
-490 YNNETIGYLSGTDN
+490 ETIGYLSGTDN

-586 YATEYTL
+586 YSTEYTL

-621 DSPSGVYKIT
+621 NSPGGVYKIT
-631 GILKDPDTEAINA
+631 GILKDPDTEKIKA

-684 MLKIGITDV
+684 MLKLGITDV
-693 KVADGATKTAT
+693 KVAAGATMKAT
-704 VNKKYTFTINYK
+704 ENKKYAFTITYK
-716 LKGSD
+716 LKGSE
-721 KSFLYQV
+721 KSFSYPV

-736 APVITYTPVT
+736 APVLTYTPVT
-746 VVEEEKQ
+746 VVEDEQQ

-762 ALSVSDNHRLADK
+762 ALSVSDNHRLAEK
-775 PLTYTIP
+775 PLTYTIQNN
-782 KDIAALPGTKT
+782 IAALPGKKT
-793 ISVKASDAAGNT
+793 IQVTASDAAGNT
-805 TTHNCVITVTAKPL
+805 TTTNCEITVIAKPL

-825 LTAAAGSKDSFELK
+825 LTAAAGSKDSFNLN

-860 PTPTLDFHNGSVKTA
+860 PAPTVDFHNGSKRTA
-875 SVIKTKNGNL
+875 SVVTTKNGNL
-885 IAKATG
+885 NVKATG
-891 LTSGVEY
+891 LNAGVEY

-911 AKVYYSEAEKFG
+911 EKVYYSEAEKFG
-923 FGIPQYGTFSVS
+923 FGIPKYGTFSVS

-953 TDKYQEVYY
+953 TDKYQVVYY

-969 VGGTHFTHTEGAVY
+969 VGGTHFTHTEGAVF

-1034 QTRRSMQRTMPKDS
+1034 QAHRSMLRTMPKDS

-1065 VADTSGKNGKRI
+1065 VADTSGINGQQI
-1077 ADTTNNQGG
+1077 ADTTDKQGG
-1086 KATNVSFLKN
+1086 KETNVSFLKN
-1096 RYKDTNY
+1096 RYNFTNY
-1103 HTSSSFPGYYTDAR
+1103 NTSSSFSGYYTDIW
-1117 QQEYLK
+1117 QQEYLR
-1123 STAGGWYYRYVLRAY
+1123 STAGGWYYRYVLKAY
-1138 EDKDGYEHAYMGT
+1138 EGTDGYEHAYLGT
-1151 EPLEDRNY
+1151 VPLEDRHYNING
-1159 DTKSKKADAAVA
+1159 KKAAVA

-1184 PAGKSAGT
+1184 PEKNNAGT
-1192 YYFPDTR
+1192 YSFPDTR
-1199 TGGGEGSYYPKNS
+1199 TGGGEGAGYPLNS
-1212 SGTAYGYNGKTWV
+1212 SGTTHDYNGKTWV
-1225 KLVGVDQTCYAYFG
+1225 KLGVNQTCYAYFG
-1239 ATGDFDDVWYVDGLQ
+1239 ATGSGVDVWYVDGLQ

-1272 MAGGTYLPGD
+1272 MAKGTYLPGD

-1295 GQNSSLSSSLTI
+1295 RQNSSLSSSLTI

-1329 KVSSAVSLN
+1329 TVSSAVSLN
-1338 SDTALKV
+1338 SDTALQV
-1345 YSISNPG
+1345 NSISNPD
-1352 SIQDMCN
+1352 SIKDMCN

-1378 TKPELTVK
+1378 TKPVLTVR

-1391 SLPRHKATITATGAD
+1391 SLPRHKATITATAAA
-1406 SIRYAWTKDA
+1406 SIQYAWTKDA
-1416 ALPGYGWQTIT
+1416 KLPGYGWQTIT

-1463 AFTFMNPAITNV
+1463 KFTFMNPAITDV
-1475 SVRAGSTVAS
+1475 SVRADSTAAS
-1485 AEAADVWKPGKY
+1485 ADAADVWKSGKY
-1497 IVAQYAG
+1497 IVVQYAG
-1504 AQSTGTKL
+1504 AQSTGTTL
-1512 TFGGPKKEVKGVT
+1512 TFDGPKKEVKSIT
-1525 SSSGSVN
+1525 SSSGSAN

-1539 SYTVTLTDTYG
+1539 SYTVTLTDSYG

-1594 TGGSGVAKVEYAWTN
+1594 TGGSGLAKVEYAWTN
-1609 TTGTPSTSTWKTLT
+1609 TAGTPSASAWKTLT

-1628 SYQAEYIAA
+1628 SYQAEYTAA
-1637 ETSKTAK
+1637 EASKTAK

-1652 GAGNVSETVKS
+1652 NAGNVSETVKS
-1663 GPYQVIKKAVGAAL
+1663 GPYQVIKKAVAAAL

-1716 KGTVTENMTVGSCT
+1716 KGTVTENMTGGSCT

-1754 VTRIDNEAPKL
+1754 VTQIDNEAPKL
-1765 EALTAAS
+1765 ASLTTAGG
-1772 DKPGTIGLLGV
+1772 KPGTIRLTGV
-1783 TDNHTAVYDQKGNI
+1783 TDNHTAVYDQRGNI
-1797 TGYRGSGIRTREYR
+1797 TGYGGSGIRIREYR
-1811 MQGESTWTTFTG
+1811 MPGESTWTAFTG
-1823 DSFTVAKN
+1823 DSFSVAKN
-1831 GSYVVRLTDNA
+1831 GSYMVRLTDNA

-1852 MTGMDVTAPTVSCTV
+1852 MAGMDVTAPTVSCTV
-1867 NGTRNGTSG
+1867 NGTLNGASG

-1889 TDKAGAEGGTPS
+1889 ADKAGTEGGTPS
-1901 DVQSA
+1901 GVQSA
-1906 AYQWVTDTSKKPA
+1906 AYQWVTDTSQKPV

-1932 GEYTISLSDYYGT
+1932 GEYTISLSDYCGT

-1952 TDRKGNVRDGFSEQ
+1952 TDRKGNIRDGFSEQ
-1966 IKKDDVHR
+1966 IKKDNVHS

-2001 GGKLTGTTQTEVLAE
+2001 GGKLTGTEQTEVLAE
-2016 LEAYQ
+2016 LPAYQ
-2021 GIYRFSE
+2021 GIYRLSG
-2028 LKKTQPVYT
+2028 LKKIQPVYT

-2047 YYKNAYSDSTACEQ
+2047 YYKKAYSDSTACEQ

-2075 GSSVEPQLIWTTC
+2075 GSNVEPQLIWTTY
-2088 NSLIPGAAV
+2088 NGLIPEPAV

-2102 EPQEPVREGY
+2102 EPQEPVRKGY
-2112 TFGGWYRDAECTD
+2112 TFGGWYRDAKCTD

-2140 TTLFAKWIPNSYRVY
+2140 TTLFAKWIPNSYRVN
-2155 YKLSLPDGSVYEPED
+2155 YKLSLPDGSVYEAED
-2170 MYKTYVHGQELTM
+2170 SYKSYVHGQELTM

-2209 IGAEEYGDKIC
+2209 IGAAEYGDKTC

-2229 PKLAASVESDV
+2229 PKLAASVESNV
-2240 SPNTKGWYN
+2240 NPNTKGWYN
-2249 TDQIRMVLS
+2249 TDQIRIVLS

-2314 ETVTEALTVKLDTI
+2314 VTVTDALTVKLDTI
-2328 KPVIGDAAF
+2328 KPVMGDAAF

-2367 ESVEYKLIPED
+2367 ESVDYELISED
-2378 SSTAGQPSV
+2378 SSTTAGQASV
-2387 KKASVENRAGY
+2387 KKASGENSAGY
-2398 KAVIY
+2398 TAVIY

-2439 IVEDHAPEITFL
+2439 IVEDHAPEITFS

-2464 APTVIVTVKDDKE
+2464 APTVIVMVKDDKE

-2485 SAAYQ
+2485 S
-2490 IGNSAECVLQED
+2490 V
-2502 FTTSIRTE
+2502 
-2510 VKFSIPTEKLPAA
+2510 
-2523 GADITVKAMDNA
+2523 
-2535 GNRAEKK
+2535 
-2542 ITVRIHTHSA
+2542 
-2552 VLVQAVE
+2552 
-2559 PTCLAKG
+2559 
-2566 NKAYYV
+2566 
-2572 CDCGRW
+2572 
-2578 YADSSCTTEITSQDV
+2578 
-2593 VLPAKGH
+2593 
-2600 TETID
+2600 
-2605 PAKEATCTQTG
+2605 
-2616 RTQGSH
+2616 
-2622 CSVCGVVIKAQTVT
+2622 
-2636 PALGHHYS
+2636 
-2644 GDYAYDADGHWR
+2644 
-2656 VCSRCAALE
+2656 
-2665 EKHSH
+2665 
-2670 VYDNDKDAICNDCGF
+2670 
-2685 ERTIKNPEPEKPDTY
+2685 
-2700 RVSYKLSLPDGSVY
+2700 
-2714 EPEDSYKTYVH
+2714 
-2725 GQELTMPVPS
+2725 
-2735 QEGYVFCGWY
+2735 
-2745 DNAGYT
+2745 
-2751 GTAYT
+2751 
-2756 KIGAEEYGDKTC
+2756 
-2768 YGYFKD
+2768 
-2774 VQKPELAA
+2774 
-2782 SVESNVSPNTKG
+2782 
-2794 WYSTDQIR
+2794 
-2802 MVLSY
+2802 
-2807 SDNKGVTGLYGKVD
+2807 
-2821 DGGYEEI
+2821 
-2828 NGVITEGG
+2828 
-2836 TTVTKDY
+2836 
-2843 ACVEGW
+2843 
-2849 HTYTFKA
+2849 
-2856 VDAAGNETV
+2856 
-2865 TDAMTVK
+2865 
-2872 LDTIKPEMGEAAFNE
+2872 
-2887 GYKNLWNWLIRKD
+2887 
-2900 SLEIT
+2900 
-2905 IPVAEAGSG
+2905 
-2914 IESVDYELIREDGST
+2914 
-2929 TAGQASVK
+2929 
-2937 KASGENSA
+2937 
-2945 GYTAVI
+2945 
-2951 YINPDFKGK
+2951 
-2960 IKITARDYAGNVSDT
+2960 
-2975 KMIGTDGSGIHGI
+2975 
-2988 IVEDHAP
+2988 
-2995 EITFL
+2995 
-3000 VNGSES
+3000 
-3006 PEKEYEKAPTV
+3006 
-3017 VVTVKDDKENAISA
+3017 
-3031 GLASAAYQIGNSAE
+3031 AYQIGNSAE

-3060 KFSIPEEKLPEAGA
+3060 KFSIPTEKLPAAGA

-3084 GNLAEKKITVRIHTH
+3084 GNRAEKKITVRIHIH

-3138 SKDVVLPAKGHT
+3138 LKDVVLPAKGH
-3150 EAIDPAKEA
+3150 
-3159 TCMQTGLTQGSH
+3159 SF
-3171 CSDCGLVIKAQTVTP
+3171 
-3186 ALGHHYSG
+3186 SG
-3194 DYAYDADGHWRV
+3194 DYVYDTDGHWKV
-3206 CSRCAALEEKHSHV
+3206 CSQCGALGKKHSHV
-3220 YDDDKDAICN
+3220 YDDDRDTICN

-3237 IKNPEPEKPGGSGT
+3237 IKKPEPEKPGGGGT
-3251 ETPSPTVQPEKPEN
+3251 ETPSPTVQPGKPEN
-3265 TPEKKLENT
+3265 TPEKKPENT
-3274 PEKKPEKKPENT
+3274 PEKKPENT
-3286 TEKKPENTP
+3286 PEKKPENTP

-3427 LTLGMYVDISLFVK
+3427 LVLGMYVDISLFVK

-3463 PQKMQ
+3463 PQKLQ
-3468 SIDREFFIVRSHEG
+3468 SIDREFFIIRSHEG

-3523 SLCHICPTFLGICY
+3523 NLCHICPTFLGICY

-3547 LLIIFRVIRRNRNVR
+3547 LLIVFRVIRRNRNVR

>member
-1 MKIHKL
+1 MVIIMKIHML
-7 KAGEKAARI
+7 KDREKVMRG
-16 TALVLT
+16 TALVLA

-29 IDLAV
+29 IDLTV
-34 FATANEGIKTQ
+34 FATNGKKIKTQ
-45 EVITGFGELDES
+45 EVITGFAELDKS
-57 AAVQLLPVGA
+57 VAVQLLPVGA
-67 QESEIVFPDTLTVML
+67 LESEIVFPDTLTV
-82 ETDSVEES
+82 TVDTKSVEES
-90 TGDVTQET
+90 VGDVTQKT
-98 EDSTKENTE
+98 ENPTKEDTE
-107 SEEIQTPEKDTE
+107 SEEIQTPEKGTE
-119 HGESTASGENT
+119 HEESTDSGENPDTGESIDSGESAETGENT
-130 DTGESTASGEST
+130 DSGEGTGTGESTDSGEST
-142 DTGESTASGEST
+142 GTGESIDSG
-154 DTGERTAS
+154 
-162 EENAGTEDD
+162 ENAGPEERKGTEED
-171 AAEEEQPAPVE
+171 AAEEEQPAEEAYAVVEEQPVAKAYTAEEEQPAEEGGAAEEVNPAPVE

-198 WENNTADSFDS
+198 WEHNRADSFDS
-209 SALGNHY
+209 STLGNHY
-216 VYIPVIPE
+216 VYTPVIPE

-230 GVSLPQISVTIAAIG
+230 GVSLPQISVTIAATG
-245 GQELAELLALLEK
+245 GQGPAKLLALLEK

-269 VENKEIIDPEQL
+269 VVNKEIIDREQL
-281 AEAREQL
+281 TEAREQL
-288 DAWLAEN
+288 DSWLAEN
-295 KTEDTE
+295 QTDDTE
-301 NKEILS
+301 NKETLS

-315 ELIQRLKGLE
+315 ELIARLEGLE
-325 HIRDTETDCMDLKCP
+325 HIRDTETDCMDLECP
-340 YHYPETIQQ
+340 YHYPEMIQQ

-370 VEPPEENAMP
+370 VEPPEENALP
-380 AAAWG
+380 AAVWD
-385 TDQPRRAPARAP
+385 TDQPRRAPAKAP
-397 ALTPHPQTLMVTEDN
+397 ALTPHPQTLMVTTDN

-420 ADGDIDESMGCSNKK
+420 ADGDIDVSMGSSDKK

-464 DGETDYVYLNDDIY
+464 YGETDYVYLNDDIY
-478 LPMNQTNKFNKN
+478 LPMDQTNKFNKN
-490 YNNETIGYLSGTDN
+490 YNNETLGYLSGTNN

-516 KLKKGKNVISVT
+516 KLKRGKNVISVT
-528 VAPRSWIVRIDWM
+528 VAPPTWIVRIDWM

-600 ALDACFGKAKS
+600 ALDACFGKAQS

-631 GILKDPDTEAINA
+631 GILKDPDTEAIKA

-651 FNQGVGL
+651 FNQGMGL

-678 TVKAED
+678 TVKAEN
-684 MLKIGITDV
+684 MAKIGITDV

-704 VNKKYTFTINYK
+704 VNKKYTFTITYK

-721 KSFLYQV
+721 KSFLYPV

-736 APVITYTPVT
+736 APVITYAPVT

-775 PLTYTIP
+775 PLTYTIQNN
-782 KDIAALPGTKT
+782 IAALPGKKT
-793 ISVKASDAAGNT
+793 IRVTASDAAGNT
-805 TTHNCVITVTAKPL
+805 TTKDCVITVTAKPL

-825 LTAAAGSKDSFELK
+825 LTAVAGSKDSFDLK

-860 PTPTLDFHNGSVKTA
+860 PAPTLEFHNGSSKTA
-875 SVIKTKNGNL
+875 SVITAKNGNL
-885 IAKATG
+885 NVKATG
-891 LTSGVEY
+891 LNAGVEY
-898 YARAYAKV
+898 YARAYARV
-906 TSDGK
+906 TAAGK
-911 AKVYYSEAEKFG
+911 EKVYYSEAGKFG

-935 SVTGSN
+935 SVSGSS

-953 TDKYQEVYY
+953 TDKYQVVYY

-969 VGGTHFTHTEGAVY
+969 VGGTHFTHKVGAVY

-1018 YSLELYRVGV
+1018 YLLEIYRVT

-1034 QTRRSMQRTMPKDS
+1034 QARRSMLRTMAKDS

-1059 EKTITH
+1059 EKKITH
-1065 VADTSGKNGKRI
+1065 VAEKTGTNGEQI
-1077 ADTTNNQGG
+1077 ADTTGGQGG
-1086 KATNVSFLKN
+1086 KETNVSFLKN
-1096 RYKDTNY
+1096 RYNFTNY
-1103 HTSSSFPGYYTDAR
+1103 NTSSSFSSYYTDAR
-1117 QQEYLK
+1117 QQEYLS
-1123 STAGGWYYRYVLRAY
+1123 STADGWYYRYVLRAY
-1138 EDKDGYEHAYMGT
+1138 EGTDGYEHAYLGT
-1151 EPLEDRNY
+1151 VPLENRHYKING
-1159 DTKSKKADAAVA
+1159 KEAAVA

-1184 PAGKSAGT
+1184 PEKGNAGT
-1192 YYFPDTR
+1192 YCFPDKR

-1212 SGTAYGYNGKTWV
+1212 SGTSHDYNDKTWV
-1225 KLVGVDQTCYAYFG
+1225 KLGVDQTCYAYFG
-1239 ATGDFDDVWYVDGLQ
+1239 ATGDGFDVWYVDGLQ

-1272 MAGGTYLPGD
+1272 MAKGTYLPGD

-1295 GQNSSLSSSLTI
+1295 RQNSSLSSSLTI

-1338 SDTALKV
+1338 SDDALKV
-1345 YSISNPG
+1345 NSISSIG
-1352 SIQDMCN
+1352 SIKDMCN
-1359 LSGTSQTFSG
+1359 LSGTSQTFTG
-1369 GNTNIKVDA
+1369 GNTNINVNA

-1406 SIRYAWTKDA
+1406 SIQYAWTTGTT
-1416 ALPGYGWQTIT
+1416 LPSYGWQTIK

-1439 GQTQTWYLHVLATAA
+1439 GKTQTWYLHVLATAA
-1454 SGASTHQYQ
+1454 SGASTHECL
-1463 AFTFMNPAITNV
+1463 AFPFMNPAITDV
-1475 SVRAGSTVAS
+1475 SVRAGNTTSS
-1485 AEAADVWKPGKY
+1485 ADAADVWKSGKY
-1497 IVAQYAG
+1497 IVVQYAG
-1504 AQSTGTKL
+1504 AQSTGTTL
-1512 TFGGPKKEVKGVT
+1512 TFDGPKKEVKSIT
-1525 SSSGSVN
+1525 SSNGSAN

-1539 SYTVTLTDTYG
+1539 SYTVTLTDSYG
-1550 NVISKTIEVKKI
+1550 NVISKTIEVRKI

-1575 STGADTVYNELIIA
+1575 NTGEGTVYNELTIA

-1609 TTGTPSTSTWKTLT
+1609 TTGTPSAWKTLT

-1628 SYQAEYIAA
+1628 SYQAQYTAA
-1637 ETSKTAK
+1637 ETTKTAK

-1663 GPYQVIKKAVGAAL
+1663 GPYQVIKKATAAAL

-1697 KARQGSG
+1697 KAAKGSG

-1716 KGTVTENMTVGSCT
+1716 NGTVTENMTVGSCT

-1765 EALTAAS
+1765 EALTTAGS
-1772 DKPGTIGLLGV
+1772 KPGTIRLTGV
-1783 TDNHTAVYDQKGNI
+1783 TDDHTAVYDRKGNI
-1797 TGYRGSGIRTREYR
+1797 TGYHGSGIRTREYR

-1831 GSYVVRLTDNA
+1831 GNYVVRLTDNA

-1852 MTGMDVTAPTVSCTV
+1852 MTGMDVTAPTVGCTV

-1889 TDKAGAEGGTPS
+1889 ADKAGAEGGTPS
-1901 DVQSA
+1901 GVWSA

-1952 TDRKGNVRDGFSEQ
+1952 TDRKGNIRDGFSEQ

-1989 LPMSISLTYGPS
+1989 LPMRVSLTYGPS
-2001 GGKLTGTTQTEVLAE
+2001 GGKLTGTVQTEVLAE

-2021 GIYRFSE
+2021 GIYSLSG
-2028 LKKTQPVYT
+2028 LKKKQEVYT
-2037 VKSTGTKQIQ
+2037 VKNTGTKQIQ

-2075 GSSVEPQLIWTTC
+2075 GSSVESQLIWTTY
-2088 NSLIPGAAV
+2088 NGLIPGSDV

-2112 TFGGWYRDAECTD
+2112 TFGGWYEDAECTD
-2125 SRKFDFGTQSQVMTD
+2125 SRKFDFDTQSQVMTD
-2140 TTLFAKWIPNSYRVY
+2140 KTLFAKWIPNSYRVY
-2155 YKLSLPDGSVYEPED
+2155 YNLSLPDGSVYEPED
-2170 MYKTYVHGQELTM
+2170 MYKTYVHGQELVM

-2209 IGAEEYGDKIC
+2209 IGAAEYGDKTC

-2229 PKLAASVESDV
+2229 PKLAASVESNV

-2249 TDQIRMVLS
+2249 TDQIRIVLS
-2258 YSDNKGVTGLYGK
+2258 YSDNKGVKSLYGK
-2271 VDDGGYEEIPGVI
+2271 VDDGGYKEIPGVI

-2314 ETVTEALTVKLDTI
+2314 ETVTDALTVKLDTI
-2328 KPVIGDAAF
+2328 KPVMGDAAF

-2355 ITIPVAE
+2355 ITVPIE
-2362 AGSGI
+2362 ETGSGI

-2378 SSTAGQPSV
+2378 GSTAGQPSV

-2424 DTKMIGTD
+2424 DTKTIGAD

-2439 IVEDHAPEITFL
+2439 IVEDNAPEITFL
-2451 VNGSESPE
+2451 VNGSESLAE
-2459 KEYEK
+2459 EYEK
-2464 APTVIVTVKDDKE
+2464 APTVVVAVKDDE
-2477 NAISAGLA
+2477 NNVISAGLA
-2485 SAAYQ
+2485 SVAYQ
-2490 IGNSAECVLQED
+2490 IGNSAECVVQED

-2510 VKFSIPTEKLPAA
+2510 VKFSIPEEKLPAA
-2523 GADITVKAMDNA
+2523 GADITVKAVDNA

-2542 ITVRIHTHSA
+2542 IAVRIHTHRA
-2552 VLVQAVE
+2552 VLVKAVE

-2578 YADSSCTTEITSQDV
+2578 YADSSCMTEITSQDV

-2605 PAKEATCTQTG
+2605 PAKEATCMQTG

-2670 VYDNDKDAICNDCGF
+2670 VYDDDKDTICNDCGF
-2685 ERTIKNPEPEKPDTY
+2685 ERTIK
-2700 RVSYKLSLPDGSVY
+2700 
-2714 EPEDSYKTYVH
+2714 
-2725 GQELTMPVPS
+2725 
-2735 QEGYVFCGWY
+2735 
-2745 DNAGYT
+2745 
-2751 GTAYT
+2751 
-2756 KIGAEEYGDKTC
+2756 
-2768 YGYFKD
+2768 
-2774 VQKPELAA
+2774 KPE
-2782 SVESNVSPNTKG
+2782 
-2794 WYSTDQIR
+2794 
-2802 MVLSY
+2802 
-2807 SDNKGVTGLYGKVD
+2807 
-2821 DGGYEEI
+2821 
-2828 NGVITEGG
+2828 
-2836 TTVTKDY
+2836 
-2843 ACVEGW
+2843 
-2849 HTYTFKA
+2849 
-2856 VDAAGNETV
+2856 
-2865 TDAMTVK
+2865 
-2872 LDTIKPEMGEAAFNE
+2872 
-2887 GYKNLWNWLIRKD
+2887 
-2900 SLEIT
+2900 
-2905 IPVAEAGSG
+2905 
-2914 IESVDYELIREDGST
+2914 
-2929 TAGQASVK
+2929 
-2937 KASGENSA
+2937 
-2945 GYTAVI
+2945 
-2951 YINPDFKGK
+2951 
-2960 IKITARDYAGNVSDT
+2960 
-2975 KMIGTDGSGIHGI
+2975 
-2988 IVEDHAP
+2988 
-2995 EITFL
+2995 
-3000 VNGSES
+3000 
-3006 PEKEYEKAPTV
+3006 
-3017 VVTVKDDKENAISA
+3017 
-3031 GLASAAYQIGNSAE
+3031 
-3045 CVLQEDFTTGIRTEV
+3045 
-3060 KFSIPEEKLPEAGA
+3060 
-3074 DITVKAVDNA
+3074 
-3084 GNLAEKKITVRIHTH
+3084 
-3099 RAVLVKAV
+3099 
-3107 EPTCLAEG
+3107 
-3115 NKAYYICDC
+3115 
-3124 GRWYADSSCTTEIT
+3124 
-3138 SKDVVLPAKGHT
+3138 
-3150 EAIDPAKEA
+3150 
-3159 TCMQTGLTQGSH
+3159 
-3171 CSDCGLVIKAQTVTP
+3171 
-3186 ALGHHYSG
+3186 
-3194 DYAYDADGHWRV
+3194 
-3206 CSRCAALEEKHSHV
+3206 
-3220 YDDDKDAICN
+3220 
-3230 DCGFERT
+3230 
-3237 IKNPEPEKPGGSGT
+3237 
-3251 ETPSPTVQPEKPEN
+3251 
-3265 TPEKKLENT
+3265 
-3274 PEKKPEKKPENT
+3274 
-3286 TEKKPENTP
+3286 P
-3295 ENKPENTPDEQPDIG
+3295 ENKPESKPENKPESKPENQPESKPENKPESKPENQPENKPADSPDISGQPDIG
-3310 DVLNVPEMTED
+3310 DVLNVPEMTD
-3321 GKANT
+3321 GGRVDA

-3331 PTGNVKGMADTS
+3331 PTGNVQGMADTS
-3343 TALKIGEGTVTV
+3343 TALELGNGTVTV

-3370 TAAVVNAVL
+3370 TAAVVRAVL
-3379 TPAQLKSAAA
+3379 TPVQLQSVAA
-3389 GENIEIRVEVKDIS
+3389 GENIEIRVDVKDIS
-3403 GNVPEKDKS
+3403 GNVPKKDKS
-3412 AIENGIKEYRKEIPD
+3412 TIEDGMKEYRKEMPD
-3427 LTLGMYVDISLFVK
+3427 LILGMYVDISLFMK

-3451 GTVEP
+3451 GTEEP
-3456 VEVVIGI
+3456 IEVVIGI
-3463 PQKMQ
+3463 PLKLQ
-3468 SIDREFFIVRSHEG
+3468 STDREFFIIRSHEG

-3509 AYKQVSR
+3509 AYKHVS
-3516 TPQAGKC
+3516 PASQNCKC

-3547 LLIIFRVIRRNRNVR
+3547 LLIVWRVVRRNRNVGEKR
-3562 ENQKP
+3562 KFLF

>member
-1 MKIHKL
+1 MKIQMSK
-7 KAGEKAARI
+7 KEKSKKYVRGV
-16 TALVLT
+16 ALVLT
-22 AALVFTS
+22 TALLFTS
-29 IDLAV
+29 MDLTV
-34 FATANEGIKTQ
+34 FATADKGAKTQ
-45 EVITGFGELDES
+45 DVITGFADLDDSVAE
-57 AAVQLLPVGA
+57 QFLPAGA
-67 QESEIVFPDTLTVML
+67 QESEIVFPDSLTVML
-82 ETDSVEES
+82 ETNSVEES
-90 TGDVTQET
+90 TEDVTQE
-98 EDSTKENTE
+98 
-107 SEEIQTPEKDTE
+107 
-119 HGESTASGENT
+119 
-130 DTGESTASGEST
+130 
-142 DTGESTASGEST
+142 
-154 DTGERTAS
+154 
-162 EENAGTEDD
+162 
-171 AAEEEQPAPVE
+171 V
-182 TIPPV
+182 
-187 KSTRETSIHVT
+187 SIHVT

-209 SALGNHY
+209 STLGNHY
-216 VYIPVIPE
+216 VYTPVIPE

-245 GQELAELLALLEK
+245 GQEPADLLALLEK

-281 AEAREQL
+281 TEAREQL

-295 KTEDTE
+295 KTDDTE
-301 NKEILS
+301 NKETLS
-307 GEEEERLA
+307 GEEDERLA
-315 ELIQRLKGLE
+315 ELIARLEGLE
-325 HIRDTETDCMDLKCP
+325 HIRDTETDCMDLECP
-340 YHYPETIQQ
+340 YHYPEMIQQ

-380 AAAWG
+380 AAAWD
-385 TDQPRRAPARAP
+385 TDQPLRAPAKAP
-397 ALTPHPQTLMVTEDN
+397 ALTPHPQTLMVTTDN

-420 ADGDIDESMGCSNKK
+420 ADGDIDVSMGSSDKK

-464 DGETDYVYLNDDIY
+464 YGETDYVYLNDDIY
-478 LPMNQTNKFNKN
+478 LPMDQTNQFNKN
-490 YNNETIGYLSGTDN
+490 YNNETLGYLSGTNN

-528 VAPRSWIVRIDWM
+528 VAPSTWIVRIDWM
-541 QLVLDGGAADP
+541 QLVLDGGAADS

-567 GKTVTVQSLVTIR
+567 DKTVTVQSLVTIR

-621 DSPSGVYKIT
+621 DSPGGVYKIT
-631 GILKDPDTEAINA
+631 GILKDPETEEIKA

-678 TVKAED
+678 TVKAEN
-684 MLKIGITDV
+684 MPELGITDV
-693 KVADGATKTAT
+693 KVTDGATHIAAE
-704 VNKKYTFTINYK
+704 NKKYTFTITYK
-716 LKGSD
+716 LKGSEQ
-721 KSFLYQV
+721 SFLYPV

-736 APVITYTPVT
+736 APVLTYTPVT
-746 VVEEEKQ
+746 VVEGEQQ

-762 ALSVSDNHRLADK
+762 ALSVSDNHRLAEK
-775 PLTYTIP
+775 PLTYTIQNN
-782 KDIAALPGTKT
+782 IADLPGKKT
-793 ISVKASDAAGNT
+793 IKVTASDAAGNT
-805 TTHNCVITVTAKPL
+805 TTKDCVIMVTAKPL

-860 PTPTLDFHNGSVKTA
+860 PAPTLEFHNGSAKTA
-875 SVIKTKNGNL
+875 SVITTKNGNL
-885 IAKATG
+885 TAKATG

-911 AKVYYSEAEKFG
+911 EKVYYSEAGQFG

-953 TDKYQEVYY
+953 TDKLQMVYY

-969 VGGTHFTHTEGAVY
+969 VGGVHFKHQEGAVY
-983 FAEGETSKTVTVTE
+983 FKEGETSKTVTVTE
-997 LGVTEPYQS
+997 LGVTNAYQS

-1018 YSLELYRVGV
+1018 YSLELYRVT

-1034 QTRRSMQRTMPKDS
+1034 QARRSMTRTMAKDS

-1065 VADTSGKNGKRI
+1065 VADTSGKKGERI
-1077 ADTTNNQGG
+1077 ADTNQNQGG
-1086 KATNVSFLKN
+1086 KRTNVSFLKN

-1103 HTSSSFPGYYTDAR
+1103 HTSSSFSSYYTDAR
-1117 QQEYLK
+1117 QQEYLR
-1123 STAGGWYYRYVLRAY
+1123 STADGWYYRYVLRAY
-1138 EDKDGYEHAYMGT
+1138 EEIDGYEHAYMGT

-1159 DTKSKKADAAVA
+1159 DTESKKEDTAVA
-1171 GVNGQLWACNFLQ
+1171 GVKGQLWACNFLQ
-1184 PAGKSAGT
+1184 PAKKSVGT
-1192 YYFPDTR
+1192 YCFPDQR
-1199 TGGGEGSYYPKNS
+1199 TGGKEGSYYPKNS
-1212 SGTAYGYNGKTWV
+1212 SGTAYGYNGTTWV
-1225 KLVGVDQTCYAYFG
+1225 KLGVDQTCYAYFG
-1239 ATGDFDDVWYVDGLQ
+1239 ATGADTDEWYVDGLQ

-1260 DEKEPALLGVAP
+1260 DEKEPVLLGVAP

-1295 GQNSSLSSSLTI
+1295 RQNSSLSSSLTI

-1329 KVSSAVSLN
+1329 KVSSTVSLN
-1338 SDTALKV
+1338 STDALKV
-1345 YSISNPG
+1345 NSISNIG
-1352 SIQDMCN
+1352 SIKDMCN

-1378 TKPELTVK
+1378 TKPALTVR

-1391 SLPRHKATITATGAD
+1391 SLPRHKATITATGAAT
-1406 SIRYAWTKDA
+1406 IQYAWTKDTK
-1416 ALPGYGWQTIT
+1416 LPGYGWQTTT

-1463 AFTFMNPAITNV
+1463 AFTFMNPAITDV
-1475 SVRAGSTVAS
+1475 SVRVGNAAAS
-1485 AEAADVWKPGKY
+1485 ADAADVWKSGKY
-1497 IVAQYAG
+1497 IVVQYAG
-1504 AQSTGTKL
+1504 AQSTGTTL
-1512 TFGGPKKEVKGVT
+1512 TFDGPKKEVKSIT
-1525 SSSGSVN
+1525 SSSGSAY

-1539 SYTVTLTDTYG
+1539 SYTVTLTDSYG

-1575 STGADTVYNELIIA
+1575 STGADRVYNELTIA

-1628 SYQAEYIAA
+1628 SYQAQYIAA

-1652 GAGNVSETVKS
+1652 GAGNVSETMKS
-1663 GPYQVIKKAVGAAL
+1663 GPYHVIKKATGAAL
-1677 PSITVTGNPSSW
+1677 PSITVTGKPSSW

-1697 KARQGSG
+1697 KATPGSG

-1716 KGTVTENMTVGSCT
+1716 KGTVTENMTGGSCT

-1739 MVMDKFGNSAAAEVL
+1739 MVMDKFGNSAATEVL

-1765 EALTAAS
+1765 ETLTAAD
-1772 DKPGTIGLLGV
+1772 DKPGTIRLTGV
-1783 TDNHTAVYDQKGNI
+1783 TDDHTAVYDQRGNI
-1797 TGYRGSGIRTREYR
+1797 TGYGGSGIRTREYR
-1811 MQGESTWTTFTG
+1811 MPGESTWTTFTG
-1823 DSFTVAKN
+1823 DSFTVKKN

-1852 MTGMDVTAPTVSCTV
+1852 MAGMDTTAPTVSCTV

-1876 WYLDSN
+1876 WYLDPD

-1889 TDKAGAEGGTPS
+1889 TDMAGTEGGTPS
-1901 DVQSA
+1901 GIQSA
-1906 AYQWVTDTSKKPA
+1906 AYQWVTDNSKKPV

-1925 DAAAVAA
+1925 DAAAVTA

-1952 TDRKGNVRDGFSEQ
+1952 TDRKGNIQDGFSEQ
-1966 IKKDDVHR
+1966 IKKDNVHR
-1974 LEFTGPD
+1974 LEFTGPN

-2001 GGKLTGTTQTEVLAE
+2001 GGKLTGTAQTEVLAE
-2016 LEAYQ
+2016 LPAYQ

-2028 LKKTQPVYT
+2028 LKKKQAVYT
-2037 VKSTGTKQIQ
+2037 VNSTGTKQIQ
-2047 YYKNAYSDSTACEQ
+2047 YYKNAYSDSTSCEQ
-2061 KTFYVRQITFDSQG
+2061 KTFYVRQVTFDSQD
-2075 GSSVEPQLIWTTC
+2075 GSSVEPQLIWTTY
-2088 NSLIPGAAV
+2088 NGLTPGAAV

-2125 SRKFDFGTQSQVMTD
+2125 SRKFNFDTQSQLMTD

-2155 YKLSLPDGSVYEPED
+2155 YNLSLPDGSVYDAED
-2170 MYKTYVHGQELTM
+2170 MYKSYVHGQELTM

-2209 IGAEEYGDKIC
+2209 IGAAEYGDKTC
-2220 YGYFKDVQK
+2220 YGYFRDVQK
-2229 PKLAASVESDV
+2229 PELAASVESNV
-2240 SPNTKGWYN
+2240 SPNTKGWYS
-2249 TDQIRMVLS
+2249 TDQIRIVLS
-2258 YSDNKGVTGLYGK
+2258 YSDNKGVKSLYGK
-2271 VDDGGYEEIPGVI
+2271 VDDGGYEEIPDVI
-2284 TEGGTTVTKDY
+2284 TEGGTTVAKDY
-2295 ACVEGTHTY
+2295 ACVEGTHAY

-2314 ETVTEALTVKLDTI
+2314 ETVTDVLTVKLDTI

-2355 ITIPVAE
+2355 ITIPVE
-2362 AGSGI
+2362 
-2367 ESVEYKLIPED
+2367 
-2378 SSTAGQPSV
+2378 
-2387 KKASVENRAGY
+2387 
-2398 KAVIY
+2398 
-2403 INPDF
+2403 
-2408 KGKIMITARDH
+2408 
-2419 AGNVS
+2419 
-2424 DTKMIGTD
+2424 
-2432 GSGIHGI
+2432 
-2439 IVEDHAPEITFL
+2439 
-2451 VNGSESPE
+2451 
-2459 KEYEK
+2459 
-2464 APTVIVTVKDDKE
+2464 
-2477 NAISAGLA
+2477 
-2485 SAAYQ
+2485 
-2490 IGNSAECVLQED
+2490 
-2502 FTTSIRTE
+2502 
-2510 VKFSIPTEKLPAA
+2510 
-2523 GADITVKAMDNA
+2523 
-2535 GNRAEKK
+2535 
-2542 ITVRIHTHSA
+2542 
-2552 VLVQAVE
+2552 
-2559 PTCLAKG
+2559 
-2566 NKAYYV
+2566 
-2572 CDCGRW
+2572 
-2578 YADSSCTTEITSQDV
+2578 
-2593 VLPAKGH
+2593 
-2600 TETID
+2600 
-2605 PAKEATCTQTG
+2605 
-2616 RTQGSH
+2616 
-2622 CSVCGVVIKAQTVT
+2622 
-2636 PALGHHYS
+2636 
-2644 GDYAYDADGHWR
+2644 
-2656 VCSRCAALE
+2656 
-2665 EKHSH
+2665 
-2670 VYDNDKDAICNDCGF
+2670 
-2685 ERTIKNPEPEKPDTY
+2685 
-2700 RVSYKLSLPDGSVY
+2700 
-2714 EPEDSYKTYVH
+2714 
-2725 GQELTMPVPS
+2725 
-2735 QEGYVFCGWY
+2735 
-2745 DNAGYT
+2745 
-2751 GTAYT
+2751 
-2756 KIGAEEYGDKTC
+2756 
-2768 YGYFKD
+2768 
-2774 VQKPELAA
+2774 
-2782 SVESNVSPNTKG
+2782 
-2794 WYSTDQIR
+2794 
-2802 MVLSY
+2802 
-2807 SDNKGVTGLYGKVD
+2807 
-2821 DGGYEEI
+2821 
-2828 NGVITEGG
+2828 
-2836 TTVTKDY
+2836 
-2843 ACVEGW
+2843 
-2849 HTYTFKA
+2849 
-2856 VDAAGNETV
+2856 
-2865 TDAMTVK
+2865 
-2872 LDTIKPEMGEAAFNE
+2872 
-2887 GYKNLWNWLIRKD
+2887 
-2900 SLEIT
+2900 
-2905 IPVAEAGSG
+2905 EAGSG
-2914 IESVDYELIREDGST
+2914 IESVDYELIREDSST
-2929 TAGQASVK
+2929 TAGRASVK

-2951 YINPDFKGK
+2951 YVNPDFKGK
-2960 IKITARDYAGNVSDT
+2960 IKITAKDYAGNVSDT

-2995 EITFL
+2995 EITFS

-3006 PEKEYEKAPTV
+3006 MTEEYEKAPTV
-3017 VVTVKDDKENAISA
+3017 DVTVKDDKENVISA
-3031 GLASAAYQIGNSAE
+3031 GLASVAYQVGNSAE
-3045 CVLQEDFTTGIRTEV
+3045 HVLQEDFATGIRTEV
-3060 KFSIPEEKLPEAGA
+3060 KFSIPKEKLPETGA

-3084 GNLAEKKITVRIHTH
+3084 GNRAEKKITVRIHTH
-3099 RAVLVKAV
+3099 RAVLVQAV
-3107 EPTCLAEG
+3107 EPTCLTKG
-3115 NKAYYICDC
+3115 NKAYYVCDC
-3124 GRWYADSSCTTEIT
+3124 GRWYANSSCTTEIT
-3138 SKDVVLPAKGHT
+3138 LQDVELPAKGHT

-3186 ALGHHYSG
+3186 ALGHNYSG
-3194 DYAYDADGHWRV
+3194 DYAYDAGGHWRV
-3206 CSRCAALEEKHSHV
+3206 CSRCAALEEKHDHV

-3237 IKNPEPEKPGGSGT
+3237 IKNSEQEKPGGGGT
-3251 ETPSPTVQPEKPEN
+3251 ETSNPPTPSGQPDKPED
-3265 TPEKKLENT
+3265 K
-3274 PEKKPEKKPENT
+3274 
-3286 TEKKPENTP
+3286 P
-3295 ENKPENTPDEQPDIG
+3295 ENKPTDKPENKLTEKAENKPTDKPENKSTDKPENKPTDKPENKLENKPDEQPDIRD
-3310 DVLNVPEMTED
+3310 DVDVPEMTED
-3321 GKANT
+3321 GKVDT

-3331 PTGNVKGMADTS
+3331 PTGNVQGMADTS
-3343 TALKIGEGTVTV
+3343 TALDFGDGTVTV
-3355 TVVCEEQEY
+3355 TVVCAEQEY

-3379 TPAQLKSAAA
+3379 TPAQLQSVAA
-3389 GENIEIRVEVKDIS
+3389 GENIEIRIEVKDIS
-3403 GNVPEKDKS
+3403 GNVPETDKS

-3427 LTLGMYVDISLFVK
+3427 LVLGMYVDISLFVK

-3456 VEVVIGI
+3456 VKVVIGI
-3463 PQKMQ
+3463 PQKLQ
-3468 SIDREFFIVRSHEG
+3468 SIDREFFIIRSHEG

-3516 TPQAGKC
+3516 TPQVGKC

-3537 FVWLILIMAV
+3537 FVWLMVIITV
-3547 LLIIFRVIRRNRNVR
+3547 LLIIWIVIRRKKNAKV
-3562 ENQKP
+3562 

>member
-1 MKIHKL
+1 MKIQMSK
-7 KAGEKAARI
+7 KEKSKKKYVRGV
-16 TALVLT
+16 ALVLT
-22 AALVFTS
+22 TALLFTS
-29 IDLAV
+29 MDLTV
-34 FATANEGIKTQ
+34 FATADKGAKTQ
-45 EVITGFGELDES
+45 DVITGFADLDES
-57 AAVQLLPVGA
+57 VAEQFLPAGA
-67 QESEIVFPDTLTVML
+67 QESEIIFPDSLTVML
-82 ETDSVEES
+82 ETNSVEES
-90 TGDVTQET
+90 TEDVTQE
-98 EDSTKENTE
+98 
-107 SEEIQTPEKDTE
+107 
-119 HGESTASGENT
+119 
-130 DTGESTASGEST
+130 
-142 DTGESTASGEST
+142 
-154 DTGERTAS
+154 
-162 EENAGTEDD
+162 
-171 AAEEEQPAPVE
+171 V
-182 TIPPV
+182 
-187 KSTRETSIHVT
+187 SIHVT

-209 SALGNHY
+209 ATLGNHY
-216 VYIPVIPE
+216 VYTPVIPD
-224 EYRVAD
+224 EYRAAD

-245 GQELAELLALLEK
+245 GQEPADLLALLEK

-281 AEAREQL
+281 TEVREQL

-301 NKEILS
+301 NKETLS
-307 GEEEERLA
+307 GEEERFA
-315 ELIQRLKGLE
+315 ELIARLEGLE
-325 HIRDTETDCMDLKCP
+325 HIRDTETDCMDLECP
-340 YHYPETIQQ
+340 YHYPEMIQQ
-349 RMAEDELPELLTLE
+349 RMEEDELPELLTLE

-380 AAAWG
+380 AAAWD
-385 TDQPRRAPARAP
+385 TDQPLRAPAKAP
-397 ALTPHPQTLMVTEDN
+397 ALTPHPQTLMVTNDN

-420 ADGDIDESMGCSNKK
+420 ADGDIDVSMGSSDKK

-464 DGETDYVYLNDDIY
+464 YGETDYVYLNDDIY
-478 LPMNQTNKFNKN
+478 LPMDQTNQFNKN
-490 YNNETIGYLSGTDN
+490 YNNETLGYLSGTNN

-528 VAPRSWIVRIDWM
+528 VAPPTWIVRIDWM
-541 QLVLDGGAADP
+541 QLVLDGGAADS

-567 GKTVTVQSLVTIR
+567 DKTVTVQSLVTIR

-621 DSPSGVYKIT
+621 DSPGGVYKIT
-631 GILKDPDTEAINA
+631 GILKDPETEEIKA

-678 TVKAED
+678 TVKAEN
-684 MLKIGITDV
+684 MPELGITDV
-693 KVADGATKTAT
+693 KVTDGATHIAAE
-704 VNKKYTFTINYK
+704 NKRYTFTITYK
-716 LKGSD
+716 LKGSEQ
-721 KSFLYQV
+721 SFLYPV

-736 APVITYTPVT
+736 APVLTYTPVT
-746 VVEEEKQ
+746 VVEGEQQ

-762 ALSVSDNHRLADK
+762 ALSVSDNHRLAEK
-775 PLTYTIP
+775 PLTYTIQNN
-782 KDIAALPGTKT
+782 IADLPGKKT
-793 ISVKASDAAGNT
+793 IKVTASDAAGNT
-805 TTHNCVITVTAKPL
+805 TTKDCVIMVTAKPL

-860 PTPTLDFHNGSVKTA
+860 PAPTLEFHNGSAKTA
-875 SVIKTKNGNL
+875 SVITTKNGNL
-885 IAKATG
+885 TAKATG

-911 AKVYYSEAEKFG
+911 EKVYYSEAGQFG

-953 TDKYQEVYY
+953 TDKLQMVYY

-969 VGGTHFTHTEGAVY
+969 VGGVHFKHQEGAVY
-983 FAEGETSKTVTVTE
+983 FKEGETSKTVTVTE
-997 LGVTEPYQS
+997 LGVTNAYQS

-1018 YSLELYRVGV
+1018 YSLELYRVT

-1034 QTRRSMQRTMPKDS
+1034 QARRSMTRTMAKDS

-1065 VADTSGKNGKRI
+1065 VADTSGKKGERI
-1077 ADTTNNQGG
+1077 ADTNQNQGG
-1086 KATNVSFLKN
+1086 KRTNVSFLKN

-1103 HTSSSFPGYYTDAR
+1103 HTSSSFSSYYTDAR
-1117 QQEYLK
+1117 QQEYLG
-1123 STAGGWYYRYVLRAY
+1123 STADGWYYRYVLRAY
-1138 EDKDGYEHAYMGT
+1138 EEIDGYEHAYMGT

-1159 DTKSKKADAAVA
+1159 DTESKKEDTAVA
-1171 GVNGQLWACNFLQ
+1171 GVKGQLWACNFLQ
-1184 PAGKSAGT
+1184 PAKKSVGT
-1192 YYFPDTR
+1192 YCFPDQR
-1199 TGGGEGSYYPKNS
+1199 TGGKEGSYHPKNS
-1212 SGTAYGYNGKTWV
+1212 SGTAYGYNGTTWV
-1225 KLVGVDQTCYAYFG
+1225 KLGVDQTCYAYFG
-1239 ATGDFDDVWYVDGLQ
+1239 ATGADTDEWYVDGLQ

-1260 DEKEPALLGVAP
+1260 DEKEPVLLGVAP

-1295 GQNSSLSSSLTI
+1295 SQNSSLSSSLTI

-1329 KVSSAVSLN
+1329 KVSSTVSLN
-1338 SDTALKV
+1338 STDALKV
-1345 YSISNPG
+1345 NSISNIG
-1352 SIQDMCN
+1352 SIKDMCN

-1378 TKPELTVK
+1378 TKPALTVR

-1391 SLPRHKATITATGAD
+1391 SLPRHKATITATGAAT
-1406 SIRYAWTKDA
+1406 IQYAWTKDTK
-1416 ALPGYGWQTIT
+1416 LPGYGWQTTT

-1463 AFTFMNPAITNV
+1463 AFTFMNPAITDV
-1475 SVRAGSTVAS
+1475 SVRVGNAAAS
-1485 AEAADVWKPGKY
+1485 ADAADVWKSGKY
-1497 IVAQYAG
+1497 IVVQYAG
-1504 AQSTGTKL
+1504 AQSTGTTL
-1512 TFGGPKKEVKGVT
+1512 TFDGPKKEVKSIT
-1525 SSSGSVN
+1525 SSSGSAY

-1539 SYTVTLTDTYG
+1539 SYTVTLTDSYG

-1575 STGADTVYNELIIA
+1575 STGADRVYNELTIA

-1628 SYQAEYIAA
+1628 SYQAQYIAA

-1663 GPYQVIKKAVGAAL
+1663 GPYQMIKKATAAAL

-1697 KARQGSG
+1697 KATPGSG
-1704 TGAGALAFVYTP
+1704 TGAGALAFIYTP
-1716 KGTVTENMTVGSCT
+1716 KGTVTENMTGGSCT

-1739 MVMDKFGNSAAAEVL
+1739 MVMDKFGNSAATEVL

-1765 EALTAAS
+1765 ETLTAAD
-1772 DKPGTIGLLGV
+1772 DKPGTIRLTGV
-1783 TDNHTAVYDQKGNI
+1783 TDDHTAVYDQRGNI
-1797 TGYRGSGIRTREYR
+1797 TRYGGSGIRTREYR
-1811 MQGESTWTTFTG
+1811 MPGESTWTTFTG
-1823 DSFTVAKN
+1823 DSFTVKKN

-1852 MTGMDVTAPTVSCTV
+1852 MAGMDTTAPTVSCTV

-1876 WYLDSN
+1876 WYLDPD

-1889 TDKAGAEGGTPS
+1889 TDMAGTEGGTPS
-1901 DVQSA
+1901 GIQSA
-1906 AYQWVTDTSKKPA
+1906 AYQWVTDTSQKPA
-1919 TGMVNL
+1919 AGMVDL
-1925 DAAAVAA
+1925 DAAAVTA

-1952 TDRKGNVRDGFSEQ
+1952 TDRKGNIQDGFSEQ
-1966 IKKDDVHR
+1966 IKKDNVHR
-1974 LEFTGPD
+1974 LEFTGPN

-2001 GGKLTGTTQTEVLAE
+2001 GGKLTGTAQTEVLAE
-2016 LEAYQ
+2016 LPAYQ

-2028 LKKTQPVYT
+2028 LKKKQAVYT
-2037 VKSTGTKQIQ
+2037 VNSTGTKQIQ
-2047 YYKNAYSDSTACEQ
+2047 YYKNAYSDSTSCEQ
-2061 KTFYVRQITFDSQG
+2061 KTFYVRQVTFDSQG
-2075 GSSVEPQLIWTTC
+2075 GSSVEPQLIWTTY
-2088 NSLIPGAAV
+2088 NGLTPGAAV

-2125 SRKFDFGTQSQVMTD
+2125 SRKFNFDTQSQLMTD

-2155 YKLSLPDGSVYEPED
+2155 YKLSLPDGNVYEPEV
-2170 MYKTYVHGQELTM
+2170 MYKTYVHGQELVM

-2188 EGYVFCGWYDNAG
+2188 EGYEFCGWYDNAG

-2209 IGAEEYGDKIC
+2209 IGAAEYGDKTC

-2229 PKLAASVESDV
+2229 PKLAASVKSNV

-2249 TDQIRMVLS
+2249 TDQIRIALS
-2258 YSDNKGVTGLYGK
+2258 YSDNKGVKSLYGK
-2271 VDDGGYEEIPGVI
+2271 VDDGGYEEIADVI
-2284 TEGGTTVTKDY
+2284 TKGGTTVTKEY

-2314 ETVTEALTVKLDTI
+2314 ETVTDALTVKLDTI
-2328 KPVIGDAAF
+2328 KPVMGDAAF

-2355 ITIPVAE
+2355 ITIPVE
-2362 AGSGI
+2362 
-2367 ESVEYKLIPED
+2367 
-2378 SSTAGQPSV
+2378 
-2387 KKASVENRAGY
+2387 
-2398 KAVIY
+2398 
-2403 INPDF
+2403 
-2408 KGKIMITARDH
+2408 
-2419 AGNVS
+2419 
-2424 DTKMIGTD
+2424 
-2432 GSGIHGI
+2432 
-2439 IVEDHAPEITFL
+2439 
-2451 VNGSESPE
+2451 
-2459 KEYEK
+2459 
-2464 APTVIVTVKDDKE
+2464 
-2477 NAISAGLA
+2477 
-2485 SAAYQ
+2485 
-2490 IGNSAECVLQED
+2490 
-2502 FTTSIRTE
+2502 
-2510 VKFSIPTEKLPAA
+2510 
-2523 GADITVKAMDNA
+2523 
-2535 GNRAEKK
+2535 
-2542 ITVRIHTHSA
+2542 
-2552 VLVQAVE
+2552 
-2559 PTCLAKG
+2559 
-2566 NKAYYV
+2566 
-2572 CDCGRW
+2572 
-2578 YADSSCTTEITSQDV
+2578 
-2593 VLPAKGH
+2593 
-2600 TETID
+2600 
-2605 PAKEATCTQTG
+2605 
-2616 RTQGSH
+2616 
-2622 CSVCGVVIKAQTVT
+2622 
-2636 PALGHHYS
+2636 
-2644 GDYAYDADGHWR
+2644 
-2656 VCSRCAALE
+2656 
-2665 EKHSH
+2665 
-2670 VYDNDKDAICNDCGF
+2670 
-2685 ERTIKNPEPEKPDTY
+2685 
-2700 RVSYKLSLPDGSVY
+2700 
-2714 EPEDSYKTYVH
+2714 
-2725 GQELTMPVPS
+2725 
-2735 QEGYVFCGWY
+2735 
-2745 DNAGYT
+2745 
-2751 GTAYT
+2751 
-2756 KIGAEEYGDKTC
+2756 
-2768 YGYFKD
+2768 
-2774 VQKPELAA
+2774 
-2782 SVESNVSPNTKG
+2782 
-2794 WYSTDQIR
+2794 
-2802 MVLSY
+2802 
-2807 SDNKGVTGLYGKVD
+2807 
-2821 DGGYEEI
+2821 
-2828 NGVITEGG
+2828 
-2836 TTVTKDY
+2836 
-2843 ACVEGW
+2843 
-2849 HTYTFKA
+2849 
-2856 VDAAGNETV
+2856 
-2865 TDAMTVK
+2865 
-2872 LDTIKPEMGEAAFNE
+2872 
-2887 GYKNLWNWLIRKD
+2887 
-2900 SLEIT
+2900 
-2905 IPVAEAGSG
+2905 EAGSG
-2914 IESVDYELIREDGST
+2914 IESVDYELIREDSST
-2929 TAGQASVK
+2929 TAGRASVK

-2951 YINPDFKGK
+2951 YVNPDFKGK
-2960 IKITARDYAGNVSDT
+2960 IKITAKDYAGNVSDT

-2995 EITFL
+2995 EITFS

-3006 PEKEYEKAPTV
+3006 MTEEYEKAPTV
-3017 VVTVKDDKENAISA
+3017 DVTVKDDKENVLSA
-3031 GLASAAYQIGNSAE
+3031 GLASVAYQVGNSAE
-3045 CVLQEDFTTGIRTEV
+3045 HVLQEDFASGIRTEV
-3060 KFSIPEEKLPEAGA
+3060 KFSIPKEKLPETGA

-3084 GNLAEKKITVRIHTH
+3084 GNRAEKKITVRIHTH
-3099 RAVLVKAV
+3099 RAVLVQAV
-3107 EPTCLAEG
+3107 EPTCLTKG
-3115 NKAYYICDC
+3115 NKAYYVCDC
-3124 GRWYADSSCTTEIT
+3124 GRWYANSSCTTEIT
-3138 SKDVVLPAKGHT
+3138 LQDVELPAKGHT
-3150 EAIDPAKEA
+3150 EAIDPVKEA

-3186 ALGHHYSG
+3186 ALGHNYSG
-3194 DYAYDADGHWRV
+3194 DYAYDAGGHWRV
-3206 CSRCAALEEKHSHV
+3206 CSRCATLEEKHGHV

-3237 IKNPEPEKPGGSGT
+3237 IKKPEPEKPGGGGT
-3251 ETPSPTVQPEKPEN
+3251 ETSNPPTPSGQPDKPED
-3265 TPEKKLENT
+3265 K
-3274 PEKKPEKKPENT
+3274 
-3286 TEKKPENTP
+3286 P
-3295 ENKPENTPDEQPDIG
+3295 ENKPTDKPENKLTEKAENKPTDKPENKSTDKPENKLTNKAENKPTDKPENKLENKPDEQPDIRD
-3310 DVLNVPEMTED
+3310 DVDVPEMTED

-3331 PTGNVKGMADTS
+3331 PTGNVQGMADTS
-3343 TALKIGEGTVTV
+3343 TALDFGDGTVTV
-3355 TVVCEEQEY
+3355 TVVCAEQEY

-3379 TPAQLKSAAA
+3379 TPAQLQSVTA
-3389 GENIEIRVEVKDIS
+3389 GENIEIRIEVKDIS

-3427 LTLGMYVDISLFVK
+3427 LVLGMYVDISLFVK

-3451 GTVEP
+3451 GTAEP

-3463 PQKMQ
+3463 PQKLQ
-3468 SIDREFFIVRSHEG
+3468 SIDREFFIIRSHEG

-3516 TPQAGKC
+3516 TPQVGKC

-3537 FVWLILIMAV
+3537 FVWLMVIITV
-3547 LLIIFRVIRRNRNVR
+3547 LLIIWIVIRRKKNAKV
-3562 ENQKP
+3562 

>member
-7 KAGEKAARI
+7 KAGEKATRI

-34 FATANEGIKTQ
+34 FAAANEGIKTQ

-82 ETDSVEES
+82 ETDGVEES

-107 SEEIQTPEKDTE
+107 AEKIQTPEKDTE
-119 HGESTASGENT
+119 HGESTASGESTDTGESTVSGESTDTGERMDSGEST

-142 DTGESTASGEST
+142 DTGESTAS
-154 DTGERTAS
+154 
-162 EENAGTEDD
+162 EENAGTQDD

-224 EYRVAD
+224 EYRLAD
-230 GVSLPQISVTIAAIG
+230 GVSLPQISVTIAAKG
-245 GQELAELLALLEK
+245 GQGLAELLALLEK

-315 ELIQRLKGLE
+315 ELIQRLEGLE

-340 YHYPETIQQ
+340 YHYPEMIQQ
-349 RMAEDELPELLTLE
+349 RMEEDELPELLTLE

-385 TDQPRRAPARAP
+385 TDQPRRAPARAS

-478 LPMNQTNKFNKN
+478 LPMDQTNQFNKN

-567 GKTVTVQSLVTIR
+567 GKTVTVQSLVTIQ

-621 DSPSGVYKIT
+621 NSPSGVYKIT
-631 GILKDPDTEAINA
+631 GILKDPETEEIKA

-651 FNQGVGL
+651 FNQGAGL

-678 TVKAED
+678 RVKAED
-684 MLKIGITDV
+684 MTKLGITDV
-693 KVADGATKTAT
+693 KVTDGVTKTAT

-721 KSFLYQV
+721 KSFLYPV

-782 KDIAALPGTKT
+782 KDIAALPGKKT
-793 ISVKASDAAGNT
+793 IQVTASDAAGNT
-805 TTHNCVITVTAKPL
+805 TTKKCEITVTAKPL

-825 LTAAAGSKDSFELK
+825 LTAAAGSKDSFDLK

-860 PTPTLDFHNGSVKTA
+860 PAPTLDFHNGSAKTA
-875 SVIKTKNGNL
+875 SIITAKNGNL
-885 IAKATG
+885 NVKATG
-891 LTSGVEY
+891 LNAGVEY

-906 TSDGK
+906 TAAGK
-911 AKVYYSEAEKFG
+911 EKVYYSEAGKFG

-941 GKATFTI
+941 GKAIFTI

-953 TDKYQEVYY
+953 TDKYQVVYY

-969 VGGTHFTHTEGAVY
+969 VGGTHFTHTEGAVF

-997 LGVTEPYQS
+997 LGVTNAYQS

-1018 YSLELYRVGV
+1018 YSLEIYRVT

-1034 QTRRSMQRTMPKDS
+1034 QTHRSMQRTMAKDS
-1048 SYTVDRSVYTT
+1048 SYTVGRSVYTT
-1059 EKTITH
+1059 ERSITH
-1065 VADTSGKNGKRI
+1065 VTETSGTNGKKI
-1077 ADTTNNQGG
+1077 ADTTGKQGG
-1086 KATNVSFLKN
+1086 EETNVRFLTN
-1096 RYKDTNY
+1096 RDNAINY
-1103 HTSSSFPGYYTDAR
+1103 HTSSSFSNYYTDTR
-1117 QQEYLK
+1117 QQEYLR
-1123 STAGGWYYRYVLRAY
+1123 STAGGWYYRYVLKAY
-1138 EDKDGYEHAYMGT
+1138 EFEDGYEHAYLGFQ
-1151 EPLEDRNY
+1151 PLEDKHY
-1159 DTKSKKADAAVA
+1159 GIKKNDAAVT
-1171 GVNGQLWACNFLQ
+1171 GITGQLWACNFLQ
-1184 PAGKSAGT
+1184 PQKKAEGT
-1192 YYFPDTR
+1192 YSFPDTR
-1199 TGGGEGSYYPKNS
+1199 TGGGEGAGYPLNSY
-1212 SGTAYGYNGKTWV
+1212 GTAHSYNGKTWV
-1225 KLVGVDQTCYAYFG
+1225 KLGVDQTCYAYFG
-1239 ATGDFDDVWYVDGLQ
+1239 ATGKNEDIWYVDGLQ

-1260 DEKEPALLGVAP
+1260 DEKEPELLGVAP

-1295 GQNSSLSSSLTI
+1295 SKNSSLSSSLTI

-1329 KVSSAVSLN
+1329 EVSSAVSLN
-1338 SDTALKV
+1338 STDALKV
-1345 YSISNPG
+1345 NSISNIG
-1352 SIQDMCN
+1352 SIKDMCN

-1378 TKPELTVK
+1378 TKPSLTVK

-1391 SLPRHKATITATGAD
+1391 SLPRHKATITATGEA
-1406 SIRYAWTKDA
+1406 SIQYAWTKDT

-1454 SGASTHQYQ
+1454 SGASTHRYQ
-1463 AFTFMNPAITNV
+1463 AFTFMNPAITDV
-1475 SVRAGSTVAS
+1475 SVRAGSTTAS

-1497 IVAQYAG
+1497 IVVQYAG

-1512 TFGGPKKEVKGVT
+1512 TFDGPKKVENSIT
-1525 SSSGSVN
+1525 SSRGSAY

-1575 STGADTVYNELIIA
+1575 STGADTVYNELTIA

-1609 TTGTPSTSTWKTLT
+1609 TTGTPSTSAWKTLT

-1628 SYQAEYIAA
+1628 SYQAEYTAA
-1637 ETSKTAK
+1637 EISKTTK

-1663 GPYQVIKKAVGAAL
+1663 GPYQVIKKAVAAAL

-1697 KARQGSG
+1697 KATPGSG
-1704 TGAGALAFVYTP
+1704 TGAGPLAFVYTP

-1765 EALTAAS
+1765 ASLTTAGG
-1772 DKPGTIGLLGV
+1772 KPGTIRLTGV
-1783 TDNHTAVYDQKGNI
+1783 TDDHTAVYDRKGSI
-1797 TGYRGSGIRTREYR
+1797 TGYGGSGIRTREYR
-1811 MQGESTWTTFTG
+1811 MHGDSRWTAFTG

-1852 MTGMDVTAPTVSCTV
+1852 MTGMDVTAPIVSCTV
-1867 NGTRNGTSG
+1867 NGTLNETSG
-1876 WYLDSN
+1876 WYPDSD

-1889 TDKAGAEGGTPS
+1889 ADEAGAEGGTPS
-1901 DVQSA
+1901 GVQSA
-1906 AYQWVTDTSKKPA
+1906 AYQWVTDTSKKPV

-2001 GGKLTGTTQTEVLAE
+2001 GGKLTGTAQTEVLAE
-2016 LEAYQ
+2016 LPAYQ
-2021 GIYRFSE
+2021 GIYRLSG
-2028 LKKTQPVYT
+2028 LKKIQPVYT

-2047 YYKNAYSDSTACEQ
+2047 YYKKAYSDSTACEQ

-2075 GSSVEPQLIWTTC
+2075 GSSVEPQLIWTTY
-2088 NSLIPGAAV
+2088 NGLTPGAAV

-2102 EPQEPVREGY
+2102 EPQKPVREGY

-2155 YKLSLPDGSVYEPED
+2155 YKLSLPDGSVYEAED
-2170 MYKTYVHGQELTM
+2170 SYKSYVHGQELTM

-2188 EGYVFCGWYDNAG
+2188 EGYEFCGWYDNAG

-2209 IGAEEYGDKIC
+2209 IGAEEYGDKTC

-2229 PKLAASVESDV
+2229 PELAASVKSNV

-2249 TDQIRMVLS
+2249 TDQIRIALS

-2271 VDDGGYEEIPGVI
+2271 VDDGEYEEINGVI
-2284 TEGGTTVTKDY
+2284 TGGGTTVTKDY

-2314 ETVTEALTVKLDTI
+2314 ETVTDALTVMLDTI
-2328 KPVIGDAAF
+2328 KPVMGEAAF

-2355 ITIPVAE
+2355 ITVPVAE

-2408 KGKIMITARDH
+2408 KGKIMITARDY

-2439 IVEDHAPEITFL
+2439 IVEDHAPEITFS

-2490 IGNSAECVLQED
+2490 IGNSAESVLQED

-2523 GADITVKAMDNA
+2523 GADITVKAVDNA

-2542 ITVRIHTHSA
+2542 ITVRIHTHRA

-2578 YADSSCTTEITSQDV
+2578 YADSSCTTEITS
-2593 VLPAKGH
+2593 
-2600 TETID
+2600 
-2605 PAKEATCTQTG
+2605 
-2616 RTQGSH
+2616 
-2622 CSVCGVVIKAQTVT
+2622 
-2636 PALGHHYS
+2636 
-2644 GDYAYDADGHWR
+2644 
-2656 VCSRCAALE
+2656 
-2665 EKHSH
+2665 
-2670 VYDNDKDAICNDCGF
+2670 
-2685 ERTIKNPEPEKPDTY
+2685 
-2700 RVSYKLSLPDGSVY
+2700 
-2714 EPEDSYKTYVH
+2714 
-2725 GQELTMPVPS
+2725 
-2735 QEGYVFCGWY
+2735 
-2745 DNAGYT
+2745 
-2751 GTAYT
+2751 
-2756 KIGAEEYGDKTC
+2756 
-2768 YGYFKD
+2768 
-2774 VQKPELAA
+2774 
-2782 SVESNVSPNTKG
+2782 
-2794 WYSTDQIR
+2794 
-2802 MVLSY
+2802 
-2807 SDNKGVTGLYGKVD
+2807 
-2821 DGGYEEI
+2821 
-2828 NGVITEGG
+2828 
-2836 TTVTKDY
+2836 
-2843 ACVEGW
+2843 
-2849 HTYTFKA
+2849 
-2856 VDAAGNETV
+2856 
-2865 TDAMTVK
+2865 
-2872 LDTIKPEMGEAAFNE
+2872 
-2887 GYKNLWNWLIRKD
+2887 
-2900 SLEIT
+2900 
-2905 IPVAEAGSG
+2905 
-2914 IESVDYELIREDGST
+2914 
-2929 TAGQASVK
+2929 
-2937 KASGENSA
+2937 
-2945 GYTAVI
+2945 
-2951 YINPDFKGK
+2951 
-2960 IKITARDYAGNVSDT
+2960 
-2975 KMIGTDGSGIHGI
+2975 
-2988 IVEDHAP
+2988 
-2995 EITFL
+2995 
-3000 VNGSES
+3000 
-3006 PEKEYEKAPTV
+3006 
-3017 VVTVKDDKENAISA
+3017 
-3031 GLASAAYQIGNSAE
+3031 
-3045 CVLQEDFTTGIRTEV
+3045 
-3060 KFSIPEEKLPEAGA
+3060 
-3074 DITVKAVDNA
+3074 
-3084 GNLAEKKITVRIHTH
+3084 
-3099 RAVLVKAV
+3099 
-3107 EPTCLAEG
+3107 
-3115 NKAYYICDC
+3115 
-3124 GRWYADSSCTTEIT
+3124 
-3138 SKDVVLPAKGHT
+3138 KDVVLPAKGH
-3150 EAIDPAKEA
+3150 
-3159 TCMQTGLTQGSH
+3159 SF
-3171 CSDCGLVIKAQTVTP
+3171 
-3186 ALGHHYSG
+3186 SG
-3194 DYAYDADGHWRV
+3194 DYVYDTDGHWKV
-3206 CSRCAALEEKHSHV
+3206 CSRCAALGKKHSHV
-3220 YDDDKDAICN
+3220 YDDDRDTICN
-3230 DCGFERT
+3230 DCGFDRT
-3237 IKNPEPEKPGGSGT
+3237 IKKPEPEKPGGGGT
-3251 ETPSPTVQPEKPEN
+3251 ETPSPTVQPGKPEN
-3265 TPEKKLENT
+3265 TP
-3274 PEKKPEKKPENT
+3274 
-3286 TEKKPENTP
+3286 EKKPENTP
-3295 ENKPENTPDEQPDIG
+3295 ENKPENTPDEQPDIRD
-3310 DVLNVPEMTED
+3310 DVDVPEMTED

-3379 TPAQLKSAAA
+3379 TPAQLQSAAA

-3427 LTLGMYVDISLFVK
+3427 LVLGMYVDISLFVK

-3463 PQKMQ
+3463 PQKLQ
-3468 SIDREFFIVRSHEG
+3468 SIDREFFIIRSHEG

-3523 SLCHICPTFLGICY
+3523 NLCHICPTFLGICY

-3547 LLIIFRVIRRNRNVR
+3547 LLIIWRVIRRNRNVR